1 MERGLI
7 CNRDVQRGPGRHDR
21 HSCSSSQEQDLTRAW
36 PAETFSGLFQVWSFI
51 LISWPVVVFIILAI
65 IRLKFPPEPQP
76 NCYLAP
82 RNLPSA
88 GFFPFLQTVLCDTD
102 ARCKGTPYTPDDLL
116 PRLNDISS
124 LKLKRRSLSS
134 TAKDNHPSPWSAEVP
149 SSRNA
154 SLAFRDLVYHGE
166 NTLWNISSPSNLTSS
181 INMFNKILSFGKNKT
196 QFSTGANLKVIL
208 CEVLSRYTA
217 HPDLT
222 EEKMAANIHRTFCF
236 TDSSLLQSFTQEF
249 RSQLAQ
255 VQHNPRYQA
264 AFVKEMVSFLT
275 LISQVQNDTSLWHLL
290 LLAPDLFQGSMQL
303 QDILDFL
310 QNASSVVLAAQNVS
324 ASLVTDDRFKTAQNG
339 VTDPPY
345 SLTCLEQDKEK
356 SLVTKYI
363 CNHFNWK
370 DKKTLVLELEEVL
383 RKIKSPEI
391 GGKDSK
397 RSINSYDLEAIQKS
411 LHRLKGFEKKMNRSE
426 LKSLNLF
433 RNLKN
438 ETLQKLYAIL
448 ELGMNPHHDY
458 KLKEA
463 YNKEIIDEIY
473 NLTSLQLQSA
483 FNGTSIFN
491 IMTQWKEIQSA
502 LKLATLIWNPD
513 LLNNSY
519 FSTAQTEDDLK
530 MLLTTSMQSF
540 LEDLKDHLDGMEEIP
555 SLFSD
560 HLLKPVSYRNFQDQ
574 LLALQKIFF
583 ILTHANIG
591 YKYLLLPVF
600 ELMQKVESSM
610 GEFWWDELNT
620 YWRIGEQL
628 RSTKWN
634 KTGIVAYGQFLE
646 ILSSHLKKQNN
657 DSNSLFS
664 EQLAPLSEFI
674 TAVFKEF
681 DGEDS
686 EVANIS
692 IVTQAIEKTL
702 YILKDLQLNYNISK
716 LKYIDLFFN
725 FDNKTFES
733 LTELLRAGMKILH
746 YRNASEA
753 SAEVIINRVYNFTHL
768 LLEEFSESSLQHN
781 ASLKEKVVDLTSLAL
796 SPFLENSD
804 IKSRTILNCSA
815 QDVLHIAVQ
824 MLFEN
829 TTLSESLARSPC
841 KALFAFMDVERG
853 TLHKESFSKLFQ
865 LAISNLKLSPEFA
878 SVYKNSSER
887 FSRELSC
894 TIQSLQ
900 FALHLLSKFKLI
912 SELENSW
919 VQEKM
924 TTLSAVMEGLLQSNA
939 SCPIPIKDVGGMLP
953 SQLLKM
959 LLPFMLNET
968 LLHSLNL
975 SDRSADWHRLPVF
988 FHLLPTVPAWN
999 SSVYELLKAG
1009 GNASNSSEWGH
1020 ASRLW
1025 HATGKVLTTKWN
1037 LTEVDEYVKLLEI
1050 MKKALILV
1058 DLGVAH
1064 GKTLV
1069 HKIFHNSTEG
1079 MKSSDLNDLFS
1090 LLKLLFNSTS
1100 ATNST
1105 LELERIFQEVVPL
1118 YEIDGKGLFYTNPQ
1132 GKENQDILT
1141 TAAVI
1146 WNQIILNRTHF
1157 NTEKAWEVIKM
1168 IALHA
1173 ISLEDIENYP
1183 STNEEVS
1190 SLFSDFL
1197 LTPITSEN
1205 FAERLSSLEQLLA
1218 AVAKVNTSDHYLLVS
1233 SLSKLMQ
1240 KLQSSPHGRLRNELQ
1255 TFLQIAEIVQ
1265 SVNWDST
1272 DSLTFRSLL
1281 ELLQNLFSAV
1291 KSDSSLPL
1299 SKELKQLIRI
1309 LSSVFELYDE
1319 VSPGGAN
1326 ISVYLQAIQRSIL
1339 ILKDLQKSYNISE
1352 LETVIRYFDFYSNY
1366 VQRLFEIWRAG
1377 MKVLHDPNLNR
1388 TLEEKIGIVV
1398 QVSQM
1403 LLEGE
1408 FSESS
1413 LQHSASLKAKVA
1425 DLIYLAL
1432 SPFLENSDIKSR
1444 TILNCSAQDV
1454 LHIAVQMLFENT
1466 TLSESLARSPCKALF
1481 AFMDMERGTLH
1492 KESFSKLFQLAISN
1506 LKLSPE
1512 FVSVYKNS
1520 SERFS
1525 RELSCTIQSLQ
1536 FALHLLSKFKLI
1548 SELENSWVQEK
1559 MTTLSA
1565 IMEGLLQSN
1574 ASCPI
1579 PIKDVGGMLPS
1590 QLLKMLL
1597 PFMLNETLLHSSDSL
1612 AGWNNLSKLFSMVRD
1627 ELHMNDILQ
1636 RFQGSYNLTKWSHF
1650 SSAWHAVDSLLNT
1663 KMDLAEVAAFAKL
1676 LEAVANNLS
1685 NNVSALD
1692 IIEAVD
1698 YVLRGLNISDLL
1710 NEFSTSSSS
1719 ASFSDKTSLDRVI
1732 DIVAHH
1738 FIVLAETLYNKTLP
1752 WTQSDQML
1760 SPTNLIARFLF
1771 LEFEKTILK
1780 VTVNNSY
1787 NPYLMCLIN
1796 ATEVE
1801 DSKLTENITLL
1812 LKQIHLKKNYLM
1824 QNNTPEK
1831 HSSIPELLKLKIT
1844 RLRDLTT
1851 LLCDYESFKS
1861 IQHICHL
1868 PNVSFGELCEQSQS
1882 HEQLLRAIELS
1893 SQVVTNVLNGKRIS
1907 QELQNVLVGDAANVQ
1922 AQIKWF
1928 QENIPEIAFFQEI
1941 PQYIK
1946 TLNSMLNITENLTDA
1961 SKQEKLRDVFK
1972 NVDQLKEDLKNMS
1985 GMSTASIDALLETSL
2000 PENSSHLI
2008 SQILQ
2013 LESCSTRPSDPQL
2026 QTVAEEFCNL
2036 SVSERTREMYILGVT
2051 LLQHLDVYNF
2061 LYKMLFPK
2069 ELQKPVDKM
2078 LGLLTKMKYYRH
2090 QVESDVDP
2098 LLQAIH
2104 SLKKLRQSRRMSLS
2118 KALFKPNDFKI
2129 TRGTFKSMSKVLCN
2143 QDITPLF
2150 FESLLPDFGDPVRN
2164 SSSVEDAHVQ
2174 QMMRKYGIPHDSTP
2188 FCLSFYLDL
2197 VKTPTGALIWSFL
2210 KPMVFGKILYTP
2222 DTPETRAIM
2231 GKSNATLKQMADL
2244 ALKSQEWL
2252 DKSPAIMN
2260 SLTKLNETVPMIK
2273 NALQNPFV
2281 QVFIKL
2287 MVDLD
2292 AVELLSQINELD
2304 DIRLELQNNSD
2315 IVNQLNTLATLAV
2328 NVSSCISFNRI
2339 WAVKSLE
2346 ELETMAKELFL
2357 KNELFASIIFKL
2369 PSSWSSPVGG
2379 ALALPPVLNYTI
2391 RMSSRITQ
2399 TTNRIRERIW
2409 TVGPHNSTS
2418 QSQIYSRAF
2427 IYIQDSIERAII
2439 QLQTGK
2445 KLEEIAVQVQG
2456 MPYPC
2461 YNKDMFL
2468 TSVTYSLP
2476 FALMAA
2482 WVLFIADFVKTLVQ
2496 EKDLRLYEYMKM
2508 MGVNA
2513 SSHFIAWFIECAIF
2527 LLITITFLIVILK
2540 VGDILP
2546 KTNTSLLFLYL
2557 MDYSL
2562 SIIAMSYF
2570 ISVFFNNTNIAA
2582 LVGSLVYILTFF
2594 PFIVLLVIENHLSF
2608 SVKSLLSLLSPTAF
2622 SYASQY
2628 IARYEAQGI
2637 GLQWDN
2643 MYKSPMIGDNTSFGW
2658 MCWLILIDSF
2668 IYFIL
2673 GWYIR
2678 NVFPGRY
2685 GMAAPWYFPFLPSYW
2700 LEYNSYLPFWSEK
2713 QRGLFFS
2720 KLMLRKE
2727 APLNNKICAPP
2738 PHVEPEPTDLTL
2750 GVSLR
2755 GITKVYGSKAA
2766 VDNLSLNFYEGNIT
2780 SLLGHNGAGK
2790 TTTISIL
2797 TGLFPTSSGTII
2809 VYDKDIRTD
2818 QEVIRKNM
2826 GICMQHNVL
2835 FNYLTT
2841 KEHLLLYGYIKV
2853 PHWSKEDLYQEVKRT
2868 LKETGLYSHRHK
2880 LAGSLSG
2887 GMKRKLSI
2895 AIALLGGSRVVI
2907 LDEPTTGVDP
2917 CSRRS
2922 IWEIISKNKKGR
2934 TIILSTHHLD
2944 EAEVLSDRIA
2954 FLEHGGLKCCG
2965 SPFYLKETFGDGYHL
2980 TLTKKKN
2987 MIEECDTAAVT
2998 SLIQSHLPEA
3008 YLKEDIGGELV
3019 YVLPPFKSTVSGAYQ
3034 ALLRALDTS
3043 LSDLHLGC
3051 YGISNTTVEEV
3062 FLNLT
3067 KELGKDSQEDTE
3079 LPQQLPGASSQIA
3092 SEEMSVNTDTFTERD
3107 DQLLIRSKSLQGLP
3121 LLLKKTSALFIKRFH
3136 HTRRDVRGF
3145 IAQVIL
3151 PVLFVTAAMGLGTLR
3166 TKETEYPELILSP
3179 SLYGTSDQAD
3189 FFGNFNATTD
3199 ALVAS
3204 MLAFPGTDN
3213 TCMNASNSQCLSED
3227 MLGPWITNGNPQTKY
3242 SVCNCTDGIQTCPQ
3256 TNYTP
3261 PHRRTFSTR
3270 MLYNVTGHDVETYI
3284 LATTKDFLQKRYG
3297 GWSFGMP
3304 LTRDLQFD
3312 IKPVPPSRTLT
3323 KVWYNPEGYH
3333 SLPAYLNSLNN
3344 FILRANLPKNE
3355 SSSYGIFLSAHP
3367 YPGGQSQ
3374 EQVMLNSLLDIIVS
3388 MSVLVGYSITTASF
3402 VLYVVKEH
3410 QTKAKQL
3417 QHISGMGMTSYWVT
3431 NFVYDLV
3438 LFMVPIGLSVGVIS
3452 SFQIPAFCYNNN
3464 LLAVFLLL
3472 LLFGYATFS
3481 WMYLLAG
3488 FFKETGM
3495 AFIVYVCVNLFFGIN
3510 TIITHSVVFLLS
3522 QEKATDQG
3530 LHDLAENLRHV
3541 FLLFPQFCF
3550 GYGLIEL
3557 SQDQALL
3564 GFLKA
3569 YGVDYPDKTFELD
3582 KTTSKLF
3589 AMFIQG
3595 TVFFAIR
3602 LTVHDRLIQK
3612 VWNNVLQYLFD
3623 RVHGKALL
3631 LLPVTEED
3639 GDVQAE
3645 RNRVESG
3652 KADFD
3657 VVQLQNL
3664 TKIYHLPHKRIVAV
3678 KNISLGIPA
3687 GECFGLLGVNGA
3699 GKTTIFK
3706 MLTGDIGASSG
3717 RLRVQD
3723 HSGSLNDISE
3733 AHWSLFGYC
3742 PQEDALDDLLTV
3754 EEHMYYYARLHG
3766 IPERE
3771 IKGIVLQLLHRL
3783 NLMAYKDRVT
3793 SMCSYGTNR
3802 KLSTALALIGNPSI
3816 LLLDEPSSGMD
3827 PNAKRHL
3834 WKIISEEVQ
3843 NKCSVILTSHS
3854 MEECEALC
3862 TRLAIMV
3869 NGSFQCIGSLQH
3881 IKSRFGRGFTVKMHL
3896 NSNTVST
3903 ETLTQFMKSHFPNTC
3918 LKDRHFN
3925 MVEYHVPVSAGGVAN
3940 IFDLLEAS
3948 KEAFKIRHFSVS
3960 QTTLEEVF
3968 INFAKDQADP
3978 DGVDVASD
3986 VTSDSSDT
3994 CSQASTLS
4002 SIY

>member
-1 MERGLI
+1 MAAL
-7 CNRDVQRGPGRHDR
+7 
-21 HSCSSSQEQDLTRAW
+21 SQHLRILLWKNWLSVKRQL
-36 PAETFSGLFQVWSFI
+36 VWSFV

-65 IRLKFPPEPQP
+65 IRLKFPPEPQQ

-88 GFFPFLQTVLCDTD
+88 GFFPFLQTVLCDSD
-102 ARCKGTPYTPDDLL
+102 ARCKGTPYTPEDLL
-116 PRLNDISS
+116 PRLNDISPFR
-124 LKLKRRSLSS
+124 LKLRSSS
-134 TAKDNHPSPWSAEVP
+134 SVAKDRQPLPWSAEVP
-149 SSRNA
+149 ESRNA
-154 SLAFRDLVYHGE
+154 SLAFGDSVFHGE
-166 NTLWNISSPSNLTSS
+166 KNLQNVSSPSNLTSS
-181 INMFNKILSFGKNKT
+181 THTFNKIFSFGKS
-196 QFSTGANLKVIL
+196 QPQYSTAGNLRALL
-208 CEVLSRYTA
+208 CQVLSRYLA
-217 HPDLT
+217 HPGAT
-222 EEKMAANIHRTFCF
+222 GGSMAANIHHTFCF
-236 TDSSLLQSFTQEF
+236 TNSSLLESFAQEF
-249 RSQLAQ
+249 RTQLSQ
-255 VQHNPRYQA
+255 VQHNPEYQET
-264 AFVKEMVSFLT
+264 FVSEMVSFLT

-290 LLAPDLFQGSMQL
+290 LLAPDVFQDNMQL
-303 QDILDFL
+303 RDIIDFL
-310 QNASSVVLAAQNVS
+310 QNPSSVVLAAQNVS
-324 ASLVTDDRFKTAQNG
+324 ATLVSDDGFKTVQNG
-339 VTDPPY
+339 VTDSPLP
-345 SLTCLEQDKEK
+345 LNCMEQDKEG
-356 SLVTKYI
+356 SWVTRSI
-363 CNHFNWK
+363 CNSFVHWK
-370 DKKTLVLELEEVL
+370 DNHTLVSELEEVL

-391 GGKDSK
+391 GGKHSK
-397 RSINSYDLEAIQKS
+397 RSINSDDLEAIQKH
-411 LHRLKGFEKKMNRSE
+411 LHSFKGFEEKMNRSE

-438 ETLQKLYAIL
+438 ETLQKLYAFL

-458 KLKEA
+458 KLKEP
-463 YNKEIIDEIY
+463 YHKEIIDEIY
-473 NLTSLQLQSA
+473 NFTSLQLQSD
-483 FNGTSIFN
+483 FNGTAIFN
-491 IMTQWKEIQSA
+491 TMTQWKEIQRA
-502 LKLATLIWNPD
+502 LKLATMLWNPA
-513 LLNNSY
+513 LLSNSN
-519 FSTAQTEDDLK
+519 FSILKTTDALK
-530 MLLTTSMQSF
+530 MLLSTSMPSL
-540 LEDLKDHLDGMEEIP
+540 LEGLRDHLSGMQEIP
-555 SLFSD
+555 SVFSD
-560 HLLKPVSYRNFQDQ
+560 DLLESESYRNFPEQ
-574 LLALQKIFF
+574 LLALEKMFF
-583 ILTHANIG
+583 RMIG
-591 YKYLLLPVF
+591 TNVGYQYILLPVF
-600 ELMQKVESSM
+600 ELMRAVEKSM
-610 GEFWWDELNT
+610 GEAWWDELNV
-620 YWRIGEQL
+620 YWRIGEKL
-628 RSTKWN
+628 RSMRWN
-634 KTGIVAYGQFLE
+634 NTAIVAYRQFLE
-646 ILSSHLKKQNN
+646 VLDSQLQKLNNKSSGVFGEELDQ
-657 DSNSLFS
+657 
-664 EQLAPLSEFI
+664 LSEFI
-674 TAVFKEF
+674 TAVFREF
-681 DGEDS
+681 GES
-686 EVANIS
+686 SGVANIS
-692 IVTQAIEKTL
+692 QVTQAIQKTL
-702 YILKDLQLNYNISK
+702 YILKDLQLSYNVST
-716 LKYIDLFFN
+716 LKSIELFFN
-725 FDNKTFES
+725 FNNKTLES
-733 LTELLRAGMKILH
+733 LSELLRTGMKILH
-746 YRNASEA
+746 YTTASEG
-753 SAEVIINRVYNFTHL
+753 SSEDIIKPIYNLTHL
-768 LLEEFSESSLQHN
+768 LLQEFSQSSSQHNNSLQ
-781 ASLKEKVVDLTSLAL
+781 AKIWDFLRSAL
-796 SPFLENSD
+796 DPFLEHSSNGY
-804 IKSRTILNCSA
+804 RTLQNCSFE
-815 QDVLHIAVQ
+815 DVLGIGLEV
-824 MLFEN
+824 LFEN
-829 TTLSESLARSPC
+829 ATLRESSARSPC
-841 KALFAFMDVERG
+841 RPLLDSLAVEGG
-853 TLHKESFSKLFQ
+853 TGSNDTFTRVFQ

-878 SVYKNSSER
+878 AAYNNSRES
-887 FSRELSC
+887 FSKELSC
-894 TIQSLQ
+894 LTRALRLSLS
-900 FALHLLSKFKLI
+900 FLSKLNLV
-912 SELENSW
+912 SELGNSW
-919 VQEKM
+919 LQEKVRA
-924 TTLSAVMEGLLQSNA
+924 LSAAMEGLVQGDA
-939 SCPIPIKDVGGMLP
+939 SFPIPAQDVGDVSP
-953 SQLLKM
+953 SQLLNV
-959 LLPFMLNET
+959 LLPALLNET
-968 LLHSLNL
+968 VLSSLNL
-975 SDRSADWHRLPVF
+975 SD
-988 FHLLPTVPAWN
+988 
-999 SSVYELLKAG
+999 
-1009 GNASNSSEWGH
+1009 
-1020 ASRLW
+1020 
-1025 HATGKVLTTKWN
+1025 
-1037 LTEVDEYVKLLEI
+1037 
-1050 MKKALILV
+1050 
-1058 DLGVAH
+1058 
-1064 GKTLV
+1064 
-1069 HKIFHNSTEG
+1069 
-1079 MKSSDLNDLFS
+1079 
-1090 LLKLLFNSTS
+1090 S
-1100 ATNST
+1100 AT
-1105 LELERIFQEVVPL
+1105 
-1118 YEIDGKGLFYTNPQ
+1118 
-1132 GKENQDILT
+1132 
-1141 TAAVI
+1141 
-1146 WNQIILNRTHF
+1146 
-1157 NTEKAWEVIKM
+1157 
-1168 IALHA
+1168 
-1173 ISLEDIENYP
+1173 
-1183 STNEEVS
+1183 
-1190 SLFSDFL
+1190 
-1197 LTPITSEN
+1197 
-1205 FAERLSSLEQLLA
+1205 
-1218 AVAKVNTSDHYLLVS
+1218 
-1233 SLSKLMQ
+1233 
-1240 KLQSSPHGRLRNELQ
+1240 
-1255 TFLQIAEIVQ
+1255 
-1265 SVNWDST
+1265 
-1272 DSLTFRSLL
+1272 
-1281 ELLQNLFSAV
+1281 
-1291 KSDSSLPL
+1291 
-1299 SKELKQLIRI
+1299 
-1309 LSSVFELYDE
+1309 
-1319 VSPGGAN
+1319 
-1326 ISVYLQAIQRSIL
+1326 
-1339 ILKDLQKSYNISE
+1339 
-1352 LETVIRYFDFYSNY
+1352 
-1366 VQRLFEIWRAG
+1366 
-1377 MKVLHDPNLNR
+1377 
-1388 TLEEKIGIVV
+1388 
-1398 QVSQM
+1398 
-1403 LLEGE
+1403 
-1408 FSESS
+1408 
-1413 LQHSASLKAKVA
+1413 
-1425 DLIYLAL
+1425 
-1432 SPFLENSDIKSR
+1432 
-1444 TILNCSAQDV
+1444 
-1454 LHIAVQMLFENT
+1454 
-1466 TLSESLARSPCKALF
+1466 
-1481 AFMDMERGTLH
+1481 
-1492 KESFSKLFQLAISN
+1492 
-1506 LKLSPE
+1506 
-1512 FVSVYKNS
+1512 
-1520 SERFS
+1520 
-1525 RELSCTIQSLQ
+1525 
-1536 FALHLLSKFKLI
+1536 
-1548 SELENSWVQEK
+1548 
-1559 MTTLSA
+1559 
-1565 IMEGLLQSN
+1565 
-1574 ASCPI
+1574 
-1579 PIKDVGGMLPS
+1579 
-1590 QLLKMLL
+1590 
-1597 PFMLNETLLHSSDSL
+1597 
-1612 AGWNNLSKLFSMVRD
+1612 GWNNLPMLSSVAQD
-1627 ELHMNDILQ
+1627 ELPNLLQ
-1636 RFQGSYNLTKWSHF
+1636 LLQGAFSLTEGSYYTSVWDVFGSFLSTKRNPAEG
-1650 SSAWHAVDSLLNT
+1650 SS
-1663 KMDLAEVAAFAKL
+1663 LARL
-1676 LEAVANNLS
+1676 LEAVASDSASDL
-1685 NNVSALD
+1685 SALEVT
-1692 IIEAVD
+1692 EATLYILD
-1698 YVLRGLNISDLL
+1698 GLNIPGLL
-1710 NEFSTSSSS
+1710 NEFNINSSS
-1719 ASFSDKTSLDRVI
+1719 AFLSNKTSFVSVI

-1738 FIVLAETLYNKTLP
+1738 FTVVAETLYNKSLP
-1752 WTQSDQML
+1752 WTLSDHTL
-1760 SPTNLIARFLF
+1760 SPTSLITQFLF
-1771 LEFEKTILK
+1771 LEFQN
-1780 VTVNNSY
+1780 TVLQMTANNSY

-1796 ATEVE
+1796 SAEAE
-1801 DSKLTENITLL
+1801 DGELTENITLL
-1812 LKQIHLKKNYLM
+1812 LKQTHLKKNSFM
-1824 QNNTPEK
+1824 QNNTSEK
-1831 HSSIPELLKLKIT
+1831 HSSIPELLKLKIS
-1844 RLRDLTT
+1844 RLRDLTA
-1851 LLCDYESFKS
+1851 LLCDYESSQS
-1861 IQHICHL
+1861 IQQLCHL
-1868 PNVSFGELCEQSQS
+1868 PEVPFGELCEQGQSQ
-1882 HEQLLRAIELS
+1882 EQLLRAAELS
-1893 SQVVTNVLNGKRIS
+1893 SQLVTNVLSHRRIS
-1907 QELQNVLVGDAANVQ
+1907 QELQNVLIGDATDIQ
-1922 AQIKWF
+1922 AQLKWL
-1928 QENIPEIAFFQEI
+1928 QENVPEIAFFQEI
-1941 PQYIK
+1941 PQYMAA
-1946 TLNSMLNITENLTDA
+1946 LNSMLNVTEGLTDS

-1972 NVDQLKEDLKNMS
+1972 NVDQLRQDLRNAT
-1985 GMSTASIDALLETSL
+1985 GMSTASIDALLEASF
-2000 PENSSHLI
+2000 PENSSQFL
-2008 SQILQ
+2008 SWVLQ
-2013 LESCSTRPSDPQL
+2013 LESCSVLLEDPQL
-2026 QTVAEEFCNL
+2026 QVVVQELCSLPLA
-2036 SVSERTREMYILGVT
+2036 ERTRRTYLLGVT
-2051 LLQHLDVYNF
+2051 LLRHLDIYNF
-2061 LYKMLFPK
+2061 LYKMFFPK
-2069 ELQKPVDKM
+2069 ELQKPMDKI
-2078 LGLLTKMKYYRH
+2078 LGLLTKMKYFRH
-2090 QVESDVDP
+2090 QVESGIDP

-2104 SLKKLRQSRRMSLS
+2104 SLKKLRQSRKMPLT
-2118 KALFKPNDFKI
+2118 KALFKPNNFGV
-2129 TRGTFKSMSKVLCN
+2129 THGTFKSMSKVLCN
-2143 QDITPLF
+2143 QEITPLF
-2150 FESLLPDFGDPVRN
+2150 FESLLPDFGDPVSN
-2164 SSSVEDAHVQ
+2164 SSHAEDVYVQ
-2174 QMMRKYGIPHDSTP
+2174 KLMRKYGIPQDSTP

-2210 KPMVFGKILYTP
+2210 KPMVLGKILFTP

-2231 GKSNATLKQMADL
+2231 GKSNATLEQMAEL

-2252 DKSPAIMN
+2252 DQSPVILN
-2260 SLTKLNETVPMIK
+2260 SLTKLNQTVPMIK

-2292 AVELLSQINELD
+2292 AAELLSQIDELD
-2304 DIRLELQNNSD
+2304 DIRLELQNNAD
-2315 IVNQLNTLATLAV
+2315 VVDQLNTLAALAV
-2328 NVSSCISFNRI
+2328 NVSSCVSFNRI
-2339 WAVKSLE
+2339 RPVQDLDEMEAV
-2346 ELETMAKELFL
+2346 AKELFL

-2369 PSSWSSPVGG
+2369 PSRPGHSVPGG
-2379 ALALPPVLNYTI
+2379 LSLPPVLNYTI

-2439 QLQTGK
+2439 ELQTGK
-2445 KLEEIAVQVQG
+2445 KPEEIAVQVQA

-2527 LLITITFLIVILK
+2527 LLITVTFLIVVLK
-2540 VGDILP
+2540 VGEILP
-2546 KTNTSLLFLYL
+2546 KTDTALLFLYL

-2685 GMAAPWYFPFLPSYW
+2685 GMAAPWYFPLLPSYW
-2700 LEYNSYLPFWSEK
+2700 IEYNSYLPFWNEK
-2713 QRGLFFS
+2713 QKGLFFS
-2720 KLMLRKE
+2720 KLVLRKE
-2727 APLNNKICAPP
+2727 VTLPNKICAPH

-2750 GVSLR
+2750 GVSLH

-2797 TGLFPTSSGTII
+2797 TGLFPTSSGTIF
-2809 VYDKDIRTD
+2809 VYGKDIRTD

-2826 GICMQHNVL
+2826 GVCMQHNVL

-2853 PHWSKEDLYQEVKRT
+2853 PHCSKQELYQEVKRT

-2880 LAGSLSG
+2880 LAGTLSG

-2895 AIALLGGSRVVI
+2895 AIALLGGSKVVI

-2987 MIEECDTAAVT
+2987 MIEECDTTAVT
-2998 SLIQSHLPEA
+2998 SLIQSYLPEA

-3043 LSDLHLGC
+3043 LNDLHLGC

-3067 KELGKDSQEDTE
+3067 KELVKDQQEDAT
-3079 LPQQLPGASSQIA
+3079 LPHQLPGVSGHTGGD
-3092 SEEMSVNTDTFTERD
+3092 EMSVSTDTFTERD
-3107 DQLLIRSKSLQGLP
+3107 DQLLIRSKSLRGLP
-3121 LLLKKTSALFIKRFH
+3121 LLLKRTSALFIKRFH

-3151 PVLFVTAAMGLGTLR
+3151 PVLFVMAAMGLGTLR
-3166 TKETEYPELILSP
+3166 TKETEYPELLLSP
-3179 SLYGTSDQAD
+3179 SLYGTADQAD
-3189 FFGNFNATTD
+3189 FFGNFNETTA
-3199 ALVAS
+3199 ALVSS

-3213 TCMNASNSQCLSED
+3213 TCMNESNSQCLTED
-3227 MLGPWITNGNPQTKY
+3227 MLGQWITSGNQRTKY
-3242 SVCNCTDGIQTCPQ
+3242 SACNCTDGIQTCPQ

-3270 MLYNVTGHDVETYI
+3270 TLYNVTGHNVESYI

-3297 GWSFGMP
+3297 GWSFGLP
-3304 LTRDLQFD
+3304 LTPDLQFD
-3312 IKPVPPSRTLT
+3312 IRPVPPNRTLT

-3355 SSSYGIFLSAHP
+3355 TSRYGIFLSAHP

-3402 VLYVVKEH
+3402 VLYMVKEH

-3417 QHISGMGMTSYWVT
+3417 QHISGIGMTTYWVT
-3431 NFVYDLV
+3431 NLVYDLV

-3452 SFQIPAFCYNNN
+3452 AFQIPAFCNNSN
-3464 LLAVFLLL
+3464 LVAVFLLL
-3472 LLFGYATFS
+3472 LLFGYASFS

-3488 FFKETGM
+3488 LFKETGM

-3564 GFLKA
+3564 GFLRA

-3582 KTTSKLF
+3582 KTTSKLL

-3602 LTVHDRLIQK
+3602 LTVHDRMIQR
-3612 VWNNVLQYLFD
+3612 VWNKVLEFLFD
-3623 RVHGKALL
+3623 RVHGKAS
-3631 LLPVTEED
+3631 LLPPAAVED

-3645 RNRVESG
+3645 RSRVESG

-3664 TKIYHLPHKRIVAV
+3664 TKIYHLPHKRITAV

-3766 IPERE
+3766 IPERD
-3771 IKGIVLQLLHRL
+3771 IKGVVLQLLHRL

-3896 NSNTVST
+3896 NSSTVCT
-3903 ETLTQFMKSHFPNTC
+3903 EKLTEFMKSHFPNTC
-3918 LKDRHFN
+3918 LKDQHFK

-3940 IFDLLEAS
+3940 IFDLLEGS
-3948 KEAFKIRHFSVS
+3948 KAAFNIRHFSVS

-3978 DGVDVASD
+3978 DGTDAGPD
-3986 VTSDSSDT
+3986 VTLDSSDT
-3994 CSQASTLS
+3994 SSQASTIS

>member
-1 MERGLI
+1 MAAL
-7 CNRDVQRGPGRHDR
+7 
-21 HSCSSSQEQDLTRAW
+21 SQHLRILLWKNWLSVKRQL
-36 PAETFSGLFQVWSFI
+36 VWSFV

-65 IRLKFPPEPQP
+65 IRLKFPPEPQQ

-88 GFFPFLQTVLCDTD
+88 GFFPFLQTVLCDSD
-102 ARCKGTPYTPDDLL
+102 ARCKGTPYTPEDLL

-124 LKLKRRSLSS
+124 LRLKHGSS
-134 TAKDNHPSPWSAEVP
+134 SRVAKDRQPSPWSAEVP
-149 SSRNA
+149 ESRNA
-154 SLAFRDLVYHGE
+154 SLAFGDLVSHGE
-166 NTLWNISSPSNLTSS
+166 KNLQNISSPSHLNSS
-181 INMFNKILSFGKNKT
+181 THMFNKILSFGKN
-196 QFSTGANLKVIL
+196 QGQYSTAGNLRALL
-208 CEVLSRYTA
+208 CQVLWRYLA
-217 HPDLT
+217 HPGAT
-222 EEKMAANIHRTFCF
+222 GGSMAANIHHTFCF
-236 TDSSLLQSFTQEF
+236 TNSSLLESFAQEF
-249 RSQLAQ
+249 RTQLSQ
-255 VQHNPRYQA
+255 VKHNPQYQET
-264 AFVKEMVSFLT
+264 FVNEMVSFLT

-290 LLAPDLFQGSMQL
+290 LLAPDVFQDNMQL
-303 QDILDFL
+303 QDVIDFL
-310 QNASSVVLAAQNVS
+310 QNPSSVVLATQNVS
-324 ASLVTDDRFKTAQNG
+324 ASLVSDDRFETLQKG
-339 VTDPPY
+339 VTDSPH
-345 SLTCLEQDKEK
+345 SLNCLEQDKER
-356 SLVTKYI
+356 SWVTRSI
-363 CNHFNWK
+363 CNSFVHWK
-370 DKKTLVLELEEVL
+370 DNHTLVSELEEVL
-383 RKIKSPEI
+383 RKIKSPET
-391 GGKDSK
+391 GGKHSK
-397 RSINSYDLEAIQKS
+397 RSINSDDLEAIQKH
-411 LHRLKGFEKKMNRSE
+411 LHGLKGFEEKMNRSE

-438 ETLQKLYAIL
+438 ETLQKLYAFL

-458 KLKEA
+458 KLKEP

-473 NLTSLQLQSA
+473 NFTSLQLQSD

-491 IMTQWKEIQSA
+491 TMTRWKEIQRA
-502 LKLATLIWNPD
+502 LKLATMLWNQAP
-513 LLNNSY
+513 LNNSN
-519 FSTAQTEDDLK
+519 FSTLQTKNALK
-530 MLLTTSMQSF
+530 MLLSTSM
-540 LEDLKDHLDGMEEIP
+540 P
-555 SLFSD
+555 SLLEGLRDRLSGMQEISSMFSD
-560 HLLKPVSYRNFQDQ
+560 DLLEPESYRNFPEQ
-574 LLALQKIFF
+574 LLALQKMFF
-583 ILTHANIG
+583 RVTGTNVG
-591 YKYLLLPVF
+591 YQYLLLPVF
-600 ELMQKVESSM
+600 ELMRAVEKSM
-610 GEFWWDELNT
+610 GEAWWDELNI
-620 YWRIGEQL
+620 YWRTAEKL
-628 RSTKWN
+628 RSMKWN
-634 KTGIVAYGQFLE
+634 NTAIVAYGQFLE
-646 ILSSHLKKQNN
+646 VLNSHLQKLNN
-657 DSNSLFS
+657 KSSGVFS
-664 EQLAPLSEFI
+664 EELDQLSEFI

-681 DGEDS
+681 GES
-686 EVANIS
+686 SGVANIS
-692 IVTQAIEKTL
+692 QVTQAIQKTL
-702 YILKDLQLNYNISK
+702 YILKDLQLNYNVST
-716 LKYIDLFFN
+716 LKSIDLFFN
-725 FDNKTFES
+725 FNNKTLES
-733 LTELLRAGMKILH
+733 LSELLRTGMKILH
-746 YRNASEA
+746 YASADEA
-753 SAEVIINRVYNFTHL
+753 SSEDIINPIYNLTHL
-768 LLEEFSESSLQHN
+768 LQEFSQSLSQHNNSLQAGIWEFLH
-781 ASLKEKVVDLTSLAL
+781 LAL
-796 SPFLENSD
+796 GPFLENS
-804 IKSRTILNCSA
+804 SNGYRTLQNCSFE
-815 QDVLHIAVQ
+815 DLLSVGLEV
-824 MLFEN
+824 LFEN
-829 TTLSESLARSPC
+829 ATLRESSARSPC
-841 KALFAFMDVERG
+841 KPLLDSWGVEGG
-853 TLHKESFSKLFQ
+853 TGNNDTFTRVFQ
-865 LAISNLKLSPEFA
+865 LAITNLQLSPEFA
-878 SVYKNSSER
+878 AAYNNSRER
-887 FSRELSC
+887 FFQELSC
-894 TIQSLQ
+894 LTRSLC
-900 FALHLLSKFKLI
+900 FSLRFLSKLNLV
-912 SELENSW
+912 SEAGNAWL
-919 VQEKM
+919 QEKARA
-924 TTLSAVMEGLLQSNA
+924 LSAATEGLVQGDA
-939 SCPIPIKDVGGMLP
+939 SCPIPAQDVGDVSP
-953 SQLLKM
+953 SQLLNV
-959 LLPFMLNET
+959 LLPALLDET
-968 LLHSLNL
+968 VLSSLNS
-975 SDRSADWHRLPVF
+975 SDSSAVWDGLPVF
-988 FHLLPTVPAWN
+988 SHLSPPASMRN
-999 SSVYELLKAG
+999 SSLYELLQVGRA
-1009 GNASNSSEWGH
+1009 ASSQPDWGH
-1020 ASRLW
+1020 FSRLW
-1025 HATGKVLTTKWN
+1025 RATGTLLTSKWS
-1037 LTEVDEYVKLLEI
+1037 LTEVGEYVELLQI

-1058 DLGVAH
+1058 DFGVAP
-1064 GKTLV
+1064 GKALV
-1069 HKIFHNSTEG
+1069 HQIFQNSTEAI
-1079 MKSSDLNDLFS
+1079 KSSDLSDLYS
-1090 LLKLLFNSTS
+1090 SLKLSFISAS
-1100 ATNST
+1100 ATDST
-1105 LELERIFQEVVPL
+1105 LDWKKIFQEILPL
-1118 YEIDGKGLFYTNPQ
+1118 YEGGGEGLFYSNPD
-1132 GKENQDILT
+1132 GKENQDVLT
-1141 TAAVI
+1141 MAAVI
-1146 WNQIILNRTHF
+1146 WNEIILNRTHF
-1157 NTEKAWEVIKM
+1157 NTENAWEVIKM
-1168 IALHA
+1168 IALDA
-1173 ISLEDIENYP
+1173 ISLEDIENYL
-1183 STNEEVS
+1183 STNEKVS

-1197 LTPITSEN
+1197 LTPGTSEN
-1205 FAERLSSLEQLLA
+1205 FAEHLLSLEQLLGA
-1218 AVAKVNTSDHYLLVS
+1218 MAKVNTSDHYLLIS
-1233 SLSKLMQ
+1233 FLSKLMQ
-1240 KLQSSPHGRLRNELQ
+1240 KLPPGRQEDELGA
-1255 TFLQIAEIVQ
+1255 FWHIAEGLQ
-1265 SVNWDST
+1265 LLNWNST
-1272 DSLTFRSLL
+1272 ATVTAQSLL
-1281 ELLQNLFSAV
+1281 DMLQNLLNTTEN
-1291 KSDSSLPL
+1291 DTSLPF
-1299 SKELKQLIRI
+1299 SKELKQL
-1309 LSSVFELYDE
+1309 LNFVSSIFELYDE
-1319 VSPGGAN
+1319 DSGGSN
-1326 ISVYLQAIQRSIL
+1326 ISMYLQAMQRGIL
-1339 ILKDLQKSYNISE
+1339 TLKGLQKRYNISE
-1352 LETVIRYFDFYSNY
+1352 LESISLLLDSSSNY
-1366 VQRLFEIWRAG
+1366 AQRLMEMLRAE
-1377 MKVLHDPNLNR
+1377 MKVLHDINSNK
-1388 TLEEKIGIVV
+1388 TFKEKMNIVYNY
-1398 QVSQM
+1398 SH
-1403 LLEGE
+1403 LLLQE
-1408 FSESS
+1408 FSQSPSQHNNS
-1413 LQHSASLKAKVA
+1413 LQAGIWEFLH
-1425 DLIYLAL
+1425 LAL
-1432 SPFLENSDIKSR
+1432 GPFLENSSNGYR
-1444 TILNCSAQDV
+1444 TLQNCSFEDLLSLGLEV
-1454 LHIAVQMLFENT
+1454 LFENA
-1466 TLSESLARSPCKALF
+1466 TLRESSARSPCKPLL
-1481 AFMDMERGTLH
+1481 DSWGVEGGTGNNDT
-1492 KESFSKLFQLAISN
+1492 FTRVFQLAITN
-1506 LKLSPE
+1506 LQLSPE
-1512 FVSVYKNS
+1512 FAAAYNNS
-1520 SERFS
+1520 RERFFQ
-1525 RELSCTIQSLQ
+1525 ELSCLTRSLC
-1536 FALHLLSKFKLI
+1536 FSLRFLSKLNLV
-1548 SELENSWVQEK
+1548 SEAGNAWLQEK
-1559 MTTLSA
+1559 ARALSA
-1565 IMEGLLQSN
+1565 AMEGLVQGD

-1579 PIKDVGGMLPS
+1579 PAQDVGDVSPS
-1590 QLLKMLL
+1590 QLLNVLL
-1597 PFMLNETLLHSSDSL
+1597 PALLDETVLSSLNLSGSAT
-1612 AGWNNLSKLFSMVRD
+1612 GWNKLTMPSGVAQD
-1627 ELHMNDILQ
+1627 ELHNLLQ
-1636 RFQGSYNLTKWSHF
+1636 RLQGAFNLTKGSYYTSVWDVF
-1650 SSAWHAVDSLLNT
+1650 DSFLST
-1663 KMDLAEVAAFAKL
+1663 KRNPSEGASLARL
-1676 LEAVANNLS
+1676 LEAVASNSASDLS
-1685 NNVSALD
+1685 APE
-1692 IIEAVD
+1692 ITEATL
-1698 YVLRGLNISDLL
+1698 YILKGLNISGLL
-1710 NEFSTSSSS
+1710 NEFNISSSS
-1719 ASFSDKTSLDRVI
+1719 AFLSNKTSFDSVI

-1738 FIVLAETLYNKTLP
+1738 FTVVAETLYNKTLP
-1752 WTQSDQML
+1752 WTLSDHTL
-1760 SPTNLIARFLF
+1760 SPTSLITRFLF
-1771 LEFEKTILK
+1771 LEFANTILQ
-1780 VTVNNSY
+1780 VTANNSY

-1796 ATEVE
+1796 AMEAE
-1801 DSKLTENITLL
+1801 DGELTENITLL
-1812 LKQIHLKKNYLM
+1812 LKQTHLKKNSFM
-1824 QNNTPEK
+1824 QNNTSEK
-1831 HSSIPELLKLKIT
+1831 HSSIPELLKLKIS
-1844 RLRDLTT
+1844 RLRALTA
-1851 LLCDYESFKS
+1851 LLCDYESLKS
-1861 IQHICHL
+1861 VQQLCHL
-1868 PNVSFGELCEQSQS
+1868 PEVPFGELCEQGQSQ
-1882 HEQLLRAIELS
+1882 EQLLRAAQLS
-1893 SQVVTNVLNGKRIS
+1893 SQLVTNLLSHRRIS
-1907 QELQNVLVGDAANVQ
+1907 QELQNVLIGDATDIQ
-1922 AQIKWF
+1922 AQLKWL
-1928 QENIPEIAFFQEI
+1928 QENVPEIAFFQEI
-1941 PQYIK
+1941 PQYMAA
-1946 TLNSMLNITENLTDA
+1946 LNSMLNITEGLTDS

-1972 NVDQLKEDLKNMS
+1972 NVDQLKEDLRNTT
-1985 GMSTASIDALLETSL
+1985 GMSTASIDVLLEASF
-2000 PENSSHLI
+2000 PENSSQLI
-2008 SQILQ
+2008 SQVLQ
-2013 LESCSTRPSDPQL
+2013 LESCSAHPADPQL
-2026 QTVAEEFCNL
+2026 QVVVQELCSL
-2036 SVSERTREMYILGVT
+2036 PLPERTRRTYLLGVT
-2051 LLQHLDVYNF
+2051 LLRHLDMYNF
-2061 LYKMLFPK
+2061 LYKMFFPK
-2069 ELQKPVDKM
+2069 ELQKPMDKM
-2078 LGLLTKMKYYRH
+2078 LGLLTKMKYFRH
-2090 QVESDVDP
+2090 QVESGIDP

-2104 SLKKLRQSRRMSLS
+2104 SLKKLRQSRKTPLT
-2118 KALFKPNDFKI
+2118 KVLFKPNNFGI
-2129 TRGTFKSMSKVLCN
+2129 THGTFKSMSKVLCN
-2143 QDITPLF
+2143 QEITPLF
-2150 FESLLPDFGDPVRN
+2150 FESLLPDFGDPISN
-2164 SSSVEDAHVQ
+2164 SSHAEDVYVQ
-2174 QMMRKYGIPHDSTP
+2174 KLMRKYGIPQDSTP

-2210 KPMVFGKILYTP
+2210 KPMVLGKILFTP

-2231 GKSNATLKQMADL
+2231 GKSNATLEQMAEL

-2252 DKSPAIMN
+2252 DQSPVIMN
-2260 SLTKLNETVPMIK
+2260 SLTKLNQTVPMIK

-2292 AVELLSQINELD
+2292 AAELLSQINELD
-2304 DIRLELQNNSD
+2304 DIRLELQNNAD
-2315 IVNQLNTLATLAV
+2315 IVDQLNTLAALAV
-2328 NVSSCISFNRI
+2328 NVSSCVSFNRI
-2339 WAVKSLE
+2339 QAVQDLDE
-2346 ELETMAKELFL
+2346 MEAVAKELFL

-2369 PSSWSSPVGG
+2369 PSSSGHSVRGG
-2379 ALALPPVLNYTI
+2379 LSLPPVLNYTI

-2439 QLQTGK
+2439 ELQTGK
-2445 KLEEIAVQVQG
+2445 KPEEIAVQVQA

-2527 LLITITFLIVILK
+2527 LLITVTFLIVVLK
-2540 VGDILP
+2540 VGEILP
-2546 KTNTSLLFLYL
+2546 KTDTALLFLYL

-2685 GMAAPWYFPFLPSYW
+2685 GMAAPWYFPLLPSYW
-2700 LEYNSYLPFWSEK
+2700 IEYNSYLPFWNEK
-2713 QRGLFFS
+2713 QRGMFFS

-2727 APLNNKICAPP
+2727 VTLPNKICAPH

-2750 GVSLR
+2750 GVSLH

-2797 TGLFPTSSGTII
+2797 TGLFPTSSGTIF
-2809 VYDKDIRTD
+2809 VYGKDIRTD

-2826 GICMQHNVL
+2826 GVCMQHNVL

-2853 PHWSKEDLYQEVKRT
+2853 PHCSKHELYQEVKRT

-2880 LAGSLSG
+2880 LAGTLSG

-2987 MIEECDTAAVT
+2987 MIEECDTTAVT
-2998 SLIQSHLPEA
+2998 SLIQSYLPEA

-3043 LSDLHLGC
+3043 LNDLHLGC

-3067 KELGKDSQEDTE
+3067 KELVKDQQEDAA
-3079 LPQQLPGASSQIA
+3079 LPHQLPGVSGHMGGD
-3092 SEEMSVNTDTFTERD
+3092 EMSLSTDTFTERD
-3107 DQLLIRSKSLQGLP
+3107 DQLLIRSKSLRGLP
-3121 LLLKKTSALFIKRFH
+3121 LLLKRTSALFIKRFH

-3151 PVLFVTAAMGLGTLR
+3151 PVLFVMAAMGLGTLR
-3166 TKETEYPELILSP
+3166 TKETEYPELLLSP
-3179 SLYGTSDQAD
+3179 SLYGTADQAD
-3189 FFGNFNATTD
+3189 FFGNFNETTA
-3199 ALVAS
+3199 ALVSS

-3213 TCMNASNSQCLSED
+3213 TCMNESNSQCLTED
-3227 MLGPWITNGNPQTKY
+3227 MLGQWITSGNQRTKY
-3242 SVCNCTDGIQTCPQ
+3242 SACNCTDGIQTCPQ

-3270 MLYNVTGHDVETYI
+3270 TLYNLTGHNVETYI

-3297 GWSFGMP
+3297 GWSFGLP
-3304 LTRDLQFD
+3304 LTADLRFD
-3312 IKPVPPSRTLT
+3312 IRPVPPNRTLT

-3355 SSSYGIFLSAHP
+3355 TSRYGIFLSAHP

-3402 VLYVVKEH
+3402 VLYMVKEH

-3417 QHISGMGMTSYWVT
+3417 QHISGIGMTTYWVT
-3431 NFVYDLV
+3431 NFIYDLV

-3452 SFQIPAFCYNNN
+3452 AFQIPAFCNNSN
-3464 LLAVFLLL
+3464 LVAVFLLL
-3472 LLFGYATFS
+3472 LLFGYASFS

-3530 LHDLAENLRHV
+3530 LRDLAENLRHA

-3582 KTTSKLF
+3582 KTTSKLL

-3602 LTVHDRLIQK
+3602 LAVHDRMIQR
-3612 VWNNVLQYLFD
+3612 VWNNVLEFLFD
-3623 RVHGKALL
+3623 RVHGKAS
-3631 LLPVTEED
+3631 LLPPAAVED

-3645 RNRVESG
+3645 RSRVESG

-3664 TKIYHLPHKRIVAV
+3664 TKIYHLPHKRITAV

-3717 RLRVQD
+3717 RLQVQD

-3766 IPERE
+3766 IPEGD
-3771 IKGIVLQLLHRL
+3771 IKGVVLQLLQRL

-3896 NSNTVST
+3896 NSSTVCT
-3903 ETLTQFMKSHFPNTC
+3903 EKLTEFMKSHFPNTC
-3918 LKDRHFN
+3918 LKDRHFK

-3940 IFDLLEAS
+3940 IFDLLEGS
-3948 KEAFKIRHFSVS
+3948 KAAFNIRHFSVS

-3978 DGVDVASD
+3978 DGADAGPD
-3986 VTSDSSDT
+3986 VTLDSSDT
-3994 CSQASTLS
+3994 SSQASTIS

>member
-1 MERGLI
+1 MQSPPSVSESAAVCSPNIHTRLLEGTQHLHRPDFNTFAI
-7 CNRDVQRGPGRHDR
+7 KSSYRPILSHTVAKHKLNRKK
-21 HSCSSSQEQDLTRAW
+21 L
-36 PAETFSGLFQVWSFI
+36 SFYRC
-51 LISWPVVVFIILAI
+51 LH
-65 IRLKFPPEPQP
+65 
-76 NCYLAP
+76 
-82 RNLPSA
+82 
-88 GFFPFLQTVLCDTD
+88 FL
-102 ARCKGTPYTPDDLL
+102 LL
-116 PRLNDISS
+116 S
-124 LKLKRRSLSS
+124 LSKRRSLSS
-134 TAKDNHPSPWSAEVP
+134 VAKDNHPSPWSAEVP

-196 QFSTGANLKVIL
+196 QISTGANLKVIL

-290 LLAPDLFQGSMQL
+290 LLAPDVFQGSVQL

-345 SLTCLEQDKEK
+345 SLNCLEQDKEK

-370 DKKTLVLELEEVL
+370 DKKALVLELEEVL

-438 ETLQKLYAIL
+438 ETLEKLYAIL

-502 LKLATLIWNPD
+502 LKLATMIWNPD

-519 FSTAQTEDDLK
+519 FSTAQTEDALK

-560 HLLKPVSYRNFQDQ
+560 HLLKPVSYSNFPEQ

-628 RSTKWN
+628 RSMKWN
-634 KTGIVAYGQFLE
+634 NTGIVAYGQFLE
-646 ILSSHLKKQNN
+646 VLSSHLKKQNN
-657 DSNSLFS
+657 NSNGLFS

-725 FDNKTFES
+725 FDNETFES
-733 LTELLRAGMKILH
+733 LSELLRAGMKILH

-753 SAEVIINRVYNFTHL
+753 SAEVIINRVYNLTHL
-768 LLEEFSESSLQHN
+768 LLQEFSESSLQHN
-781 ASLKEKVVDLTSLAL
+781 ASLKEKVVDLMYLAL
-796 SPFLENSD
+796 SPFLGNSD
-804 IKSRTILNCSA
+804 GSSRTILNCSA
-815 QDVLHIAVQ
+815 QDVLRIAVQ

-853 TLHKESFSKLFQ
+853 TLHNESFTKLFQ

-900 FALHLLSKFKLI
+900 FTLHLLSKFKLV

-924 TTLSAVMEGLLQSNA
+924 TALSAVMEGLLQGNA
-939 SCPIPIKDVGGMLP
+939 SCPIPVKDVGGMFP

-968 LLHSLNL
+968 LLHSLN
-975 SDRSADWHRLPVF
+975 SSNSSADWHRLPVF
-988 FHLLPTVPAWN
+988 SHLLPTTSTWN
-999 SSVYELLKAG
+999 SSIYELLKAG
-1009 GNASNSSEWGH
+1009 GNASDNSEWGPV
-1020 ASRLW
+1020 SRLW

-1050 MKKALILV
+1050 VKKALILV

-1069 HKIFHNSTEG
+1069 HKIFHNSTGG

-1105 LELERIFQEVVPL
+1105 LELERIFQEIVPL
-1118 YEIDGKGLFYTNPQ
+1118 YEIDSKGLFYTNPQ

-1146 WNQIILNRTHF
+1146 WNQIFLNRTHF

-1173 ISLEDIENYP
+1173 ILLEDIENYP

-1197 LTPITSEN
+1197 LTPVTSEN
-1205 FAERLSSLEQLLA
+1205 FAEQLLSLEQLLA
-1218 AVAKVNTSDHYLLVS
+1218 AMAKVNTSDHYLLIS
-1233 SLSKLMQ
+1233 SLSKLRQ
-1240 KLQSSPHGRLRNELQ
+1240 KLQSSPHGRLGNELH

-1265 SVNWDST
+1265 SMNWDST

-1281 ELLQNLFSAV
+1281 DILQDLFSAM
-1291 KSDSSLPL
+1291 KSDSSLPF
-1299 SKELKQLIRI
+1299 SKELKQFIRI
-1309 LSSVFELYDE
+1309 MSSVFELYDE
-1319 VSPGGAN
+1319 VNPGGAN

-1398 QVSQM
+1398 HVSEM

-1408 FSESS
+1408 FSEFS
-1413 LQHSASLKAKVA
+1413 LQHSASLKEKVA
-1425 DLIYLAL
+1425 DLMYLAL
-1432 SPFLENSDIKSR
+1432 SPFLENSDGSSR

-1454 LHIAVQMLFENT
+1454 LRIAVQMLFENT

-1481 AFMDMERGTLH
+1481 AFMDVERGTLH
-1492 KESFSKLFQLAISN
+1492 NESFTKLFQLAISN

-1512 FVSVYKNS
+1512 FASVYKNS

-1536 FALHLLSKFKLI
+1536 FTLHLLSKFKLV

-1559 MTTLSA
+1559 MTALSA
-1565 IMEGLLQSN
+1565 VMEGLLQSN
-1574 ASCPI
+1574 VSCPI
-1579 PIKDVGGMLPS
+1579 PVKDVGGMLPS

-1597 PFMLNETLLHSSDSL
+1597 PFVLNETVMHSSDSL
-1612 AGWNNLSKLFSMVRD
+1612 AGWNNLSKLFSMVQD

-1650 SSAWHAVDSLLNT
+1650 SNTWDAVDSLLNN
-1663 KMDLAEVAAFAKL
+1663 KMDLAKVAGFAKL

-1685 NNVSALD
+1685 NNVSAVD

-1698 YVLRGLNISDLL
+1698 YVLMALNISDLL

-1719 ASFSDKTSLDRVI
+1719 ASFSNKTSLDRVI
-1732 DIVAHH
+1732 DLVARH
-1738 FIVLAETLYNKTLP
+1738 FVVLAETLYNKTLP
-1752 WTQSDQML
+1752 WTQGDQTL
-1760 SPTNLIARFLF
+1760 SPTSLITRFLF
-1771 LEFEKTILK
+1771 LEFEKTILQ

-1893 SQVVTNVLNGKRIS
+1893 SQVVTNVLNGRRIS
-1907 QELQNVLVGDAANVQ
+1907 QELQNVLVGDATNVQ
-1922 AQIKWF
+1922 TQIKWF

-1972 NVDQLKEDLKNMS
+1972 NVDQLKEDLKNMT

-2061 LYKMLFPK
+2061 LYKMFFPK

-2078 LGLLTKMKYYRH
+2078 LGVLTKMKYYRH

-2273 NALQNPFV
+2273 NALQNAFV

-2315 IVNQLNTLATLAV
+2315 IVDQLNTLATLAV
-2328 NVSSCISFNRI
+2328 NVSSCVSFNRI

-2346 ELETMAKELFL
+2346 ELERMAKELFL

-2369 PSSWSSPVGG
+2369 PSSQSSPVGG

-2445 KLEEIAVQVQG
+2445 KLEEIAVQVQA

-2527 LLITITFLIVILK
+2527 LLITVTFLIVILK

-2727 APLNNKICAPP
+2727 TPLNNKICAPP
-2738 PHVEPEPTDLTL
+2738 PHLEPEPTDLTL

-2797 TGLFPTSSGTII
+2797 TGLFPTSSGTIV

-2826 GICMQHNVL
+2826 GVCMQHNVL

-2853 PHWSKEDLYQEVKRT
+2853 PHWSKEELYQEVKRT

-2954 FLEHGGLKCCG
+2954 FLEHGGLRCCG

-3067 KELGKDSQEDTE
+3067 KELGKDPQDDTE
-3079 LPQQLPGASSQIA
+3079 LPQQLPGASGQTGSD
-3092 SEEMSVNTDTFTERD
+3092 EMSVNTDTFTERD

-3151 PVLFVTAAMGLGTLR
+3151 PVLFVMAAMGLGTLR

-3189 FFGNFNATTD
+3189 FFGNFNETTD

-3227 MLGPWITNGNPQTKY
+3227 MLGPWITSGNPQTKY
-3242 SVCNCTDGIQTCPQ
+3242 SACNCTDGIQTCLQ

-3270 MLYNVTGHDVETYI
+3270 MLYNVTGHNVETYI

-3304 LTRDLQFD
+3304 LTKDLQFD

-3344 FILRANLPKNE
+3344 FILRANLPKND

-3417 QHISGMGMTSYWVT
+3417 QHISGIGMTSYWVT

-3452 SFQIPAFCYNNN
+3452 SFQIPAFCNNNN

-3631 LLPVTEED
+3631 LLPVTDED

-3717 RLRVQD
+3717 RLQVQD

-3978 DGVDVASD
+3978 DGVDVAPD

-4002 SIY
+4002 SVY

>member
-1 MERGLI
+1 MAAL
-7 CNRDVQRGPGRHDR
+7 
-21 HSCSSSQEQDLTRAW
+21 SQHLRILLWKNWLSVKRQ
-36 PAETFSGLFQVWSFI
+36 PVWSFI

-124 LKLKRRSLSS
+124 LKL
-134 TAKDNHPSPWSAEVP
+134 
-149 SSRNA
+149 
-154 SLAFRDLVYHGE
+154 
-166 NTLWNISSPSNLTSS
+166 
-181 INMFNKILSFGKNKT
+181 
-196 QFSTGANLKVIL
+196 
-208 CEVLSRYTA
+208 
-217 HPDLT
+217 
-222 EEKMAANIHRTFCF
+222 
-236 TDSSLLQSFTQEF
+236 
-249 RSQLAQ
+249 
-255 VQHNPRYQA
+255 
-264 AFVKEMVSFLT
+264 
-275 LISQVQNDTSLWHLL
+275 
-290 LLAPDLFQGSMQL
+290 
-303 QDILDFL
+303 
-310 QNASSVVLAAQNVS
+310 
-324 ASLVTDDRFKTAQNG
+324 
-339 VTDPPY
+339 
-345 SLTCLEQDKEK
+345 
-356 SLVTKYI
+356 
-363 CNHFNWK
+363 
-370 DKKTLVLELEEVL
+370 
-383 RKIKSPEI
+383 
-391 GGKDSK
+391 
-397 RSINSYDLEAIQKS
+397 
-411 LHRLKGFEKKMNRSE
+411 
-426 LKSLNLF
+426 
-433 RNLKN
+433 
-438 ETLQKLYAIL
+438 
-448 ELGMNPHHDY
+448 
-458 KLKEA
+458 
-463 YNKEIIDEIY
+463 
-473 NLTSLQLQSA
+473 
-483 FNGTSIFN
+483 
-491 IMTQWKEIQSA
+491 
-502 LKLATLIWNPD
+502 
-513 LLNNSY
+513 
-519 FSTAQTEDDLK
+519 
-530 MLLTTSMQSF
+530 
-540 LEDLKDHLDGMEEIP
+540 
-555 SLFSD
+555 
-560 HLLKPVSYRNFQDQ
+560 
-574 LLALQKIFF
+574 
-583 ILTHANIG
+583 
-591 YKYLLLPVF
+591 
-600 ELMQKVESSM
+600 
-610 GEFWWDELNT
+610 
-620 YWRIGEQL
+620 
-628 RSTKWN
+628 
-634 KTGIVAYGQFLE
+634 
-646 ILSSHLKKQNN
+646 
-657 DSNSLFS
+657 
-664 EQLAPLSEFI
+664 
-674 TAVFKEF
+674 
-681 DGEDS
+681 
-686 EVANIS
+686 
-692 IVTQAIEKTL
+692 
-702 YILKDLQLNYNISK
+702 
-716 LKYIDLFFN
+716 
-725 FDNKTFES
+725 
-733 LTELLRAGMKILH
+733 
-746 YRNASEA
+746 
-753 SAEVIINRVYNFTHL
+753 
-768 LLEEFSESSLQHN
+768 
-781 ASLKEKVVDLTSLAL
+781 
-796 SPFLENSD
+796 
-804 IKSRTILNCSA
+804 
-815 QDVLHIAVQ
+815 
-824 MLFEN
+824 
-829 TTLSESLARSPC
+829 
-841 KALFAFMDVERG
+841 
-853 TLHKESFSKLFQ
+853 
-865 LAISNLKLSPEFA
+865 
-878 SVYKNSSER
+878 
-887 FSRELSC
+887 
-894 TIQSLQ
+894 
-900 FALHLLSKFKLI
+900 
-912 SELENSW
+912 
-919 VQEKM
+919 
-924 TTLSAVMEGLLQSNA
+924 
-939 SCPIPIKDVGGMLP
+939 
-953 SQLLKM
+953 
-959 LLPFMLNET
+959 
-968 LLHSLNL
+968 
-975 SDRSADWHRLPVF
+975 
-988 FHLLPTVPAWN
+988 
-999 SSVYELLKAG
+999 
-1009 GNASNSSEWGH
+1009 
-1020 ASRLW
+1020 
-1025 HATGKVLTTKWN
+1025 
-1037 LTEVDEYVKLLEI
+1037 
-1050 MKKALILV
+1050 
-1058 DLGVAH
+1058 
-1064 GKTLV
+1064 
-1069 HKIFHNSTEG
+1069 
-1079 MKSSDLNDLFS
+1079 
-1090 LLKLLFNSTS
+1090 
-1100 ATNST
+1100 
-1105 LELERIFQEVVPL
+1105 
-1118 YEIDGKGLFYTNPQ
+1118 
-1132 GKENQDILT
+1132 
-1141 TAAVI
+1141 
-1146 WNQIILNRTHF
+1146 
-1157 NTEKAWEVIKM
+1157 
-1168 IALHA
+1168 
-1173 ISLEDIENYP
+1173 
-1183 STNEEVS
+1183 
-1190 SLFSDFL
+1190 
-1197 LTPITSEN
+1197 
-1205 FAERLSSLEQLLA
+1205 
-1218 AVAKVNTSDHYLLVS
+1218 
-1233 SLSKLMQ
+1233 
-1240 KLQSSPHGRLRNELQ
+1240 
-1255 TFLQIAEIVQ
+1255 
-1265 SVNWDST
+1265 
-1272 DSLTFRSLL
+1272 
-1281 ELLQNLFSAV
+1281 
-1291 KSDSSLPL
+1291 
-1299 SKELKQLIRI
+1299 
-1309 LSSVFELYDE
+1309 
-1319 VSPGGAN
+1319 
-1326 ISVYLQAIQRSIL
+1326 
-1339 ILKDLQKSYNISE
+1339 
-1352 LETVIRYFDFYSNY
+1352 
-1366 VQRLFEIWRAG
+1366 
-1377 MKVLHDPNLNR
+1377 
-1388 TLEEKIGIVV
+1388 
-1398 QVSQM
+1398 
-1403 LLEGE
+1403 
-1408 FSESS
+1408 
-1413 LQHSASLKAKVA
+1413 
-1425 DLIYLAL
+1425 
-1432 SPFLENSDIKSR
+1432 
-1444 TILNCSAQDV
+1444 
-1454 LHIAVQMLFENT
+1454 
-1466 TLSESLARSPCKALF
+1466 
-1481 AFMDMERGTLH
+1481 
-1492 KESFSKLFQLAISN
+1492 
-1506 LKLSPE
+1506 
-1512 FVSVYKNS
+1512 
-1520 SERFS
+1520 
-1525 RELSCTIQSLQ
+1525 
-1536 FALHLLSKFKLI
+1536 
-1548 SELENSWVQEK
+1548 
-1559 MTTLSA
+1559 
-1565 IMEGLLQSN
+1565 
-1574 ASCPI
+1574 
-1579 PIKDVGGMLPS
+1579 
-1590 QLLKMLL
+1590 
-1597 PFMLNETLLHSSDSL
+1597 
-1612 AGWNNLSKLFSMVRD
+1612 
-1627 ELHMNDILQ
+1627 
-1636 RFQGSYNLTKWSHF
+1636 
-1650 SSAWHAVDSLLNT
+1650 
-1663 KMDLAEVAAFAKL
+1663 
-1676 LEAVANNLS
+1676 
-1685 NNVSALD
+1685 
-1692 IIEAVD
+1692 
-1698 YVLRGLNISDLL
+1698 
-1710 NEFSTSSSS
+1710 
-1719 ASFSDKTSLDRVI
+1719 
-1732 DIVAHH
+1732 
-1738 FIVLAETLYNKTLP
+1738 
-1752 WTQSDQML
+1752 
-1760 SPTNLIARFLF
+1760 
-1771 LEFEKTILK
+1771 
-1780 VTVNNSY
+1780 
-1787 NPYLMCLIN
+1787 
-1796 ATEVE
+1796 
-1801 DSKLTENITLL
+1801 
-1812 LKQIHLKKNYLM
+1812 
-1824 QNNTPEK
+1824 
-1831 HSSIPELLKLKIT
+1831 
-1844 RLRDLTT
+1844 
-1851 LLCDYESFKS
+1851 FKS

-1907 QELQNVLVGDAANVQ
+1907 QELQNVLVGD
-1922 AQIKWF
+1922 
-1928 QENIPEIAFFQEI
+1928 
-1941 PQYIK
+1941 YIK
-1946 TLNSMLNITENLTDA
+1946 TLNSIKLLHQLFLISFT
-1961 SKQEKLRDVFK
+1961 EKLRDVFK

-2061 LYKMLFPK
+2061 LYKVSMLFPK

-2104 SLKKLRQSRRMSLS
+2104 SLKKQDLFVWVVFFFTLLQ
-2118 KALFKPNDFKI
+2118 ALFKPNDFKI

-2143 QDITPLF
+2143 QDITPLALKSF
-2150 FESLLPDFGDPVRN
+2150 AGHSNKSDQAFSCLVYLC
-2164 SSSVEDAHVQ
+2164 SVQLICFSAL
-2174 QMMRKYGIPHDSTP
+2174 TAP

-2339 WAVKSLE
+2339 RAVKSLE

-2379 ALALPPVLNYTI
+2379 TLALPPVLNYTI

-2527 LLITITFLIVILK
+2527 LLITVTFLIVILK

-2720 KLMLRKE
+2720 
-2727 APLNNKICAPP
+2727 APP

-2755 GITKVYGSKAA
+2755 GITKVYASKAA

-2853 PHWSKEDLYQEVKRT
+2853 PHWSKEELYQEVKRT

-2980 TLTKKKN
+2980 TLTKKKPHLKIN
-2987 MIEECDTAAVT
+2987 CDTAAVT

-3067 KELGKDSQEDTE
+3067 KELGKDPQEDTE

-3189 FFGNFNATTD
+3189 FFGTSEENVFI
-3199 ALVAS
+3199 
-3204 MLAFPGTDN
+3204 FR
-3213 TCMNASNSQCLSED
+3213 QCLSED

-3355 SSSYGIFLSAHP
+3355 SSSIFLSAHP

-3595 TVFFAIR
+3595 TVFFAI
-3602 LTVHDRLIQK
+3602 L
-3612 VWNNVLQYLFD
+3612 
-3623 RVHGKALL
+3623 HGKALL

-3978 DGVDVASD
+3978 D
-3986 VTSDSSDT
+3986 DSSDT

>member
-1 MERGLI
+1 M
-7 CNRDVQRGPGRHDR
+7 
-21 HSCSSSQEQDLTRAW
+21 A
-36 PAETFSGLFQVWSFI
+36 ALFQHLRILLWKNWLSVKRQPVWSFI

-88 GFFPFLQTVLCDTD
+88 GFFPFLQTVLCDSD
-102 ARCKGTPYTPDDLL
+102 ARCKGTPYTPEDLL

-124 LKLKRRSLSS
+124 LRLKRRSSS
-134 TAKDNHPSPWSAEVP
+134 TVSKDNHPSPWSTEVP
-149 SSRNA
+149 KSRNA
-154 SLAFRDLVYHGE
+154 SLAFRDSVSHGE
-166 NTLWNISSPSNLTSS
+166 NTLWNISSPSNLTSNIS
-181 INMFNKILSFGKNKT
+181 IFNRILSFEKSET
-196 QFSTGANLKVIL
+196 QYSVGANLKVIL
-208 CEVLSRYTA
+208 CEILSRYVPA
-217 HPDLT
+217 PGLT
-222 EEKMAANIHRTFCF
+222 EEKMAVNIYRTFCF
-236 TDSSLLQSFTQEF
+236 TDSSLLESFTQEF
-249 RSQLAQ
+249 RNQLSQ
-255 VQHNPRYQA
+255 VQHNPQYQA
-264 AFVKEMVSFLT
+264 AFVNEMVSFLT
-275 LISQVQNDTSLWHLL
+275 LVSQVQNDTSLWHLF
-290 LLAPDLFQGSMQL
+290 LLAPDVFQGNTQL
-303 QDILDFL
+303 QDIFGFL

-324 ASLVTDDRFKTAQNG
+324 ASLVTDDRFKTVQNG

-345 SLTCLEQDKEK
+345 SLNCLEQDKEK
-356 SLVTKYI
+356 SLVIRYI
-363 CNHFNWK
+363 CNRFNWK
-370 DKKTLVLELEEVL
+370 DKWTLVSELEEVL
-383 RKIKSPEI
+383 RKIKLPEI
-391 GGKDSK
+391 GGKVSK
-397 RSINSYDLEAIQKS
+397 RSINSDDLEAIQKS

-438 ETLQKLYAIL
+438 ETLQILYAIL
-448 ELGMNPHHDY
+448 ELGLNPHHDY
-458 KLKEA
+458 KLKEE
-463 YNKEIIDEIY
+463 YNKEVINEIY
-473 NLTSLQLQSA
+473 NFTSKQLQSD

-491 IMTQWKEIQSA
+491 ITTQWKEIQSA
-502 LKLATLIWNPD
+502 LKLATMIWNQV
-513 LLNNSY
+513 LVNNSNL
-519 FSTAQTEDDLK
+519 STAQTENALK
-530 MLLTTSMQSF
+530 ILLTTSMPSF
-540 LEDLKDHLDGMEEIP
+540 LGDLRDRFDGMEEIP
-555 SLFSD
+555 SLISD
-560 HLLKPVSYRNFQDQ
+560 YLLKPVSYRSFPDQ

-583 ILTHANIG
+583 ILTHENIG
-591 YKYLLLPVF
+591 YEYLLSPVF
-600 ELMQKVESSM
+600 ELMRKVESSM
-610 GEFWWDELNT
+610 GESWWHELNG
-620 YWRIGEQL
+620 YWRLAEKL
-628 RSTKWN
+628 RSMKWN
-634 KTGIVAYGQFLE
+634 NTGIVAYGQFLE
-646 ILSSHLKKQNN
+646 VLNSHFEKLINN
-657 DSNSLFS
+657 SNSLFS
-664 EQLAPLSEFI
+664 EQFARLSEFI

-681 DGEDS
+681 DGENS

-692 IVTQAIEKTL
+692 LVSQAIQKTL
-702 YILKDLQLNYNISK
+702 YVLKDLQLNYNVSK

-725 FDNKTFES
+725 FDNKTFERFS
-733 LTELLRAGMKILH
+733 ELLWTGMKILH

-753 SAEVIINRVYNFTHL
+753 STEEMINAVYNLTHL
-768 LLEEFSESSLQHN
+768 LLKEFSESSVQHS
-781 ASLKEKVVDLTSLAL
+781 ASLKAKIWEFLHVTL
-796 SPFLENSD
+796 SPFLENGDS
-804 IKSRTILNCSA
+804 SVRTTQNCSA
-815 QDVLHIAVQ
+815 QDVLHVTLQ

-829 TTLSESLARSPC
+829 ATLSESLATSPC
-841 KALFAFMDVERG
+841 KHLFASMDVESG
-853 TLHKESFSKLFQ
+853 TVRNETFTRMFQ
-865 LAISNLKLSPEFA
+865 LAIRNLKLSPEFA
-878 SVYKNSSER
+878 AVYKNSSER
-887 FSRELSC
+887 FSKELLC

-900 FALHLLSKFKLI
+900 FSLHFLSKLRLV
-912 SELENSW
+912 SEVENSW
-919 VQEKM
+919 VEEKM
-924 TTLSAVMEGLLQSNA
+924 RALATVLETVLQSNA
-939 SCPIPIKDVGGMLP
+939 SCPIPAQDVGGVLP
-953 SQLLKM
+953 SQLLNM
-959 LLPFMLNET
+959 LLPFVLNET
-968 LLHSLNL
+968 ELNSLNF
-975 SDRSADWHRLPVF
+975 SG
-988 FHLLPTVPAWN
+988 
-999 SSVYELLKAG
+999 SS
-1009 GNASNSSEWGH
+1009 
-1020 ASRLW
+1020 
-1025 HATGKVLTTKWN
+1025 
-1037 LTEVDEYVKLLEI
+1037 
-1050 MKKALILV
+1050 
-1058 DLGVAH
+1058 
-1064 GKTLV
+1064 
-1069 HKIFHNSTEG
+1069 
-1079 MKSSDLNDLFS
+1079 
-1090 LLKLLFNSTS
+1090 
-1100 ATNST
+1100 
-1105 LELERIFQEVVPL
+1105 
-1118 YEIDGKGLFYTNPQ
+1118 
-1132 GKENQDILT
+1132 
-1141 TAAVI
+1141 
-1146 WNQIILNRTHF
+1146 
-1157 NTEKAWEVIKM
+1157 
-1168 IALHA
+1168 
-1173 ISLEDIENYP
+1173 
-1183 STNEEVS
+1183 
-1190 SLFSDFL
+1190 
-1197 LTPITSEN
+1197 
-1205 FAERLSSLEQLLA
+1205 
-1218 AVAKVNTSDHYLLVS
+1218 
-1233 SLSKLMQ
+1233 
-1240 KLQSSPHGRLRNELQ
+1240 
-1255 TFLQIAEIVQ
+1255 
-1265 SVNWDST
+1265 
-1272 DSLTFRSLL
+1272 
-1281 ELLQNLFSAV
+1281 
-1291 KSDSSLPL
+1291 
-1299 SKELKQLIRI
+1299 
-1309 LSSVFELYDE
+1309 
-1319 VSPGGAN
+1319 
-1326 ISVYLQAIQRSIL
+1326 
-1339 ILKDLQKSYNISE
+1339 
-1352 LETVIRYFDFYSNY
+1352 
-1366 VQRLFEIWRAG
+1366 
-1377 MKVLHDPNLNR
+1377 
-1388 TLEEKIGIVV
+1388 
-1398 QVSQM
+1398 
-1403 LLEGE
+1403 
-1408 FSESS
+1408 
-1413 LQHSASLKAKVA
+1413 
-1425 DLIYLAL
+1425 
-1432 SPFLENSDIKSR
+1432 
-1444 TILNCSAQDV
+1444 
-1454 LHIAVQMLFENT
+1454 
-1466 TLSESLARSPCKALF
+1466 
-1481 AFMDMERGTLH
+1481 
-1492 KESFSKLFQLAISN
+1492 
-1506 LKLSPE
+1506 
-1512 FVSVYKNS
+1512 
-1520 SERFS
+1520 
-1525 RELSCTIQSLQ
+1525 
-1536 FALHLLSKFKLI
+1536 
-1548 SELENSWVQEK
+1548 
-1559 MTTLSA
+1559 
-1565 IMEGLLQSN
+1565 
-1574 ASCPI
+1574 
-1579 PIKDVGGMLPS
+1579 
-1590 QLLKMLL
+1590 
-1597 PFMLNETLLHSSDSL
+1597 
-1612 AGWNNLSKLFSMVRD
+1612 AGWNNLSMLFRVPQS
-1627 ELHMNDILQ
+1627 ELLMNNMLQ
-1636 RFQGSYNLTKWSHF
+1636 RFLDSYNLTKLSYF
-1650 SSAWHAVDSLLNT
+1650 SSIRDVIDRSLNSERNLT
-1663 KMDLAEVAAFAKL
+1663 EVAAFAEL
-1676 LEAVANNLS
+1676 LEAVANNLA
-1685 NNVSALD
+1685 NNVSALA
-1692 IIEAVD
+1692 ISEAGH
-1698 YVLRGLNISDLL
+1698 YVLKLLNISDLL
-1710 NEFSTSSSS
+1710 NELSTSSSS
-1719 ASFSDKTSLDRVI
+1719 ASLSNKTILDAVF

-1738 FIVLAETLYNKTLP
+1738 FIDMAETLYNKTLP
-1752 WTQSDQML
+1752 WTQSDQTL
-1760 SPTNLIARFLF
+1760 SPTSLITRFLF
-1771 LEFEKTILK
+1771 LEFESTVLQ
-1780 VTVNNSY
+1780 VTANNSY

-1801 DSKLTENITLL
+1801 DSELTENIMLL
-1812 LKQIHLKKNYLM
+1812 LKQTHLKRNYFM
-1824 QNNTPEK
+1824 QNNTSEK
-1831 HSSIPELLKLKIT
+1831 HSSIPELLKLKIS
-1844 RLRDLTT
+1844 LLQNLTT

-1882 HEQLLRAIELS
+1882 HEQLLHAIELS
-1893 SQVVTNVLNGKRIS
+1893 SEVVTNVLNGRRVSK
-1907 QELQNVLVGDAANVQ
+1907 ELWNVLIGDATDIQ
-1922 AQIKWF
+1922 AQMKWF
-1928 QENIPEIAFFQEI
+1928 QENVPEIAFFQEI
-1941 PQYIK
+1941 PQYM
-1946 TLNSMLNITENLTDA
+1946 TALNSMLNITENLTD
-1961 SKQEKLRDVFK
+1961 SSIPEKLRDVFK
-1972 NVDQLKEDLKNMS
+1972 NVDQLKEDLKNTTR
-1985 GMSTASIDALLETSL
+1985 MSTASIDALLEASL

-2013 LESCSTRPSDPQL
+2013 LESCSIRPSDPHL
-2026 QTVAEEFCNL
+2026 QTVAEELCNL
-2036 SVSERTREMYILGVT
+2036 SLSERTREMYILGVT
-2051 LLQHLDVYNF
+2051 LLRHLDIYNF

-2069 ELQKPVDKM
+2069 EIQKPVDKI
-2078 LGLLTKMKYYRH
+2078 LNLLTKMKYFRH
-2090 QVESDVDP
+2090 QVESDVNP

-2104 SLKKLRQSRRMSLS
+2104 SLKKLRQSRRMPLS
-2118 KALFKPNDFKI
+2118 KALLKPNNFRI
-2129 TRGTFKSMSKVLCN
+2129 THGTFKSMSKVLCN
-2143 QDITPLF
+2143 QEITPLF

-2164 SSSVEDAHVQ
+2164 SSSVEDVHVQ
-2174 QMMRKYGIPHDSTP
+2174 QMMRKYGIPYDSTP

-2260 SLTKLNETVPMIK
+2260 SLTKLNQTVPMIK

-2281 QVFIKL
+2281 QVFIKM

-2292 AVELLSQINELD
+2292 AVELLGQINKLD
-2304 DIRLELQNNSD
+2304 DIRLELQNNTD
-2315 IVNQLNTLATLAV
+2315 IVDQLNTLATLAV
-2328 NVSSCISFNRI
+2328 NVSSCVSFNRI
-2339 WAVKSLE
+2339 RAVKTLE
-2346 ELETMAKELFL
+2346 EMEKMAKELFL
-2357 KNELFASIIFKL
+2357 KNELFASIIFRL
-2369 PSSWSSPVGG
+2369 PSSWSSPTRG

-2445 KLEEIAVQVQG
+2445 KLEDIAVQVQA

-2527 LLITITFLIVILK
+2527 LLITVTFLIIVLK

-2546 KTNTSLLFLYL
+2546 KTNTALLFLYL

-2685 GMAAPWYFPFLPSYW
+2685 GMAAPWYFPLLPSYW
-2700 LEYNSYLPFWSEK
+2700 LEYNWLPFWSEK
-2713 QRGLFFS
+2713 QRGFIFT

-2727 APLNNKICAPP
+2727 ASSSNQICAPP
-2738 PHVEPEPTDLTL
+2738 PHLEPEPTDLTL
-2750 GVSLR
+2750 GVSLH

-2809 VYDKDIRTD
+2809 VYGKDIKTD

-2853 PHWSKEDLYQEVKRT
+2853 PHWSKEELYQEVKRT

-2987 MIEECDTAAVT
+2987 MIEECDTSAVT

-3067 KELGKDSQEDTE
+3067 KELGKDPQEDAG
-3079 LPQQLPGASSQIA
+3079 LSQQVPGSSSQNGGD
-3092 SEEMSVNTDTFTERD
+3092 EMSVSTDTFTERD
-3107 DQLLIRSKSLQGLP
+3107 DQLLIRSKRLQGLP

-3145 IAQVIL
+3145 IAQVVL
-3151 PVLFVTAAMGLGTLR
+3151 PVLFVMAAMGLGTLR

-3189 FFGNFNATTD
+3189 FFGNFNETTN

-3204 MLAFPGTDN
+3204 MLSFPGTDN
-3213 TCMNASNSQCLSED
+3213 TCMNESNSQCLNED
-3227 MLGPWITNGNPQTKY
+3227 MLGPWITNGIPSTKY
-3242 SVCNCTDGIQTCPQ
+3242 SACNCTDGIQTCPQ
-3256 TNYTP
+3256 KNYTP

-3270 MLYNVTGHDVETYI
+3270 MLYNVTGHNVETYI

-3355 SSSYGIFLSAHP
+3355 SSRYGIFLSAHP

-3417 QHISGMGMTSYWVT
+3417 QHISGIGMTSYWVT

-3438 LFMVPIGLSVGVIS
+3438 LFMIPIGLSIGVIS
-3452 SFQIPAFCYNNN
+3452 FFQIPAFCNNNN

-3488 FFKETGM
+3488 VFKETGM

-3530 LHDLAENLRHV
+3530 LRDLAENLRHA

-3582 KTTSKLF
+3582 KTTSKLL

-3595 TVFFAIR
+3595 TVFFVIR
-3602 LTVHDRLIQK
+3602 LAVHDGMIQK
-3612 VWNNVLQYLFD
+3612 VWNSTLEFLFD
-3623 RVHGKALL
+3623 RVHGKAPLL
-3631 LLPVTEED
+3631 LSVAEED

-3645 RNRVESG
+3645 RIRVESG

-3657 VVQLQNL
+3657 VVLLQNL

-3717 RLRVQD
+3717 RLQVQD
-3723 HSGSLNDISE
+3723 HSGSLNDITE

-3783 NLMAYKDRVT
+3783 NLMAYKDRIT

-3896 NSNTVST
+3896 NSSTVDT
-3903 ETLTQFMKSHFPNTC
+3903 ETLTEFMKSHFPNTC

-3968 INFAKDQADP
+3968 IDFAKDQADP
-3978 DGVDVASD
+3978 DGMDAGPD

-3994 CSQASTLS
+3994 CGQASTIS

>member
-1 MERGLI
+1 FHL
-7 CNRDVQRGPGRHDR
+7 
-21 HSCSSSQEQDLTRAW
+21 SSSLWTATVW
-36 PAETFSGLFQVWSFI
+36 KWKGVWSFI

-88 GFFPFLQTVLCDTD
+88 GFFPFLQTVLCDSD
-102 ARCKGTPYTPDDLL
+102 ARCKGTPYTPEDLL

-124 LKLKRRSLSS
+124 LRLQTQYS
-134 TAKDNHPSPWSAEVP
+134 TA
-149 SSRNA
+149 
-154 SLAFRDLVYHGE
+154 
-166 NTLWNISSPSNLTSS
+166 
-181 INMFNKILSFGKNKT
+181 
-196 QFSTGANLKVIL
+196 ANLKVIL
-208 CEVLSRYTA
+208 CEVLSRYIA
-217 HPDLT
+217 HPILT
-222 EEKMAANIHRTFCF
+222 EEKMAANIHQTFCF
-236 TDSSLLQSFTQEF
+236 TDSSLLESFTQEF
-249 RSQLAQ
+249 KSQL
-255 VQHNPRYQA
+255 
-264 AFVKEMVSFLT
+264 
-275 LISQVQNDTSLWHLL
+275 SQV
-290 LLAPDLFQGSMQL
+290 
-303 QDILDFL
+303 
-310 QNASSVVLAAQNVS
+310 
-324 ASLVTDDRFKTAQNG
+324 
-339 VTDPPY
+339 
-345 SLTCLEQDKEK
+345 
-356 SLVTKYI
+356 
-363 CNHFNWK
+363 
-370 DKKTLVLELEEVL
+370 
-383 RKIKSPEI
+383 
-391 GGKDSK
+391 
-397 RSINSYDLEAIQKS
+397 SIS
-411 LHRLKGFEKKMNRSE
+411 
-426 LKSLNLF
+426 
-433 RNLKN
+433 
-438 ETLQKLYAIL
+438 
-448 ELGMNPHHDY
+448 
-458 KLKEA
+458 
-463 YNKEIIDEIY
+463 
-473 NLTSLQLQSA
+473 
-483 FNGTSIFN
+483 
-491 IMTQWKEIQSA
+491 
-502 LKLATLIWNPD
+502 
-513 LLNNSY
+513 
-519 FSTAQTEDDLK
+519 
-530 MLLTTSMQSF
+530 
-540 LEDLKDHLDGMEEIP
+540 
-555 SLFSD
+555 
-560 HLLKPVSYRNFQDQ
+560 
-574 LLALQKIFF
+574 
-583 ILTHANIG
+583 
-591 YKYLLLPVF
+591 
-600 ELMQKVESSM
+600 
-610 GEFWWDELNT
+610 
-620 YWRIGEQL
+620 
-628 RSTKWN
+628 
-634 KTGIVAYGQFLE
+634 
-646 ILSSHLKKQNN
+646 
-657 DSNSLFS
+657 
-664 EQLAPLSEFI
+664 
-674 TAVFKEF
+674 
-681 DGEDS
+681 
-686 EVANIS
+686 
-692 IVTQAIEKTL
+692 
-702 YILKDLQLNYNISK
+702 
-716 LKYIDLFFN
+716 
-725 FDNKTFES
+725 
-733 LTELLRAGMKILH
+733 
-746 YRNASEA
+746 
-753 SAEVIINRVYNFTHL
+753 
-768 LLEEFSESSLQHN
+768 
-781 ASLKEKVVDLTSLAL
+781 
-796 SPFLENSD
+796 
-804 IKSRTILNCSA
+804 
-815 QDVLHIAVQ
+815 
-824 MLFEN
+824 
-829 TTLSESLARSPC
+829 
-841 KALFAFMDVERG
+841 
-853 TLHKESFSKLFQ
+853 
-865 LAISNLKLSPEFA
+865 
-878 SVYKNSSER
+878 
-887 FSRELSC
+887 
-894 TIQSLQ
+894 
-900 FALHLLSKFKLI
+900 
-912 SELENSW
+912 
-919 VQEKM
+919 
-924 TTLSAVMEGLLQSNA
+924 
-939 SCPIPIKDVGGMLP
+939 
-953 SQLLKM
+953 
-959 LLPFMLNET
+959 
-968 LLHSLNL
+968 
-975 SDRSADWHRLPVF
+975 
-988 FHLLPTVPAWN
+988 
-999 SSVYELLKAG
+999 
-1009 GNASNSSEWGH
+1009 
-1020 ASRLW
+1020 
-1025 HATGKVLTTKWN
+1025 
-1037 LTEVDEYVKLLEI
+1037 
-1050 MKKALILV
+1050 
-1058 DLGVAH
+1058 
-1064 GKTLV
+1064 
-1069 HKIFHNSTEG
+1069 
-1079 MKSSDLNDLFS
+1079 
-1090 LLKLLFNSTS
+1090 
-1100 ATNST
+1100 
-1105 LELERIFQEVVPL
+1105 
-1118 YEIDGKGLFYTNPQ
+1118 
-1132 GKENQDILT
+1132 
-1141 TAAVI
+1141 
-1146 WNQIILNRTHF
+1146 
-1157 NTEKAWEVIKM
+1157 
-1168 IALHA
+1168 
-1173 ISLEDIENYP
+1173 
-1183 STNEEVS
+1183 
-1190 SLFSDFL
+1190 
-1197 LTPITSEN
+1197 
-1205 FAERLSSLEQLLA
+1205 
-1218 AVAKVNTSDHYLLVS
+1218 
-1233 SLSKLMQ
+1233 
-1240 KLQSSPHGRLRNELQ
+1240 
-1255 TFLQIAEIVQ
+1255 
-1265 SVNWDST
+1265 
-1272 DSLTFRSLL
+1272 
-1281 ELLQNLFSAV
+1281 
-1291 KSDSSLPL
+1291 
-1299 SKELKQLIRI
+1299 
-1309 LSSVFELYDE
+1309 
-1319 VSPGGAN
+1319 
-1326 ISVYLQAIQRSIL
+1326 
-1339 ILKDLQKSYNISE
+1339 
-1352 LETVIRYFDFYSNY
+1352 
-1366 VQRLFEIWRAG
+1366 
-1377 MKVLHDPNLNR
+1377 
-1388 TLEEKIGIVV
+1388 
-1398 QVSQM
+1398 
-1403 LLEGE
+1403 
-1408 FSESS
+1408 
-1413 LQHSASLKAKVA
+1413 
-1425 DLIYLAL
+1425 
-1432 SPFLENSDIKSR
+1432 
-1444 TILNCSAQDV
+1444 
-1454 LHIAVQMLFENT
+1454 
-1466 TLSESLARSPCKALF
+1466 
-1481 AFMDMERGTLH
+1481 
-1492 KESFSKLFQLAISN
+1492 
-1506 LKLSPE
+1506 
-1512 FVSVYKNS
+1512 
-1520 SERFS
+1520 
-1525 RELSCTIQSLQ
+1525 
-1536 FALHLLSKFKLI
+1536 
-1548 SELENSWVQEK
+1548 
-1559 MTTLSA
+1559 
-1565 IMEGLLQSN
+1565 
-1574 ASCPI
+1574 
-1579 PIKDVGGMLPS
+1579 
-1590 QLLKMLL
+1590 
-1597 PFMLNETLLHSSDSL
+1597 
-1612 AGWNNLSKLFSMVRD
+1612 
-1627 ELHMNDILQ
+1627 
-1636 RFQGSYNLTKWSHF
+1636 
-1650 SSAWHAVDSLLNT
+1650 
-1663 KMDLAEVAAFAKL
+1663 
-1676 LEAVANNLS
+1676 
-1685 NNVSALD
+1685 
-1692 IIEAVD
+1692 
-1698 YVLRGLNISDLL
+1698 
-1710 NEFSTSSSS
+1710 
-1719 ASFSDKTSLDRVI
+1719 
-1732 DIVAHH
+1732 
-1738 FIVLAETLYNKTLP
+1738 
-1752 WTQSDQML
+1752 
-1760 SPTNLIARFLF
+1760 
-1771 LEFEKTILK
+1771 
-1780 VTVNNSY
+1780 
-1787 NPYLMCLIN
+1787 
-1796 ATEVE
+1796 
-1801 DSKLTENITLL
+1801 
-1812 LKQIHLKKNYLM
+1812 
-1824 QNNTPEK
+1824 
-1831 HSSIPELLKLKIT
+1831 

-1868 PNVSFGELCEQSQS
+1868 PNVGFGELCEKSQS
-1882 HEQLLRAIELS
+1882 HEQLLRTIELS
-1893 SQVVTNVLNGKRIS
+1893 NQVVTNVLNYRRIS
-1907 QELQNVLVGDAANVQ
+1907 QELQNILIGDATNIQ
-1922 AQIKWF
+1922 TQMKWL
-1928 QENIPEIAFFQEI
+1928 QENVPEIAFFQEI
-1941 PQYIK
+1941 LQSMS
-1946 TLNSMLNITENLTDA
+1946 TLNSFCSLFFT
-1961 SKQEKLRDVFK
+1961 EKLRNVFK
-1972 NVDQLKEDLKNMS
+1972 NVDQLKEDLRNTA
-1985 GMSTASIDALLETSL
+1985 GMSTASIDALLEASL
-2000 PENSSHLI
+2000 PENSSQLI
-2008 SQILQ
+2008 SQIFQ
-2013 LESCSTRPSDPQL
+2013 LESCTIRPTDPQL

-2036 SVSERTREMYILGVT
+2036 SLSERTRETYILGVT
-2051 LLQHLDVYNF
+2051 LLRHLDIYNF
-2061 LYKMLFPK
+2061 LYKVSMFFPK

-2078 LGLLTKMKYYRH
+2078 LGLLTKMKYFRH
-2090 QVESDVDP
+2090 QVESGVDP

-2104 SLKKLRQSRRMSLS
+2104 SLKKLRQSRNVPL
-2118 KALFKPNDFKI
+2118 
-2129 TRGTFKSMSKVLCN
+2129 TKVRVVCMCFGGK
-2143 QDITPLF
+2143 TPLEQF
-2150 FESLLPDFGDPVRN
+2150 AQEFLTLQAKGDVY
-2164 SSSVEDAHVQ
+2164 VQ
-2174 QMMRKYGIPHDSTP
+2174 KMMRKYGIPHDSTP

-2197 VKTPTGALIWSFL
+2197 VKTPSGALIWSFL
-2210 KPMVFGKILYTP
+2210 KPMVLGKILYTP
-2222 DTPETRAIM
+2222 DTIETQAIM

-2252 DKSPAIMN
+2252 DKSPVIMN
-2260 SLTKLNETVPMIK
+2260 SLTKLNQTVPMIK
-2273 NALQNPFV
+2273 NTLQNPFV

-2292 AVELLSQINELD
+2292 AAELLSQITELD
-2304 DIRLELQNNSD
+2304 DIRLELQNNVD

-2328 NVSSCISFNRI
+2328 NVSSCVSFNRI
-2339 WAVKSLE
+2339 QAVRNLE
-2346 ELETMAKELFL
+2346 EMEMVAKELFL
-2357 KNELFASIIFKL
+2357 KNELFASIIFRL
-2369 PSSWSSPVGG
+2369 PSSRSSPGRSVYGH
-2379 ALALPPVLNYTI
+2379 LTLPPVLNYTI

-2439 QLQTGK
+2439 ELQTGK
-2445 KLEEIAVQVQG
+2445 NPEEIAVQVQA

-2527 LLITITFLIVILK
+2527 LLITITFLIIVLK

-2546 KTNTSLLFLYL
+2546 KTNTVLLFLYL

-2685 GMAAPWYFPFLPSYW
+2685 GMAAPWYFPLLPSYW
-2700 LEYNSYLPFWSEK
+2700 VEYNSYLPFWNEK
-2713 QRGLFFS
+2713 QRGLLFTNNC
-2720 KLMLRKE
+2720 
-2727 APLNNKICAPP
+2727 PLTLPFDVKGAPP
-2738 PHVEPEPTDLTL
+2738 PHLEPEPTDLTL
-2750 GVSLR
+2750 GVSLC

-2797 TGLFPTSSGTII
+2797 TGLFPTSSGTIF
-2809 VYDKDIRTD
+2809 VYGKDIRTD

-2826 GICMQHNVL
+2826 GVCMQHNVL

-2853 PHWSKEDLYQEVKRT
+2853 PHWNKQELYQEVKRT

-2887 GMKRKLSI
+2887 GTKRKLSI

-2980 TLTKKKN
+2980 TLTKKKSVFLLFQN
-2987 MIEECDTAAVT
+2987 MIEECDTTAVT

-3034 ALLRALDTS
+3034 ELLRALDTS

-3067 KELGKDSQEDTE
+3067 KELVKDKQEDAE
-3079 LPQQLPGASSQIA
+3079 LPQQLPGASAQTGSD
-3092 SEEMSVNTDTFTERD
+3092 EMSMSTDTFTERD

-3145 IAQVIL
+3145 IAQIVL
-3151 PVLFVTAAMGLGTLR
+3151 PVLFVMAAMGLGTLR

-3189 FFGNFNATTD
+3189 FFGTSKENVFI
-3199 ALVAS
+3199 
-3204 MLAFPGTDN
+3204 FR
-3213 TCMNASNSQCLSED
+3213 QCLKED
-3227 MLGPWITNGNPQTKY
+3227 MLGQWIISGNQRTKY
-3242 SVCNCTDGIQTCPQ
+3242 SACNCTDGIQTCPQ

-3270 MLYNVTGHDVETYI
+3270 TLYNLTGHNVETYI

-3297 GWSFGMP
+3297 GWSFGLP
-3304 LTRDLQFD
+3304 LTTDLQFD
-3312 IKPVPPSRTLT
+3312 IKPVPPNRTLT

-3355 SSSYGIFLSAHP
+3355 TSRYGIVLSAHP

-3417 QHISGMGMTSYWVT
+3417 QHISGIGMTSYWVT

-3452 SFQIPAFCYNNN
+3452 SFQIPAFCNNNN

-3530 LHDLAENLRHV
+3530 LRDLAENLRHV

-3569 YGVDYPDKTFELD
+3569 YGVDYPNKTFELD

-3595 TVFFAIR
+3595 TMFFAIR
-3602 LTVHDRLIQK
+3602 LRVRFTLCPPCRF
-3612 VWNNVLQYLFD
+3612 LFD
-3623 RVHGKALL
+3623 KVHGKAS
-3631 LLPVTEED
+3631 LLPPATEED

-3664 TKIYHLPHKRIVAV
+3664 TKVYHLPHKRIVAV

-3717 RLRVQD
+3717 TLRVQD

-3771 IKGIVLQLLHRL
+3771 IKGVVLQLLHRL
-3783 NLMAYKDRVT
+3783 NMMAYKDRVT

-3896 NSNTVST
+3896 NSNTVCT
-3903 ETLTQFMKSHFPNTC
+3903 EMLTEFMKSHFPNTC

-3948 KEAFKIRHFSVS
+3948 KAAFNIRHFSVS
-3960 QTTLEEVF
+3960 QTTLEEAGKPQEAPCHVSWEDSLDLCICKCAGSVLVRIFYVF
-3968 INFAKDQADP
+3968 IRY
-3978 DGVDVASD
+3978 
-3986 VTSDSSDT
+3986 
-3994 CSQASTLS
+3994 CSNEDC
-4002 SIY
+4002 YV

>member
-1 MERGLI
+1 M
-7 CNRDVQRGPGRHDR
+7 
-21 HSCSSSQEQDLTRAW
+21 A
-36 PAETFSGLFQVWSFI
+36 ALFQHLRILLWKNWLSVKRQPVWSFI

-88 GFFPFLQTVLCDTD
+88 GFFPFLQTVLCDSD
-102 ARCKGTPYTPDDLL
+102 ARCKGTPYTPEDLL

-124 LKLKRRSLSS
+124 LKLKQRSSS
-134 TAKDNHPSPWSAEVP
+134 RVSKDNRPSPWSAEVP
-149 SSRNA
+149 ESRNA
-154 SLAFRDLVYHGE
+154 SLAFRDSVSHRE
-166 NTLWNISSPSNLTSS
+166 HTLWNISSPSNLSSS
-181 INMFNKILSFGKNKT
+181 INVLNKILSFGKSKT
-196 QFSTGANLKVIL
+196 RHSVRANLKVIL
-208 CEVLSRYTA
+208 CEILSRYIPA
-217 HPDLT
+217 PGLT

-236 TDSSLLQSFTQEF
+236 TDSSLLKSFTQEF
-249 RSQLAQ
+249 RRQLSQ
-255 VQHNPRYQA
+255 VQHNPQYQA
-264 AFVKEMVSFLT
+264 VFVNEMVSFLT
-275 LISQVQNDTSLWHLL
+275 LVSQVQNDTSLWHLF
-290 LLAPDLFQGSMQL
+290 LLAPDVFQGSMQL
-303 QDILDFL
+303 QDIFDFL

-324 ASLVTDDRFKTAQNG
+324 ASLVADDRFKTVRNG
-339 VTDPPY
+339 VTDPPH
-345 SLTCLEQDKEK
+345 SLDCLEQDKEK
-356 SLVTKYI
+356 SLVIRYI

-370 DKKTLVLELEEVL
+370 DKWTLGSQLEEVL
-383 RKIKSPEI
+383 RKIKLPEI
-391 GGKDSK
+391 GGKVSK
-397 RSINSYDLEAIQKS
+397 RSINSDDLEAIQKS
-411 LHRLKGFEKKMNRSE
+411 LRRLKGFEKKMNRSE

-433 RNLKN
+433 RNFRN

-448 ELGMNPHHDY
+448 ELGMNPHHNY

-463 YNKEIIDEIY
+463 YNKEVIDEIY
-473 NLTSLQLQSA
+473 NFTSQQLWSDVH
-483 FNGTSIFN
+483 GTSIFN

-502 LKLATLIWNPD
+502 LKLATMIWNPD
-513 LLNNSY
+513 LLNNSNS
-519 FSTAQTEDDLK
+519 STAQTENALK
-530 MLLTTSMQSF
+530 MLLTTSMISF
-540 LEDLKDHLDGMEEIP
+540 LEDFRDRFGEMEEVP
-555 SLFSD
+555 SLISD
-560 HLLKPVSYRNFQDQ
+560 YLLKPVSYRNLPDQ

-583 ILTHANIG
+583 IMTNENIG
-591 YKYLLLPVF
+591 YEYLLLPVL
-600 ELMQKVESSM
+600 ELMRKVESSM
-610 GEFWWDELNT
+610 GESRWREFNS
-620 YWRIGEQL
+620 YWRLGEKL
-628 RSTKWN
+628 RSMKWSN
-634 KTGIVAYGQFLE
+634 TGIVAYGQLLE
-646 ILSSHLKKQNN
+646 VLNSHFKKMVNN
-657 DSNSLFS
+657 SNSLRS
-664 EQLAPLSEFI
+664 EQFGQLSEFL

-681 DGEDS
+681 DGGNS
-686 EVANIS
+686 KVANIS
-692 IVTQAIEKTL
+692 LVTQAIQKTL
-702 YILKDLQLNYNISK
+702 YVLKDLQLNYNISE

-725 FDNKTFES
+725 FDNKTFERFS
-733 LTELLRAGMKILH
+733 ELLRTGMKILH

-753 SAEVIINRVYNFTHL
+753 STEEIFNSVYNLTRL
-768 LLEEFSESSLQHN
+768 VLQEFGESSVQHS
-781 ASLKEKVVDLTSLAL
+781 ASLKAKIWEFLHVAL
-796 SPFLENSD
+796 SPFLESRD
-804 IKSRTILNCSA
+804 SSSRTIQNCSA
-815 QDVLHIAVQ
+815 QDVLHITLG

-829 TTLSESLARSPC
+829 VTVRESLATSPC
-841 KALFAFMDVERG
+841 KDLFASMDVESG
-853 TLHKESFSKLFQ
+853 TVPNETFTELFQ
-865 LAISNLKLSPEFA
+865 LAIRNLKLSPDFA
-878 SVYKNSSER
+878 AVYKNSSER
-887 FSRELSC
+887 FSKELSC

-900 FALHLLSKFKLI
+900 FSLRFLSKLKLV
-912 SELENSW
+912 SEVENPWVEEKTRALTAVLE
-919 VQEKM
+919 M
-924 TTLSAVMEGLLQSNA
+924 LLQNNA
-939 SCPIPIKDVGGMLP
+939 SCPIPVQDMGGV
-953 SQLLKM
+953 
-959 LLPFMLNET
+959 LLPFVLNET
-968 LLHSLNL
+968 ELSSLNV
-975 SDRSADWHRLPVF
+975 SDSSAGWRRVPVF
-988 FHLLPTVPAWN
+988 FHLLATISTWN
-999 SSVYELLKAG
+999 SSINEVLKAG
-1009 GNASNSSEWGH
+1009 GNASLRSEWGH
-1020 ASRLW
+1020 VLRLW
-1025 HATGKVLTTKWN
+1025 RATGKVLTTKWN
-1037 LTEVDEYVKLLEI
+1037 LTEVGEYVKLLE
-1050 MKKALILV
+1050 MVKKALILV
-1058 DLGVAH
+1058 DLGLAP
-1064 GKTLV
+1064 GKALGYR
-1069 HKIFHNSTEG
+1069 IFGNSSEA
-1079 MKSSDLNDLFS
+1079 MKSSNLNDYYS
-1090 LLKLLFNSTS
+1090 LLKHFFNSTS
-1100 ATNST
+1100 ATNGT
-1105 LELERIFQEVVPL
+1105 LELERILQEMSPL
-1118 YEIDGKGLFYTNPQ
+1118 YEIGGEGLFYTNPQ
-1132 GKENQDILT
+1132 GKVNQDILSM
-1141 TAAVI
+1141 AAVI
-1146 WNQIILNRTHF
+1146 WNQLILNSTRF
-1157 NTEKAWEVIKM
+1157 NAEKTWEVIKM

-1173 ISLEDIENYP
+1173 ILLEDIENYP
-1183 STNEEVS
+1183 STSEEVLA
-1190 SLFSDFL
+1190 LFSDFL

-1205 FAERLSSLEQLLA
+1205 FTERFFSLEKLLA
-1218 AVAKVNTSDHYLLVS
+1218 AVAKVNSSDHYLLIS
-1233 SLSKLMQ
+1233 SLSKLMW
-1240 KLQSSPHGRLRNELQ
+1240 KLQSSPHRRQLNELPA
-1255 TFLQIAEIVQ
+1255 FSHIGEVVQ
-1265 SVNWDST
+1265 SMNWDGT
-1272 DSLTFRSLL
+1272 DSLTFQSLL
-1281 ELLQNLFSAV
+1281 DILQNQFTTM
-1291 KSDSSLPL
+1291 KNDSRLPF
-1299 SKELKQLIRI
+1299 SKELKQIMTFI
-1309 LSSVFELYDE
+1309 SSMFDLYDE
-1319 VSPGGAN
+1319 DDSRGTMY
-1326 ISVYLQAIQRSIL
+1326 SQAIQRSISM
-1339 ILKDLQKSYNISE
+1339 LKDMLKGYNISD
-1352 LETVIRYFDFYSNY
+1352 LGTVNLSLDSYSNY
-1366 VQRLFEIWRAG
+1366 TQRLFETWRAG
-1377 MKVLHDPNLNR
+1377 TKVLHDTNLNK
-1388 TLEEKIGIVV
+1388 TLEEKIDIVYNFFRP
-1398 QVSQM
+1398 
-1403 LLEGE
+1403 LLQKE

-1413 LQHSASLKAKVA
+1413 LPHSASLEAKAV
-1425 DLIYLAL
+1425 DLMFLAL
-1432 SPFLENSDIKSR
+1432 SPFLESRDSSSR
-1444 TILNCSAQDV
+1444 TIQNCSAQDV
-1454 LHIAVQMLFENT
+1454 LHITLGMLFENVT
-1466 TLSESLARSPCKALF
+1466 VRESLATSPCKDLF
-1481 AFMDMERGTLH
+1481 ASMDVESGTVPN
-1492 KESFSKLFQLAISN
+1492 ETFTELFQLAIRN
-1506 LKLSPE
+1506 LKLSPD
-1512 FVSVYKNS
+1512 FAAVYKNS

-1525 RELSCTIQSLQ
+1525 KELSCTIQSLQ
-1536 FALHLLSKFKLI
+1536 FSLRFLSKLKLV
-1548 SELENSWVQEK
+1548 SEVENPWVEEKTRALTAVLE
-1559 MTTLSA
+1559 M
-1565 IMEGLLQSN
+1565 LLQSN

-1579 PIKDVGGMLPS
+1579 PVQDMGGV
-1590 QLLKMLL
+1590 LL
-1597 PFMLNETLLHSSDSL
+1597 PFVLNETELSSLNVSDSSI
-1612 AGWNNLSKLFSMVRD
+1612 GWNNLSMLFSMAPS
-1627 ELHMNDILQ
+1627 ELRVDDILQ
-1636 RFQGSYNLTKWSHF
+1636 RFQDSYSLSKLSSF
-1650 SSAWHAVDSLLNT
+1650 SSMWDVVDRSLNGERN
-1663 KMDLAEVAAFAKL
+1663 LAEVAAFAML
-1676 LEAVANNLS
+1676 LEAVANDLT
-1685 NNVSALD
+1685 NNTSALD
-1692 IIEAVD
+1692 IIEAGQ
-1698 YVLRGLNISDLL
+1698 YVLKLLNISDLL
-1710 NEFSTSSSS
+1710 NEFGTSSSS
-1719 ASFSDKTSLDRVI
+1719 ASLSNETVLDAVF

-1738 FIVLAETLYNKTLP
+1738 FVDMAETLYSKTLP
-1752 WTQSDQML
+1752 WTQSDQTL
-1760 SPTNLIARFLF
+1760 SPTTLVTRFLF
-1771 LEFEKTILK
+1771 LEFESTILQ
-1780 VTVNNSY
+1780 VTANNSY

-1801 DSKLTENITLL
+1801 DSELAENIMLL
-1812 LKQIHLKKNYLM
+1812 LKQTHLKKNYLM
-1824 QNNTPEK
+1824 QNNTSEK
-1831 HSSIPELLKLKIT
+1831 HSSIPELLKLKISL
-1844 RLRDLTT
+1844 LRNLTM
-1851 LLCDYESFKS
+1851 LLCDYESLKS
-1861 IQHICHL
+1861 VQRVCHL
-1868 PNVSFGELCEQSQS
+1868 PDVSFGELCEQSRSQ
-1882 HEQLLRAIELS
+1882 EQLLRAVELS
-1893 SQVVTNVLNGKRIS
+1893 SQVVTNVLNSRRVS
-1907 QELQNVLVGDAANVQ
+1907 EELWDVLMGDATDVQ
-1922 AQIKWF
+1922 AQMKWF
-1928 QENIPEIAFFQEI
+1928 QENVPEIAFFQEI
-1941 PQYIK
+1941 PQYMSA
-1946 TLNSMLNITENLTDA
+1946 LNSVLNITENLTD
-1961 SKQEKLRDVFK
+1961 SSVPEKLRDLFK
-1972 NVDQLKEDLKNMS
+1972 NVDQLKLDLKNTT
-1985 GMSTASIDALLETSL
+1985 GISTASIDALLEASL

-2013 LESCSTRPSDPQL
+2013 LEYCSSHPSDPHL
-2026 QTVAEEFCNL
+2026 QTVAAEFCNL
-2036 SVSERTREMYILGVT
+2036 SLSERTRETYILGVT
-2051 LLQHLDVYNF
+2051 LLRHLDIYNF

-2069 ELQKPVDKM
+2069 EIQKPVDKI
-2078 LGLLTKMKYYRH
+2078 LSLLTKMKYFRH
-2090 QVESDVDP
+2090 QVESHVDP

-2104 SLKKLRQSRRMSLS
+2104 SLKELRQSRRTLLG
-2118 KALFKPNDFKI
+2118 KALLKPNNFRI
-2129 TRGTFKSMSKVLCN
+2129 THGTFKSMSKVLCN
-2143 QDITPLF
+2143 QEITPLF
-2150 FESLLPDFGDPVRN
+2150 FEALLPDFGDPIRN
-2164 SSSVEDAHVQ
+2164 SSSVEDVHVQ
-2174 QMMRKYGIPHDSTP
+2174 KMMRKYGIPHDSTP

-2222 DTPETRAIM
+2222 DTPVTRAIM

-2260 SLTKLNETVPMIK
+2260 SLTKLNQTVPMIK

-2281 QVFIKL
+2281 QVFIKM

-2292 AVELLSQINELD
+2292 AVELLSQINKLD
-2304 DIRLELQNNSD
+2304 DIRLELQNNTD
-2315 IVNQLNTLATLAV
+2315 IVDQLNTLATLAV
-2328 NVSSCISFNRI
+2328 NVSSCVSFNRI
-2339 WAVKSLE
+2339 RAVKTLE
-2346 ELETMAKELFL
+2346 EMEMMAKELFL
-2357 KNELFASIIFKL
+2357 KNELFASVIFKL
-2369 PSSWSSPVGG
+2369 PSGWSSSARG

-2439 QLQTGK
+2439 HLQTGK
-2445 KLEEIAVQVQG
+2445 KLEDIAVQVQA

-2527 LLITITFLIVILK
+2527 LLITVTFLIVVLK

-2546 KTNTSLLFLYL
+2546 KTNTVLLFLYL

-2685 GMAAPWYFPFLPSYW
+2685 GMAAPWYFPLLPSYW
-2700 LEYNSYLPFWSEK
+2700 LEYNWLPFWSEK
-2713 QRGLFFS
+2713 QRGFIFT
-2720 KLMLRKE
+2720 KLVFRKE
-2727 APLNNKICAPP
+2727 ASHNSQICAPP
-2738 PHVEPEPTDLTL
+2738 PHLEPEPSDLTL
-2750 GVSLR
+2750 GVSLH

-2797 TGLFPTSSGTII
+2797 TGLFPTSSGTIT
-2809 VYDKDIRTD
+2809 VYGKDIKTD

-2835 FNYLTT
+2835 FNCLTT
-2841 KEHLLLYGYIKV
+2841 KEHLLFYGYIKV
-2853 PHWSKEDLYQEVKRT
+2853 PHWSKEELYQEVKRT

-2954 FLEHGGLKCCG
+2954 FLEHGGLRCCG

-2980 TLTKKKN
+2980 TLTKKKS

-3067 KELGKDSQEDTE
+3067 KELGKDPQEDAG
-3079 LPQQLPGASSQIA
+3079 LSQRVPGASSQ
-3092 SEEMSVNTDTFTERD
+3092 SGGDEMSVSTDAFTERD

-3121 LLLKKTSALFIKRFH
+3121 LLLKKTSALFIKRLH

-3151 PVLFVTAAMGLGTLR
+3151 PVLFVMAAMGLGTLR

-3189 FFGNFNATTD
+3189 FFGNFNETTN

-3204 MLAFPGTDN
+3204 MLSFPGTDN
-3213 TCMNASNSQCLSED
+3213 TCMNESNSQCLNED
-3227 MLGPWITNGNPQTKY
+3227 MLGPWITNGNPSTKY
-3242 SVCNCTDGIQTCPQ
+3242 SACNCTDGIQMCPQ
-3256 TNYTP
+3256 KNYTP

-3270 MLYNVTGHDVETYI
+3270 MLYNVTGHNVEAYI

-3344 FILRANLPKNE
+3344 FILRANLPENE
-3355 SSSYGIFLSAHP
+3355 TSRYGIFLSAHP

-3417 QHISGMGMTSYWVT
+3417 QHISGIGMTSYWVT

-3438 LFMVPIGLSVGVIS
+3438 LFMIPIGLSIGVIS
-3452 SFQIPAFCYNNN
+3452 SFQIPAFCNNNN

-3488 FFKETGM
+3488 IFKETGM

-3530 LHDLAENLRHV
+3530 LRDLAENLRHA

-3569 YGVDYPDKTFELD
+3569 YGVDYPDKTFQLD
-3582 KTTSKLF
+3582 KTTSKLL

-3602 LTVHDRLIQK
+3602 LTVHDGMIQK
-3612 VWNNVLQYLFD
+3612 VWNSTLEFLFD
-3623 RVHGKALL
+3623 RVHGKAPLL
-3631 LLPVTEED
+3631 LSVTEED

-3645 RNRVESG
+3645 RSRVESG

-3657 VVQLQNL
+3657 VVLLQNL

-3723 HSGSLNDISE
+3723 HSGSLNDITE

-3896 NSNTVST
+3896 NSSTVGT
-3903 ETLTQFMKSHFPNTC
+3903 ETLTEFMKSHFPNTC

-3968 INFAKDQADP
+3968 IDFAKDQADP
-3978 DGVDVASD
+3978 DGTDAGPD

-3994 CSQASTLS
+3994 CSQASTIS

>member
-1 MERGLI
+1 MSAL
-7 CNRDVQRGPGRHDR
+7 
-21 HSCSSSQEQDLTRAW
+21 SQHLRILLWKNWLSVKRQ
-36 PAETFSGLFQVWSFI
+36 PVWSFI

-88 GFFPFLQTVLCDTD
+88 GFFPFLQTVLCDSD
-102 ARCKGTPYTPDDLL
+102 ARCKGTPYTPEDLL

-124 LKLKRRSLSS
+124 LRLKRRSSS
-134 TAKDNHPSPWSAEVP
+134 SVSKDNHPSLWSAEVP
-149 SSRNA
+149 KSRNA
-154 SLAFRDLVYHGE
+154 SLAFGDLVSHGE
-166 NTLWNISSPSNLTSS
+166 KNFWNISSSSNLTSS
-181 INMFNKILSFGKNKT
+181 INMLNKILSFGKSQT
-196 QFSTGANLKVIL
+196 QYSTAANLKVLL
-208 CEVLSRYTA
+208 CEILSKYIA
-217 HPDLT
+217 HPNVT
-222 EEKMAANIHRTFCF
+222 EEKMAANIHHTFCF
-236 TDSSLLQSFTQEF
+236 TDLSLLESFTQEF
-249 RSQLAQ
+249 RSQLSQ
-255 VQHNPRYQA
+255 VQHNPQYQA
-264 AFVKEMVSFLT
+264 AFVNEMVSFLM

-290 LLAPDLFQGSMQL
+290 LLAPDVFQDSMQL
-303 QDILDFL
+303 QDIIDFL
-310 QNASSVVLAAQNVS
+310 QNLSSVVPAAQNVS
-324 ASLVTDDRFKTAQNG
+324 ASLVTDNRFKTVQNG
-339 VTDPPY
+339 VADPLY
-345 SLTCLEQDKEK
+345 SLNCLEQDKEK
-356 SLVTKYI
+356 DLVTRYI
-363 CNHFNWK
+363 CNHFVTWK
-370 DKKTLVLELEEVL
+370 DTQILVSELEEVL

-391 GGKDSK
+391 GGKGSK
-397 RSINSYDLEAIQKS
+397 RSINSDDLEAIQKF
-411 LHRLKGFEKKMNRSE
+411 LRRLKGFEKKMNRSE
-426 LKSLNLF
+426 FKSLNLF

-458 KLKEA
+458 KLKEP

-473 NLTSLQLQSA
+473 NFTSLQLLSD
-483 FNGTSIFN
+483 FNRTSIFN

-502 LKLATLIWNPD
+502 LKLATVIWNPV
-513 LLNNSY
+513 LLNNSN
-519 FSTAQTEDDLK
+519 FSTMQTKDALK
-530 MLLTTSMQSF
+530 VLLSTSVPSF
-540 LEDLKDHLDGMEEIP
+540 LQDFGDRLKRMQEIP

-560 HLLKPVSYRNFQDQ
+560 HLLKPVSYRNFPDH
-574 LLALQKIFF
+574 LLALQKMFF
-583 ILTHANIG
+583 LMTDSSIG
-591 YKYLLLPVF
+591 YQYLLMPVF
-600 ELMQKVESSM
+600 ELMREVESSM
-610 GEFWWDELNT
+610 GEAWWDELNA
-620 YWRIGEQL
+620 YWRIGEEL
-628 RSTKWN
+628 RSMNWN
-634 KTGIVAYGQFLE
+634 NTDIIAYGQFLDV
-646 ILSSHLKKQNN
+646 LNRHLQKLNNNSSSVLNERLDH
-657 DSNSLFS
+657 
-664 EQLAPLSEFI
+664 LSEFI

-681 DGEDS
+681 EENS

-692 IVTQAIEKTL
+692 LVTQAIQKTL
-702 YILKDLQLNYNISK
+702 YILKDLQLNYNVSK
-716 LKYIDLFFN
+716 LKSVDLFFN
-725 FDNKTFES
+725 FDNKTFEDLS
-733 LTELLRAGMKILH
+733 ELLRTRIKILH
-746 YRNASEA
+746 YISVSKASGGE
-753 SAEVIINRVYNFTHL
+753 IINPVYNLTHL
-768 LLEEFSESSLQHN
+768 LLQKFNESSLQHN
-781 ASLKEKVVDLTSLAL
+781 TSLEANIWEVLHLSL
-796 SPFLENSD
+796 SPFLENSNNGSG
-804 IKSRTILNCSA
+804 IPQNCSA
-815 QDVLHIAVQ
+815 QHMLHITLEL
-824 MLFEN
+824 LFEN
-829 TTLSESLARSPC
+829 TTLRESIAGSPC
-841 KALFAFMDVERG
+841 KLLFDSVGVESG
-853 TLHKESFSKLFQ
+853 TMRNDTFTKMFQ
-865 LAISNLKLSPEFA
+865 LAVTNLKLSPEFA
-878 SVYKNSSER
+878 ALYQNSREHFSE
-887 FSRELSC
+887 ELSC
-894 TIQSLQ
+894 IIQSVQ
-900 FALHLLSKFKLI
+900 FSLSFLSKLDFV
-912 SELENSW
+912 SELQTSW
-919 VQEKM
+919 IQKKM
-924 TTLSAVMEGLLQSNA
+924 RALTGLTEDLLQSNA
-939 SCPIPIKDVGGMLP
+939 SCPVLLKDGGDVLP
-953 SQLLKM
+953 CQLLNM
-959 LLPFMLNET
+959 LIPFTLNET
-968 LLHSLNL
+968 VLNSLNL
-975 SDRSADWHRLPVF
+975 SDSSADWHRLPF
-988 FHLLPTVPAWN
+988 FPRLLRPISVRNN
-999 SSVYELLKAG
+999 SIYELLEV
-1009 GNASNSSEWGH
+1009 NRSASNQSEWEH
-1020 ASRLW
+1020 FSRLW
-1025 HATGKVLTTKWN
+1025 HATGNMLTTKWN
-1037 LTEVDEYVKLLEI
+1037 LTNVGEYVKLLEI
-1050 MKKALILV
+1050 MKKALTLV
-1058 DLGVAH
+1058 HFGVAP

-1069 HKIFHNSTEG
+1069 RQLFHHSNGRIRSP
-1079 MKSSDLNDLFS
+1079 DLNYLYG
-1090 LLKLLFNSTS
+1090 LLKLFFNSTS
-1100 ATNST
+1100 ASNST
-1105 LELERIFQEVVPL
+1105 LDLERIFQVLPL
-1118 YEIDGKGLFYTNPQ
+1118 YEVGGEELFYPNPYGQ
-1132 GKENQDILT
+1132 ENQDILSM
-1141 TAAVI
+1141 AEVI

-1157 NTEKAWEVIKM
+1157 NTEKAWEDVKM
-1168 IALHA
+1168 IVLPA
-1173 ISLEDIENYP
+1173 ISLEDFENYLII
-1183 STNEEVS
+1183 SEKVS
-1190 SLFSDFL
+1190 SLFFDFL
-1197 LTPITSEN
+1197 LTPVTSEN
-1205 FAERLSSLEQLLA
+1205 FAEQHLSLEQLLA
-1218 AVAKVNTSDHYLLVS
+1218 AMAKVNASDHYLLIY
-1233 SLSKLMQ
+1233 SLSKLIQ
-1240 KLQSSPHGRLRNELQ
+1240 KLQCFPNGRQGNELCV
-1255 TFLQIAEIVQ
+1255 FMHIDEVFQ
-1265 SVNWDST
+1265 SMNLNST
-1272 DSLTFRSLL
+1272 GNFTSHSLL
-1281 ELLQNLFSAV
+1281 DILQNLFSA
-1291 KSDSSLPL
+1291 KKNDSSLPF
-1299 SKELKQLIRI
+1299 SKERKQLVSFA
-1309 LSSVFELYDE
+1309 SSMFELYDAE
-1319 VSPGGAN
+1319 DSRGTN
-1326 ISVYLQAIQRSIL
+1326 ISLYLQAMQRSIL
-1339 ILKDLQKSYNISE
+1339 ILEDLQKSYRNSE
-1352 LETVIRYFDFYSNY
+1352 LETINLLFDSYGNY
-1366 VQRLFEIWRAG
+1366 TQRLTDIWTAG
-1377 MKVLHDPNLNR
+1377 MKVLHDTNLNK
-1388 TLEEKIGIVV
+1388 TFEEKMNIFYNF
-1398 QVSQM
+1398 SH
-1403 LLEGE
+1403 LLLWKK
-1408 FSESS
+1408 FNESS
-1413 LQHSASLKAKVA
+1413 LQRNTSLEANIWEV
-1425 DLIYLAL
+1425 LHLSL
-1432 SPFLENSDIKSR
+1432 SPFLENSNNGSGIPQ
-1444 TILNCSAQDV
+1444 NCSAQDM
-1454 LHIAVQMLFENT
+1454 LHITLELLFENT
-1466 TLSESLARSPCKALF
+1466 TLRESIAGSPCKLLF
-1481 AFMDMERGTLH
+1481 DSVGVESGTMRNDTFT
-1492 KESFSKLFQLAISN
+1492 KMFQLAVTN

-1512 FVSVYKNS
+1512 FAALYQNS
-1520 SERFS
+1520 REHFSE
-1525 RELSCTIQSLQ
+1525 ELSCIIQSVQ
-1536 FALHLLSKFKLI
+1536 FSLSFLSKLDFV
-1548 SELENSWVQEK
+1548 SELQNSWIQKK
-1559 MTTLSA
+1559 MRALTGLT
-1565 IMEGLLQSN
+1565 EDLLQSN
-1574 ASCPI
+1574 ASCPVLL
-1579 PIKDVGGMLPS
+1579 KDGGDVLPC
-1590 QLLKMLL
+1590 QLLNMLI
-1597 PFMLNETLLHSSDSL
+1597 PFTWNETVLNSLNFSDNS
-1612 AGWNNLSKLFSMVRD
+1612 ACGDNLSVLFSVAQD
-1627 ELHMNDILQ
+1627 ELHTNNLLERLKVAFSLMKWKYYSGVWDVVESFVYTQ
-1636 RFQGSYNLTKWSHF
+1636 RSVNEAG
-1650 SSAWHAVDSLLNT
+1650 
-1663 KMDLAEVAAFAKL
+1663 AFEKL
-1676 LEAVANNLS
+1676 LEAMANNFA
-1685 NNVSALD
+1685 NNVSVLE
-1692 IIEAVD
+1692 IIEASH
-1698 YVLRGLNISDLL
+1698 YFLKRLNFSDLL
-1710 NEFSTSSSS
+1710 NEFNISSSS
-1719 ASFSDKTSLDRVI
+1719 AFLSNKISFENVFDTVT
-1732 DIVAHH
+1732 HN
-1738 FIVLAETLYNKTLP
+1738 FIVMAETLYNKTLP
-1752 WTQSDQML
+1752 WTQSDQTL
-1760 SPTNLIARFLF
+1760 SPTRLITQFLF
-1771 LEFEKTILK
+1771 LEFENTILE
-1780 VTVNNSY
+1780 VTMNNSY

-1796 ATEVE
+1796 ATEAE
-1801 DSKLTENITLL
+1801 ASKLTENITLL
-1812 LKQIHLKKNYLM
+1812 LTQTHLKKNSFM
-1824 QNNTPEK
+1824 QNNTSEK
-1831 HSSIPELLKLKIT
+1831 HSSIPELLKLKISHF
-1844 RLRDLTT
+1844 RDLTT

-1868 PNVSFGELCEQSQS
+1868 PNVSFGELCEQGRS
-1882 HEQLLRAIELS
+1882 HEQLLHAIELS
-1893 SQVVTNVLNGKRIS
+1893 SQVVTNVLNPRRIS
-1907 QELQNVLVGDAANVQ
+1907 QELKNILIGDTTNIETQ
-1922 AQIKWF
+1922 MKWF
-1928 QENIPEIAFFQEI
+1928 QENIPEMAFFQEI
-1941 PQYIK
+1941 PRYMAA
-1946 TLNSMLNITENLTDA
+1946 LNSMLNLTEDVSDS

-1972 NVDQLKEDLKNMS
+1972 NVVQLKEDLKNTT
-1985 GMSTASIDALLETSL
+1985 GMSTASIDALLEASL
-2000 PENSSHLI
+2000 PENSSQLV

-2013 LESCSTRPSDPQL
+2013 LESCNINPADPQL
-2026 QTVAEEFCNL
+2026 QRVVEEFCNL
-2036 SVSERTREMYILGVT
+2036 SLPERTRETYILGVT
-2051 LLQHLDVYNF
+2051 LLRHLDIYHF
-2061 LYKMLFPK
+2061 LYKMFFPK

-2078 LGLLTKMKYYRH
+2078 LGLLTKMKYFRH
-2090 QVESDVDP
+2090 KVESEVDP
-2098 LLQAIH
+2098 LLQAIN
-2104 SLKKLRQSRRMSLS
+2104 SLKKLRQSRNMPLT
-2118 KALFKPNDFKI
+2118 KALFKPNNFKM

-2143 QDITPLF
+2143 QEITPLF
-2150 FESLLPDFGDPVRN
+2150 FESLLPDFRDPVSN
-2164 SSSVEDAHVQ
+2164 SSSVEDVYVQ
-2174 QMMRKYGIPHDSTP
+2174 KMMRKYGIPHNSTP

-2210 KPMVFGKILYTP
+2210 KPMVLGKILYTP
-2222 DTPETRAIM
+2222 DTIETRAIM
-2231 GKSNATLKQMADL
+2231 GKSNATLKQMAEL
-2244 ALKSQEWL
+2244 AMKSQEWL
-2252 DKSPAIMN
+2252 DMSPVIMN
-2260 SLTKLNETVPMIK
+2260 SLTKLNQTVPMIK
-2273 NALQNPFV
+2273 NTLQNPFV
-2281 QVFIKL
+2281 QVFIKM

-2292 AVELLSQINELD
+2292 ASELLSQINQLD
-2304 DIRLELQNNSD
+2304 DIRLELQDNTD
-2315 IVNQLNTLATLAV
+2315 IVDQLNILATLAV
-2328 NVSSCISFNRI
+2328 NVSSCVSFNRI
-2339 WAVKSLE
+2339 QAVRNVE
-2346 ELETMAKELFL
+2346 EMEMVAKELFL

-2369 PSSWSSPVGG
+2369 PSSHSSPGRSVYGG
-2379 ALALPPVLNYTI
+2379 LALPPVLNYTI

-2439 QLQTGK
+2439 ELQTGK
-2445 KLEEIAVQVQG
+2445 NPEEIAVQVQA

-2527 LLITITFLIVILK
+2527 LLITVTFLIIVLK

-2546 KTNTSLLFLYL
+2546 KTNTALLFLYL

-2685 GMAAPWYFPFLPSYW
+2685 GMAAPWYFPLLPSYW
-2700 LEYNSYLPFWSEK
+2700 VDYNSYLPFWNEK
-2713 QRGLFFS
+2713 RGSLLFT

-2727 APLNNKICAPP
+2727 ATLNNKICAPP
-2738 PHVEPEPTDLTL
+2738 AHLEPEPTDLTL
-2750 GVSLR
+2750 GVSLH

-2766 VDNLSLNFYEGNIT
+2766 VNNLSLNFYEGNVT

-2797 TGLFPTSSGTII
+2797 TGLFPTSSGTIF
-2809 VYDKDIRTD
+2809 VYGKDIRTD
-2818 QEVIRKNM
+2818 QEVIRKDM
-2826 GICMQHNVL
+2826 GVCMQHNVL

-2853 PHWSKEDLYQEVKRT
+2853 PHWSKQELYQEVKRT

-2895 AIALLGGSRVVI
+2895 AIALLGRSRVVI

-2987 MIEECDTAAVT
+2987 MTEECDTAAVT
-2998 SLIQSHLPEA
+2998 SLIQSYLPEA

-3034 ALLRALDTS
+3034 ALLRALDRS

-3067 KELGKDSQEDTE
+3067 KELMKDQREDAE
-3079 LPQQLPGASSQIA
+3079 LPQQLPGASDQI
-3092 SEEMSVNTDTFTERD
+3092 SSDEMSVSTDTFTERD

-3151 PVLFVTAAMGLGTLR
+3151 PVLFVMAAMGLGTLR

-3189 FFGNFNATTD
+3189 FFGNFNETTD

-3213 TCMNASNSQCLSED
+3213 TCMNESNSQCLKED
-3227 MLGPWITNGNPQTKY
+3227 MLGQWIISGNQRTRY
-3242 SVCNCTDGIQTCPQ
+3242 SACNCTDGIQMCPQ

-3270 MLYNVTGHDVETYI
+3270 TLYNLTGQNVETYI

-3304 LTRDLQFD
+3304 LTTDLQFD
-3312 IKPVPPSRTLT
+3312 IRPVPPNRTLT

-3344 FILRANLPKNE
+3344 FILRANLPENE
-3355 SSSYGIFLSAHP
+3355 TSRYGIFLSAHP

-3402 VLYVVKEH
+3402 VLYVVREH

-3417 QHISGMGMTSYWVT
+3417 QHISGIGMTSYWVT
-3431 NFVYDLV
+3431 NFVYDLI
-3438 LFMVPIGLSVGVIS
+3438 LFMVPIGLSIGVIS
-3452 SFQIPAFCYNNN
+3452 SFQIPAFCNNNN

-3488 FFKETGM
+3488 VFKETGM

-3522 QEKATDQG
+3522 QEKATDKG

-3602 LTVHDRLIQK
+3602 LTVHDRMIQR
-3612 VWNNVLQYLFD
+3612 VWNNILEFLFD
-3623 RVHGKALL
+3623 RVHGKASV
-3631 LLPVTEED
+3631 LPFPGEED
-3639 GDVQAE
+3639 RDVQAE

-3664 TKIYHLPHKRIVAV
+3664 TKVYHLPHRRIVAV

-3723 HSGSLNDISE
+3723 RSGSLNDISE

-3771 IKGIVLQLLHRL
+3771 IKGVVLQLLHRL

-3869 NGSFQCIGSLQH
+3869 NGSFQCVGSLQH

-3896 NSNTVST
+3896 NSNTVCT
-3903 ETLTQFMKSHFPNTC
+3903 EMLTDFMKSHFPNTC
-3918 LKDRHFN
+3918 LKDQHFN

-3948 KEAFKIRHFSVS
+3948 KAAFNIRHFSVS

-3978 DGVDVASD
+3978 DGVDAGPD
-3986 VTSDSSDT
+3986 VTLDSSDT
-3994 CSQASTLS
+3994 SSHDSTIS

>member
-1 MERGLI
+1 
-7 CNRDVQRGPGRHDR
+7 
-21 HSCSSSQEQDLTRAW
+21 
-36 PAETFSGLFQVWSFI
+36 
-51 LISWPVVVFIILAI
+51 
-65 IRLKFPPEPQP
+65 
-76 NCYLAP
+76 
-82 RNLPSA
+82 
-88 GFFPFLQTVLCDTD
+88 
-102 ARCKGTPYTPDDLL
+102 
-116 PRLNDISS
+116 
-124 LKLKRRSLSS
+124 
-134 TAKDNHPSPWSAEVP
+134 
-149 SSRNA
+149 
-154 SLAFRDLVYHGE
+154 
-166 NTLWNISSPSNLTSS
+166 
-181 INMFNKILSFGKNKT
+181 
-196 QFSTGANLKVIL
+196 
-208 CEVLSRYTA
+208 
-217 HPDLT
+217 
-222 EEKMAANIHRTFCF
+222 MAANIHHTFCF
-236 TDSSLLQSFTQEF
+236 TDSSLLESFAQEF
-249 RSQLAQ
+249 RSQLSQ
-255 VQHNPRYQA
+255 VQHNPQYQET
-264 AFVKEMVSFLT
+264 FVSEMVSFLT

-290 LLAPDLFQGSMQL
+290 LLAPDVLQDNLQL
-303 QDILDFL
+303 QDIIDFL
-310 QNASSVVLAAQNVS
+310 QNPSSVVLAAQNVS
-324 ASLVTDDRFKTAQNG
+324 ASLLTDDRSKTVQNG
-339 VTDPPY
+339 ITDLPY
-345 SLTCLEQDKEK
+345 SVNCLEQDKEK
-356 SLVTKYI
+356 SLVTRYI
-363 CNHFNWK
+363 CNSFVNWK
-370 DKKTLVLELEEVL
+370 DKQTLVSELEEVL

-391 GGKDSK
+391 GRKDSK
-397 RSINSYDLEAIQKS
+397 RSINSDDLEAIQKH
-411 LHRLKGFEKKMNRSE
+411 LHRLKGFEEKMNRSE
-426 LKSLNLF
+426 LKTLNLF

-438 ETLQKLYAIL
+438 ETLQKLYAFL
-448 ELGMNPHHDY
+448 ELGKNPHHDY
-458 KLKEA
+458 KLKEP

-473 NLTSLQLQSA
+473 NFTSLQLLSD
-483 FNGTSIFN
+483 FNKTSIFD

-502 LKLATLIWNPD
+502 LKLATIIWNPV
-513 LLNNSY
+513 LLNKSN
-519 FSTAQTEDDLK
+519 FSILQTKDALK
-530 MLLTTSMQSF
+530 MLLSASMPSL
-540 LEDLKDHLDGMEEIP
+540 LEDFRDHLNGMQETP

-560 HLLKPVSYRNFQDQ
+560 DLLKPVSYSNFAEQ
-574 LLALQKIFF
+574 LQALQRMIFVM
-583 ILTHANIG
+583 TGTNMG
-591 YKYLLLPVF
+591 YQYLLLPVF
-600 ELMQKVESSM
+600 EVMREVERSV
-610 GEFWWDELNT
+610 GEAWWDELNV
-620 YWRIGEQL
+620 YWRLGEKL
-628 RSTKWN
+628 RSMKWN
-634 KTGIVAYGQFLE
+634 NTGIIAYGQFLE
-646 ILSSHLKKQNN
+646 VLNSHLQKLNN
-657 DSNSLFS
+657 NSSGVFS
-664 EQLAPLSEFI
+664 EQLDQLSEFI

-681 DGEDS
+681 GES
-686 EVANIS
+686 SGVANIS
-692 IVTQAIEKTL
+692 LVTQAIQKTL
-702 YILKDLQLNYNISK
+702 YILKDLQLNYNVTK
-716 LKYIDLFFN
+716 LKSIDLFFN
-725 FDNKTFES
+725 FDNKTFKS
-733 LTELLRAGMKILH
+733 LSELLRTGMKILH
-746 YRNASEA
+746 YTSDSEA
-753 SAEVIINRVYNFTHL
+753 SREEIINPVYNLTHL
-768 LLEEFSESSLQHN
+768 LLQEFNQSSLQPN
-781 ASLKEKVVDLTSLAL
+781 TSLEAKIWEFLHSAL
-796 SPFLENSD
+796 SPFLENSNNGGG
-804 IKSRTILNCSA
+804 TLQNCSFEN
-815 QDVLHIAVQ
+815 VLHIALE

-829 TTLSESLARSPC
+829 ATLRESLARSPC
-841 KALFAFMDVERG
+841 KTLFDSMGMEGG
-853 TLHKESFSKLFQ
+853 TVHNDSFAKVFQ
-865 LAISNLKLSPEFA
+865 LAIRNLKVSPEFA
-878 SVYKNSSER
+878 ALYKNSSEC
-887 FSRELSC
+887 FSKELSC
-894 TIQSLQ
+894 ITQSLH
-900 FALHLLSKFKLI
+900 FSLSFLSKLNLV

-919 VQEKM
+919 VQEKARAL
-924 TTLSAVMEGLLQSNA
+924 TAVTEGLLQSNV
-939 SCPIPIKDVGGMLP
+939 SCPIPVQDVLP
-953 SQLLKM
+953 SQLLS
-959 LLPFMLNET
+959 LLIPAMLNET
-968 LLHSLNL
+968 VLDSLN
-975 SDRSADWHRLPVF
+975 
-988 FHLLPTVPAWN
+988 
-999 SSVYELLKAG
+999 
-1009 GNASNSSEWGH
+1009 
-1020 ASRLW
+1020 
-1025 HATGKVLTTKWN
+1025 
-1037 LTEVDEYVKLLEI
+1037 
-1050 MKKALILV
+1050 
-1058 DLGVAH
+1058 
-1064 GKTLV
+1064 
-1069 HKIFHNSTEG
+1069 
-1079 MKSSDLNDLFS
+1079 
-1090 LLKLLFNSTS
+1090 
-1100 ATNST
+1100 
-1105 LELERIFQEVVPL
+1105 
-1118 YEIDGKGLFYTNPQ
+1118 
-1132 GKENQDILT
+1132 
-1141 TAAVI
+1141 
-1146 WNQIILNRTHF
+1146 
-1157 NTEKAWEVIKM
+1157 
-1168 IALHA
+1168 
-1173 ISLEDIENYP
+1173 
-1183 STNEEVS
+1183 
-1190 SLFSDFL
+1190 FSD
-1197 LTPITSEN
+1197 T
-1205 FAERLSSLEQLLA
+1205 
-1218 AVAKVNTSDHYLLVS
+1218 VAS
-1233 SLSKLMQ
+1233 
-1240 KLQSSPHGRLRNELQ
+1240 
-1255 TFLQIAEIVQ
+1255 
-1265 SVNWDST
+1265 
-1272 DSLTFRSLL
+1272 
-1281 ELLQNLFSAV
+1281 
-1291 KSDSSLPL
+1291 
-1299 SKELKQLIRI
+1299 
-1309 LSSVFELYDE
+1309 
-1319 VSPGGAN
+1319 
-1326 ISVYLQAIQRSIL
+1326 
-1339 ILKDLQKSYNISE
+1339 
-1352 LETVIRYFDFYSNY
+1352 
-1366 VQRLFEIWRAG
+1366 
-1377 MKVLHDPNLNR
+1377 
-1388 TLEEKIGIVV
+1388 
-1398 QVSQM
+1398 
-1403 LLEGE
+1403 
-1408 FSESS
+1408 
-1413 LQHSASLKAKVA
+1413 
-1425 DLIYLAL
+1425 
-1432 SPFLENSDIKSR
+1432 
-1444 TILNCSAQDV
+1444 
-1454 LHIAVQMLFENT
+1454 
-1466 TLSESLARSPCKALF
+1466 
-1481 AFMDMERGTLH
+1481 
-1492 KESFSKLFQLAISN
+1492 
-1506 LKLSPE
+1506 
-1512 FVSVYKNS
+1512 
-1520 SERFS
+1520 
-1525 RELSCTIQSLQ
+1525 
-1536 FALHLLSKFKLI
+1536 
-1548 SELENSWVQEK
+1548 
-1559 MTTLSA
+1559 
-1565 IMEGLLQSN
+1565 
-1574 ASCPI
+1574 
-1579 PIKDVGGMLPS
+1579 
-1590 QLLKMLL
+1590 
-1597 PFMLNETLLHSSDSL
+1597 
-1612 AGWNNLSKLFSMVRD
+1612 WNNLSMLFSVAQG
-1627 ELHMNDILQ
+1627 ELHVNNLLQ
-1636 RFQGSYNLTKWSHF
+1636 RLHGAFSLPKWSYYT
-1650 SSAWHAVDSLLNT
+1650 SVWDVVDRFLNT
-1663 KMDLAEVAAFAKL
+1663 KRNLTEGAAFGKL
-1676 LEAVANNLS
+1676 LRAVANN
-1685 NNVSALD
+1685 SANEMSAQE
-1692 IIEAVD
+1692 IAEASF
-1698 YVLRGLNISDLL
+1698 YVLKGLNFSDLL
-1710 NEFSTSSSS
+1710 NEFDISSSS
-1719 ASFSDKTSLDRVI
+1719 AFHSNKTSFDSVI
-1732 DIVAHH
+1732 DIISHH
-1738 FIVLAETLYNKTLP
+1738 FVVMAETLYNKTLP
-1752 WTQSDQML
+1752 WSQSDHTL
-1760 SPTNLIARFLF
+1760 SPTSLITRFLF
-1771 LEFEKTILK
+1771 LEFENTLLQ
-1780 VTVNNSY
+1780 VTMNNSC
-1787 NPYLMCLIN
+1787 NPYLKCLIN
-1796 ATEVE
+1796 AAEAE
-1801 DSKLTENITLL
+1801 DRELTENITLL
-1812 LKQIHLKKNYLM
+1812 LKQTHLKKNSFM
-1824 QNNTPEK
+1824 QNNTSEK
-1831 HSSIPELLKLKIT
+1831 HSSIPELLKLKIS

-1861 IQHICHL
+1861 VQQLCHL
-1868 PNVSFGELCEQSQS
+1868 PEVGFGELCEQGQS
-1882 HEQLLRAIELS
+1882 HEQLLRAVELS
-1893 SQVVTNVLNGKRIS
+1893 SDMVTNVLNHRRIS
-1907 QELQNVLVGDAANVQ
+1907 QEFQNVLIGDATNIQ
-1922 AQIKWF
+1922 TLLNWL
-1928 QENIPEIAFFQEI
+1928 QENVPELAFFQEI
-1941 PQYIK
+1941 PQYMA
-1946 TLNSMLNITENLTDA
+1946 TLNSMLNITESLTNS
-1961 SKQEKLRDVFK
+1961 SKQEKLRDVFR
-1972 NVDQLKEDLKNMS
+1972 NVDQLKEDLKNAT
-1985 GMSTASIDALLETSL
+1985 GMSAASIDALLETPL
-2000 PENSSHLI
+2000 PENSSQLI
-2008 SQILQ
+2008 SQLLQ
-2013 LESCSTRPSDPQL
+2013 LESCSVRPADPQL
-2026 QTVAEEFCNL
+2026 RTVAEELCKL
-2036 SVSERTREMYILGVT
+2036 SLSERTRGTYILGVT
-2051 LLQHLDVYNF
+2051 LLRHLDVYNF
-2061 LYKMLFPK
+2061 LYKMFFPK
-2069 ELQKPVDKM
+2069 ELQQPMDKM
-2078 LGLLTKMKYYRH
+2078 LGLLTKMKYFRH
-2090 QVESDVDP
+2090 QVESGVDP

-2104 SLKKLRQSRRMSLS
+2104 SLKKLRQSRKMPLT
-2118 KALFKPNDFKI
+2118 KALFKPATFRI

-2143 QDITPLF
+2143 QEITPLF
-2150 FESLLPDFGDPVRN
+2150 FESLLPDFGDPISN
-2164 SSSVEDAHVQ
+2164 SSNAEDVYVQ
-2174 QMMRKYGIPHDSTP
+2174 KLMRKYGIPQDSTP

-2210 KPMVFGKILYTP
+2210 KPMVLGKILFTP
-2222 DTPETRAIM
+2222 DTPATRAIM
-2231 GKSNATLKQMADL
+2231 RKSNATLEQMADL

-2252 DKSPAIMN
+2252 DKSPVIIN
-2260 SLTKLNETVPMIK
+2260 SLAKLNQTVPMIK
-2273 NALQNPFV
+2273 NTLQNPFV
-2281 QVFIKL
+2281 QVFIKM

-2292 AVELLSQINELD
+2292 AAELLSQINELD
-2304 DIRLELQNNSD
+2304 DIRLELQNNTD
-2315 IVNQLNTLATLAV
+2315 IVDQLNTLATLAV
-2328 NVSSCISFNRI
+2328 NVSSCVSFNRVR
-2339 WAVKSLE
+2339 AVKDLE
-2346 ELETMAKELFL
+2346 EMERVAKELFL

-2369 PSSWSSPVGG
+2369 PSSHSSPGSSVSG
-2379 ALALPPVLNYTI
+2379 ALTLPPVLNYTI

-2427 IYIQDSIERAII
+2427 IYIQDNIERAII
-2439 QLQTGK
+2439 ELQTGK
-2445 KLEEIAVQVQG
+2445 KPEEIAVQVQA

-2513 SSHFIAWFIECAIF
+2513 SSHFIAWFVECAIF
-2527 LLITITFLIVILK
+2527 LLITVTFLIIVLK

-2546 KTNTSLLFLYL
+2546 KTNTALLFLYL

-2643 MYKSPMIGDNTSFGW
+2643 MYKSPMIGDNTNFGW

-2685 GMAAPWYFPFLPSYW
+2685 GMAAPWYFPLLPSYW
-2700 LEYNSYLPFWSEK
+2700 IEYNGYLPFWNEK
-2713 QRGLFFS
+2713 QRGLLFS

-2727 APLNNKICAPP
+2727 VTLNNKICAPH
-2738 PHVEPEPTDLTL
+2738 PHLEPEPTDLPL
-2750 GVSLR
+2750 GVSLH
-2755 GITKVYGSKAA
+2755 GITKVYGSRAA

-2797 TGLFPTSSGTII
+2797 TGLFPTSSGTIF
-2809 VYDKDIRTD
+2809 VCGKDIRTD

-2826 GICMQHNVL
+2826 GVCMQHNVL

-2853 PHWSKEDLYQEVKRT
+2853 PHWSKEELYQEVKRT

-2880 LAGSLSG
+2880 LAGALSG

-2987 MIEECDTAAVT
+2987 MIEECDTSAVT

-3034 ALLRALDTS
+3034 ALLRALDSS
-3043 LSDLHLGC
+3043 LNDLHLGC

-3067 KELGKDSQEDTE
+3067 KELVKDQQEDAA
-3079 LPQQLPGASSQIA
+3079 LPHQLPGASGHSG
-3092 SEEMSVNTDTFTERD
+3092 SDGMSVSTDTFTDRD

-3151 PVLFVTAAMGLGTLR
+3151 PVLFVMAAMGLGTLR
-3166 TKETEYPELILSP
+3166 TKETEYPELLLSP

-3189 FFGNFNATTD
+3189 FFGNFNETTG

-3213 TCMNASNSQCLSED
+3213 TCMNESNSQCLTED
-3227 MLGPWITNGNPQTKY
+3227 MLGQWITSGNQGTKY
-3242 SVCNCTDGIQTCPQ
+3242 SACNCTDGIQTCPQ
-3256 TNYTP
+3256 MNYTP

-3270 MLYNVTGHDVETYI
+3270 TLYNLTGHNVETYI

-3297 GWSFGMP
+3297 GWSFGLP
-3304 LTRDLQFD
+3304 LTSDLQFD
-3312 IKPVPPSRTLT
+3312 IKPVPPNRTLT

-3355 SSSYGIFLSAHP
+3355 TSKYGIFLSAHP

-3402 VLYVVKEH
+3402 VLYMVKEH

-3417 QHISGMGMTSYWVT
+3417 QHISGIGMTTYWVT

-3438 LFMVPIGLSVGVIS
+3438 LFMVPVGLSVGVIS
-3452 SFQIPAFCYNNN
+3452 AFQIPAFCNNSN

-3472 LLFGYATFS
+3472 LLFGYASFS

-3530 LHDLAENLRHV
+3530 LRDLAENLRHA

-3602 LTVHDRLIQK
+3602 LTVHDRMIQR
-3612 VWNNVLQYLFD
+3612 VRSNILEFLFD
-3623 RVHGKALL
+3623 RVHGKAS
-3631 LLPVTEED
+3631 LLPPAEED
-3639 GDVQAE
+3639 VDVQAE
-3645 RNRVESG
+3645 RSRVEAG
-3652 KADFD
+3652 KADFN

-3766 IPERE
+3766 IPERD
-3771 IKGIVLQLLHRL
+3771 IKGVVLQLLHRL

-3896 NSNTVST
+3896 NSNTVCT
-3903 ETLTQFMKSHFPNTC
+3903 ETLTEFMKSHFPNTC

-3940 IFDLLEAS
+3940 IFDLLEGS
-3948 KEAFKIRHFSVS
+3948 KAAFNIRHFSVS

-3968 INFAKDQADP
+3968 INFAKDQEDP
-3978 DGVDVASD
+3978 DGVDTGPD
-3986 VTSDSSDT
+3986 VTVDSSDT
-3994 CSQASTLS
+3994 SSQASTIS

>member
-1 MERGLI
+1 M
-7 CNRDVQRGPGRHDR
+7 
-21 HSCSSSQEQDLTRAW
+21 
-36 PAETFSGLFQVWSFI
+36 
-51 LISWPVVVFIILAI
+51 
-65 IRLKFPPEPQP
+65 
-76 NCYLAP
+76 
-82 RNLPSA
+82 
-88 GFFPFLQTVLCDTD
+88 
-102 ARCKGTPYTPDDLL
+102 
-116 PRLNDISS
+116 
-124 LKLKRRSLSS
+124 
-134 TAKDNHPSPWSAEVP
+134 AKDNHPSPWSAEVP
-149 SSRNA
+149 KSRNA
-154 SLAFRDLVYHGE
+154 SLAFGDLVSHGE
-166 NTLWNISSPSNLTSS
+166 KTLRDISSPSNLTSS
-181 INMFNKILSFGKNKT
+181 INMFNKILNFGKSETKY
-196 QFSTGANLKVIL
+196 STAANLKVIL
-208 CEVLSRYTA
+208 CEILSRYVA
-217 HPDLT
+217 HPGLT

-236 TDSSLLQSFTQEF
+236 TDSSLLDSFTQEF
-249 RSQLAQ
+249 RSQFSQ
-255 VQHNPRYQA
+255 VQHNPQYQA
-264 AFVKEMVSFLT
+264 AFVNEMVSFLM

-290 LLAPDLFQGSMQL
+290 LLAPDVFQGSVQL
-303 QDILDFL
+303 QDIIDFL
-310 QNASSVVLAAQNVS
+310 QNASSIVLAAQNVS
-324 ASLVTDDRFKTAQNG
+324 ASFVTDDSFKTVQNG

-345 SLTCLEQDKEK
+345 SLNCLEQDKEK
-356 SLVTKYI
+356 SLVTRYI
-363 CNHFNWK
+363 CNPFVNWK
-370 DKKTLVLELEEVL
+370 ENRTLVSELEEVL
-383 RKIKSPEI
+383 
-391 GGKDSK
+391 
-397 RSINSYDLEAIQKS
+397 
-411 LHRLKGFEKKMNRSE
+411 
-426 LKSLNLF
+426 
-433 RNLKN
+433 
-438 ETLQKLYAIL
+438 
-448 ELGMNPHHDY
+448 
-458 KLKEA
+458 
-463 YNKEIIDEIY
+463 
-473 NLTSLQLQSA
+473 
-483 FNGTSIFN
+483 
-491 IMTQWKEIQSA
+491 
-502 LKLATLIWNPD
+502 
-513 LLNNSY
+513 
-519 FSTAQTEDDLK
+519 
-530 MLLTTSMQSF
+530 SMPSF
-540 LEDLKDHLDGMEEIP
+540 LEDFRDRLNGMQEIP

-560 HLLKPVSYRNFQDQ
+560 YLLKPVTYRNFPDQ
-574 LLALQKIFF
+574 LLALQKMFF
-583 ILTHANIG
+583 IMTDTNIG
-591 YKYLLLPVF
+591 YQYLLMPVF
-600 ELMQKVESSM
+600 ELMRKVESSM
-610 GEFWWDELNT
+610 GEAWWDELNA
-620 YWRIGEQL
+620 YWRIGEKM
-628 RSTKWN
+628 RSMKWN
-634 KTGIVAYGQFLE
+634 NTGIIAYGQFLE
-646 ILSSHLKKQNN
+646 VLNSHLQKLNN
-657 DSNSLFS
+657 NSNSVFS
-664 EQLAPLSEFI
+664 EQLDQLSEFI
-674 TAVFKEF
+674 IAVFNEF
-681 DGEDS
+681 GENS

-692 IVTQAIEKTL
+692 LVTQAIQKTL
-702 YILKDLQLNYNISK
+702 YILKDLQLNYNVSK
-716 LKYIDLFFN
+716 LKSIELFFN

-733 LTELLRAGMKILH
+733 LSELLRTGMKVLDSTS
-746 YRNASEA
+746 ASEA
-753 SAEVIINRVYNFTHL
+753 SSKEIINYVYNLTHL
-768 LLEEFSESSLQHN
+768 ILQDFSQSSLRHN
-781 ASLKEKVVDLTSLAL
+781 TSLEAKIWEFLHLAL

-804 IKSRTILNCSA
+804 NGYGTPQNCSA
-815 QDVLHIAVQ
+815 EDILYITLE

-829 TTLSESLARSPC
+829 TTLSESLAGSPC
-841 KALFAFMDVERG
+841 KPLFDSMSVESG
-853 TLHKESFSKLFQ
+853 TMGNDTFKKVFQ
-865 LAISNLKLSPEFA
+865 LAITSLKLSPEFA
-878 SVYKNSSER
+878 AVYKNSSEH
-887 FSRELSC
+887 FSKELSC
-894 TIQSLQ
+894 IIQSLQ
-900 FALHLLSKFKLI
+900 FSLSFLSKLNLV

-919 VQEKM
+919 VQEKARAL
-924 TTLSAVMEGLLQSNA
+924 TALTEGLLQSNA
-939 SCPIPIKDVGGMLP
+939 SCPIPVQDVGDVLP
-953 SQLLKM
+953 SQLLNM
-959 LLPFMLNET
+959 LIPFMVNET
-968 LLHSLNL
+968 VLNSLNF
-975 SDRSADWHRLPVF
+975 SDSSADWHRLPVF
-988 FHLLPTVPAWN
+988 SHLLPSISTRN
-999 SSVYELLKAG
+999 SSIYELLQVG
-1009 GNASNSSEWGH
+1009 RNASNQSEWGH
-1020 ASRLW
+1020 FSRLW
-1025 HATGKVLTTKWN
+1025 HVTGNVLTTKWN
-1037 LTEVDEYVKLLEI
+1037 LTEVGEYVKLLET

-1058 DLGVAH
+1058 DFGVAP

-1069 HKIFHNSTEG
+1069 HQIFQNSSG
-1079 MKSSDLNDLFS
+1079 GIKSSDLNDLYRS
-1090 LLKLLFNSTS
+1090 LKLSFNSNS
-1100 ATNST
+1100 AANST
-1105 LELERIFQEVVPL
+1105 LDLERIFQEILPL
-1118 YEIDGKGLFYTNPQ
+1118 YEAGGEELFYPNPY
-1132 GKENQDILT
+1132 GKENEGVLT
-1141 TAAVI
+1141 MATVI

-1173 ISLEDIENYP
+1173 ISLEDIENYL
-1183 STNEEVS
+1183 STSEKVS

-1197 LTPITSEN
+1197 LTPVTSEN
-1205 FAERLSSLEQLLA
+1205 FAEQMLSLDQLLA
-1218 AVAKVNTSDHYLLVS
+1218 AMAKVNTSDHYLLIS

-1240 KLQSSPHGRLRNELQ
+1240 KLQSSPHGRQGNELHA
-1255 TFLQIAEIVQ
+1255 FWQIAEVLQ
-1265 SVNWDST
+1265 SMNWNTT
-1272 DSLTFRSLL
+1272 DTLTSQSLL
-1281 ELLQNLFSAV
+1281 DILQNQFSTM
-1291 KSDSSLPL
+1291 KNYSSLPF
-1299 SKELKQLIRI
+1299 SKELKQLVNFA
-1309 LSSVFELYDE
+1309 SSIFELFGEED
-1319 VSPGGAN
+1319 SRGTN
-1326 ISVYLQAIQRSIL
+1326 ISVYLQAMQRSIL
-1339 ILKDLQKSYNISE
+1339 ILKGLQKSYNISE
-1352 LETVIRYFDFYSNY
+1352 LETINLLFDSYSNY
-1366 VQRLFEIWRAG
+1366 TQRLI
-1377 MKVLHDPNLNR
+1377 
-1388 TLEEKIGIVV
+1388 EK
-1398 QVSQM
+1398 
-1403 LLEGE
+1403 E

-1413 LQHSASLKAKVA
+1413 LWHNTSLEAKIWEF
-1425 DLIYLAL
+1425 LHLAL
-1432 SPFLENSDIKSR
+1432 SPFLENSDNGYG
-1444 TILNCSAQDV
+1444 TPQNCSAEDI
-1454 LHIAVQMLFENT
+1454 LYITLEMLFENT
-1466 TLSESLARSPCKALF
+1466 TLSESLAGSPCKPLF
-1481 AFMDMERGTLH
+1481 DSMSVESGTMGNDTF
-1492 KESFSKLFQLAISN
+1492 KKVFQLAITS

-1512 FVSVYKNS
+1512 FAAVYKNS
-1520 SERFS
+1520 SEHFS
-1525 RELSCTIQSLQ
+1525 KELSCIIQSLQ
-1536 FALHLLSKFKLI
+1536 FSLSFLSKLNLV

-1559 MTTLSA
+1559 ARALTALT
-1565 IMEGLLQSN
+1565 EGLLQSN

-1579 PIKDVGGMLPS
+1579 PVQDVGDVLPS
-1590 QLLKMLL
+1590 QLLNMLI
-1597 PFMLNETLLHSSDSL
+1597 PFMVNETVLNSLNFSDSL
-1612 AGWNNLSKLFSMVRD
+1612 AAWNYLSSLFSVAQD
-1627 ELHMNDILQ
+1627 ELHMNELLQ
-1636 RFQGSYNLTKWSHF
+1636 SIQDTFNLTEWSYY
-1650 SSAWHAVDSLLNT
+1650 SSVWDVVDSFLNT
-1663 KMDLAEVAAFAKL
+1663 KRNLTEAAAFAKL
-1676 LEAVANNLS
+1676 LEAVANNS
-1685 NNVSALD
+1685 ANNVSALE
-1692 IIEAVD
+1692 IIEASH
-1698 YVLRGLNISDLL
+1698 YILKRLNFFDLL
-1710 NEFSTSSSS
+1710 NEFNISSSL
-1719 ASFSDKTSLDRVI
+1719 AFLSDKTSFDSVI

-1738 FIVLAETLYNKTLP
+1738 FIVMAETLYNKTLP
-1752 WTQSDQML
+1752 WTQSDQTL
-1760 SPTNLIARFLF
+1760 SPTSLITRFLF
-1771 LEFEKTILK
+1771 LEFENTILQ

-1812 LKQIHLKKNYLM
+1812 LKQTHLKKNSFM
-1824 QNNTPEK
+1824 QNNTSEK
-1831 HSSIPELLKLKIT
+1831 HSSIPELLKLKISH
-1844 RLRDLTT
+1844 LRDLTT

-1861 IQHICHL
+1861 IQRICHL

-1893 SQVVTNVLNGKRIS
+1893 NQVVTNVLNHRRIS
-1907 QELQNVLVGDAANVQ
+1907 QELQNILIGDASNIQ
-1922 AQIKWF
+1922 TQMKWF
-1928 QENIPEIAFFQEI
+1928 QENVPEIAFFQEI
-1941 PQYIK
+1941 PQYM
-1946 TLNSMLNITENLTDA
+1946 TALNSMLNITENLTDS

-1972 NVDQLKEDLKNMS
+1972 NVDQLKEDLKNTT
-1985 GMSTASIDALLETSL
+1985 GMSTASIDALLEASL
-2000 PENSSHLI
+2000 PENSSQFI

-2013 LESCSTRPSDPQL
+2013 LESCGIHPADPQL
-2026 QTVAEEFCNL
+2026 QTVVEEFCNL
-2036 SVSERTREMYILGVT
+2036 SLSERTRETYILGVT
-2051 LLQHLDVYNF
+2051 LLRHLDIYNF
-2061 LYKMLFPK
+2061 LYKMFFPK

-2078 LGLLTKMKYYRH
+2078 LGLLTKMKYFRH
-2090 QVESDVDP
+2090 QVESGVDP

-2104 SLKKLRQSRRMSLS
+2104 SLKKLRQSRNVPLT
-2118 KALFKPNDFKI
+2118 KALFKPNNFRI
-2129 TRGTFKSMSKVLCN
+2129 THGTFKSMSKVLCN
-2143 QDITPLF
+2143 QEITPLF
-2150 FESLLPDFGDPVRN
+2150 FESLLPDFGDPVSN
-2164 SSSVEDAHVQ
+2164 SSSVEDVYVQ
-2174 QMMRKYGIPHDSTP
+2174 KMIRKYGIPHDSTP

-2210 KPMVFGKILYTP
+2210 KPMVLGKILYTP
-2222 DTPETRAIM
+2222 DTIETRAIM

-2252 DKSPAIMN
+2252 DKSPVIMN
-2260 SLTKLNETVPMIK
+2260 SLTKLNQTVPMIK
-2273 NALQNPFV
+2273 NTLQNPFV

-2304 DIRLELQNNSD
+2304 DIRLELQNNAD
-2315 IVNQLNTLATLAV
+2315 IVDQLNTLATLAV
-2328 NVSSCISFNRI
+2328 NVSSCVSFNRI
-2339 WAVKSLE
+2339 QAVRNLE
-2346 ELETMAKELFL
+2346 EMEMVAKELFL
-2357 KNELFASIIFKL
+2357 KNELFASVIFKL
-2369 PSSWSSPVGG
+2369 PSSHSSPGRSVHGD
-2379 ALALPPVLNYTI
+2379 LALPPVLNYTI

-2439 QLQTGK
+2439 ELQTGK
-2445 KLEEIAVQVQG
+2445 KPEEIAVQVQA

-2527 LLITITFLIVILK
+2527 LLITVTFLIIVLK

-2546 KTNTSLLFLYL
+2546 KTNTALLFVYL

-2685 GMAAPWYFPFLPSYW
+2685 GMAAPWYFPLLPSYW
-2700 LEYNSYLPFWSEK
+2700 VEYNSYLPFWNEK
-2713 QRGLFFS
+2713 RKGLLFT

-2727 APLNNKICAPP
+2727 ATLNNKICAPP
-2738 PHVEPEPTDLTL
+2738 PHLEPEPTDLTL
-2750 GVSLR
+2750 GVSLH

-2797 TGLFPTSSGTII
+2797 TGLFPTSSGTIF
-2809 VYDKDIRTD
+2809 VYGKDIRTD

-2826 GICMQHNVL
+2826 GVCMQHNVL

-2853 PHWSKEDLYQEVKRT
+2853 PHWSKQELYQEVKRT

-2987 MIEECDTAAVT
+2987 MIEECDTTAVT

-3067 KELGKDSQEDTE
+3067 KELVKDQQEDAE
-3079 LPQQLPGASSQIA
+3079 LPQQLPGASGQIG
-3092 SEEMSVNTDTFTERD
+3092 SDEMSMSTDTFTERD

-3121 LLLKKTSALFIKRFH
+3121 LLLKKTSALFTKRFH

-3151 PVLFVTAAMGLGTLR
+3151 PVLFVMAAMGLGTLR

-3189 FFGNFNATTD
+3189 FFGNFNETTD

-3213 TCMNASNSQCLSED
+3213 TCMNESNSQCLTED
-3227 MLGPWITNGNPQTKY
+3227 MLGQWIFSGNQTTKY
-3242 SVCNCTDGIQTCPQ
+3242 SACNCTDGIQTCPQ

-3270 MLYNVTGHDVETYI
+3270 TIYNLTGHNVETYI

-3297 GWSFGMP
+3297 GWSFGLP
-3304 LTRDLQFD
+3304 LTTDLQFD
-3312 IKPVPPSRTLT
+3312 IRPVPPNRTLT

-3355 SSSYGIFLSAHP
+3355 TSQYGIFLSAHP

-3438 LFMVPIGLSVGVIS
+3438 LFMVPIGLSIGVIS
-3452 SFQIPAFCYNNN
+3452 SFQIPAFCNNNN

-3602 LTVHDRLIQK
+3602 LTVHDRMIQR
-3612 VWNNVLQYLFD
+3612 VWNNILEFLFD
-3623 RVHGKALL
+3623 RVHGKAS
-3631 LLPVTEED
+3631 LLPPAAEED

-3664 TKIYHLPHKRIVAV
+3664 TKVYHLPHKRITAV

-3771 IKGIVLQLLHRL
+3771 IKGVVLQLLHRL

-3896 NSNTVST
+3896 NSNTVNT
-3903 ETLTQFMKSHFPNTC
+3903 ETLTEFMKSHFPNTC
-3918 LKDRHFN
+3918 LKDRHFS

-3948 KEAFKIRHFSVS
+3948 KAAFNIRHFSVS

-3968 INFAKDQADP
+3968 INFAKDQVDP
-3978 DGVDVASD
+3978 DGVDAGPD
-3986 VTSDSSDT
+3986 VTLDSSDT
-3994 CSQASTLS
+3994 SSQDSTIS

>member
-1 MERGLI
+1 M
-7 CNRDVQRGPGRHDR
+7 
-21 HSCSSSQEQDLTRAW
+21 
-36 PAETFSGLFQVWSFI
+36 
-51 LISWPVVVFIILAI
+51 
-65 IRLKFPPEPQP
+65 
-76 NCYLAP
+76 
-82 RNLPSA
+82 
-88 GFFPFLQTVLCDTD
+88 
-102 ARCKGTPYTPDDLL
+102 
-116 PRLNDISS
+116 
-124 LKLKRRSLSS
+124 
-134 TAKDNHPSPWSAEVP
+134 
-149 SSRNA
+149 
-154 SLAFRDLVYHGE
+154 
-166 NTLWNISSPSNLTSS
+166 
-181 INMFNKILSFGKNKT
+181 
-196 QFSTGANLKVIL
+196 
-208 CEVLSRYTA
+208 
-217 HPDLT
+217 
-222 EEKMAANIHRTFCF
+222 
-236 TDSSLLQSFTQEF
+236 
-249 RSQLAQ
+249 
-255 VQHNPRYQA
+255 
-264 AFVKEMVSFLT
+264 
-275 LISQVQNDTSLWHLL
+275 
-290 LLAPDLFQGSMQL
+290 
-303 QDILDFL
+303 
-310 QNASSVVLAAQNVS
+310 
-324 ASLVTDDRFKTAQNG
+324 
-339 VTDPPY
+339 
-345 SLTCLEQDKEK
+345 
-356 SLVTKYI
+356 
-363 CNHFNWK
+363 
-370 DKKTLVLELEEVL
+370 
-383 RKIKSPEI
+383 
-391 GGKDSK
+391 
-397 RSINSYDLEAIQKS
+397 
-411 LHRLKGFEKKMNRSE
+411 
-426 LKSLNLF
+426 
-433 RNLKN
+433 
-438 ETLQKLYAIL
+438 
-448 ELGMNPHHDY
+448 
-458 KLKEA
+458 
-463 YNKEIIDEIY
+463 
-473 NLTSLQLQSA
+473 
-483 FNGTSIFN
+483 
-491 IMTQWKEIQSA
+491 
-502 LKLATLIWNPD
+502 
-513 LLNNSY
+513 
-519 FSTAQTEDDLK
+519 
-530 MLLTTSMQSF
+530 
-540 LEDLKDHLDGMEEIP
+540 
-555 SLFSD
+555 
-560 HLLKPVSYRNFQDQ
+560 
-574 LLALQKIFF
+574 
-583 ILTHANIG
+583 
-591 YKYLLLPVF
+591 
-600 ELMQKVESSM
+600 
-610 GEFWWDELNT
+610 
-620 YWRIGEQL
+620 
-628 RSTKWN
+628 
-634 KTGIVAYGQFLE
+634 
-646 ILSSHLKKQNN
+646 
-657 DSNSLFS
+657 
-664 EQLAPLSEFI
+664 
-674 TAVFKEF
+674 
-681 DGEDS
+681 
-686 EVANIS
+686 
-692 IVTQAIEKTL
+692 
-702 YILKDLQLNYNISK
+702 
-716 LKYIDLFFN
+716 
-725 FDNKTFES
+725 
-733 LTELLRAGMKILH
+733 
-746 YRNASEA
+746 
-753 SAEVIINRVYNFTHL
+753 
-768 LLEEFSESSLQHN
+768 
-781 ASLKEKVVDLTSLAL
+781 
-796 SPFLENSD
+796 
-804 IKSRTILNCSA
+804 
-815 QDVLHIAVQ
+815 
-824 MLFEN
+824 
-829 TTLSESLARSPC
+829 
-841 KALFAFMDVERG
+841 
-853 TLHKESFSKLFQ
+853 FQ
-865 LAISNLKLSPEFA
+865 LAVTNLKLSPEFA
-878 SVYKNSSER
+878 VVYKNSSEG
-887 FSRELSC
+887 FLKELSC
-894 TIQSLQ
+894 IIQSLQ
-900 FALHLLSKFKLI
+900 FSLSFLSKLNLV
-912 SELENSW
+912 SELENPW
-919 VQEKM
+919 VQVKLRAL
-924 TTLSAVMEGLLQSNA
+924 TALAEGLLQSNA
-939 SCPIPIKDVGGMLP
+939 SCPVPFQDVDDVLP
-953 SQLLKM
+953 PELLNM

-968 LLHSLNL
+968 ALNSLN
-975 SDRSADWHRLPVF
+975 V
-988 FHLLPTVPAWN
+988 
-999 SSVYELLKAG
+999 
-1009 GNASNSSEWGH
+1009 
-1020 ASRLW
+1020 
-1025 HATGKVLTTKWN
+1025 
-1037 LTEVDEYVKLLEI
+1037 
-1050 MKKALILV
+1050 
-1058 DLGVAH
+1058 
-1064 GKTLV
+1064 
-1069 HKIFHNSTEG
+1069 
-1079 MKSSDLNDLFS
+1079 
-1090 LLKLLFNSTS
+1090 
-1100 ATNST
+1100 
-1105 LELERIFQEVVPL
+1105 
-1118 YEIDGKGLFYTNPQ
+1118 
-1132 GKENQDILT
+1132 
-1141 TAAVI
+1141 
-1146 WNQIILNRTHF
+1146 
-1157 NTEKAWEVIKM
+1157 
-1168 IALHA
+1168 
-1173 ISLEDIENYP
+1173 
-1183 STNEEVS
+1183 
-1190 SLFSDFL
+1190 
-1197 LTPITSEN
+1197 
-1205 FAERLSSLEQLLA
+1205 
-1218 AVAKVNTSDHYLLVS
+1218 
-1233 SLSKLMQ
+1233 
-1240 KLQSSPHGRLRNELQ
+1240 
-1255 TFLQIAEIVQ
+1255 
-1265 SVNWDST
+1265 
-1272 DSLTFRSLL
+1272 
-1281 ELLQNLFSAV
+1281 
-1291 KSDSSLPL
+1291 SDSS
-1299 SKELKQLIRI
+1299 
-1309 LSSVFELYDE
+1309 
-1319 VSPGGAN
+1319 
-1326 ISVYLQAIQRSIL
+1326 
-1339 ILKDLQKSYNISE
+1339 
-1352 LETVIRYFDFYSNY
+1352 
-1366 VQRLFEIWRAG
+1366 
-1377 MKVLHDPNLNR
+1377 
-1388 TLEEKIGIVV
+1388 
-1398 QVSQM
+1398 
-1403 LLEGE
+1403 
-1408 FSESS
+1408 
-1413 LQHSASLKAKVA
+1413 
-1425 DLIYLAL
+1425 
-1432 SPFLENSDIKSR
+1432 
-1444 TILNCSAQDV
+1444 
-1454 LHIAVQMLFENT
+1454 
-1466 TLSESLARSPCKALF
+1466 
-1481 AFMDMERGTLH
+1481 
-1492 KESFSKLFQLAISN
+1492 
-1506 LKLSPE
+1506 
-1512 FVSVYKNS
+1512 
-1520 SERFS
+1520 
-1525 RELSCTIQSLQ
+1525 
-1536 FALHLLSKFKLI
+1536 
-1548 SELENSWVQEK
+1548 
-1559 MTTLSA
+1559 
-1565 IMEGLLQSN
+1565 
-1574 ASCPI
+1574 
-1579 PIKDVGGMLPS
+1579 
-1590 QLLKMLL
+1590 
-1597 PFMLNETLLHSSDSL
+1597 
-1612 AGWNNLSKLFSMVRD
+1612 AGWNNLSVLFSVAQD
-1627 ELHMNDILQ
+1627 QLHVNNLLQ
-1636 RFQGSYNLTKWSHF
+1636 RLQGTKWRYYSSIWDVVDSFLNSKSNLT
-1650 SSAWHAVDSLLNT
+1650 
-1663 KMDLAEVAAFAKL
+1663 EAATFAKL
-1676 LEAVANNLS
+1676 LEAVANSSANY
-1685 NNVSALD
+1685 VSALQ
-1692 IIEAVD
+1692 IVEASR
-1698 YVLRGLNISDLL
+1698 YVLKRLDFSDLL
-1710 NEFSTSSSS
+1710 NEINISSSP
-1719 ASFSDKTSLDRVI
+1719 SFLTNKTSFDSVI

-1738 FIVLAETLYNKTLP
+1738 FIDMAETLYNKTVP
-1752 WTQSDQML
+1752 WTQSDQTL
-1760 SPTNLIARFLF
+1760 SPTSLITQFLF
-1771 LEFEKTILK
+1771 LEFENTVLQ

-1796 ATEVE
+1796 TTEAE
-1801 DSKLTENITLL
+1801 GSELTENITLL
-1812 LKQIHLKKNYLM
+1812 LKQIHLKKELFM
-1824 QNNTPEK
+1824 QNNTSEK
-1831 HSSIPELLKLKIT
+1831 RLSIPELLKLKISH
-1844 RLRDLTT
+1844 LRDLTT
-1851 LLCDYESFKS
+1851 LLCDYESFES
-1861 IQHICHL
+1861 IQRICHL
-1868 PNVSFGELCEQSQS
+1868 PNVSFGEMCEESQS
-1882 HEQLLRAIELS
+1882 HEQLLRTIELS
-1893 SQVVTNVLNGKRIS
+1893 NQVVTNVLNRRRIA
-1907 QELQNVLVGDAANVQ
+1907 QEFQNVLIGDTTDIQ
-1922 AQIKWF
+1922 TQLKWF
-1928 QENIPEIAFFQEI
+1928 QENVPEMAFFQEI
-1941 PQYIK
+1941 PQYMT
-1946 TLNSMLNITENLTDA
+1946 TLNSMLNITENLTDS

-1972 NVDQLKEDLKNMS
+1972 NVDQLKEDLKNSTRMS
-1985 GMSTASIDALLETSL
+1985 AASIEALLEAPL
-2000 PENSSHLI
+2000 PENSSQLI

-2013 LESCSTRPSDPQL
+2013 LESCSVRPADPQL
-2026 QTVAEEFCNL
+2026 QTVAEELCNL
-2036 SVSERTREMYILGVT
+2036 SLSERTRETYILGVT
-2051 LLQHLDVYNF
+2051 LLRHLDIYNF
-2061 LYKMLFPK
+2061 LYKMFFPK

-2078 LGLLTKMKYYRH
+2078 LSLLTKMKYFRH
-2090 QVESDVDP
+2090 QVESGVDP

-2104 SLKKLRQSRRMSLS
+2104 SLEKLRQSRNVPLT
-2118 KALFKPNDFKI
+2118 KALFKPNNFRI
-2129 TRGTFKSMSKVLCN
+2129 THGTFKSMSKVLCN
-2143 QDITPLF
+2143 QEITPLF
-2150 FESLLPDFGDPVRN
+2150 FESLLPDFEDLVSN
-2164 SSSVEDAHVQ
+2164 SSSVEDAYVQ
-2174 QMMRKYGIPHDSTP
+2174 KMIRKYGIPHDSTP
-2188 FCLSFYLDL
+2188 FCLSLYLDL

-2210 KPMVFGKILYTP
+2210 KPMVLGKILYTP
-2222 DTPETRAIM
+2222 DTVETRAIM
-2231 GKSNATLKQMADL
+2231 EKSNSTLKQMADL

-2252 DKSPAIMN
+2252 DKSPVIMN
-2260 SLTKLNETVPMIK
+2260 SLSKLNQTVPMIK

-2287 MVDLD
+2287 MVNLD
-2292 AVELLSQINELD
+2292 AAELLSQINELD
-2304 DIRLELQNNSD
+2304 DIRLELQNNAD
-2315 IVNQLNTLATLAV
+2315 IVDQLNTLATLAV
-2328 NVSSCISFNRI
+2328 NVSSCVSFHRI
-2339 WAVKSLE
+2339 QAVRNLE
-2346 ELETMAKELFL
+2346 EMEMVAKELFL

-2369 PSSWSSPVGG
+2369 PPSRSSPARSVRG

-2439 QLQTGK
+2439 ELQTGK
-2445 KLEEIAVQVQG
+2445 NPEEIAVQVQA

-2527 LLITITFLIVILK
+2527 LLITVTFLIIVLK

-2546 KTNTSLLFLYL
+2546 KTNTALLFLYL

-2562 SIIAMSYF
+2562 SVIAMSYF

-2628 IARYEAQGI
+2628 IARYETQGI

-2685 GMAAPWYFPFLPSYW
+2685 GMAAPWYFPLLPSYW
-2700 LEYNSYLPFWSEK
+2700 VDYNGYLPFWNEK
-2713 QRGLFFS
+2713 QGGLLFT

-2727 APLNNKICAPP
+2727 ATLNNKICAPP
-2738 PHVEPEPTDLTL
+2738 PHLEPEPTDLTL

-2755 GITKVYGSKAA
+2755 GITKIYASKAA

-2797 TGLFPTSSGTII
+2797 TGLFPTSSGTIF
-2809 VYDKDIRTD
+2809 VYGKDIRTE

-2826 GICMQHNVL
+2826 GVCMQHNVL

-2853 PHWSKEDLYQEVKRT
+2853 PHWSKQELYQEVKRT
-2868 LKETGLYSHRHK
+2868 LKETGLYSHRYK

-2987 MIEECDTAAVT
+2987 MIEECDTTAVT
-2998 SLIQSHLPEA
+2998 SLIQSHLPAA

-3067 KELGKDSQEDTE
+3067 KELGKNRQEDAE
-3079 LPQQLPGASSQIA
+3079 LPQQLPGASGQIGGD
-3092 SEEMSVNTDTFTERD
+3092 EMSMSTDTFTERD

-3121 LLLKKTSALFIKRFH
+3121 LLLKKTTALFIKRFH

-3151 PVLFVTAAMGLGTLR
+3151 PVLFVMAATGLGTLR

-3189 FFGNFNATTD
+3189 FFGNFNETTD
-3199 ALVAS
+3199 ALVTS

-3213 TCMNASNSQCLSED
+3213 TCMNESNSQCLNED
-3227 MLGPWITNGNPQTKY
+3227 MLGQWIISGNQRTKY
-3242 SVCNCTDGIQTCPQ
+3242 SACNCTDGIQTCPQ

-3270 MLYNVTGHDVETYI
+3270 TLYNLTGHNVETYL

-3297 GWSFGMP
+3297 GWSFGLP
-3304 LTRDLQFD
+3304 LTTDLQFD
-3312 IKPVPPSRTLT
+3312 IRPVPPNRTLT

-3355 SSSYGIFLSAHP
+3355 TSRYGIFLSAHP

-3388 MSVLVGYSITTASF
+3388 MSILIGYSITTASF

-3417 QHISGMGMTSYWVT
+3417 QHISGLGMTSYWVT

-3438 LFMVPIGLSVGVIS
+3438 LFMVPIGLSIGVIS
-3452 SFQIPAFCYNNN
+3452 AFQIPAFCNNNN

-3488 FFKETGM
+3488 VFKETGM

-3530 LHDLAENLRHV
+3530 LRDLAENLRHA

-3582 KTTSKLF
+3582 KTTSKLV

-3602 LTVHDRLIQK
+3602 LTVHDRMIQR
-3612 VWNNVLQYLFD
+3612 VWNNVLEFLFD
-3623 RVHGKALL
+3623 RVHGKAS
-3631 LLPVTEED
+3631 LLPHAAEED

-3678 KNISLGIPA
+3678 KNISLGVPA

-3771 IKGIVLQLLHRL
+3771 IKGVVLQLLHRL
-3783 NLMAYKDRVT
+3783 NLLAYKDRVT

-3896 NSNTVST
+3896 NSNAVCT
-3903 ETLTQFMKSHFPNTC
+3903 ETLTEFMKSHFPNTC

-3948 KEAFKIRHFSVS
+3948 KAAFNIRHFSVS

-3978 DGVDVASD
+3978 DGVDAGPD
-3986 VTSDSSDT
+3986 VTLDSSDT
-3994 CSQASTLS
+3994 SSQDSTIS

>member
-1 MERGLI
+1 MAAL
-7 CNRDVQRGPGRHDR
+7 
-21 HSCSSSQEQDLTRAW
+21 SQHLRILLWKNWLSVKRQ
-36 PAETFSGLFQVWSFI
+36 PIWSFI

-65 IRLKFPPEPQP
+65 IRLRFPPEPQP

-88 GFFPFLQTVLCDTD
+88 GFFPFLQTVLCDSD

-124 LKLKRRSLSS
+124 LRLKQRSSS
-134 TAKDNHPSPWSAEVP
+134 SVTKDNQPSPWSAEVP
-149 SSRNA
+149 KSRNA
-154 SLAFRDLVYHGE
+154 SLAFGDLVSYGE
-166 NTLWNISSPSNLTSS
+166 KTLQNISSSSNLTSN
-181 INMFNKILSFGKNKT
+181 INMFNKILHFGKS
-196 QFSTGANLKVIL
+196 QSQYSPAANLKVIL
-208 CEVLSRYTA
+208 CEVLSRYIA
-217 HPDLT
+217 HPNLT

-236 TDSSLLQSFTQEF
+236 TDLSLLESFTQEF
-249 RSQLAQ
+249 RSQLSQ
-255 VQHNPRYQA
+255 VQHNPQYQA
-264 AFVKEMVSFLT
+264 AFVNEMVSFLM

-290 LLAPDLFQGSMQL
+290 LLAPDVFQGSTQL
-303 QDILDFL
+303 QDIMDFL
-310 QNASSVVLAAQNVS
+310 QNPSSVVLAAQNVS
-324 ASLVTDDRFKTAQNG
+324 ALPVTDDRFNTVQDG

-345 SLTCLEQDKEK
+345 SLNCLEQDKEK
-356 SLVTKYI
+356 SLVTRYI
-363 CNHFNWK
+363 CNHLVNWK
-370 DKKTLVLELEEVL
+370 DNWTLVSDLEEVL

-391 GGKDSK
+391 GRKDSK
-397 RSINSYDLEAIQKS
+397 RSINSDDLEAIQKS
-411 LHRLKGFEKKMNRSE
+411 LHRLKGFEKNMNRSE

-438 ETLQKLYAIL
+438 KTLQKLYAIL

-458 KLKEA
+458 KLKEP

-473 NLTSLQLQSA
+473 NFASRQLQSD
-483 FNGTSIFN
+483 FNGTSTFN
-491 IMTQWKEIQSA
+491 IMTQWKEIQNA
-502 LKLATLIWNPD
+502 LKLATMIWNPVM
-513 LLNNSY
+513 LNNSN
-519 FSTAQTEDDLK
+519 FSTEQTKDAVK
-530 MLLTTSMQSF
+530 MLLSTSVPSF
-540 LEDLKDHLDGMEEIP
+540 LEDFREHLNGMQEIQ

-560 HLLKPVSYRNFQDQ
+560 YLLKTLSYRNFPDQ
-574 LLALQKIFF
+574 LQALQKMFF
-583 ILTHANIG
+583 LMTDTNLG
-591 YKYLLLPVF
+591 YQYLLMPVF
-600 ELMQKVESSM
+600 ELMRKVESSM
-610 GEFWWDELNT
+610 GETWWDEFNA
-620 YWRIGEQL
+620 YWRVGEKL
-628 RSTKWN
+628 RSMKWN
-634 KTGIVAYGQFLE
+634 NTGIIAYGQFLE
-646 ILSSHLKKQNN
+646 VLNSHLQKRNN
-657 DSNSLFS
+657 NSSSVFS
-664 EQLAPLSEFI
+664 EQLDQLSEFI

-681 DGEDS
+681 GENS

-692 IVTQAIEKTL
+692 LVAQAIQKTL
-702 YILKDLQLNYNISK
+702 YILKDLQLNYNVSK
-716 LKYIDLFFN
+716 LKSIDFLFN

-733 LTELLRAGMKILH
+733 LSELLQTGMKILH
-746 YRNASEA
+746 YTSASEA
-753 SAEVIINRVYNFTHL
+753 PSEEIITSVYNFTHIL
-768 LLEEFSESSLQHN
+768 VQQFSESSLQHN
-781 ASLKEKVVDLTSLAL
+781 TTLEAKIWEFLHLAL

-804 IKSRTILNCSA
+804 SGYGTPQNCSA
-815 QDVLHIAVQ
+815 QDMLHVALE

-829 TTLSESLARSPC
+829 VTLSESLAGSPC
-841 KALFAFMDVERG
+841 KPLFDSMDVEGG
-853 TLHKESFSKLFQ
+853 TVLNGTFTKMFQ
-865 LAISNLKLSPEFA
+865 LALGNLKQSPEFA
-878 SVYKNSSER
+878 AVYKNSSER
-887 FSRELSC
+887 FSKELVC
-894 TIQSLQ
+894 MVQSLQ
-900 FALHLLSKFKLI
+900 FSLSFLSKLNLV

-919 VQEKM
+919 VQEKARAL
-924 TTLSAVMEGLLQSNA
+924 TAVTEELLRSGV
-939 SCPIPIKDVGGMLP
+939 SCPVPVQDVRGVLP
-953 SQLLKM
+953 SQLLDM
-959 LLPFMLNET
+959 LVPFVLNET
-968 LLHSLNL
+968 VLNSLNF
-975 SDRSADWHRLPVF
+975 SDSSAGWHRLPTF
-988 FHLLPTVPAWN
+988 SHLLPTISVRN
-999 SSVYELLKAG
+999 SSVFELLQVG
-1009 GNASNSSEWGH
+1009 RNASNQSEWGH
-1020 ASRLW
+1020 FWRLW
-1025 HATGKVLTTKWN
+1025 HTTGNVLTTKWN
-1037 LTEVDEYVKLLEI
+1037 LTEVDQYVKLLEI
-1050 MKKALILV
+1050 TKKALILV
-1058 DLGVAH
+1058 DFGVAPS
-1064 GKTLV
+1064 KTSIYE
-1069 HKIFHNSTEG
+1069 IFHNFSG
-1079 MKSSDLNDLFS
+1079 GIQSSDLNDFYRSLKLFS
-1090 LLKLLFNSTS
+1090 NSSST
-1100 ATNST
+1100 TNST
-1105 LELERIFQEVVPL
+1105 LEIERMFQEVLPL
-1118 YEIDGKGLFYTNPQ
+1118 SEVGGEGLFYPNPD
-1132 GKENQDILT
+1132 GKENRDVLT
-1141 TAAVI
+1141 MAAVI

-1168 IALHA
+1168 TALHA
-1173 ISLEDIENYP
+1173 ISLEDIENYL
-1183 STNEEVS
+1183 STNEKVS

-1197 LTPITSEN
+1197 LTPVTSEN
-1205 FAERLSSLEQLLA
+1205 FAEQLLSLEQLLPA
-1218 AVAKVNTSDHYLLVS
+1218 MAKVNTSDRYLLIS

-1240 KLQSSPHGRLRNELQ
+1240 KLQSSLHGRQGNELHASW
-1255 TFLQIAEIVQ
+1255 QIAQVLQ
-1265 SVNWDST
+1265 SMNWNST
-1272 DSLTFRSLL
+1272 DALTSQLL
-1281 ELLQNLFSAV
+1281 LDILQNQFGANEN
-1291 KSDSSLPL
+1291 DSSLPF
-1299 SKELKQLIRI
+1299 SKELKQLVNFA
-1309 LSSVFELYDE
+1309 SSIFELYSEED
-1319 VSPGGAN
+1319 SRGTN
-1326 ISVYLQAIQRSIL
+1326 ISAHLQAMQRSML
-1339 ILKDLQKSYNISE
+1339 ILKGLQKSYNVSE
-1352 LETVIRYFDFYSNY
+1352 LETVNLLFDSYSNY
-1366 VQRLFEIWRAG
+1366 TQRLIEILRAG
-1377 MKVLHDPNLNR
+1377 MEVLHDTNLNK
-1388 TLEEKIGIVV
+1388 TFKEKIDIVCNF
-1398 QVSQM
+1398 SH
-1403 LLEGE
+1403 LLLQKE
-1408 FSESS
+1408 FNESS
-1413 LQHSASLKAKVA
+1413 LQHSTTLEAKMWEF
-1425 DLIYLAL
+1425 LHLAL
-1432 SPFLENSDIKSR
+1432 SPFLENSDSGYG
-1444 TILNCSAQDV
+1444 TPQNCSARDM
-1454 LHIAVQMLFENT
+1454 LHVALEMLFENV
-1466 TLSESLARSPCKALF
+1466 TLSESLAGSPCKALF
-1481 AFMDMERGTLH
+1481 DSMDVEGGTVLNGTFT
-1492 KESFSKLFQLAISN
+1492 KMFQLALGN
-1506 LKLSPE
+1506 LKQSPE
-1512 FVSVYKNS
+1512 FAAVYKNS

-1525 RELSCTIQSLQ
+1525 KELVCMVQSLQ
-1536 FALHLLSKFKLI
+1536 FSLSFLSKLNLV

-1559 MTTLSA
+1559 ARALTAVT
-1565 IMEGLLQSN
+1565 EELLRSGV
-1574 ASCPI
+1574 SCPV
-1579 PIKDVGGMLPS
+1579 PVQDVRGVLPS
-1590 QLLKMLL
+1590 QLLDMLV
-1597 PFMLNETLLHSSDSL
+1597 PFVLNETVLNSLNFSDSS
-1612 AGWNNLSKLFSMVRD
+1612 AGWNNLSMLFGVAQD
-1627 ELHMNDILQ
+1627 ELHTNDLLQ
-1636 RFQGSYNLTKWSHF
+1636 RLQGTFNLTKWSYY
-1650 SSAWHAVDSLLNT
+1650 SSVWDVIDSLLNSKLSLT
-1663 KMDLAEVAAFAKL
+1663 KVAAFAKL
-1676 LEAVANNLS
+1676 LEAVENNS
-1685 NNVSALD
+1685 ANNVSAVE
-1692 IIEAVD
+1692 IIEASRD
-1698 YVLRGLNISDLL
+1698 ILKRLNFSDLL
-1710 NEFSTSSSS
+1710 NEFNLSSHL
-1719 ASFSDKTSLDRVI
+1719 SFFSNKTGFDSVI
-1732 DIVAHH
+1732 DIVSHH
-1738 FIVLAETLYNKTLP
+1738 FIVMAETLSNKTLP
-1752 WTQSDQML
+1752 WTQSDQTL
-1760 SPTNLIARFLF
+1760 SPTSLITRFLF
-1771 LEFEKTILK
+1771 LEFENTILQ
-1780 VTVNNSY
+1780 VTANNSY
-1787 NPYLMCLIN
+1787 SPYLMCLIN

-1812 LKQIHLKKNYLM
+1812 LKRAHLKKNPFM
-1824 QNNTPEK
+1824 QNDTSEK
-1831 HSSIPELLKLKIT
+1831 HSSIPELLKLKIS
-1844 RLRDLTT
+1844 RLRDLTR

-1861 IQHICHL
+1861 VQHICHL
-1868 PNVSFGELCEQSQS
+1868 PDVSFGELCEQSQS
-1882 HEQLLRAIELS
+1882 HEQLLHAIELS
-1893 SQVVTNVLNGKRIS
+1893 NQVVTNVLNHRRIS
-1907 QELQNVLVGDAANVQ
+1907 QELKSILIGDATNIQ
-1922 AQIKWF
+1922 TQMEWF
-1928 QENIPEIAFFQEI
+1928 QENVPEITFFQEI
-1941 PQYIK
+1941 PQYMT
-1946 TLNSMLNITENLTDA
+1946 TLNSMLNITGNLTD
-1961 SKQEKLRDVFK
+1961 SRKQEKFKEVFK
-1972 NVDQLKEDLKNMS
+1972 NVDQLKEDLKNTT
-1985 GMSTASIDALLETSL
+1985 GMSTASIDALLEASL
-2000 PENSSHLI
+2000 PENSSQLI

-2013 LESCSTRPSDPQL
+2013 LESCSARLADPQL
-2026 QTVAEEFCNL
+2026 QIVAEEFCNL
-2036 SVSERTREMYILGVT
+2036 SLSERTREMYILGVT
-2051 LLQHLDVYNF
+2051 LLRHLDTYNF
-2061 LYKMLFPK
+2061 LYKMFFPK
-2069 ELQKPVDKM
+2069 ELQKPMDKM
-2078 LGLLTKMKYYRH
+2078 LDLLTKMKYFRH
-2090 QVESDVDP
+2090 QVESGVEP

-2104 SLKKLRQSRRMSLS
+2104 SLKKLRQSRNVPLA
-2118 KALFKPNDFKI
+2118 KALFKPDNFRT

-2143 QDITPLF
+2143 QQITPLF
-2150 FESLLPDFGDPVRN
+2150 FESLLPDFGDHVSN
-2164 SSSVEDAHVQ
+2164 SSSLEDAHVQ
-2174 QMMRKYGIPHDSTP
+2174 NMIRKYGIPPDSTP

-2210 KPMVFGKILYTP
+2210 KPMVLGKILYTP
-2222 DTPETRAIM
+2222 DTIETRAIM
-2231 GKSNATLKQMADL
+2231 EKSSATLKQMADL

-2252 DKSPAIMN
+2252 DSSPVVMN
-2260 SLTKLNETVPMIK
+2260 SLTKLNQTVLMIK
-2273 NALQNPFV
+2273 NTLQNPFV

-2287 MVDLD
+2287 MVNLD
-2292 AVELLSQINELD
+2292 AAELLSQINELD
-2304 DIRLELQNNSD
+2304 DIRLELQNNAD
-2315 IVNQLNTLATLAV
+2315 IVDQLNTLATLAV
-2328 NVSSCISFNRI
+2328 NVSSCVSFHRI
-2339 WAVKSLE
+2339 RAVKSLE
-2346 ELETMAKELFL
+2346 EMEKMAKELFL

-2369 PSSWSSPVGG
+2369 PSSQSSPGD
-2379 ALALPPVLNYTI
+2379 LALPPVLNYTI

-2439 QLQTGK
+2439 ELQTGK
-2445 KLEEIAVQVQG
+2445 NPEEIAVQVQA

-2527 LLITITFLIVILK
+2527 LLITVTFLVIILK

-2546 KTNTSLLFLYL
+2546 KANTALLFLYF

-2608 SVKSLLSLLSPTAF
+2608 SVKTLLSLLSPTAF

-2643 MYKSPMIGDNTSFGW
+2643 MYKSPMIGDNTSFGL
-2658 MCWLILIDSF
+2658 MCWLILIDSL

-2685 GMAAPWYFPFLPSYW
+2685 GMAAPWYFPLLPSYW
-2700 LEYNSYLPFWSEK
+2700 VEYNSYFPLWNDK
-2713 QRGLFFS
+2713 RGGLLFT

-2727 APLNNKICAPP
+2727 ATLNNKICAPP
-2738 PHVEPEPTDLTL
+2738 PHLEPEPTDLTL

-2766 VDNLSLNFYEGNIT
+2766 VNNLSLNFYEGNIT

-2797 TGLFPTSSGTII
+2797 TGLFPTSSGTIF
-2809 VYDKDIRTD
+2809 VYGKDIRTD
-2818 QEVIRKNM
+2818 QEVIRKDM
-2826 GICMQHNVL
+2826 GVCMQHNVL

-2853 PHWSKEDLYQEVKRT
+2853 PHWSKQELYQEVKRT

-2987 MIEECDTAAVT
+2987 MIEECDTTAVT

-3067 KELGKDSQEDTE
+3067 KELGKDRQEDAE
-3079 LPQQLPGASSQIA
+3079 LPQQPPGASGQIG
-3092 SEEMSVNTDTFTERD
+3092 SDEMSMSTDTFTERD

-3121 LLLKKTSALFIKRFH
+3121 LLLRKTSALFIKRFH

-3145 IAQVIL
+3145 IAQVVL
-3151 PVLFVTAAMGLGTLR
+3151 PVLFVMAAMGLGTLR

-3189 FFGNFNATTD
+3189 FFGNFNETTD
-3199 ALVAS
+3199 ALVTS

-3213 TCMNASNSQCLSED
+3213 TCMNESNSQCLKED
-3227 MLGPWITNGNPQTKY
+3227 MLGPWVISGDQETQY
-3242 SVCNCTDGIQTCPQ
+3242 SACNCTDGIQTCPQ

-3270 MLYNVTGHDVETYI
+3270 TVYNLTGHNVETYI
-3284 LATTKDFLQKRYG
+3284 LATAKDFLQKRYG
-3297 GWSFGMP
+3297 GWSFGLP
-3304 LTRDLQFD
+3304 LTPDLQFD
-3312 IKPVPPSRTLT
+3312 IRPVPPNRTLT

-3344 FILRANLPKNE
+3344 FILRANLPENE
-3355 SSSYGIFLSAHP
+3355 SSRYGIFLSSHP

-3374 EQVMLNSLLDIIVS
+3374 EQIMLNSLLDIIVS

-3417 QHISGMGMTSYWVT
+3417 QHISGIGMTSYWVT

-3438 LFMVPIGLSVGVIS
+3438 LFMVPVGLSIGVIS
-3452 SFQIPAFCYNNN
+3452 SFQIPAFCNNNN

-3472 LLFGYATFS
+3472 LMFGYATFS

-3530 LHDLAENLRHV
+3530 LRDLAENLRHV

-3564 GFLKA
+3564 GFLRA

-3602 LTVHDRLIQK
+3602 LAVQDRMIQR
-3612 VWNNVLQYLFD
+3612 VWNNILEFLFD
-3623 RVHGKALL
+3623 RVHGKTSF
-3631 LLPVTEED
+3631 LPPVAEED

-3678 KNISLGIPA
+3678 KNVSLGIPA

-3766 IPERE
+3766 IPERD
-3771 IKGIVLQLLHRL
+3771 IKGVVLQLLHRL

-3896 NSNTVST
+3896 NSNTVCT
-3903 ETLTQFMKSHFPNTC
+3903 ETLTEFMKSHFPNTC

-3948 KEAFKIRHFSVS
+3948 KAVFNIRHFSVS

-3968 INFAKDQADP
+3968 INFAKNQADP
-3978 DGVDVASD
+3978 DSADASPD
-3986 VTSDSSDT
+3986 LTLDSSDT
-3994 CSQASTLS
+3994 SSQDSTIS

>member
-1 MERGLI
+1 MAAL
-7 CNRDVQRGPGRHDR
+7 
-21 HSCSSSQEQDLTRAW
+21 SQHLRILLWKNWLSVKRQL
-36 PAETFSGLFQVWSFI
+36 VWSFV

-65 IRLKFPPEPQP
+65 IRLKFPPEPQQ

-88 GFFPFLQTVLCDTD
+88 GFFPFLQTVLCDSD
-102 ARCKGTPYTPDDLL
+102 ARCKGTPYTPEDLL
-116 PRLNDISS
+116 PRLNGISS
-124 LKLKRRSLSS
+124 LSLKHRSSS
-134 TAKDNHPSPWSAEVP
+134 RVAKDRQPSPWSAEVP
-149 SSRNA
+149 ESRNA
-154 SLAFRDLVYHGE
+154 SLAFGDLVSHGE
-166 NTLWNISSPSNLTSS
+166 KNLQNVSSSSNLTSS
-181 INMFNKILSFGKNKT
+181 THMFNKILSFGKK
-196 QFSTGANLKVIL
+196 QPQYSTAGSLRALL
-208 CEVLSRYTA
+208 CQVLSRYLA
-217 HPDLT
+217 RPGAAGGS
-222 EEKMAANIHRTFCF
+222 MAASIHHTFCF
-236 TDSSLLQSFTQEF
+236 TNSSLLEAFAREF
-249 RSQLAQ
+249 RAQLSQ
-255 VQHNPRYQA
+255 VEHNPQYQET
-264 AFVKEMVSFLT
+264 FVNEMVSFLT
-275 LISQVQNDTSLWHLL
+275 LVSQVQNDTSLWHLL
-290 LLAPDLFQGSMQL
+290 VLAPDVL
-303 QDILDFL
+303 QDNVQLRDIIDFL
-310 QNASSVVLAAQNVS
+310 QDPSSVVLAAQNVS
-324 ASLVTDDRFKTAQNG
+324 ASLVSDDRSKTVQNG
-339 VTDPPY
+339 VTDSPH
-345 SLTCLEQDKEK
+345 SLNCLEQDEER
-356 SLVTKYI
+356 SWVTRSI
-363 CNHFNWK
+363 CNSFVHWK
-370 DKKTLVLELEEVL
+370 DNHTLVSELEEVL

-391 GGKDSK
+391 GGKHSK
-397 RSINSYDLEAIQKS
+397 RSINSDDLEAIQKH
-411 LHRLKGFEKKMNRSE
+411 LHRLNGFEEKMNRSE
-426 LKSLNLF
+426 FESLNLF

-438 ETLQKLYAIL
+438 ETLQKLYAFL

-458 KLKEA
+458 KLKEP

-473 NLTSLQLQSA
+473 NFTSLQLQSD

-491 IMTQWKEIQSA
+491 TMTQWKEIQRA
-502 LKLATLIWNPD
+502 LKLATMLWNPA
-513 LLNNSY
+513 LLNNSN
-519 FSTAQTEDDLK
+519 FSTLETKDALK
-530 MLLTTSMQSF
+530 TLLSTSMPSL
-540 LEDLKDHLDGMEEIP
+540 LEGLRDHLSAMQEIP
-555 SLFSD
+555 SVFSD
-560 HLLKPVSYRNFQDQ
+560 SLLEPESYRNFPER
-574 LLALQKIFF
+574 LLALQKMFF
-583 ILTHANIG
+583 RMTGTNVG
-591 YKYLLLPVF
+591 YQYLLLPVF
-600 ELMQKVESSM
+600 ELMRAVEKSM
-610 GEFWWDELNT
+610 GEAWWDELNV
-620 YWRIGEQL
+620 YWRIGEKL
-628 RSTKWN
+628 RSMKWN
-634 KTGIVAYGQFLE
+634 NSAIIAYGQFLE
-646 ILSSHLKKQNN
+646 VLNSHLQKLNN
-657 DSNSLFS
+657 KSSGVFS
-664 EQLAPLSEFI
+664 EELDQLSEFI
-674 TAVFKEF
+674 TAMFKEF
-681 DGEDS
+681 GES
-686 EVANIS
+686 SGVANIS
-692 IVTQAIEKTL
+692 QVTQAVQKTL
-702 YILKDLQLNYNISK
+702 DILEDLQLNYNVST
-716 LKYIDLFFN
+716 LKSIDLFFN
-725 FDNKTFES
+725 FTNKTLES
-733 LTELLRAGMKILH
+733 LSELLRTGMKILH
-746 YRNASEA
+746 YA
-753 SAEVIINRVYNFTHL
+753 SANEGSSEDIINPIYNLTHFL
-768 LLEEFSESSLQHN
+768 LQEFSQSPSQQAKIWEFLH
-781 ASLKEKVVDLTSLAL
+781 LAL
-796 SPFLENSD
+796 GPFLEDSSNGY
-804 IKSRTILNCSA
+804 RTLQNCSFEDLL
-815 QDVLHIAVQ
+815 DVALEV
-824 MLFEN
+824 LFEN
-829 TTLSESLARSPC
+829 ATLRESSARSPC
-841 KALFAFMDVERG
+841 KPLLDSLGVEAG
-853 TLHKESFSKLFQ
+853 AGSSDTFSRVFQ
-865 LAISNLKLSPEFA
+865 LALSNLELSPEFA
-878 SVYKNSSER
+878 AAYNNSRER
-887 FSRELSC
+887 FFRELSC
-894 TIQSLQ
+894 LTRALRFSLS
-900 FALHLLSKFKLI
+900 FLSRLNLV
-912 SELENSW
+912 SEPGSSW
-919 VQEKM
+919 LQEKARAV
-924 TTLSAVMEGLLQSNA
+924 SAATEGLVQGDA
-939 SCPIPIKDVGGMLP
+939 WCPIPAQDVGDVSP
-953 SQLLKM
+953 SQLLNM
-959 LLPFMLNET
+959 LLGALLNET
-968 LLHSLNL
+968 VRGSLNSSGSSAGWEGLPEFSYL
-975 SDRSADWHRLPVF
+975 S
-988 FHLLPTVPAWN
+988 PASMRN
-999 SSVYELLKAG
+999 SSLYELLQVGRA
-1009 GNASNSSEWGH
+1009 ASSQPGWGH
-1020 ASRLW
+1020 FSRLW
-1025 HATGKVLTTKWN
+1025 HATGSLLTSKWS
-1037 LTEVDEYVKLLEI
+1037 LTEVGEYVELLQI

-1058 DLGVAH
+1058 DFGVAP
-1064 GKTLV
+1064 GKALV
-1069 HKIFHNSTEG
+1069 HRIFHNSTEPI
-1079 MKSSDLNDLFS
+1079 KSSDLRGLYS
-1090 LLKLLFNSTS
+1090 SLKLFFSSMS
-1100 ATNST
+1100 ATDST
-1105 LELERIFQEVVPL
+1105 LGWERLFQEILPL
-1118 YEIDGKGLFYTNPQ
+1118 YEGGGEGLFYSNPY
-1132 GKENQDILT
+1132 GKENQDVLT
-1141 TAAVI
+1141 MAAVI
-1146 WNQIILNRTHF
+1146 WNEIILNRTHF
-1157 NTEKAWEVIKM
+1157 NTENALEVIKM
-1168 IALHA
+1168 IALDA
-1173 ISLEDIENYP
+1173 ISLEDIENYL
-1183 STNEEVS
+1183 STNEKVS

-1197 LTPITSEN
+1197 LTPGTYEN
-1205 FAERLSSLEQLLA
+1205 FADHLLSLEQLLGA
-1218 AVAKVNTSDHYLLVS
+1218 MAKVNTSDHYLLIS
-1233 SLSKLMQ
+1233 SLSNLIQ
-1240 KLQSSPHGRLRNELQ
+1240 KLPSGRQENELGA
-1255 TFLQIAEIVQ
+1255 FWHIAEGLQ
-1265 SVNWDST
+1265 SLNWNST
-1272 DSLTFRSLL
+1272 DSLTAQSLL
-1281 ELLQNLFSAV
+1281 DMLQNLLNMMEN
-1291 KSDSSLPL
+1291 DSSLPF
-1299 SKELKQLIRI
+1299 SEELKQI
-1309 LSSVFELYDE
+1309 LNFASSIFELYGEED
-1319 VSPGGAN
+1319 SWGTN
-1326 ISVYLQAIQRSIL
+1326 ISMYLQAMQRGIL
-1339 ILKDLQKSYNISE
+1339 TLKGLRERYISE
-1352 LETVIRYFDFYSNY
+1352 LQSISLLLDFYSNY
-1366 VQRLFEIWRAG
+1366 AERLMEMWRAG
-1377 MKVLHDPNLNR
+1377 MKVLHDTNLNK
-1388 TLEEKIGIVV
+1388 TLEEKMDVV
-1398 QVSQM
+1398 YNFTH
-1403 LLEGE
+1403 LLLQE
-1408 FSESS
+1408 FSPSPSQHDTS
-1413 LQHSASLKAKVA
+1413 LQAKIWEF
-1425 DLIYLAL
+1425 LRLAL
-1432 SPFLENSDIKSR
+1432 GPFLEDSSNGYR
-1444 TILNCSAQDV
+1444 TLQNCSFEDLLDV
-1454 LHIAVQMLFENT
+1454 ALEVLFENA
-1466 TLSESLARSPCKALF
+1466 TLRESSARSPCKPLLDSLGVEGGAGSS
-1481 AFMDMERGTLH
+1481 DT
-1492 KESFSKLFQLAISN
+1492 FSRVFQLALSN
-1506 LKLSPE
+1506 LELSPE
-1512 FVSVYKNS
+1512 FAAAYNNS
-1520 SERFS
+1520 RERFF
-1525 RELSCTIQSLQ
+1525 RELSCLTRALRFSLS
-1536 FALHLLSKFKLI
+1536 FLSRLNLV
-1548 SELENSWVQEK
+1548 SEPGSSWLQKARAV
-1559 MTTLSA
+1559 SA
-1565 IMEGLLQSN
+1565 ATEGLVQGD
-1574 ASCPI
+1574 AWCPI
-1579 PIKDVGGMLPS
+1579 PAQDVGDVSPS
-1590 QLLKMLL
+1590 QLLNVLL
-1597 PFMLNETLLHSSDSL
+1597 GALLNETVLGSPNSSGSS
-1612 AGWNNLSKLFSMVRD
+1612 AGWDNLTTLSSVAQD
-1627 ELHMNDILQ
+1627 ELHNLLLRLQ
-1636 RFQGSYNLTKWSHF
+1636 GAFNLSQGSHYTSVWDVF
-1650 SSAWHAVDSLLNT
+1650 ASLLSS
-1663 KMDLAEVAAFAKL
+1663 KKSPAEGASLARL
-1676 LEAVANNLS
+1676 LEAVASDSARNLS
-1685 NNVSALD
+1685 ALE
-1692 IIEAVD
+1692 ITEATL
-1698 YVLRGLNISDLL
+1698 YLLKGLNISGLL
-1710 NEFSTSSSS
+1710 NEFNMSSGS
-1719 ASFSDKTSLDRVI
+1719 ALLSNKTSFDSVI

-1738 FIVLAETLYNKTLP
+1738 FAVVAETLYNKTLP
-1752 WTQSDQML
+1752 WTLSDPTL
-1760 SPTNLIARFLF
+1760 SPTSLITRFLF
-1771 LEFEKTILK
+1771 LEFQNTVLQ
-1780 VTVNNSY
+1780 VTANNSS
-1787 NPYLMCLIN
+1787 NAYLMCLIN
-1796 ATEVE
+1796 ALEAE
-1801 DSKLTENITLL
+1801 DGELTENITLL
-1812 LKQIHLKKNYLM
+1812 LKQTHLKKNSFM
-1824 QNNTPEK
+1824 QNNTSEK
-1831 HSSIPELLKLKIT
+1831 HSSIPELLKLKMS
-1844 RLRDLTT
+1844 RLQDLTA
-1851 LLCDYESFKS
+1851 LLCDQESFQS
-1861 IQHICHL
+1861 IQQLCQL
-1868 PNVSFGELCEQSQS
+1868 PEVPSGELCERGQSQ
-1882 HEQLLRAIELS
+1882 EQLLRAAELS
-1893 SQVVTNVLNGKRIS
+1893 SQLVTNVLSHRRLS
-1907 QELQNVLVGDAANVQ
+1907 QELQSVLIGDATDIQ
-1922 AQIKWF
+1922 AQLKWL
-1928 QENIPEIAFFQEI
+1928 QENVPEIAFFQEI
-1941 PQYIK
+1941 HQYVA
-1946 TLNSMLNITENLTDA
+1946 TLNSMSNITEGLTDS

-1972 NVDQLKEDLKNMS
+1972 NVDQLKEDLRNTT
-1985 GMSTASIDALLETSL
+1985 GMSTASIDALLEAPF
-2000 PENSSHLI
+2000 PENSSQLI
-2008 SQILQ
+2008 SQVLQ
-2013 LESCSTRPSDPQL
+2013 LESCSAHPADPQL
-2026 QTVAEEFCNL
+2026 QALVQELCSL
-2036 SVSERTREMYILGVT
+2036 PVPERTRRTYLLGVT
-2051 LLQHLDVYNF
+2051 LLRHLDIYNF
-2061 LYKMLFPK
+2061 LYKMFFPK
-2069 ELQKPVDKM
+2069 ELQKPMDKM
-2078 LGLLTKMKYYRH
+2078 LGLLTKMKYFRH
-2090 QVESDVDP
+2090 QVESGIDP

-2104 SLKKLRQSRRMSLS
+2104 SLKKLQQSRKMPMT
-2118 KALFKPNDFKI
+2118 KALFKPSNLRI
-2129 TRGTFKSMSKVLCN
+2129 THGTFKSMSKVLCN
-2143 QDITPLF
+2143 QEITPLF
-2150 FESLLPDFGDPVRN
+2150 FESLLPDFGDPVSN
-2164 SSSVEDAHVQ
+2164 SSHAEDVHVQ
-2174 QMMRKYGIPHDSTP
+2174 KLMRKYGIPQDSTP

-2210 KPMVFGKILYTP
+2210 KPMVLGKILFTP

-2231 GKSNATLKQMADL
+2231 GKSNATLEQMAEL

-2252 DKSPAIMN
+2252 DQSPVIMN
-2260 SLTKLNETVPMIK
+2260 SLTKLNQTVPMIK

-2292 AVELLSQINELD
+2292 AAELLSQINELD
-2304 DIRLELQNNSD
+2304 DIRLELQNNAD
-2315 IVNQLNTLATLAV
+2315 VVDQLNTLAALAV
-2328 NVSSCISFNRI
+2328 NVSSCVSFNRVQ
-2339 WAVKSLE
+2339 AVQDLDE
-2346 ELETMAKELFL
+2346 MEAVAKELFL

-2369 PSSWSSPVGG
+2369 PSIPGRSTQGG
-2379 ALALPPVLNYTI
+2379 LSLPPVLNYTI

-2439 QLQTGK
+2439 ELQTGK
-2445 KLEEIAVQVQG
+2445 KPEEIAVQVQA

-2527 LLITITFLIVILK
+2527 LLITVTFLIVVLK
-2540 VGDILP
+2540 VGEILP
-2546 KTNTSLLFLYL
+2546 KTDTALLFLYL

-2685 GMAAPWYFPFLPSYW
+2685 GMAAPWYFPLLPSYW
-2700 LEYNSYLPFWSEK
+2700 IEYNSYLPFWNEK
-2713 QRGLFFS
+2713 QRGLLFS

-2727 APLNNKICAPP
+2727 VTLPNKICAPH
-2738 PHVEPEPTDLTL
+2738 PHVEPEPTDLPL
-2750 GVSLR
+2750 GVSLH

-2780 SLLGHNGAGK
+2780 ALLGHNGAGK

-2797 TGLFPTSSGTII
+2797 TGLFPTSSGTIF
-2809 VYDKDIRTD
+2809 VYGKDIRTD

-2826 GICMQHNVL
+2826 GVCMQHNVL

-2853 PHWSKEDLYQEVKRT
+2853 PHCSKQELYQEVKRT

-2880 LAGSLSG
+2880 LAGTLSG

-2998 SLIQSHLPEA
+2998 SLIQSYLPEA

-3034 ALLRALDTS
+3034 ALLRALDSS
-3043 LSDLHLGC
+3043 LNDLHLGC

-3067 KELGKDSQEDTE
+3067 KELVKDQQEDAV
-3079 LPQQLPGASSQIA
+3079 LPHQMPGVSGHTAGD
-3092 SEEMSVNTDTFTERD
+3092 EMSLSTDTFTERD
-3107 DQLLIRSKSLQGLP
+3107 DQLLIRSKSLRGLP
-3121 LLLKKTSALFIKRFH
+3121 LLLKRTSALFIKRFH

-3151 PVLFVTAAMGLGTLR
+3151 PVLFVMAAMGLGTLR
-3166 TKETEYPELILSP
+3166 TKETEYPELLLSP
-3179 SLYGTSDQAD
+3179 SLYGTADQAD
-3189 FFGNFNATTD
+3189 FFGNFNETT
-3199 ALVAS
+3199 AGLVSS

-3213 TCMNASNSQCLSED
+3213 TCMNESNSQCLTED
-3227 MLGPWITNGNPQTKY
+3227 MLGQWITSGNQRTKY
-3242 SVCNCTDGIQTCPQ
+3242 SACNCTDGIQTCPQ

-3270 MLYNVTGHDVETYI
+3270 TLYNVTGHNVESYI

-3297 GWSFGMP
+3297 GWSFGLP
-3304 LTRDLQFD
+3304 LTADLQFD
-3312 IKPVPPSRTLT
+3312 IRPVPPNRTLT

-3355 SSSYGIFLSAHP
+3355 TSRYGIFLSAHP

-3402 VLYVVKEH
+3402 VLYMVKEH

-3417 QHISGMGMTSYWVT
+3417 QHISGIGVTTYWVT
-3431 NFVYDLV
+3431 NFIYDLV

-3452 SFQIPAFCYNNN
+3452 AFQIPAFCNNSN
-3464 LLAVFLLL
+3464 LVAVFLLL
-3472 LLFGYATFS
+3472 LLFGYASFS

-3582 KTTSKLF
+3582 KTTSKLL

-3602 LTVHDRLIQK
+3602 LTVHDRMIQR
-3612 VWNNVLQYLFD
+3612 VWNNVLEFLFD
-3623 RVHGKALL
+3623 RVHGKAS
-3631 LLPVTEED
+3631 LLPSATVED

-3645 RNRVESG
+3645 RSRVESG

-3664 TKIYHLPHKRIVAV
+3664 TKIYHLPHKRITAV

-3766 IPERE
+3766 IPEGD
-3771 IKGIVLQLLHRL
+3771 IKGVVLQLLHRL

-3834 WKIISEEVQ
+3834 WKIINEEVQ

-3896 NSNTVST
+3896 NSSTVCT
-3903 ETLTQFMKSHFPNTC
+3903 ETLTEFMKSHFPNTC
-3918 LKDRHFN
+3918 LKDQHFK

-3940 IFDLLEAS
+3940 IFDLLESNKA
-3948 KEAFKIRHFSVS
+3948 AFNIRHFSVS

-3978 DGVDVASD
+3978 DGVDAGPD
-3986 VTSDSSDT
+3986 VTLDSSDT
-3994 CSQASTLS
+3994 SSQASTIS

>member
-1 MERGLI
+1 FHL
-7 CNRDVQRGPGRHDR
+7 
-21 HSCSSSQEQDLTRAW
+21 SSSLWTATVW
-36 PAETFSGLFQVWSFI
+36 KWKGVWSFI

-88 GFFPFLQTVLCDTD
+88 GFFPFLQTVLCDSD
-102 ARCKGTPYTPDDLL
+102 ARCKGTPYTPEDLL

-124 LKLKRRSLSS
+124 LRLSFS
-134 TAKDNHPSPWSAEVP
+134 AAKDNHPSPWSAEVP
-149 SSRNA
+149 KSRNA
-154 SLAFRDLVYHGE
+154 SLGRLCTALQ
-166 NTLWNISSPSNLTSS
+166 
-181 INMFNKILSFGKNKT
+181 T
-196 QFSTGANLKVIL
+196 QYSTAANLKVIL
-208 CEVLSRYTA
+208 CEVLSRYIA
-217 HPDLT
+217 HPILT
-222 EEKMAANIHRTFCF
+222 EEKMAANIHQTFCF
-236 TDSSLLQSFTQEF
+236 TDSSLLESFTQEF
-249 RSQLAQ
+249 KSQL
-255 VQHNPRYQA
+255 
-264 AFVKEMVSFLT
+264 
-275 LISQVQNDTSLWHLL
+275 SQV
-290 LLAPDLFQGSMQL
+290 
-303 QDILDFL
+303 
-310 QNASSVVLAAQNVS
+310 
-324 ASLVTDDRFKTAQNG
+324 
-339 VTDPPY
+339 
-345 SLTCLEQDKEK
+345 
-356 SLVTKYI
+356 
-363 CNHFNWK
+363 
-370 DKKTLVLELEEVL
+370 
-383 RKIKSPEI
+383 
-391 GGKDSK
+391 
-397 RSINSYDLEAIQKS
+397 SIS
-411 LHRLKGFEKKMNRSE
+411 
-426 LKSLNLF
+426 
-433 RNLKN
+433 
-438 ETLQKLYAIL
+438 
-448 ELGMNPHHDY
+448 
-458 KLKEA
+458 
-463 YNKEIIDEIY
+463 
-473 NLTSLQLQSA
+473 
-483 FNGTSIFN
+483 
-491 IMTQWKEIQSA
+491 
-502 LKLATLIWNPD
+502 
-513 LLNNSY
+513 
-519 FSTAQTEDDLK
+519 
-530 MLLTTSMQSF
+530 
-540 LEDLKDHLDGMEEIP
+540 
-555 SLFSD
+555 
-560 HLLKPVSYRNFQDQ
+560 
-574 LLALQKIFF
+574 
-583 ILTHANIG
+583 
-591 YKYLLLPVF
+591 
-600 ELMQKVESSM
+600 
-610 GEFWWDELNT
+610 
-620 YWRIGEQL
+620 
-628 RSTKWN
+628 
-634 KTGIVAYGQFLE
+634 
-646 ILSSHLKKQNN
+646 
-657 DSNSLFS
+657 
-664 EQLAPLSEFI
+664 
-674 TAVFKEF
+674 
-681 DGEDS
+681 
-686 EVANIS
+686 
-692 IVTQAIEKTL
+692 
-702 YILKDLQLNYNISK
+702 
-716 LKYIDLFFN
+716 
-725 FDNKTFES
+725 
-733 LTELLRAGMKILH
+733 
-746 YRNASEA
+746 
-753 SAEVIINRVYNFTHL
+753 
-768 LLEEFSESSLQHN
+768 
-781 ASLKEKVVDLTSLAL
+781 
-796 SPFLENSD
+796 
-804 IKSRTILNCSA
+804 
-815 QDVLHIAVQ
+815 
-824 MLFEN
+824 
-829 TTLSESLARSPC
+829 
-841 KALFAFMDVERG
+841 
-853 TLHKESFSKLFQ
+853 
-865 LAISNLKLSPEFA
+865 
-878 SVYKNSSER
+878 
-887 FSRELSC
+887 
-894 TIQSLQ
+894 
-900 FALHLLSKFKLI
+900 
-912 SELENSW
+912 
-919 VQEKM
+919 
-924 TTLSAVMEGLLQSNA
+924 
-939 SCPIPIKDVGGMLP
+939 
-953 SQLLKM
+953 
-959 LLPFMLNET
+959 
-968 LLHSLNL
+968 
-975 SDRSADWHRLPVF
+975 
-988 FHLLPTVPAWN
+988 
-999 SSVYELLKAG
+999 
-1009 GNASNSSEWGH
+1009 
-1020 ASRLW
+1020 
-1025 HATGKVLTTKWN
+1025 
-1037 LTEVDEYVKLLEI
+1037 
-1050 MKKALILV
+1050 
-1058 DLGVAH
+1058 
-1064 GKTLV
+1064 
-1069 HKIFHNSTEG
+1069 
-1079 MKSSDLNDLFS
+1079 
-1090 LLKLLFNSTS
+1090 
-1100 ATNST
+1100 
-1105 LELERIFQEVVPL
+1105 
-1118 YEIDGKGLFYTNPQ
+1118 
-1132 GKENQDILT
+1132 
-1141 TAAVI
+1141 
-1146 WNQIILNRTHF
+1146 
-1157 NTEKAWEVIKM
+1157 
-1168 IALHA
+1168 
-1173 ISLEDIENYP
+1173 
-1183 STNEEVS
+1183 
-1190 SLFSDFL
+1190 
-1197 LTPITSEN
+1197 
-1205 FAERLSSLEQLLA
+1205 
-1218 AVAKVNTSDHYLLVS
+1218 
-1233 SLSKLMQ
+1233 
-1240 KLQSSPHGRLRNELQ
+1240 
-1255 TFLQIAEIVQ
+1255 
-1265 SVNWDST
+1265 
-1272 DSLTFRSLL
+1272 
-1281 ELLQNLFSAV
+1281 
-1291 KSDSSLPL
+1291 
-1299 SKELKQLIRI
+1299 
-1309 LSSVFELYDE
+1309 
-1319 VSPGGAN
+1319 
-1326 ISVYLQAIQRSIL
+1326 
-1339 ILKDLQKSYNISE
+1339 
-1352 LETVIRYFDFYSNY
+1352 
-1366 VQRLFEIWRAG
+1366 
-1377 MKVLHDPNLNR
+1377 
-1388 TLEEKIGIVV
+1388 
-1398 QVSQM
+1398 
-1403 LLEGE
+1403 
-1408 FSESS
+1408 
-1413 LQHSASLKAKVA
+1413 
-1425 DLIYLAL
+1425 
-1432 SPFLENSDIKSR
+1432 
-1444 TILNCSAQDV
+1444 
-1454 LHIAVQMLFENT
+1454 
-1466 TLSESLARSPCKALF
+1466 
-1481 AFMDMERGTLH
+1481 
-1492 KESFSKLFQLAISN
+1492 
-1506 LKLSPE
+1506 
-1512 FVSVYKNS
+1512 
-1520 SERFS
+1520 
-1525 RELSCTIQSLQ
+1525 
-1536 FALHLLSKFKLI
+1536 
-1548 SELENSWVQEK
+1548 
-1559 MTTLSA
+1559 
-1565 IMEGLLQSN
+1565 
-1574 ASCPI
+1574 
-1579 PIKDVGGMLPS
+1579 
-1590 QLLKMLL
+1590 
-1597 PFMLNETLLHSSDSL
+1597 
-1612 AGWNNLSKLFSMVRD
+1612 
-1627 ELHMNDILQ
+1627 
-1636 RFQGSYNLTKWSHF
+1636 
-1650 SSAWHAVDSLLNT
+1650 
-1663 KMDLAEVAAFAKL
+1663 
-1676 LEAVANNLS
+1676 
-1685 NNVSALD
+1685 
-1692 IIEAVD
+1692 
-1698 YVLRGLNISDLL
+1698 
-1710 NEFSTSSSS
+1710 
-1719 ASFSDKTSLDRVI
+1719 
-1732 DIVAHH
+1732 
-1738 FIVLAETLYNKTLP
+1738 
-1752 WTQSDQML
+1752 
-1760 SPTNLIARFLF
+1760 
-1771 LEFEKTILK
+1771 
-1780 VTVNNSY
+1780 
-1787 NPYLMCLIN
+1787 
-1796 ATEVE
+1796 
-1801 DSKLTENITLL
+1801 
-1812 LKQIHLKKNYLM
+1812 
-1824 QNNTPEK
+1824 
-1831 HSSIPELLKLKIT
+1831 

-1868 PNVSFGELCEQSQS
+1868 PNVGFGELCEKSQS
-1882 HEQLLRAIELS
+1882 HEQLLRTIELS
-1893 SQVVTNVLNGKRIS
+1893 NQVVTNVLNYRRIS
-1907 QELQNVLVGDAANVQ
+1907 QELQNILIGDATNIQ
-1922 AQIKWF
+1922 TQMKWL
-1928 QENIPEIAFFQEI
+1928 QENVPEIAFFQEI
-1941 PQYIK
+1941 LQSMS
-1946 TLNSMLNITENLTDA
+1946 TLNSFCSLFFT
-1961 SKQEKLRDVFK
+1961 EKLRNVFK
-1972 NVDQLKEDLKNMS
+1972 NVDQLKEDLRNTA
-1985 GMSTASIDALLETSL
+1985 GMSTASIDALLEASL
-2000 PENSSHLI
+2000 PENSSQLI
-2008 SQILQ
+2008 SQIFQ
-2013 LESCSTRPSDPQL
+2013 LESCTIRPTDPQL

-2036 SVSERTREMYILGVT
+2036 SLSERTRETYILGVT
-2051 LLQHLDVYNF
+2051 LLRHLDIYNF
-2061 LYKMLFPK
+2061 LYKVSMFFPK

-2078 LGLLTKMKYYRH
+2078 LGLLTKMKYFRH
-2090 QVESDVDP
+2090 QVESGVDP

-2104 SLKKLRQSRRMSLS
+2104 SLKKLRQSRNVPLTKVRVVCMCFGGKTPLEQ
-2118 KALFKPNDFKI
+2118 F
-2129 TRGTFKSMSKVLCN
+2129 SMSKVLCN
-2143 QDITPLF
+2143 QEITPLF
-2150 FESLLPDFGDPVRN
+2150 FESLLPDFGDPVSN
-2164 SSSVEDAHVQ
+2164 SSSVEDVYVQ
-2174 QMMRKYGIPHDSTP
+2174 KMMRKYGIPHDSTP

-2197 VKTPTGALIWSFL
+2197 VKTPSGALIWSFL
-2210 KPMVFGKILYTP
+2210 KPMVLGKILYTP
-2222 DTPETRAIM
+2222 DTIETQAIM

-2252 DKSPAIMN
+2252 DKSPVIMN
-2260 SLTKLNETVPMIK
+2260 SLTKLNQTVPMIK
-2273 NALQNPFV
+2273 NTLQNPFV

-2292 AVELLSQINELD
+2292 AAELLSQITELD
-2304 DIRLELQNNSD
+2304 DIRLELQNNVD

-2328 NVSSCISFNRI
+2328 NVSSCVSFNRI
-2339 WAVKSLE
+2339 QAVRNLE
-2346 ELETMAKELFL
+2346 EMEMVAKELFL
-2357 KNELFASIIFKL
+2357 KNELFASIIFRL
-2369 PSSWSSPVGG
+2369 PSSRSSPGRSVYGH
-2379 ALALPPVLNYTI
+2379 LTLPPVLNYTI

-2439 QLQTGK
+2439 ELQTGK
-2445 KLEEIAVQVQG
+2445 NPEEIAVQVQA

-2527 LLITITFLIVILK
+2527 LLITITFLIIVLK

-2546 KTNTSLLFLYL
+2546 KTNTVLLFLYL

-2685 GMAAPWYFPFLPSYW
+2685 GMAAPWYFPLLPSYW
-2700 LEYNSYLPFWSEK
+2700 VEYNSYLPFWNEK
-2713 QRGLFFS
+2713 QRGLLFTNNC
-2720 KLMLRKE
+2720 
-2727 APLNNKICAPP
+2727 PLTLPFDVKGAPP
-2738 PHVEPEPTDLTL
+2738 PHLEPEPTDLTL
-2750 GVSLR
+2750 GVSLC

-2797 TGLFPTSSGTII
+2797 TGLFPTSSGTIF
-2809 VYDKDIRTD
+2809 VYGKDIRTD

-2826 GICMQHNVL
+2826 GVCMQHNVL

-2853 PHWSKEDLYQEVKRT
+2853 PHWNKQELYQEVKRT

-2887 GMKRKLSI
+2887 GTKRKLSI

-2965 SPFYLKETFGDGYHL
+2965 SPFYLKETFVSP
-2980 TLTKKKN
+2980 KFSASW
-2987 MIEECDTAAVT
+2987 ECDTTAVT

-3034 ALLRALDTS
+3034 ELLRALDTS

-3067 KELGKDSQEDTE
+3067 KELVKDKQEDAE
-3079 LPQQLPGASSQIA
+3079 LPQQLPGASAQTGSD
-3092 SEEMSVNTDTFTERD
+3092 EMSMSTDTFTERD

-3145 IAQVIL
+3145 IAQIVL
-3151 PVLFVTAAMGLGTLR
+3151 PVLFVMAAMGLGTLR

-3189 FFGNFNATTD
+3189 FFGTSKENVFI
-3199 ALVAS
+3199 
-3204 MLAFPGTDN
+3204 FR
-3213 TCMNASNSQCLSED
+3213 QCLKED
-3227 MLGPWITNGNPQTKY
+3227 MLGQWIISGNQRTKY
-3242 SVCNCTDGIQTCPQ
+3242 SACNCTDGIQTCPQ

-3270 MLYNVTGHDVETYI
+3270 TLYNLTGHNVETYI

-3297 GWSFGMP
+3297 GWSFGLP
-3304 LTRDLQFD
+3304 LTTDLQFD
-3312 IKPVPPSRTLT
+3312 IKPVPPNRTLT

-3355 SSSYGIFLSAHP
+3355 TSRYGIVLSAHP

-3417 QHISGMGMTSYWVT
+3417 QHISGIGMTSYWVT

-3452 SFQIPAFCYNNN
+3452 SFQIPAFCNNNN

-3530 LHDLAENLRHV
+3530 LRDLAENLRHV

-3569 YGVDYPDKTFELD
+3569 YGVDYPNKTFELD

-3595 TVFFAIR
+3595 TMFFAI
-3602 LTVHDRLIQK
+3602 
-3612 VWNNVLQYLFD
+3612 QYLLKKRKKF
-3623 RVHGKALL
+3623 RQKENTG
-3631 LLPVTEED
+3631 D

-3664 TKIYHLPHKRIVAV
+3664 TKVYHLPHKRIVAV

-3717 RLRVQD
+3717 TLRVQD

-3771 IKGIVLQLLHRL
+3771 IKGVVLQLLHRL
-3783 NLMAYKDRVT
+3783 NMMAYKDRVT

-3896 NSNTVST
+3896 NSNTVCT
-3903 ETLTQFMKSHFPNTC
+3903 EMLTEFMKSHFPNTC

-3948 KEAFKIRHFSVS
+3948 KAAFNIRHFSVS
-3960 QTTLEEVF
+3960 QTTVM
-3968 INFAKDQADP
+3968 
-3978 DGVDVASD
+3978 
-3986 VTSDSSDT
+3986 VTHNGLLHTIDHILKGISIYIPPGDTLSVLLPPDT
-3994 CSQASTLS
+3994 CAGARRMHIESCL
-4002 SIY
+4002 

>member
-1 MERGLI
+1 MAAL
-7 CNRDVQRGPGRHDR
+7 
-21 HSCSSSQEQDLTRAW
+21 SQHLRILLWKNWLSVKRQ
-36 PAETFSGLFQVWSFI
+36 PVWSFI

-88 GFFPFLQTVLCDTD
+88 GFFPFLQTVLCDSD
-102 ARCKGTPYTPDDLL
+102 ARCKGTPYAPEDLL

-124 LKLKRRSLSS
+124 LRLKRKSS
-134 TAKDNHPSPWSAEVP
+134 SSVAKDNHPLPWSAEVP
-149 SSRNA
+149 KSRNI
-154 SLAFRDLVYHGE
+154 SLAFGDFVSHGE
-166 NTLWNISSPSNLTSS
+166 KPFWNISSPSNLTSS
-181 INMFNKILSFGKNKT
+181 IHMFNKILSFGKSQT
-196 QFSTGANLKVIL
+196 QYSTAANLKVIL
-208 CEVLSRYTA
+208 CEVLSRYIA
-217 HPDLT
+217 HPDLS
-222 EEKMAANIHRTFCF
+222 EEKMAANIHQTFCF
-236 TDSSLLQSFTQEF
+236 TDSSLLESFTQEF
-249 RSQLAQ
+249 RNQLSQ
-255 VQHNPRYQA
+255 VQHNPQYQA
-264 AFVKEMVSFLT
+264 TFVHEMVSFLT
-275 LISQVQNDTSLWHLL
+275 LISQVQNDKSLWHLL
-290 LLAPDLFQGSMQL
+290 LLAPDVFQGSMQL
-303 QDILDFL
+303 QDVIDFL
-310 QNASSVVLAAQNVS
+310 QNPRSTVLPAQNAS
-324 ASLVTDDRFKTAQNG
+324 ASLVADDRFQTVHSG
-339 VTDPPY
+339 ITDPPY
-345 SLTCLEQDKEK
+345 YLNCSEQDKEK
-356 SLVTKYI
+356 YVVTRHI
-363 CNHFNWK
+363 CNLFNWT
-370 DKKTLVLELEEVL
+370 DNWTSLSELEEVL

-391 GGKDSK
+391 GGKVSK
-397 RSINSYDLEAIQKS
+397 RSINSGDLEAIQNS

-426 LKSLNLF
+426 LKILNLF
-433 RNLKN
+433 TNLKN

-448 ELGMNPHHDY
+448 ELGMNPHRDY
-458 KLKEA
+458 KLREA

-473 NLTSLQLQSA
+473 NFTSLQLQSD

-502 LKLATLIWNPD
+502 LKLAPMIWNPV
-513 LLNNSY
+513 LLNNSN
-519 FSTAQTEDDLK
+519 FSTTQIEESLK
-530 MLLTTSMQSF
+530 MLLSKSVPSS
-540 LEDLKDHLDGMEEIP
+540 LEDFRGHLNGMEEIP

-560 HLLKPVSYRNFQDQ
+560 YLLQPLSYRNFPDQ

-583 ILTHANIG
+583 IMTDTSIG
-591 YKYLLLPVF
+591 YQYLLMPVI
-600 ELMQKVESSM
+600 ELMRKVESSM
-610 GEFWWDELNT
+610 GEAWRDELNV
-620 YWRIGEQL
+620 YWRLGEKL
-628 RSTKWN
+628 RSMKWN
-634 KTGIVAYGQFLE
+634 NTGIIAYRQFLE
-646 ILSSHLKKQNN
+646 VLTTHLKKLNN
-657 DSNSLFS
+657 NSS
-664 EQLAPLSEFI
+664 SVSSAQLDQLSELI

-681 DGEDS
+681 GEKS

-692 IVTQAIEKTL
+692 LVLQAIQKTL
-702 YILKDLQLNYNISK
+702 HILKDLMLNYNVSK
-716 LKYIDLFFN
+716 LQSIDLFFN
-725 FDNKTFES
+725 FDNKTSENLAEF
-733 LTELLRAGMKILH
+733 LKAGLKILH
-746 YRNASEA
+746 YISAGKASSE
-753 SAEVIINRVYNFTHL
+753 EIINPIYNLTHL
-768 LLEEFSESSLQHN
+768 LLQEFNHSSLRD
-781 ASLKEKVVDLTSLAL
+781 STFVDVKIWDFLHTAL
-796 SPFLENSD
+796 SPFLQKIFSGYGA
-804 IKSRTILNCSA
+804 IHNCSA
-815 QDVLHIAVQ
+815 EDVLHVTLE

-829 TTLSESLARSPC
+829 ATLSESLAGSPC
-841 KALFAFMDVERG
+841 KPFFDAMGMEGATMHNDTFTEM
-853 TLHKESFSKLFQ
+853 FQ
-865 LAISNLKLSPEFA
+865 LAITNLKLSPEFA
-878 SVYKNSSER
+878 AVYKSGSEH
-887 FSRELSC
+887 FSKELSC
-894 TIQSLQ
+894 TVQALQSS
-900 FALHLLSKFKLI
+900 LHFLSKLNLV
-912 SELENSW
+912 SELETSW
-919 VQEKM
+919 VEEQLRIL
-924 TTLSAVMEGLLQSNA
+924 TVVTEGLLQSNV
-939 SCPIPIKDVGGMLP
+939 SCSVPVPDVDGMLP
-953 SQLLKM
+953 SQLLDM
-959 LLPFMLNET
+959 VLPFTVNEEVLN
-968 LLHSLNL
+968 SLNS
-975 SDRSADWHRLPVF
+975 SDSLADWHRLPVLSP
-988 FHLLPTVPAWN
+988 LLPTLPIRN
-999 SSVYELLKAG
+999 SSIDELIQEG
-1009 GNASNSSEWGH
+1009 RRASSQLDWARFSQ
-1020 ASRLW
+1020 LW
-1025 HATGKVLTTKWN
+1025 HATGNMLTTKWN
-1037 LTEVDEYVKLLEI
+1037 ITEVSEYVKLLEM

-1058 DLGVAH
+1058 DFGVAP
-1064 GKTLV
+1064 GKTIV
-1069 HKIFHNSTEG
+1069 HQIFHNSSRG
-1079 MKSSDLNDLFS
+1079 IKSSDLNYLYNS
-1090 LLKLLFNSTS
+1090 LKLFFNSSS

-1105 LELERIFQEVVPL
+1105 LDLESLLQEIFSL
-1118 YEIDGKGLFYTNPQ
+1118 YEAGGEGLFYASPYRE
-1132 GKENQDILT
+1132 ENHDVLT
-1141 TAAVI
+1141 MAAVI
-1146 WNQIILNRTHF
+1146 WNQTMLNRAHF
-1157 NTEKAWEVIKM
+1157 STEEAWEIIKM
-1168 IALHA
+1168 IALDA
-1173 ISLEDIENYP
+1173 ISLENIADYL

-1197 LTPITSEN
+1197 LTPVTSEN
-1205 FAERLSSLEQLLA
+1205 FAEHLLALDQLLA
-1218 AVAKVNTSDHYLLVS
+1218 AMSEVNTSDHYLLIS
-1233 SLSKLMQ
+1233 SLAKLMK
-1240 KLQSSPHGRLRNELQ
+1240 KLQNSPLIRQRHGLHV
-1255 TFLQIAEIVQ
+1255 FWHIAEVLQPVSWNI
-1265 SVNWDST
+1265 T
-1272 DSLTFRSLL
+1272 DNLTSQSLL
-1281 ELLQNLFSAV
+1281 DILQNQFSTINN
-1291 KSDSSLPL
+1291 DSSLPF
-1299 SKELKQLIRI
+1299 SKELREVINF
-1309 LSSVFELYDE
+1309 LSSMLELYGEED
-1319 VSPGGAN
+1319 SRGAN
-1326 ISVYLQAIQRSIL
+1326 VSIYLQAMQRSIL
-1339 ILKDLQKSYNISE
+1339 ILKDLQRRYNISE
-1352 LETVIRYFDFYSNY
+1352 LETISLLLDYYSIY
-1366 VQRLFEIWRAG
+1366 TQKLIEIWRAG
-1377 MKVLHDPNLNR
+1377 MKVLHDTNLNK
-1388 TLEEKIGIVV
+1388 TAEEKMGIVYNF
-1398 QVSQM
+1398 SHF
-1403 LLEGE
+1403 LLQNE
-1408 FSESS
+1408 FIHSS
-1413 LQHSASLKAKVA
+1413 LWDSTFVDVKIWDFLHT
-1425 DLIYLAL
+1425 AL
-1432 SPFLENSDIKSR
+1432 SPFLQKIFSGYGAIH
-1444 TILNCSAQDV
+1444 NCSAEDV
-1454 LHIAVQMLFENT
+1454 LHVTLEMLFENA
-1466 TLSESLARSPCKALF
+1466 TLSESLAGSPCKPFFDAMGMEGATMHNDTF
-1481 AFMDMERGTLH
+1481 AEM
-1492 KESFSKLFQLAISN
+1492 FQLAITN

-1512 FVSVYKNS
+1512 FAAVYKS
-1520 SERFS
+1520 GSEHFS
-1525 RELSCTIQSLQ
+1525 KELSCTVQALQSS
-1536 FALHLLSKFKLI
+1536 LHFLSKLNLVF
-1548 SELENSWVQEK
+1548 ELENSWVEEQLRIL
-1559 MTTLSA
+1559 TVVT
-1565 IMEGLLQSN
+1565 EGLLQSN
-1574 ASCPI
+1574 VSCPVLVS
-1579 PIKDVGGMLPS
+1579 DVDGLLPS
-1590 QLLKMLL
+1590 QLLDMVL
-1597 PFMLNETLLHSSDSL
+1597 PFTVNEEVLNSLNFSSGL
-1612 AGWNNLSKLFSMVRD
+1612 AGWNNLSTLFSLAQNEVY
-1627 ELHMNDILQ
+1627 LNTLVQSLQ
-1636 RFQGSYNLTKWSHF
+1636 SAFNLTKWRYY
-1650 SSAWHAVDSLLNT
+1650 SSIWDVIDSFLDT
-1663 KMDLAEVAAFAKL
+1663 ERDQTEAAAFAKL
-1676 LEAVANNLS
+1676 LEAVADNSANDLS
-1685 NNVSALD
+1685 AAD
-1692 IIEAVD
+1692 IVEASL
-1698 YVLRGLNISDLL
+1698 YILRRLNFSELLSEFNISSSLPLL
-1710 NEFSTSSSS
+1710 SS
-1719 ASFSDKTSLDRVI
+1719 KTVLDSVI
-1732 DIVAHH
+1732 DVVAHH
-1738 FIVLAETLYNKTLP
+1738 FLVVTETLYNKTLP
-1752 WTQSDQML
+1752 WTQSDKSL
-1760 SPTNLIARFLF
+1760 SPTSLITRFLF
-1771 LEFEKTILK
+1771 LEFENTILQ
-1780 VTVNNSY
+1780 VTVNSSY
-1787 NPYLMCLIN
+1787 HPYLMCLIN
-1796 ATEVE
+1796 ATKDE
-1801 DSKLTENITLL
+1801 DSKLTANITLL
-1812 LKQIHLKKNYLM
+1812 LKQARLKKNSFM
-1824 QNNTPEK
+1824 QSNTSEK
-1831 HSSIPELLKLKIT
+1831 HSSIPELLKLKIS

-1861 IQHICHL
+1861 VQHICHL
-1868 PNVSFGELCEQSQS
+1868 PDVSFGELCEQSQS
-1882 HEQLLRAIELS
+1882 HEQLLRAIEVS
-1893 SQVVTNVLNGKRIS
+1893 NQVVTDVLNHRRIF
-1907 QELQNVLVGDAANVQ
+1907 QELQTVLIGDATNIQ
-1922 AQIKWF
+1922 TQMKWF
-1928 QENIPEIAFFQEI
+1928 QENVPEIALFQEI
-1941 PQYIK
+1941 PRYV
-1946 TLNSMLNITENLTDA
+1946 TALNSMLNVTENLKDS
-1961 SKQEKLRDVFK
+1961 SKQVKLGDVIK
-1972 NVDQLKEDLKNMS
+1972 NVDQLKEDLRNATRMS
-1985 GMSTASIDALLETSL
+1985 VASIDALLEASL
-2000 PENSSHLI
+2000 PENSSQLI
-2008 SQILQ
+2008 SEILQ
-2013 LESCSTRPSDPQL
+2013 LESCSMRPADPQL
-2026 QTVAEEFCNL
+2026 QIVVEEFCNL
-2036 SVSERTREMYILGVT
+2036 SLSERTCETYILGVT
-2051 LLQHLDVYNF
+2051 LLRHLDIYNF
-2061 LYKMLFPK
+2061 LYKMFFPK
-2069 ELQKPVDKM
+2069 ELQQPLDEM
-2078 LGLLTKMKYYRH
+2078 LGLLTKVKYFRH
-2090 QVESDVDP
+2090 QVESSVDP

-2104 SLKKLRQSRRMSLS
+2104 SLKKLRQSRNVPLT
-2118 KALFKPNDFKI
+2118 KALFKPNNVKI
-2129 TRGTFKSMSKVLCN
+2129 THGTFKSMSKVLCN
-2143 QDITPLF
+2143 QEITPLF
-2150 FESLLPDFGDPVRN
+2150 FESLLPDFGDPVSNN
-2164 SSSVEDAHVQ
+2164 SSMEDVYVKKMVA
-2174 QMMRKYGIPHDSTP
+2174 KYGIPQDTTP

-2210 KPMVFGKILYTP
+2210 KPMVLGKILYTP
-2222 DTPETRAIM
+2222 DTIETRAIM
-2231 GKSNATLKQMADL
+2231 GKSNATLEQMADL

-2252 DKSPAIMN
+2252 DKSPVVMN
-2260 SLTKLNETVPMIK
+2260 SLTKLNQTVPMIK
-2273 NALQNPFV
+2273 NTLQNPFV

-2292 AVELLSQINELD
+2292 AAELLSQINKLD

-2315 IVNQLNTLATLAV
+2315 IVDQLNTLATLAV
-2328 NVSSCISFNRI
+2328 NVSSCVSFNRI
-2339 WAVKSLE
+2339 QAVKSLE
-2346 ELETMAKELFL
+2346 EMEMVAKELFL

-2369 PSSWSSPVGG
+2369 PSSRSSPGHSIYGDLV
-2379 ALALPPVLNYTI
+2379 LPPVLNYTI

-2439 QLQTGK
+2439 ELQTGK
-2445 KLEEIAVQVQG
+2445 KPEEIAVQVQA

-2513 SSHFIAWFIECAIF
+2513 SSHFIAWFIECAVF
-2527 LLITITFLIVILK
+2527 LLITVTFLIVVLK

-2546 KTNTSLLFLYL
+2546 KTNTALLFLYL

-2628 IARYEAQGI
+2628 IARYEAQGV

-2685 GMAAPWYFPFLPSYW
+2685 GMAAPWYFPLLPSYW
-2700 LEYNSYLPFWSEK
+2700 IEYNSYLPFWNEK
-2713 QRGLFFS
+2713 RRGLLS

-2727 APLNNKICAPP
+2727 ATLNNKICAAS
-2738 PHVEPEPTDLTL
+2738 PHLEPDPTDLTL
-2750 GVSLR
+2750 GVALH
-2755 GITKVYGSKAA
+2755 GITKIYGSKAA

-2797 TGLFPTSSGTII
+2797 TGLFPTSSGTIF
-2809 VYDKDIRTD
+2809 VYGKDIRTD

-2826 GICMQHNVL
+2826 GVCMQHNVL

-2853 PHWSKEDLYQEVKRT
+2853 PHWSKQELYQEVKRT

-2987 MIEECDTAAVT
+2987 MIEECDTTAVT

-3067 KELGKDSQEDTE
+3067 KDLVKNPQEDAE
-3079 LPQQLPGASSQIA
+3079 LPQELPGASGQIGGD
-3092 SEEMSVNTDTFTERD
+3092 EMSMSTDTFTERD

-3121 LLLKKTSALFIKRFH
+3121 LLLKKTSALFVKRFH

-3166 TKETEYPELILSP
+3166 TKETEYPELLLSP

-3189 FFGNFNATTD
+3189 FFGNFNETTD

-3213 TCMNASNSQCLSED
+3213 TCMNESNSQCLKED
-3227 MLGPWITNGNPQTKY
+3227 MLGQWITSGNERTKY
-3242 SVCNCTDGIQTCPQ
+3242 SACNCTHGIQTCPQ

-3270 MLYNVTGHDVETYI
+3270 TLYNLTGHNVETYI
-3284 LATTKDFLQKRYG
+3284 LATAKDFLQKRYG
-3297 GWSFGMP
+3297 GWSFGLP
-3304 LTRDLQFD
+3304 LTKDLQFD
-3312 IKPVPPSRTLT
+3312 IKPVPPNRTLT

-3355 SSSYGIFLSAHP
+3355 TSRYGIFLSAHP

-3417 QHISGMGMTSYWVT
+3417 QHISGIGMTSYWVT
-3431 NFVYDLV
+3431 NFIYDLV

-3452 SFQIPAFCYNNN
+3452 SFQIPAFCNDSN

-3488 FFKETGM
+3488 VFKETGM

-3530 LHDLAENLRHV
+3530 LRDLAENLRHA

-3582 KTTSKLF
+3582 KTTSKLL

-3595 TVFFAIR
+3595 TVFIVIR
-3602 LTVHDRLIQK
+3602 LTVQDRMIQR
-3612 VWNNVLQYLFD
+3612 VWNNTLEYLFD
-3623 RVHGKALL
+3623 RVHGKIS
-3631 LLPVTEED
+3631 LLPPVAEED

-3645 RNRVESG
+3645 RVRVESG

-3664 TKIYHLPHKRIVAV
+3664 TKIYHFPHKRIVAV

-3706 MLTGDIGASSG
+3706 MLTGDIGASNG
-3717 RLRVQD
+3717 RLRIQD
-3723 HSGSLNDISE
+3723 HSGSLNDINE

-3771 IKGIVLQLLHRL
+3771 IKGVVLQLLHRL

-3896 NSNTVST
+3896 NSNTVCT
-3903 ETLTQFMKSHFPNTC
+3903 EALTEFMKSHFPNTC

-3925 MVEYHVPVSAGGVAN
+3925 MVEYHVPISAGGVAN

-3948 KEAFKIRHFSVS
+3948 KAAFNIRHFSVS

-3978 DGVDVASD
+3978 DGADAGPD
-3986 VTSDSSDT
+3986 VTLDNSDT
-3994 CSQASTLS
+3994 SSQVSTIS

>member
-1 MERGLI
+1 M
-7 CNRDVQRGPGRHDR
+7 
-21 HSCSSSQEQDLTRAW
+21 A
-36 PAETFSGLFQVWSFI
+36 ALFQHLRILLWKNWLSVKRQPVWSFI

-88 GFFPFLQTVLCDTD
+88 GFFPFLQTVLCDSD
-102 ARCKGTPYTPDDLL
+102 ARCK
-116 PRLNDISS
+116 
-124 LKLKRRSLSS
+124 
-134 TAKDNHPSPWSAEVP
+134 
-149 SSRNA
+149 
-154 SLAFRDLVYHGE
+154 
-166 NTLWNISSPSNLTSS
+166 
-181 INMFNKILSFGKNKT
+181 
-196 QFSTGANLKVIL
+196 
-208 CEVLSRYTA
+208 
-217 HPDLT
+217 
-222 EEKMAANIHRTFCF
+222 
-236 TDSSLLQSFTQEF
+236 
-249 RSQLAQ
+249 
-255 VQHNPRYQA
+255 A
-264 AFVKEMVSFLT
+264 AFVNEMVSFLT
-275 LISQVQNDTSLWHLL
+275 LISQVQNDTSLWHLF
-290 LLAPDLFQGSMQL
+290 LLAPDVFQGSTQL
-303 QDILDFL
+303 QDIIDFL
-310 QNASSVVLAAQNVS
+310 QN
-324 ASLVTDDRFKTAQNG
+324 
-339 VTDPPY
+339 
-345 SLTCLEQDKEK
+345 
-356 SLVTKYI
+356 
-363 CNHFNWK
+363 
-370 DKKTLVLELEEVL
+370 
-383 RKIKSPEI
+383 
-391 GGKDSK
+391 
-397 RSINSYDLEAIQKS
+397 
-411 LHRLKGFEKKMNRSE
+411 
-426 LKSLNLF
+426 
-433 RNLKN
+433 
-438 ETLQKLYAIL
+438 
-448 ELGMNPHHDY
+448 
-458 KLKEA
+458 
-463 YNKEIIDEIY
+463 
-473 NLTSLQLQSA
+473 
-483 FNGTSIFN
+483 
-491 IMTQWKEIQSA
+491 
-502 LKLATLIWNPD
+502 
-513 LLNNSY
+513 
-519 FSTAQTEDDLK
+519 
-530 MLLTTSMQSF
+530 
-540 LEDLKDHLDGMEEIP
+540 
-555 SLFSD
+555 
-560 HLLKPVSYRNFQDQ
+560 
-574 LLALQKIFF
+574 
-583 ILTHANIG
+583 
-591 YKYLLLPVF
+591 
-600 ELMQKVESSM
+600 
-610 GEFWWDELNT
+610 
-620 YWRIGEQL
+620 
-628 RSTKWN
+628 
-634 KTGIVAYGQFLE
+634 
-646 ILSSHLKKQNN
+646 
-657 DSNSLFS
+657 
-664 EQLAPLSEFI
+664 
-674 TAVFKEF
+674 
-681 DGEDS
+681 
-686 EVANIS
+686 IS
-692 IVTQAIEKTL
+692 
-702 YILKDLQLNYNISK
+702 
-716 LKYIDLFFN
+716 
-725 FDNKTFES
+725 
-733 LTELLRAGMKILH
+733 LLR
-746 YRNASEA
+746 N
-753 SAEVIINRVYNFTHL
+753 
-768 LLEEFSESSLQHN
+768 
-781 ASLKEKVVDLTSLAL
+781 
-796 SPFLENSD
+796 
-804 IKSRTILNCSA
+804 
-815 QDVLHIAVQ
+815 
-824 MLFEN
+824 
-829 TTLSESLARSPC
+829 
-841 KALFAFMDVERG
+841 
-853 TLHKESFSKLFQ
+853 
-865 LAISNLKLSPEFA
+865 
-878 SVYKNSSER
+878 
-887 FSRELSC
+887 
-894 TIQSLQ
+894 
-900 FALHLLSKFKLI
+900 
-912 SELENSW
+912 
-919 VQEKM
+919 
-924 TTLSAVMEGLLQSNA
+924 
-939 SCPIPIKDVGGMLP
+939 
-953 SQLLKM
+953 
-959 LLPFMLNET
+959 
-968 LLHSLNL
+968 
-975 SDRSADWHRLPVF
+975 
-988 FHLLPTVPAWN
+988 
-999 SSVYELLKAG
+999 
-1009 GNASNSSEWGH
+1009 
-1020 ASRLW
+1020 
-1025 HATGKVLTTKWN
+1025 
-1037 LTEVDEYVKLLEI
+1037 
-1050 MKKALILV
+1050 
-1058 DLGVAH
+1058 
-1064 GKTLV
+1064 
-1069 HKIFHNSTEG
+1069 
-1079 MKSSDLNDLFS
+1079 
-1090 LLKLLFNSTS
+1090 
-1100 ATNST
+1100 
-1105 LELERIFQEVVPL
+1105 
-1118 YEIDGKGLFYTNPQ
+1118 
-1132 GKENQDILT
+1132 
-1141 TAAVI
+1141 
-1146 WNQIILNRTHF
+1146 
-1157 NTEKAWEVIKM
+1157 
-1168 IALHA
+1168 
-1173 ISLEDIENYP
+1173 
-1183 STNEEVS
+1183 
-1190 SLFSDFL
+1190 
-1197 LTPITSEN
+1197 
-1205 FAERLSSLEQLLA
+1205 
-1218 AVAKVNTSDHYLLVS
+1218 
-1233 SLSKLMQ
+1233 
-1240 KLQSSPHGRLRNELQ
+1240 
-1255 TFLQIAEIVQ
+1255 
-1265 SVNWDST
+1265 
-1272 DSLTFRSLL
+1272 
-1281 ELLQNLFSAV
+1281 
-1291 KSDSSLPL
+1291 
-1299 SKELKQLIRI
+1299 
-1309 LSSVFELYDE
+1309 
-1319 VSPGGAN
+1319 
-1326 ISVYLQAIQRSIL
+1326 
-1339 ILKDLQKSYNISE
+1339 
-1352 LETVIRYFDFYSNY
+1352 
-1366 VQRLFEIWRAG
+1366 
-1377 MKVLHDPNLNR
+1377 
-1388 TLEEKIGIVV
+1388 
-1398 QVSQM
+1398 
-1403 LLEGE
+1403 
-1408 FSESS
+1408 
-1413 LQHSASLKAKVA
+1413 
-1425 DLIYLAL
+1425 
-1432 SPFLENSDIKSR
+1432 
-1444 TILNCSAQDV
+1444 
-1454 LHIAVQMLFENT
+1454 
-1466 TLSESLARSPCKALF
+1466 
-1481 AFMDMERGTLH
+1481 
-1492 KESFSKLFQLAISN
+1492 
-1506 LKLSPE
+1506 
-1512 FVSVYKNS
+1512 
-1520 SERFS
+1520 
-1525 RELSCTIQSLQ
+1525 
-1536 FALHLLSKFKLI
+1536 
-1548 SELENSWVQEK
+1548 
-1559 MTTLSA
+1559 
-1565 IMEGLLQSN
+1565 
-1574 ASCPI
+1574 
-1579 PIKDVGGMLPS
+1579 
-1590 QLLKMLL
+1590 
-1597 PFMLNETLLHSSDSL
+1597 
-1612 AGWNNLSKLFSMVRD
+1612 
-1627 ELHMNDILQ
+1627 
-1636 RFQGSYNLTKWSHF
+1636 
-1650 SSAWHAVDSLLNT
+1650 
-1663 KMDLAEVAAFAKL
+1663 
-1676 LEAVANNLS
+1676 
-1685 NNVSALD
+1685 
-1692 IIEAVD
+1692 
-1698 YVLRGLNISDLL
+1698 
-1710 NEFSTSSSS
+1710 
-1719 ASFSDKTSLDRVI
+1719 
-1732 DIVAHH
+1732 
-1738 FIVLAETLYNKTLP
+1738 
-1752 WTQSDQML
+1752 
-1760 SPTNLIARFLF
+1760 
-1771 LEFEKTILK
+1771 
-1780 VTVNNSY
+1780 
-1787 NPYLMCLIN
+1787 
-1796 ATEVE
+1796 
-1801 DSKLTENITLL
+1801 
-1812 LKQIHLKKNYLM
+1812 
-1824 QNNTPEK
+1824 
-1831 HSSIPELLKLKIT
+1831 
-1844 RLRDLTT
+1844 LTT

-1893 SQVVTNVLNGKRIS
+1893 NQVVTNILNSRRVSK
-1907 QELQNVLVGDAANVQ
+1907 ELWNVLIGDATDVQ
-1922 AQIKWF
+1922 AQMKWF
-1928 QENIPEIAFFQEI
+1928 QENVPEISSCINFCLISF
-1941 PQYIK
+1941 
-1946 TLNSMLNITENLTDA
+1946 T
-1961 SKQEKLRDVFK
+1961 EKLRDVFK
-1972 NVDQLKEDLKNMS
+1972 NVDQLKEDLKNTTR
-1985 GMSTASIDALLETSL
+1985 MSTTSIDALLEASL

-2013 LESCSTRPSDPQL
+2013 LESCSIRPSDPHL
-2026 QTVAEEFCNL
+2026 QIVAEEFCNL
-2036 SVSERTREMYILGVT
+2036 TLSERTRQTYILGVT
-2051 LLQHLDVYNF
+2051 LLRHLDVYNF
-2061 LYKMLFPK
+2061 LYKMLFSK
-2069 ELQKPVDKM
+2069 EIQKPMDKI
-2078 LGLLTKMKYYRH
+2078 LNLLTKMKYFRH

-2104 SLKKLRQSRRMSLS
+2104 SLKKLQQSRRMPLS
-2118 KALFKPNDFKI
+2118 KVLLKPSNVKV
-2129 TRGTFKSMSKVLCN
+2129 TQGTFKSMSKVLCN
-2143 QDITPLF
+2143 QEITPLF

-2164 SSSVEDAHVQ
+2164 TSVEDVHVQ
-2174 QMMRKYGIPHDSTP
+2174 KMMRKYGIPHDSTP

-2231 GKSNATLKQMADL
+2231 GKSNTTLKQMADL

-2281 QVFIKL
+2281 QVFIKM

-2292 AVELLSQINELD
+2292 AVELLSQINKLD
-2304 DIRLELQNNSD
+2304 DIRLELQNNTD
-2315 IVNQLNTLATLAV
+2315 IVDQLNTLATLAV
-2328 NVSSCISFNRI
+2328 NVSSCVSFNRI
-2339 WAVKSLE
+2339 RAVKTLE
-2346 ELETMAKELFL
+2346 EMEKMAKELFL
-2357 KNELFASIIFKL
+2357 KNELFASIIFRL
-2369 PSSWSSPVGG
+2369 PSSWSSPARG

-2445 KLEEIAVQVQG
+2445 KLEEIAVQVQA

-2527 LLITITFLIVILK
+2527 LLITVTFLIIVLK

-2546 KTNTSLLFLYL
+2546 KTNTALLFLYL

-2685 GMAAPWYFPFLPSYW
+2685 GMAAPWYFPLLPSYW
-2700 LEYNSYLPFWSEK
+2700 LEYNWLPFWSDK
-2713 QRGLFFS
+2713 QRGFIFTKLLCCISSNFIYLFS
-2720 KLMLRKE
+2720 
-2727 APLNNKICAPP
+2727 
-2738 PHVEPEPTDLTL
+2738 PEPTDLTL
-2750 GVSLR
+2750 GVSLH

-2797 TGLFPTSSGTII
+2797 TGLFPTSSGTIV
-2809 VYDKDIRTD
+2809 VYGKDIKTD

-2853 PHWSKEDLYQEVKRT
+2853 PHWSKEELYQEVKRT

-2980 TLTKKKN
+2980 TLTKKKPHLKLN
-2987 MIEECDTAAVT
+2987 CDTAAVT

-3067 KELGKDSQEDTE
+3067 KDPQEDAG
-3079 LPQQLPGASSQIA
+3079 LSQQEPGASGQNGSD
-3092 SEEMSVNTDTFTERD
+3092 EMSVSTDTFTERD

-3151 PVLFVTAAMGLGTLR
+3151 PVLFVMAAMGLGTLR

-3189 FFGNFNATTD
+3189 FFGPSEENVFI
-3199 ALVAS
+3199 
-3204 MLAFPGTDN
+3204 FR
-3213 TCMNASNSQCLSED
+3213 QCLNED
-3227 MLGPWITNGNPQTKY
+3227 MLGPWITNGNPSTKY
-3242 SVCNCTDGIQTCPQ
+3242 SACNCTDGIQTCPQ
-3256 TNYTP
+3256 KNYTP

-3270 MLYNVTGHDVETYI
+3270 MLYNVTGHNVESYI

-3355 SSSYGIFLSAHP
+3355 SSRYGIFLSAHP

-3417 QHISGMGMTSYWVT
+3417 QHISGIGMTSYWVT

-3438 LFMVPIGLSVGVIS
+3438 FFMVPIGLSIGVIS
-3452 SFQIPAFCYNNN
+3452 SFQIPAFCNNNN

-3488 FFKETGM
+3488 VFKETGM

-3530 LHDLAENLRHV
+3530 LRDLAENLRHA

-3582 KTTSKLF
+3582 KTTSKLL

-3595 TVFFAIR
+3595 TVFFAIPP
-3602 LTVHDRLIQK
+3602 
-3612 VWNNVLQYLFD
+3612 
-3623 RVHGKALL
+3623 LL
-3631 LLPVTEED
+3631 LSVTEED

-3645 RNRVESG
+3645 RIRVESG

-3657 VVQLQNL
+3657 VVLLQNL

-3723 HSGSLNDISE
+3723 HSGSLNDITE

-3771 IKGIVLQLLHRL
+3771 IKGVVLQLLHRL

-3896 NSNTVST
+3896 NSSAVAT
-3903 ETLTQFMKSHFPNTC
+3903 ETLTEFMKSHFPNTC

-3940 IFDLLEAS
+3940 IFDLLETS
-3948 KEAFKIRHFSVS
+3948 KETFKIRHFSVS
-3960 QTTLEEVF
+3960 QTTLEEDYESSWSSMLG
-3968 INFAKDQADP
+3968 IL
-3978 DGVDVASD
+3978 
-3986 VTSDSSDT
+3986 VTDFS
-3994 CSQASTLS
+3994 
-4002 SIY
+4002 

>member
-1 MERGLI
+1 MSKGM
-7 CNRDVQRGPGRHDR
+7 
-21 HSCSSSQEQDLTRAW
+21 
-36 PAETFSGLFQVWSFI
+36 
-51 LISWPVVVFIILAI
+51 VF
-65 IRLKFPPEPQP
+65 KWDCEG
-76 NCYLAP
+76 YLAP

-88 GFFPFLQTVLCDTD
+88 GFFPFLQTVLCDSD
-102 ARCKGTPYTPDDLL
+102 ARCKGTPYTPEDLL
-116 PRLNDISS
+116 PRLTDISS
-124 LKLKRRSLSS
+124 LRLKRRSSS
-134 TAKDNHPSPWSAEVP
+134 RVAKDNHSSPWSAEVP
-149 SSRNA
+149 KSRNA
-154 SLAFRDLVYHGE
+154 SLAFGDLVSHGE
-166 NTLWNISSPSNLTSS
+166 KTLWNISSPSNLTSS
-181 INMFNKILSFGKNKT
+181 INMFNKILNFGK
-196 QFSTGANLKVIL
+196 
-208 CEVLSRYTA
+208 
-217 HPDLT
+217 
-222 EEKMAANIHRTFCF
+222 
-236 TDSSLLQSFTQEF
+236 
-249 RSQLAQ
+249 
-255 VQHNPRYQA
+255 VQHNPQYQA
-264 AFVKEMVSFLT
+264 AFVSEMVSFLM

-290 LLAPDLFQGSMQL
+290 LLAPDVFQGSMQL
-303 QDILDFL
+303 QDIIDFL
-310 QNASSVVLAAQNVS
+310 QNPSSVVLAAQNVS
-324 ASLVTDDRFKTAQNG
+324 ASLVTDDRFKTVQNG

-345 SLTCLEQDKEK
+345 SLNCLEQDKEK
-356 SLVTKYI
+356 SLVTRYV
-363 CNHFNWK
+363 CNHFVNWK
-370 DKKTLVLELEEVL
+370 DNLSLVSELEEVL

-397 RSINSYDLEAIQKS
+397 RSINSDDLEAIQKS

-458 KLKEA
+458 KLKEP

-473 NLTSLQLQSA
+473 NFTSLQLQSH
-483 FNGTSIFN
+483 FNRTSIFN
-491 IMTQWKEIQSA
+491 IMTQWKEIESA
-502 LKLATLIWNPD
+502 LKLAAMIRNPV
-513 LLNNSY
+513 LLNNSN
-519 FSTAQTEDDLK
+519 FSVVQTKDALK
-530 MLLTTSMQSF
+530 TLLSTNMPSF
-540 LEDLKDHLDGMEEIP
+540 LEDLRDRLSGMQEIP

-560 HLLKPVSYRNFQDQ
+560 YLLKPVSYRNFPDQ
-574 LLALQKIFF
+574 LLALQKMFF
-583 ILTHANIG
+583 IMTNTSIG
-591 YKYLLLPVF
+591 YQYLLMPVF
-600 ELMQKVESSM
+600 ELMRKVESSM
-610 GEFWWDELNT
+610 GETWWDELNI
-620 YWRIGEQL
+620 YWRIGEKL
-628 RSTKWN
+628 RSMKWN
-634 KTGIVAYGQFLE
+634 NTGIIAYGQFLE
-646 ILSSHLKKQNN
+646 VLNSHLQKLNN
-657 DSNSLFS
+657 DSNSIFS
-664 EQLAPLSEFI
+664 EQLDQLSEFI

-681 DGEDS
+681 GENS

-692 IVTQAIEKTL
+692 LVTQAIQKTL
-702 YILKDLQLNYNISK
+702 HVLKGLQLNYNVSE
-716 LKYIDLFFN
+716 LKSIDLLFN

-733 LTELLRAGMKILH
+733 LSELLRTGMKILH
-746 YRNASEA
+746 YTSASE
-753 SAEVIINRVYNFTHL
+753 EIMNPVYNLTHL
-768 LLEEFSESSLQHN
+768 LLQEFSQSSLRRN
-781 ASLKEKVVDLTSLAL
+781 TSLEAKIWEFLHVAL
-796 SPFLENSD
+796 SPFLENSND
-804 IKSRTILNCSA
+804 GYGTPQNCSA
-815 QDVLHIAVQ
+815 QAVLHITFK

-829 TTLSESLARSPC
+829 TTLSESLEGSPC
-841 KALFAFMDVERG
+841 KPLFDSMGAESG
-853 TLHKESFSKLFQ
+853 TLYNDTFTTMFQ
-865 LAISNLKLSPEFA
+865 LAIRNLKLSPEFA
-878 SVYKNSSER
+878 AVYKNSSDR
-887 FSRELSC
+887 FSKELSC
-894 TIQSLQ
+894 IVQSLQ
-900 FALHLLSKFKLI
+900 LSLSFLSKLNLV

-919 VQEKM
+919 VQEKASAV
-924 TTLSAVMEGLLQSNA
+924 TAVMEGLLQSNA
-939 SCPIPIKDVGGMLP
+939 SCPVPVQDMGDVLP
-953 SQLLKM
+953 SQLLNV
-959 LLPFMLNET
+959 LIPFMLNGT
-968 LLHSLNL
+968 VLNSLNF
-975 SDRSADWHRLPVF
+975 SDSSADWHRLPVVSC
-988 FHLLPTVPAWN
+988 LLPTVSMRN
-999 SSVYELLKAG
+999 SSICELLQVG
-1009 GNASNSSEWGH
+1009 RNPSNQSEWGH
-1020 ASRLW
+1020 FLRLW
-1025 HATGKVLTTKWN
+1025 HATGNVLTAKWN
-1037 LTEVDEYVKLLEI
+1037 LTEVGEYVKLLEI

-1058 DLGVAH
+1058 DFGVAP

-1069 HKIFHNSTEG
+1069 HQIFHNSSG
-1079 MKSSDLNDLFS
+1079 GIKSSDLNNLYNS
-1090 LLKLLFNSTS
+1090 LKLFFNSTS

-1105 LELERIFQEVVPL
+1105 LDLERIFQEILPL
-1118 YEIDGKGLFYTNPQ
+1118 YEVGDEGLFYSNPY
-1132 GKENQDILT
+1132 GTENQDVLT
-1141 TAAVI
+1141 MAAVI
-1146 WNQIILNRTHF
+1146 WNHIILNRTHF
-1157 NTEKAWEVIKM
+1157 NTEKAWEVIKI

-1173 ISLEDIENYP
+1173 VSLEDIENYL
-1183 STNEEVS
+1183 STNEKVS

-1197 LTPITSEN
+1197 LTRVTSEN
-1205 FAERLSSLEQLLA
+1205 FAEQLLSLEQLLA
-1218 AVAKVNTSDHYLLVS
+1218 ALAKVNTSDHYLLIS
-1233 SLSKLMQ
+1233 SLSKLVQ
-1240 KLQSSPHGRLRNELQ
+1240 KLQNYSHGRQGNELRA
-1255 TFLQIAEIVQ
+1255 FWQIAEVLQ
-1265 SVNWDST
+1265 SMHWNST
-1272 DSLTFRSLL
+1272 DSLSYHLL
-1281 ELLQNLFSAV
+1281 LDMLQNQFSTM
-1291 KSDSSLPL
+1291 KNDSSLPF
-1299 SKELKQLIRI
+1299 SKELKQLINFA
-1309 LSSVFELYDE
+1309 SSIFELY
-1319 VSPGGAN
+1319 GGEDSRETN
-1326 ISVYLQAIQRSIL
+1326 ISIYSRVMQKSIL
-1339 ILKDLQKSYNISE
+1339 ILKSLQKSYNISE
-1352 LETVIRYFDFYSNY
+1352 LETVNLLLHSYSNY
-1366 VQRLFEIWRAG
+1366 TQRLIEIWTTG
-1377 MKVLHDPNLNR
+1377 MKVLHDTNLNK
-1388 TLEEKIGIVV
+1388 TFAEKMDIVYNF
-1398 QVSQM
+1398 SH
-1403 LLEGE
+1403 LLLQKE
-1408 FSESS
+1408 FSQSS
-1413 LQHSASLKAKVA
+1413 LRRNTSLEAKIWEFLHV
-1425 DLIYLAL
+1425 AL
-1432 SPFLENSDIKSR
+1432 SPFLENSNDGYG
-1444 TILNCSAQDV
+1444 TPQNCSAQAV
-1454 LHIAVQMLFENT
+1454 LHITFKMLFENT
-1466 TLSESLARSPCKALF
+1466 TLSESLEGSTCKTLF
-1481 AFMDMERGTLH
+1481 DSMGAESGTLYNTT
-1492 KESFSKLFQLAISN
+1492 FTTTFQLAIRN

-1512 FVSVYKNS
+1512 FAAVYKNS
-1520 SERFS
+1520 SDRFS
-1525 RELSCTIQSLQ
+1525 KELSCIVQSLQ
-1536 FALHLLSKFKLI
+1536 LSLSFLSKLNLV

-1559 MTTLSA
+1559 ASA
-1565 IMEGLLQSN
+1565 VTAVMEGLLQSN

-1579 PIKDVGGMLPS
+1579 PVQDMGDVLPS
-1590 QLLKMLL
+1590 QLLNVLI
-1597 PFMLNETLLHSSDSL
+1597 PFMLNGTVLNSLNFSDSS
-1612 AGWNNLSKLFSMVRD
+1612 AGWNNLSMLFSVAQD
-1627 ELHMNDILQ
+1627 ELHLNDLLQ
-1636 RFQGSYNLTKWSHF
+1636 RLQGAFNLTKWSYYL
-1650 SSAWHAVDSLLNT
+1650 SVWDVVDSFLNSRRNLT
-1663 KMDLAEVAAFAKL
+1663 EAAAFAKL
-1676 LEAVANNLS
+1676 LEAVANNS
-1685 NNVSALD
+1685 ANDVSVLE
-1692 IIEAVD
+1692 IIEASH
-1698 YVLRGLNISDLL
+1698 YILKRLNSELL
-1710 NEFSTSSSS
+1710 NEFNISSSS
-1719 ASFSDKTSLDRVI
+1719 AFLSNKTSFASVI

-1738 FIVLAETLYNKTLP
+1738 FIVTAETLYNKTLP
-1752 WTQSDQML
+1752 WTQSDQTL
-1760 SPTNLIARFLF
+1760 SPTSLITRFLF
-1771 LEFEKTILK
+1771 LEFENTILQ

-1787 NPYLMCLIN
+1787 NPYLMCLIT

-1812 LKQIHLKKNYLM
+1812 LKQTHLKKNSFM
-1824 QNNTPEK
+1824 QNNTSGK
-1831 HSSIPELLKLKIT
+1831 HSSIPELLKLKIS
-1844 RLRDLTT
+1844 RLRDLTA

-1861 IQHICHL
+1861 IQHICDL
-1868 PNVSFGELCEQSQS
+1868 PNVSFGEVCEQSQS
-1882 HEQLLRAIELS
+1882 QEQLLRTIELS
-1893 SQVVTNVLNGKRIS
+1893 SQVVTNILNHRRIS
-1907 QELQNVLVGDAANVQ
+1907 QELQNILIGDATNIQ
-1922 AQIKWF
+1922 TQMKWF

-1941 PQYIK
+1941 PQYMT
-1946 TLNSMLNITENLTDA
+1946 TLNSILNITENLTDS
-1961 SKQEKLRDVFK
+1961 SKQEKLRDMFK
-1972 NVDQLKEDLKNMS
+1972 NVDQLKEDLKTTT
-1985 GMSTASIDALLETSL
+1985 GMSAASIDALLESSL
-2000 PENSSHLI
+2000 PENSSQLI

-2013 LESCSTRPSDPQL
+2013 LESCSIHPADPQL

-2036 SVSERTREMYILGVT
+2036 SLSERTRETYILGVT
-2051 LLQHLDVYNF
+2051 LLQHLDIYNF
-2061 LYKMLFPK
+2061 LYKMFFPK

-2078 LGLLTKMKYYRH
+2078 LGLLTKMKYFRH
-2090 QVESDVDP
+2090 QVESGVDP

-2104 SLKKLRQSRRMSLS
+2104 SLKKLRQSRKVPLT
-2118 KALFKPNDFKI
+2118 KALFKPNNFRI
-2129 TRGTFKSMSKVLCN
+2129 THGKFKSMSKVLCN
-2143 QDITPLF
+2143 QEITPLF
-2150 FESLLPDFGDPVRN
+2150 FESLLPDFGDPVSN
-2164 SSSVEDAHVQ
+2164 SSSVEDVYVQ
-2174 QMMRKYGIPHDSTP
+2174 KMMRKYGIPHDSTP

-2210 KPMVFGKILYTP
+2210 KPMVLGKILYTP
-2222 DTPETRAIM
+2222 DTIETRAIM
-2231 GKSNATLKQMADL
+2231 EKSNATLKQMADL

-2252 DKSPAIMN
+2252 DKSPVIMN
-2260 SLTKLNETVPMIK
+2260 SLTKLNQTVPMIK
-2273 NALQNPFV
+2273 NTLQNPFV

-2292 AVELLSQINELD
+2292 AAELLSQINELD
-2304 DIRLELQNNSD
+2304 DIRLELQNNAD
-2315 IVNQLNTLATLAV
+2315 IVDQLNTLATLAV
-2328 NVSSCISFNRI
+2328 NVSSCVSFNRI
-2339 WAVKSLE
+2339 QAVRNLE
-2346 ELETMAKELFL
+2346 EMEMVAKDLFL

-2369 PSSWSSPVGG
+2369 PSSHSSPGRSVHGD
-2379 ALALPPVLNYTI
+2379 LALPPVLNYTI

-2439 QLQTGK
+2439 ELQTGK
-2445 KLEEIAVQVQG
+2445 NPKEIAVQVQA

-2527 LLITITFLIVILK
+2527 LLITVTFLIIVLK

-2546 KTNTSLLFLYL
+2546 KTNTALLFLYL

-2608 SVKSLLSLLSPTAF
+2608 SVKSVLSLLSPTAF

-2685 GMAAPWYFPFLPSYW
+2685 GMAAPWYFPLLPSYW
-2700 LEYNSYLPFWSEK
+2700 VEYNSYLPFWNEK
-2713 QRGLFFS
+2713 RRGLLFT
-2720 KLMLRKE
+2720 KLFLKKE
-2727 APLNNKICAPP
+2727 ATLNNKICAPP
-2738 PHVEPEPTDLTL
+2738 PHLEPEPTDLTL

-2797 TGLFPTSSGTII
+2797 TGLFPTSSGTIF

-2826 GICMQHNVL
+2826 GVCMQHNVL

-2853 PHWSKEDLYQEVKRT
+2853 PLWSEQELYQEVKR
-2868 LKETGLYSHRHK
+2868 Y
-2880 LAGSLSG
+2880 
-2887 GMKRKLSI
+2887 
-2895 AIALLGGSRVVI
+2895 
-2907 LDEPTTGVDP
+2907 
-2917 CSRRS
+2917 
-2922 IWEIISKNKKGR
+2922 KNSR

-2987 MIEECDTAAVT
+2987 MIEECDTTAVT
-2998 SLIQSHLPEA
+2998 SLIKSHLPEA

-3067 KELGKDSQEDTE
+3067 KELGKDQQEDAE
-3079 LPQQLPGASSQIA
+3079 LPQQLPGASGQIG
-3092 SEEMSVNTDTFTERD
+3092 SDEMSVSTDTFTERD

-3151 PVLFVTAAMGLGTLR
+3151 PVLFVMAAMGLGTLR

-3179 SLYGTSDQAD
+3179 SLYGSSDQAD
-3189 FFGNFNATTD
+3189 FFG
-3199 ALVAS
+3199 
-3204 MLAFPGTDN
+3204 
-3213 TCMNASNSQCLSED
+3213 QCLKED
-3227 MLGPWITNGNPQTKY
+3227 MLGQWIISGNQRTKY
-3242 SVCNCTDGIQTCPQ
+3242 SACNCTDGIQTCPQ

-3270 MLYNVTGHDVETYI
+3270 TLYNLTGHDVETYI

-3297 GWSFGMP
+3297 GWSFGLP
-3304 LTRDLQFD
+3304 LTTDLQFD
-3312 IKPVPPSRTLT
+3312 IRPVPPNRTLT

-3344 FILRANLPKNE
+3344 FILRANLPKNDT
-3355 SSSYGIFLSAHP
+3355 SRYGIFLSAHP

-3438 LFMVPIGLSVGVIS
+3438 LFMVPIGLSIGVIS
-3452 SFQIPAFCYNNN
+3452 SFQIPAFCNNNN

-3522 QEKATDQG
+3522 QEKATDQ
-3530 LHDLAENLRHV
+3530 
-3541 FLLFPQFCF
+3541 
-3550 GYGLIEL
+3550 
-3557 SQDQALL
+3557 DQALL

-3602 LTVHDRLIQK
+3602 LTVHDRMIQR
-3612 VWNNVLQYLFD
+3612 VWNNILEFLFD
-3623 RVHGKALL
+3623 RVHGKTS
-3631 LLPVTEED
+3631 LLPPAAEED

-3717 RLRVQD
+3717 RLRIQD

-3771 IKGIVLQLLHRL
+3771 IKG
-3783 NLMAYKDRVT
+3783 
-3793 SMCSYGTNR
+3793 
-3802 KLSTALALIGNPSI
+3802 
-3816 LLLDEPSSGMD
+3816 DEPSSGMD

-3843 NKCSVILTSHS
+3843 NKCSVILTSH
-3854 MEECEALC
+3854 
-3862 TRLAIMV
+3862 
-3869 NGSFQCIGSLQH
+3869 
-3881 IKSRFGRGFTVKMHL
+3881 RFGRGFTVKMHL

-3903 ETLTQFMKSHFPNTC
+3903 EMLTEFMKSHFPNTC

-3948 KEAFKIRHFSVS
+3948 KAAFNIRHFSVS

-3978 DGVDVASD
+3978 DGVDAGPD
-3986 VTSDSSDT
+3986 VTLDSSDT
-3994 CSQASTLS
+3994 SSQDSTIS

>member
-1 MERGLI
+1 MA
-7 CNRDVQRGPGRHDR
+7 GRR
-21 HSCSSSQEQDLTRAW
+21 NSVTSFWKSWE
-36 PAETFSGLFQVWSFI
+36 EVWSFI

-88 GFFPFLQTVLCDTD
+88 GFFPFLQTVLCDSD
-102 ARCKGTPYTPDDLL
+102 ARCKGTPYVPEDLL

-124 LKLKRRSLSS
+124 LRLKLRNSSSLVRDNRASS
-134 TAKDNHPSPWSAEVP
+134 WSAEVP
-149 SSRNA
+149 KSRNA
-154 SLAFRDLVYHGE
+154 SLVLRELLPHEEKALQ
-166 NTLWNISSPSNLTSS
+166 NISSPSNLTSS
-181 INMFNKILSFGKNKT
+181 INTFSQVLDFGKNQT
-196 QFSTGANLKVIL
+196 QYSTAANLKVLL
-208 CEVLSRYTA
+208 CEVLSQYIAR
-217 HPDLT
+217 PGLT
-222 EEKMAANIHRTFCF
+222 EEKMAANIHQRFCF
-236 TDSSLLQSFTQEF
+236 TQSSLLESLTQEF
-249 RSQLAQ
+249 RSQFSE
-255 VQHNPRYQA
+255 VQHNPRYRA
-264 AFVKEMVSFLT
+264 AFVKEMVSFLR
-275 LISQVQNDTSLWHLL
+275 LVSQVQSDASLWHLL
-290 LLAPDLFQGSMQL
+290 LLAPDVFQGSMQL
-303 QDILDFL
+303 QDIIGFF
-310 QNASSVVLAAQNVS
+310 QNTSSVVLEAQNVS
-324 ASLVTDDRFKTAQNG
+324 GLRVTDDRFKPVQNG
-339 VTDPPY
+339 VTDPPD
-345 SLTCLEQDKEK
+345 SLNCLEQDKEK
-356 SLVTKYI
+356 SLVTSYI
-363 CNHFNWK
+363 CNHFHWK
-370 DKKTLVLELEEVL
+370 DNPTLVSELEEVL

-391 GGKDSK
+391 GGKVSK
-397 RSINSYDLEAIQKS
+397 RSIHSDDLEAIQKS
-411 LHRLKGFEKKMNRSE
+411 LHHLKGFEKKVNRSE

-433 RNLKN
+433 RNLKK

-458 KLKEA
+458 ELKEP

-473 NLTSLQLQSA
+473 NFTSLQLQSD
-483 FNGTSIFN
+483 FNETSLLT
-491 IMTQWKEIQSA
+491 IMTQWKEMESP
-502 LKLATLIWNPD
+502 LKLATMVWNLV
-513 LLNNSY
+513 LLSNSN
-519 FSTAQTEDDLK
+519 FSTAQTKDALK
-530 MLLTTSMQSF
+530 MLLSTSVPAF
-540 LEDLKDHLDGMEEIP
+540 LEDLRDHFNGLQEIQ

-560 HLLKPVSYRNFQDQ
+560 YLLKPVSYRSFPEQ
-574 LLALQKIFF
+574 LLALQKMFYIM
-583 ILTHANIG
+583 TDTSIG
-591 YKYLLLPVF
+591 YQYLLMPVF
-600 ELMQKVESSM
+600 ELMRNVESSM
-610 GEFWWDELNT
+610 GEAWWDELNA
-620 YWRIGEQL
+620 YWRLGEQL
-628 RSTKWN
+628 RSMKWN
-634 KTGIVAYGQFLE
+634 NTGIIAYGQLLE
-646 ILSSHLKKQNN
+646 VLNSHLKKLNN
-657 DSNSLFS
+657 NSDSFFS
-664 EQLAPLSEFI
+664 EELDRLSEFI

-681 DGEDS
+681 GENS
-686 EVANIS
+686 EAANIS
-692 IVTQAIEKTL
+692 LVIQAVQKTL
-702 YILKDLQLNYNISK
+702 DILKDLQLNYNVRK
-716 LKYIDLFFN
+716 LKSIDLLFN

-733 LTELLRAGMKILH
+733 LSELLRAGMKILH
-746 YRNASEA
+746 YTSASEA
-753 SAEVIINRVYNFTHL
+753 SIEEIINPVYNLTL
-768 LLEEFSESSLQHN
+768 LLLQEFSQASLQDNSSLQ
-781 ASLKEKVVDLTSLAL
+781 AKIWEVLQLAL
-796 SPFLENSD
+796 SPLLDSNS
-804 IKSRTILNCSA
+804 SRTLQNCSA
-815 QDVLHIAVQ
+815 QDVLHITLE

-829 TTLSESLARSPC
+829 DPLSESVSRSPC
-841 KALFAFMDVERG
+841 KALFDSMGMEGG
-853 TLHKESFSKLFQ
+853 TMHNDTFSNMLQ
-865 LAISNLKLSPEFA
+865 LAITNLKLSPEFA
-878 SVYKNSSER
+878 AVYKDSSVS
-887 FSRELSC
+887 FSKEVSC
-894 TIQSLQ
+894 IIQSLQ
-900 FALHLLSKFKLI
+900 FSLGFLSKLSLV
-912 SELENSW
+912 SEVENSW
-919 VQEKM
+919 IAEKAGA
-924 TTLSAVMEGLLQSNA
+924 LSVLTEGLLQSNA
-939 SCPIPIKDVGGMLP
+939 SCPIPVQDVAAVLP
-953 SQLLKM
+953 PQLLKM
-959 LLPFMLNET
+959 LIPFVLNET
-968 LLHSLNL
+968 TLNSLNF
-975 SDRSADWHRLPVF
+975 SDSSTDWPRLPVF
-988 FHLLPTVPAWN
+988 SHPLPAVSMRN
-999 SSVYELLKAG
+999 SSIYELLQG
-1009 GNASNSSEWGH
+1009 GRNASSQPEWGH
-1020 ASRLW
+1020 FLQLW
-1025 HATGKVLTTKWN
+1025 NVTGKVLTTTWN
-1037 LTEVDEYVKLLEI
+1037 LTEVDQYVKLLEM
-1050 MKKALILV
+1050 MKKALILL
-1058 DLGVAH
+1058 DFGPAP

-1069 HKIFHNSTEG
+1069 HQIFHNSSEG
-1079 MKSSDLNDLFS
+1079 IRSSHLNYLYRS
-1090 LLKLLFNSTS
+1090 LKDFFNSTS
-1100 ATNST
+1100 TTNSM
-1105 LELERIFQEVVPL
+1105 LEFERMFQEILPL
-1118 YEIDGKGLFYTNPQ
+1118 DEIGGEQLFYPNAY
-1132 GKENQDILT
+1132 GEENQGVLPLD
-1141 TAAVI
+1141 AMI
-1146 WNQIILNRTHF
+1146 WNQVILNRTHF
-1157 NTEKAWEVIKM
+1157 DMEKAWEIIK
-1168 IALHA
+1168 ILALRA
-1173 ISLEDIENYP
+1173 VSPEDIENEL
-1183 STNEEVS
+1183 STNEKVS
-1190 SLFSDFL
+1190 SLFSAFL
-1197 LTPITSEN
+1197 LSPVTPEHL
-1205 FAERLSSLEQLLA
+1205 AEQLLSIGQLLPA
-1218 AVAKVNTSDHYLLVS
+1218 TTKVNTSDHYLLVS

-1240 KLQSSPHGRLRNELQ
+1240 ELQSSPHGRQGNELSA
-1255 TFLQIAEIVQ
+1255 FWQIAEVLQ
-1265 SVNWDST
+1265 SMNWNST
-1272 DSLTFRSLL
+1272 DRLTFQSLL
-1281 ELLQNLFSAV
+1281 EILKNQFSTM
-1291 KSDSSLPL
+1291 KNDSLPF
-1299 SKELKQLIRI
+1299 SKELKQLVDFASSI
-1309 LSSVFELYDE
+1309 LELYAQED
-1319 VSPGGAN
+1319 SRGTN
-1326 ISVYLQAIQRSIL
+1326 ISLYLQAMQRSIS
-1339 ILKDLQKSYNISE
+1339 ILKGLQKSYSITE
-1352 LETVIRYFDFYSNY
+1352 LETINQLFDSYSNST
-1366 VQRLFEIWRAG
+1366 QRLIEVWRAG
-1377 MKVLHDPNLNR
+1377 MQVLHDTNLNKMF
-1388 TLEEKIGIVV
+1388 EEKMDIVYNF
-1398 QVSQM
+1398 SR
-1403 LLEGE
+1403 LLLQKE
-1408 FSESS
+1408 FNESS
-1413 LQHSASLKAKVA
+1413 SQGNTSLEAKIWEVLQ
-1425 DLIYLAL
+1425 LAL
-1432 SPFLENSDIKSR
+1432 SPLLDSNSSR
-1444 TILNCSAQDV
+1444 TLQNCSAQDV
-1454 LHIAVQMLFENT
+1454 LHITLEMLFEHDP
-1466 TLSESLARSPCKALF
+1466 LSESVSRSPCKALF
-1481 AFMDMERGTLH
+1481 DSMGMQGGTMH
-1492 KESFSKLFQLAISN
+1492 NDTFSNMLQLAITN

-1512 FVSVYKNS
+1512 FAAVYKDS
-1520 SERFS
+1520 SVSFS
-1525 RELSCTIQSLQ
+1525 KEVSCIIQSLQ
-1536 FALHLLSKFKLI
+1536 FSLGFLSKLSLV
-1548 SELENSWVQEK
+1548 SELENSWIAEK
-1559 MTTLSA
+1559 AGALSVLT
-1565 IMEGLLQSN
+1565 EGLLQSN

-1579 PIKDVGGMLPS
+1579 PVPDVAAVLPP
-1590 QLLKMLL
+1590 QLLKMLI
-1597 PFMLNETLLHSSDSL
+1597 PFVLNETALNSLNFSDSL
-1612 AGWNNLSKLFSMVRD
+1612 AGWNNLSMLFSVAQD
-1627 ELHMNDILQ
+1627 ELHLNDLLQ
-1636 RFQGSYNLTKWSHF
+1636 RVQGVFNLTTQF
-1650 SSAWHAVDSLLNT
+1650 FYSSSWDVVDSLLSTQRNLT
-1663 KMDLAEVAAFAKL
+1663 EVAAFAKL
-1676 LEAVANNLS
+1676 LEAVANS
-1685 NNVSALD
+1685 SADSVSALE
-1692 IIEAVD
+1692 IIEASH
-1698 YVLRGLNISDLL
+1698 YILRRLNLPDLLDEFNIS
-1710 NEFSTSSSS
+1710 SSLAFLSN
-1719 ASFSDKTSLDRVI
+1719 KTGFDRVL

-1738 FIVLAETLYNKTLP
+1738 FMVTAETLYNKTLP
-1752 WTQSDQML
+1752 WTQSDQTL
-1760 SPTNLIARFLF
+1760 SPTLLITRFLF
-1771 LEFEKTILK
+1771 LEFENTILQ

-1796 ATEVE
+1796 ATEAE
-1801 DSKLTENITLL
+1801 DSTLTEKILLL
-1812 LKQIHLKKNYLM
+1812 LKQTHPTKNPFM
-1824 QNNTPEK
+1824 QNITSEK
-1831 HSSIPELLKLKIT
+1831 HSSIPELLKLKIS
-1844 RLRDLTT
+1844 RFQDLTT
-1851 LLCDYESFKS
+1851 LLCDYETFKS
-1861 IQHICHL
+1861 MQHVCHL
-1868 PNVSFGELCEQSQS
+1868 PNISFGELCEQGPSQ
-1882 HEQLLRAIELS
+1882 EQLLHAIELS
-1893 SQVVTNVLNGKRIS
+1893 NQVVTNVLNHRRIS
-1907 QELQNVLVGDAANVQ
+1907 QELQNILIGNATNIW
-1922 AQIKWF
+1922 AQVKWF
-1928 QENIPEIAFFQEI
+1928 QEQVPEMAVFQEI
-1941 PQYIK
+1941 PQYMA
-1946 TLNSMLNITENLTDA
+1946 TLNSMLNITENSTES

-1972 NVDQLKEDLKNMS
+1972 NVDQLREDLKNTTV
-1985 GMSTASIDALLETSL
+1985 MSTASIEALLEAPL
-2000 PENSSHLI
+2000 PENSSQLI
-2008 SQILQ
+2008 SQLLQ
-2013 LESCSTRPSDPQL
+2013 LESCSDPPADLQL
-2026 QTVAEEFCNL
+2026 QTVAEEFCHL
-2036 SVSERTREMYILGVT
+2036 PHSERAREVYVLGVT
-2051 LLQHLDVYNF
+2051 LLQHLDIYHF
-2061 LYKMLFPK
+2061 LYKMFFPK

-2078 LGLLTKMKYYRH
+2078 LGLLTKMKYFRH
-2090 QVESDVDP
+2090 QVESGVDP

-2104 SLKKLRQSRRMSLS
+2104 SLKKLRQSRNVPLTKALS
-2118 KALFKPNDFKI
+2118 KPSNFKI
-2129 TRGTFKSMSKVLCN
+2129 THGTFKSMSKVLCN
-2143 QDITPLF
+2143 QEITPLF
-2150 FESLLPDFGDPVRN
+2150 FESLLPGFGDPVSN
-2164 SSSVEDAHVQ
+2164 SSSVEDVYVQ
-2174 QMMRKYGIPHDSTP
+2174 KMMRKYGIPHDSTP

-2210 KPMVFGKILYTP
+2210 KPMVLGKILYTP
-2222 DTPETRAIM
+2222 DTIETRAIM
-2231 GKSNATLKQMADL
+2231 GKSNATLEQMADL

-2252 DKSPAIMN
+2252 DKSPVIMN

-2273 NALQNPFV
+2273 NTLQNPFV

-2292 AVELLSQINELD
+2292 AAELLSQINELD
-2304 DIRLELQNNSD
+2304 DIRLELQNNTD
-2315 IVNQLNTLATLAV
+2315 IVDQLNTLATLAV

-2339 WAVKSLE
+2339 RAVRNLE
-2346 ELETMAKELFL
+2346 EMEALAKELFL

-2369 PSSWSSPVGG
+2369 PSSPSGRSAGG
-2379 ALALPPVLNYTI
+2379 DLALPPVLNYTI

-2439 QLQTGK
+2439 ELQTGK
-2445 KLEEIAVQVQG
+2445 KPEEIAVQVQA

-2461 YNKDMFL
+2461 YSKDMFL

-2527 LLITITFLIVILK
+2527 LLITVTFLILVLK

-2546 KTNTSLLFLYL
+2546 KTNTVLLFLYL

-2685 GMAAPWYFPFLPSYW
+2685 GMAAPWYFPLLPSYW
-2700 LEYNSYLPFWSEK
+2700 VEYNSYLPLWK
-2713 QRGLFFS
+2713 GKCGGLLFT
-2720 KLMLRKE
+2720 KLMIKKDVT
-2727 APLNNKICAPP
+2727 LNNKICAPP
-2738 PHVEPEPTDLTL
+2738 PHLEPEPTDLAL
-2750 GVSLR
+2750 GVSLC

-2766 VDNLSLNFYEGNIT
+2766 VENLSLNFYEGNIT

-2797 TGLFPTSSGTII
+2797 TGLFPTSSGTIF
-2809 VYDKDIRTD
+2809 VYGKDIRTD
-2818 QEVIRKNM
+2818 QEVIRKSM
-2826 GICMQHNVL
+2826 GVCMQHNVL

-2853 PHWSKEDLYQEVKRT
+2853 PHWSNQELYQEVKRT

-2895 AIALLGGSRVVI
+2895 AIALLGGSKVVI

-2987 MIEECDTAAVT
+2987 MIEECDTTAVT

-3034 ALLRALDTS
+3034 GLLRALDSS

-3067 KELGKDSQEDTE
+3067 KELGKDQQEDAE
-3079 LPQQLPGASSQIA
+3079 LLQQLPGTSGPTGSDG
-3092 SEEMSVNTDTFTERD
+3092 MSVSTDTFTERD

-3151 PVLFVTAAMGLGTLR
+3151 PVLFVMAAMGLGTLR
-3166 TKETEYPELILSP
+3166 TKETEYPELVLSP

-3189 FFGNFNATTD
+3189 FFGNFNETTD

-3213 TCMNASNSQCLSED
+3213 TCMNESNSQCLKED
-3227 MLGPWITNGNPQTKY
+3227 MLGPWIASGSQRTKY
-3242 SVCNCTDGIQTCPQ
+3242 SACNCTDGIQTCPQ

-3270 MLYNVTGHDVETYI
+3270 TLYNLSGHDVETYI

-3297 GWSFGMP
+3297 GWSFGLP
-3304 LTRDLQFD
+3304 LTTDLQFD
-3312 IKPVPPSRTLT
+3312 IRPVPPNRTLT

-3344 FILRANLPKNE
+3344 FILRANLPNNE
-3355 SSSYGIFLSAHP
+3355 TSRYGIFLSAHP

-3417 QHISGMGMTSYWVT
+3417 QHISGLGMMSYWVT
-3431 NFVYDLV
+3431 NFIYDLV
-3438 LFMVPIGLSVGVIS
+3438 LFMVPIGLSIGVIS
-3452 SFQIPAFCYNNN
+3452 SFQIPAFCNNNN

-3488 FFKETGM
+3488 VFKETGM

-3530 LHDLAENLRHV
+3530 LHDLAENLRHA

-3569 YGVDYPDKTFELD
+3569 YGVDYPDKTFKLD
-3582 KTTSKLF
+3582 KTTSKLV

-3602 LTVHDRLIQK
+3602 LTVHDRMIQRA
-3612 VWNNVLQYLFD
+3612 WNKILEFLFD
-3623 RVHGKALL
+3623 RVHGKAS
-3631 LLPVTEED
+3631 LLPPVAEED

-3664 TKIYHLPHKRIVAV
+3664 TKIYHLPQKRIVAV

-3717 RLRVQD
+3717 RLRVQGP
-3723 HSGSLNDISE
+3723 SGSLNDISE

-3766 IPERE
+3766 IPERA
-3771 IKGIVLQLLHRL
+3771 IKGVVLQLLHRL

-3896 NSNTVST
+3896 NSSTVST
-3903 ETLTQFMKSHFPNTC
+3903 EMLTEFMKSHFPNTC

-3948 KEAFKIRHFSVS
+3948 KAAFNIRHFSVS

-3978 DGVDVASD
+3978 DGVDAGPD
-3986 VTSDSSDT
+3986 VTLDSSDT
-3994 CSQASTLS
+3994 SSQDSTLS

>member
-1 MERGLI
+1 MAAL
-7 CNRDVQRGPGRHDR
+7 
-21 HSCSSSQEQDLTRAW
+21 SQHLRILLWKNWLSVKRQ
-36 PAETFSGLFQVWSFI
+36 PVWSFI

-65 IRLKFPPEPQP
+65 IRLRFPPEPQP

-88 GFFPFLQTVLCDTD
+88 GFFPFLQTVLCDSD

-116 PRLNDISS
+116 PRLNDFSS
-124 LKLKRRSLSS
+124 LRLKRRSSS
-134 TAKDNHPSPWSAEVP
+134 SVTKDNQPSPGSTEVP
-149 SSRNA
+149 KSRTA
-154 SLAFRDLVYHGE
+154 SLAFGDLVSYGE
-166 NTLWNISSPSNLTSS
+166 KTLQNISSSSNLTSS
-181 INMFNKILSFGKNKT
+181 INMFNKILNFGKS
-196 QFSTGANLKVIL
+196 QSQYSTAANLKVIL
-208 CEVLSRYTA
+208 CEVLSRYIS
-217 HPDLT
+217 HPSLT
-222 EEKMAANIHRTFCF
+222 EVKMAANIHRTFCF
-236 TDSSLLQSFTQEF
+236 TDSSLLESFTQEF
-249 RSQLAQ
+249 RSQLSQ
-255 VQHNPRYQA
+255 VQHNPQYQA
-264 AFVKEMVSFLT
+264 AFVNEMVSFLM

-290 LLAPDLFQGSMQL
+290 LLAPDVFQGSMQL
-303 QDILDFL
+303 QDIMDFL
-310 QNASSVVLAAQNVS
+310 QNPSSVVLAAQNVS
-324 ASLVTDDRFKTAQNG
+324 ALPVTDDRFKTVQDG

-345 SLTCLEQDKEK
+345 SLNCLEQDQEK
-356 SLVTKYI
+356 SLVTRYI
-363 CNHFNWK
+363 CNHLVNWK
-370 DKKTLVLELEEVL
+370 DDRTLMSELEEVL
-383 RKIKSPEI
+383 RKVKSPEI
-391 GGKDSK
+391 GRKDSK
-397 RSINSYDLEAIQKS
+397 RSINSDDLEAIQKS
-411 LHRLKGFEKKMNRSE
+411 LHRLKGFEKNMNRSE

-438 ETLQKLYAIL
+438 KTLQKLYAIL

-458 KLKEA
+458 KLKEP

-473 NLTSLQLQSA
+473 NFTSWQLQSD
-483 FNGTSIFN
+483 FNGTSIFS
-491 IMTQWKEIQSA
+491 IMTQWKEIQNA
-502 LKLATLIWNPD
+502 LKLATMIWNPAM
-513 LLNNSY
+513 LNNSY
-519 FSTAQTEDDLK
+519 FSTEQAKDAVK
-530 MLLTTSMQSF
+530 MLLSTSVPSF
-540 LEDLKDHLDGMEEIP
+540 LEDFRGHLNGIQEIE

-560 HLLKPVSYRNFQDQ
+560 YLLKTVSYRNFPDQ
-574 LLALQKIFF
+574 LLALQKMFF
-583 ILTHANIG
+583 LMTGTNIG
-591 YKYLLLPVF
+591 YHYLLMPVF
-600 ELMQKVESSM
+600 ELMREVESSM
-610 GEFWWDELNT
+610 GEAWWDEFNA
-620 YWRIGEQL
+620 YWRIGEKL
-628 RSTKWN
+628 RSMKWN
-634 KTGIVAYGQFLE
+634 NTGIIAYGQFLE
-646 ILSSHLKKQNN
+646 VLNSHLQKLNN
-657 DSNSLFS
+657 NSSSVFG
-664 EQLAPLSEFI
+664 EQLDQLSEFI

-681 DGEDS
+681 GENS

-692 IVTQAIEKTL
+692 PVAQAIQKTL
-702 YILKDLQLNYNISK
+702 YVLKDLQLNYNVSK
-716 LKYIDLFFN
+716 LKSIDLFFN
-725 FDNKTFES
+725 FNNKTYES
-733 LTELLRAGMKILH
+733 LSELLRTGMKILH
-746 YRNASEA
+746 YTNASEA
-753 SAEVIINRVYNFTHL
+753 PSEGIITSVYNFTHIL
-768 LLEEFSESSLQHN
+768 LQEFSESSLQHN
-781 ASLKEKVVDLTSLAL
+781 TALEAKMWEFLHLAL
-796 SPFLENSD
+796 SPFLKNSD
-804 IKSRTILNCSA
+804 SGYGTPQNCSA
-815 QDVLHIAVQ
+815 QDVLHVTLE

-829 TTLSESLARSPC
+829 VTLRESLARSPC
-841 KALFAFMDVERG
+841 KPLFDSMDMEDG
-853 TLHKESFSKLFQ
+853 TVFNDTFTEMFQ
-865 LAISNLKLSPEFA
+865 LALGNLKQSPEFA
-878 SVYKNSSER
+878 AVYENSSER
-887 FSRELSC
+887 FSKELVC
-894 TIQSLQ
+894 MVQSLQ
-900 FALHLLSKFKLI
+900 FSLSFLSKLNLV
-912 SELENSW
+912 SDLESSW
-919 VQEKM
+919 VQEK
-924 TTLSAVMEGLLQSNA
+924 TRTVTAVTEELLWSDA
-939 SCPIPIKDVGGMLP
+939 SCPIPVQDVRGVFS
-953 SQLLKM
+953 SQLLDV
-959 LLPFMLNET
+959 LVPFVLNET
-968 LLHSLNL
+968 VLNSLNF
-975 SDRSADWHRLPVF
+975 SDSSAAWHRLPTF
-988 FHLLPTVPAWN
+988 SHLLPTVSVRN
-999 SSVYELLKAG
+999 SSIFELLQVG
-1009 GNASNSSEWGH
+1009 RNASNQSEWEH
-1020 ASRLW
+1020 FSRLW
-1025 HATGKVLTTKWN
+1025 HATGNVLTTKWN
-1037 LTEVDEYVKLLEI
+1037 LTEVDQYVKLLEV
-1050 MKKALILV
+1050 MRKALILV
-1058 DLGVAH
+1058 DFRVVPS
-1064 GKTLV
+1064 KTSV
-1069 HKIFHNSTEG
+1069 YEIFRNFSG
-1079 MKSSDLNDLFS
+1079 GIKSSDLNDLYS
-1090 LLKLLFNSTS
+1090 SLKLFFNSTS

-1105 LELERIFQEVVPL
+1105 LEMERMFQEVLPL
-1118 YEIDGKGLFYTNPQ
+1118 YEVGGEGLFYPNPD
-1132 GKENQDILT
+1132 GKENQDVLT
-1141 TAAVI
+1141 MAAVI

-1173 ISLEDIENYP
+1173 VSLEDIENYL
-1183 STNEEVS
+1183 STNEKVS

-1197 LTPITSEN
+1197 LTPVTSED
-1205 FAERLSSLEQLLA
+1205 FTEQLLSLEQLLPA
-1218 AVAKVNTSDHYLLVS
+1218 MAKVNTSDHYLLIS

-1240 KLQSSPHGRLRNELQ
+1240 KLQSSLHGRHGNELRASW
-1255 TFLQIAEIVQ
+1255 QIARVLQ
-1265 SVNWDST
+1265 SVNWNST
-1272 DSLTFRSLL
+1272 DALTFQLL
-1281 ELLQNLFSAV
+1281 LDILQNQFSANEN
-1291 KSDSSLPL
+1291 DSSLPF
-1299 SKELKQLIRI
+1299 SKKLKQLVNFA
-1309 LSSVFELYDE
+1309 SSIFELYSEED
-1319 VSPGGAN
+1319 SRGSN
-1326 ISVYLQAIQRSIL
+1326 ISVHLQAMQRSML
-1339 ILKDLQKSYNISE
+1339 ILKGLQKSYNVSE
-1352 LETVIRYFDFYSNY
+1352 LETVNLLFDSYSNY
-1366 VQRLFEIWRAG
+1366 TQRLIEILRAG
-1377 MKVLHDPNLNR
+1377 VEVLHDTNLNK
-1388 TLEEKIGIVV
+1388 TFKEKINIVCNF
-1398 QVSQM
+1398 SH
-1403 LLEGE
+1403 LLLQKE

-1413 LQHSASLKAKVA
+1413 LQHNTTLEAKMWEF
-1425 DLIYLAL
+1425 LHLAL
-1432 SPFLENSDIKSR
+1432 SPFLKNSDSGYG
-1444 TILNCSAQDV
+1444 TPQNCSAQDV
-1454 LHIAVQMLFENT
+1454 LHVTLEMLFENV
-1466 TLSESLARSPCKALF
+1466 TLRESLARSPCKPLF
-1481 AFMDMERGTLH
+1481 DSMDMEDGTVLNDTFT
-1492 KESFSKLFQLAISN
+1492 EMFQLALGN
-1506 LKLSPE
+1506 LKQSPE
-1512 FVSVYKNS
+1512 FAAVYENS

-1525 RELSCTIQSLQ
+1525 KELVCMVQSLQ
-1536 FALHLLSKFKLI
+1536 FSLSFLSKLNLV
-1548 SELENSWVQEK
+1548 SDLESSWVQEK
-1559 MTTLSA
+1559 TRTLTA
-1565 IMEGLLQSN
+1565 VTEELLWSD

-1579 PIKDVGGMLPS
+1579 PVQDVRGVFSS
-1590 QLLKMLL
+1590 QLLDVLV
-1597 PFMLNETLLHSSDSL
+1597 PFVLNETVLNSLNFSDSS
-1612 AGWNNLSKLFSMVRD
+1612 AGWNNLSLLFSVAQD
-1627 ELHMNDILQ
+1627 ELHTNDLLQ
-1636 RFQGSYNLTKWSHF
+1636 TLQGTFNLTKWSYY
-1650 SSAWHAVDSLLNT
+1650 SRVWDVVGSLLKT
-1663 KMDLAEVAAFAKL
+1663 KLSLTEVTAFAKL
-1676 LEAVANNLS
+1676 LEAVENNS
-1685 NNVSALD
+1685 ANNVSAVE
-1692 IIEAVD
+1692 IIEASRD
-1698 YVLRGLNISDLL
+1698 ILKGLNFSDLL
-1710 NEFSTSSSS
+1710 NEFYLSSSL
-1719 ASFSDKTSLDRVI
+1719 SFLSNKTSFDSVI

-1738 FIVLAETLYNKTLP
+1738 FIVMAETMYSKTLS
-1752 WTQSDQML
+1752 WTQSDQTL
-1760 SPTNLIARFLF
+1760 SPTSLITRFLF
-1771 LEFEKTILK
+1771 LEFENTILQ
-1780 VTVNNSY
+1780 VTANNSY
-1787 NPYLMCLIN
+1787 SPYLMCLIN
-1796 ATEVE
+1796 ATETE

-1812 LKQIHLKKNYLM
+1812 LKRAHLKRNPFM
-1824 QNNTPEK
+1824 QNNTSEK
-1831 HSSIPELLKLKIT
+1831 HSSIPELLKLKIS

-1861 IQHICHL
+1861 VQHVCHL
-1868 PNVSFGELCEQSQS
+1868 PDVSFGKLCEQSPS
-1882 HEQLLRAIELS
+1882 PEQLLHAIELS
-1893 SQVVTNVLNGKRIS
+1893 NQVVTDVLNHRRIS
-1907 QELQNVLVGDAANVQ
+1907 QELKNILIGDATNIQ
-1922 AQIKWF
+1922 TQTEWF
-1928 QENIPEIAFFQEI
+1928 QENVPEITFFQEI
-1941 PQYIK
+1941 PQYMN
-1946 TLNSMLNITENLTDA
+1946 TLNSMLNVTENLTN
-1961 SKQEKLRDVFK
+1961 SSTQEKLRDVLK
-1972 NVDQLKEDLKNMS
+1972 NVDQLKEDLKNTT
-1985 GMSTASIDALLETSL
+1985 GMSTGSIDALLEASL
-2000 PENSSHLI
+2000 PENSSQLI

-2013 LESCSTRPSDPQL
+2013 VGSCSARPADPQL

-2036 SVSERTREMYILGVT
+2036 SLSERTREMYILGVT
-2051 LLQHLDVYNF
+2051 LLRHLDIYNF
-2061 LYKMLFPK
+2061 LYKVFFPK
-2069 ELQKPVDKM
+2069 ELQKPMNMM
-2078 LGLLTKMKYYRH
+2078 LDLLTKMKYFRH
-2090 QVESDVDP
+2090 QVESGVEP

-2104 SLKKLRQSRRMSLS
+2104 SLKKLRESRNVPLT
-2118 KALFKPNDFKI
+2118 KALFKPDNFKT

-2143 QDITPLF
+2143 QQITPLF
-2150 FESLLPDFGDPVRN
+2150 FESLLPDFGDHVSN
-2164 SSSVEDAHVQ
+2164 SSSLEDVHVQ
-2174 QMMRKYGIPHDSTP
+2174 KMIRKYGIPPDSTP

-2197 VKTPTGALIWSFL
+2197 VKTPSGALIWSFL
-2210 KPMVFGKILYTP
+2210 KPMVLGKILYTP
-2222 DTPETRAIM
+2222 DTIETRAIM
-2231 GKSNATLKQMADL
+2231 EKSSATLKQMADL

-2252 DKSPAIMN
+2252 DKSPVIMN
-2260 SLTKLNETVPMIK
+2260 SLTKLNQTVPMIK
-2273 NALQNPFV
+2273 NTLQNPFV

-2287 MVDLD
+2287 MVNLD
-2292 AVELLSQINELD
+2292 AAELLSQINELD
-2304 DIRLELQNNSD
+2304 DIRLELQDNAD
-2315 IVNQLNTLATLAV
+2315 IVDQLNTLATLAV
-2328 NVSSCISFNRI
+2328 NVSSCVSFHRVR
-2339 WAVKSLE
+2339 AVKSLE
-2346 ELETMAKELFL
+2346 EMEKMAKELFL

-2369 PSSWSSPVGG
+2369 PPSQSSPGD
-2379 ALALPPVLNYTI
+2379 LALPPVLNYTI

-2427 IYIQDSIERAII
+2427 IYIQDSIERAVIE
-2439 QLQTGK
+2439 LQTGK
-2445 KLEEIAVQVQG
+2445 NPEEIAVQVQA

-2527 LLITITFLIVILK
+2527 LLITVTFLIIILK

-2546 KTNTSLLFLYL
+2546 KANTALLFLYF

-2608 SVKSLLSLLSPTAF
+2608 SVKTLLSLLSPTAF

-2643 MYKSPMIGDNTSFGW
+2643 MYKSPMIGDNTSFGL
-2658 MCWLILIDSF
+2658 MCWLILIDSL

-2685 GMAAPWYFPFLPSYW
+2685 GMAAPWYFPLLPSYW
-2700 LEYNSYLPFWSEK
+2700 VEYNSYLPLWNEK
-2713 QRGLFFS
+2713 QGGLLFT

-2727 APLNNKICAPP
+2727 ATLNNKICAPP

-2766 VDNLSLNFYEGNIT
+2766 VNNLNLNFYEGNIT

-2797 TGLFPTSSGTII
+2797 TGLFPTSSGTIF
-2809 VYDKDIRTD
+2809 VYGKDIRTD
-2818 QEVIRKNM
+2818 QEVIRKDM
-2826 GICMQHNVL
+2826 GVCMQHNVL

-2853 PHWSKEDLYQEVKRT
+2853 PHWSKQELYQEVKRT

-2987 MIEECDTAAVT
+2987 TLEECDTTAVT

-3067 KELGKDSQEDTE
+3067 KELGKDRQEDAE
-3079 LPQQLPGASSQIA
+3079 LPQQPPGASGQIG
-3092 SEEMSVNTDTFTERD
+3092 SDDMSMSTDTFTERD

-3151 PVLFVTAAMGLGTLR
+3151 PVLFVMAAMGLGTLR

-3189 FFGNFNATTD
+3189 FFGNFNETTG
-3199 ALVAS
+3199 ALVTS

-3213 TCMNASNSQCLSED
+3213 TCMNESNSQCLKED
-3227 MLGPWITNGNPQTKY
+3227 MLGPWIISRDQETQY
-3242 SVCNCTDGIQTCPQ
+3242 SACNCTDGIQTCPQ

-3270 MLYNVTGHDVETYI
+3270 TVYNLTGHNVETYI
-3284 LATTKDFLQKRYG
+3284 LATAKDFLQKRYG
-3297 GWSFGMP
+3297 GWSFGLP
-3304 LTRDLQFD
+3304 LTPDLQFD
-3312 IKPVPPSRTLT
+3312 IKPVPPNRTLT

-3344 FILRANLPKNE
+3344 FILRANLPENE
-3355 SSSYGIFLSAHP
+3355 SSRYGIFLSSHP

-3417 QHISGMGMTSYWVT
+3417 QHISGIGMTSYWVT

-3438 LFMVPIGLSVGVIS
+3438 LFMVPVGLSIGVIS
-3452 SFQIPAFCYNNN
+3452 SFQIPAFCNNNN

-3472 LLFGYATFS
+3472 LMFGYATFS

-3530 LHDLAENLRHV
+3530 LRDLAENLRHA

-3602 LTVHDRLIQK
+3602 LAVQDRMIQR
-3612 VWNNVLQYLFD
+3612 VWNNILEFLFD
-3623 RVHGKALL
+3623 RVHGKTS
-3631 LLPVTEED
+3631 LLPPVAEED

-3664 TKIYHLPHKRIVAV
+3664 TKIYHLPYKRIMAV

-3754 EEHMYYYARLHG
+3754 EEHMYYYARVHG
-3766 IPERE
+3766 IPERD
-3771 IKGIVLQLLHRL
+3771 IKGVVLQLLHRL

-3896 NSNTVST
+3896 NSNTVCT
-3903 ETLTQFMKSHFPNTC
+3903 ETLTEFMKSHFPNTC

-3948 KEAFKIRHFSVS
+3948 KSAFNIRHFSVS

-3968 INFAKDQADP
+3968 INFAKNQTDP
-3978 DGVDVASD
+3978 DGVDAGPD
-3986 VTSDSSDT
+3986 VTLDSSDT
-3994 CSQASTLS
+3994 SSQDSTIS

>member
-1 MERGLI
+1 M
-7 CNRDVQRGPGRHDR
+7 
-21 HSCSSSQEQDLTRAW
+21 
-36 PAETFSGLFQVWSFI
+36 
-51 LISWPVVVFIILAI
+51 
-65 IRLKFPPEPQP
+65 
-76 NCYLAP
+76 
-82 RNLPSA
+82 
-88 GFFPFLQTVLCDTD
+88 
-102 ARCKGTPYTPDDLL
+102 
-116 PRLNDISS
+116 
-124 LKLKRRSLSS
+124 
-134 TAKDNHPSPWSAEVP
+134 
-149 SSRNA
+149 
-154 SLAFRDLVYHGE
+154 
-166 NTLWNISSPSNLTSS
+166 
-181 INMFNKILSFGKNKT
+181 
-196 QFSTGANLKVIL
+196 
-208 CEVLSRYTA
+208 
-217 HPDLT
+217 
-222 EEKMAANIHRTFCF
+222 
-236 TDSSLLQSFTQEF
+236 
-249 RSQLAQ
+249 
-255 VQHNPRYQA
+255 
-264 AFVKEMVSFLT
+264 
-275 LISQVQNDTSLWHLL
+275 
-290 LLAPDLFQGSMQL
+290 
-303 QDILDFL
+303 
-310 QNASSVVLAAQNVS
+310 
-324 ASLVTDDRFKTAQNG
+324 
-339 VTDPPY
+339 
-345 SLTCLEQDKEK
+345 
-356 SLVTKYI
+356 
-363 CNHFNWK
+363 
-370 DKKTLVLELEEVL
+370 
-383 RKIKSPEI
+383 
-391 GGKDSK
+391 
-397 RSINSYDLEAIQKS
+397 
-411 LHRLKGFEKKMNRSE
+411 
-426 LKSLNLF
+426 
-433 RNLKN
+433 
-438 ETLQKLYAIL
+438 
-448 ELGMNPHHDY
+448 
-458 KLKEA
+458 
-463 YNKEIIDEIY
+463 
-473 NLTSLQLQSA
+473 
-483 FNGTSIFN
+483 
-491 IMTQWKEIQSA
+491 
-502 LKLATLIWNPD
+502 
-513 LLNNSY
+513 
-519 FSTAQTEDDLK
+519 
-530 MLLTTSMQSF
+530 
-540 LEDLKDHLDGMEEIP
+540 
-555 SLFSD
+555 
-560 HLLKPVSYRNFQDQ
+560 
-574 LLALQKIFF
+574 
-583 ILTHANIG
+583 
-591 YKYLLLPVF
+591 
-600 ELMQKVESSM
+600 
-610 GEFWWDELNT
+610 
-620 YWRIGEQL
+620 
-628 RSTKWN
+628 
-634 KTGIVAYGQFLE
+634 
-646 ILSSHLKKQNN
+646 
-657 DSNSLFS
+657 
-664 EQLAPLSEFI
+664 
-674 TAVFKEF
+674 
-681 DGEDS
+681 
-686 EVANIS
+686 
-692 IVTQAIEKTL
+692 
-702 YILKDLQLNYNISK
+702 
-716 LKYIDLFFN
+716 
-725 FDNKTFES
+725 
-733 LTELLRAGMKILH
+733 
-746 YRNASEA
+746 
-753 SAEVIINRVYNFTHL
+753 
-768 LLEEFSESSLQHN
+768 
-781 ASLKEKVVDLTSLAL
+781 
-796 SPFLENSD
+796 
-804 IKSRTILNCSA
+804 
-815 QDVLHIAVQ
+815 
-824 MLFEN
+824 
-829 TTLSESLARSPC
+829 
-841 KALFAFMDVERG
+841 
-853 TLHKESFSKLFQ
+853 FQ
-865 LAISNLKLSPEFA
+865 LAVTNLKLSPEFA
-878 SVYKNSSER
+878 VVYKNSSER
-887 FSRELSC
+887 FSKELSC
-894 TIQSLQ
+894 IVQSLQ
-900 FALHLLSKFKLI
+900 FSLSLLSKLNLV

-919 VQEKM
+919 VQEKARAL
-924 TTLSAVMEGLLQSNA
+924 TAVTKGLLQSNA
-939 SCPIPIKDVGGMLP
+939 SCPILAQDVGAVLP
-953 SQLLKM
+953 SQFVNILI
-959 LLPFMLNET
+959 PFMLNET
-968 LLHSLNL
+968 VLN
-975 SDRSADWHRLPVF
+975 S
-988 FHLLPTVPAWN
+988 
-999 SSVYELLKAG
+999 
-1009 GNASNSSEWGH
+1009 
-1020 ASRLW
+1020 
-1025 HATGKVLTTKWN
+1025 
-1037 LTEVDEYVKLLEI
+1037 
-1050 MKKALILV
+1050 
-1058 DLGVAH
+1058 
-1064 GKTLV
+1064 
-1069 HKIFHNSTEG
+1069 
-1079 MKSSDLNDLFS
+1079 
-1090 LLKLLFNSTS
+1090 
-1100 ATNST
+1100 
-1105 LELERIFQEVVPL
+1105 
-1118 YEIDGKGLFYTNPQ
+1118 
-1132 GKENQDILT
+1132 
-1141 TAAVI
+1141 
-1146 WNQIILNRTHF
+1146 
-1157 NTEKAWEVIKM
+1157 
-1168 IALHA
+1168 
-1173 ISLEDIENYP
+1173 
-1183 STNEEVS
+1183 
-1190 SLFSDFL
+1190 
-1197 LTPITSEN
+1197 
-1205 FAERLSSLEQLLA
+1205 
-1218 AVAKVNTSDHYLLVS
+1218 
-1233 SLSKLMQ
+1233 
-1240 KLQSSPHGRLRNELQ
+1240 
-1255 TFLQIAEIVQ
+1255 
-1265 SVNWDST
+1265 
-1272 DSLTFRSLL
+1272 
-1281 ELLQNLFSAV
+1281 
-1291 KSDSSLPL
+1291 
-1299 SKELKQLIRI
+1299 
-1309 LSSVFELYDE
+1309 
-1319 VSPGGAN
+1319 
-1326 ISVYLQAIQRSIL
+1326 
-1339 ILKDLQKSYNISE
+1339 
-1352 LETVIRYFDFYSNY
+1352 
-1366 VQRLFEIWRAG
+1366 
-1377 MKVLHDPNLNR
+1377 
-1388 TLEEKIGIVV
+1388 
-1398 QVSQM
+1398 
-1403 LLEGE
+1403 
-1408 FSESS
+1408 
-1413 LQHSASLKAKVA
+1413 
-1425 DLIYLAL
+1425 
-1432 SPFLENSDIKSR
+1432 
-1444 TILNCSAQDV
+1444 
-1454 LHIAVQMLFENT
+1454 
-1466 TLSESLARSPCKALF
+1466 
-1481 AFMDMERGTLH
+1481 
-1492 KESFSKLFQLAISN
+1492 
-1506 LKLSPE
+1506 
-1512 FVSVYKNS
+1512 
-1520 SERFS
+1520 
-1525 RELSCTIQSLQ
+1525 
-1536 FALHLLSKFKLI
+1536 
-1548 SELENSWVQEK
+1548 
-1559 MTTLSA
+1559 
-1565 IMEGLLQSN
+1565 
-1574 ASCPI
+1574 
-1579 PIKDVGGMLPS
+1579 
-1590 QLLKMLL
+1590 
-1597 PFMLNETLLHSSDSL
+1597 LHSSDSS
-1612 AGWNNLSKLFSMVRD
+1612 AGWNNLSMLFSVAQD
-1627 ELHMNDILQ
+1627 ELHVNDLLQ
-1636 RFQGSYNLTKWSHF
+1636 RLQGTFNLTTRSYY
-1650 SSAWHAVDSLLNT
+1650 SSVWDVVDSFLNT
-1663 KMDLAEVAAFAKL
+1663 KWNLAETAVFATL
-1676 LEAVANNLS
+1676 LEAVANNS
-1685 NNVSALD
+1685 ANDVSALENA
-1692 IIEAVD
+1692 EASH
-1698 YVLRGLNISDLL
+1698 YILKSLKFSDLL
-1710 NEFSTSSSS
+1710 NEFNISSSLAFLS
-1719 ASFSDKTSLDRVI
+1719 NKTSFHTMI

-1738 FIVLAETLYNKTLP
+1738 FIVMAETLYNKTLP
-1752 WTQSDQML
+1752 WTQSDKTL
-1760 SPTNLIARFLF
+1760 SLSSLVTRFLF
-1771 LEFEKTILK
+1771 LEFENAILQ

-1796 ATEVE
+1796 VTEVE

-1812 LKQIHLKKNYLM
+1812 LKQTHLKKNSFM
-1824 QNNTPEK
+1824 QNNNSEK
-1831 HSSIPELLKLKIT
+1831 HSSIPELLKLKISH
-1844 RLRDLTT
+1844 LRDLTT
-1851 LLCDYESFKS
+1851 LLCDFESFKS

-1882 HEQLLRAIELS
+1882 HEQLLHTVELS
-1893 SQVVTNVLNGKRIS
+1893 NQVVTNVNHRRIS
-1907 QELQNVLVGDAANVQ
+1907 KELQNILIGDAANIQ
-1922 AQIKWF
+1922 TQMNWF
-1928 QENIPEIAFFQEI
+1928 QENVPEIAFFQEI
-1941 PQYIK
+1941 PQYMA
-1946 TLNSMLNITENLTDA
+1946 TLNSMLNITENLTDS

-1972 NVDQLKEDLKNMS
+1972 NVDQLKEDLKNTT
-1985 GMSTASIDALLETSL
+1985 GMSPASIDDLLEASL
-2000 PENSSHLI
+2000 PENSSQLI
-2008 SQILQ
+2008 SQIFQ
-2013 LESCSTRPSDPQL
+2013 LESCHVRPADPQL

-2036 SVSERTREMYILGVT
+2036 SLSERTREMYILGVT
-2051 LLQHLDVYNF
+2051 LLRHLDIYNF

-2069 ELQKPVDKM
+2069 ELQKPMDKM
-2078 LGLLTKMKYYRH
+2078 LGLLTKMKDFRH
-2090 QVESDVDP
+2090 QVESGIDP
-2098 LLQAIH
+2098 LLQAVH
-2104 SLKKLRQSRRMSLS
+2104 SLKKLRQSRNVPLT
-2118 KALFKPNDFKI
+2118 KALFKTNNFRI
-2129 TRGTFKSMSKVLCN
+2129 THGTFKSMSKVLCN
-2143 QDITPLF
+2143 QEITPLF
-2150 FESLLPDFGDPVRN
+2150 FESLLPNFGDLASN
-2164 SSSVEDAHVQ
+2164 SSSVEDAYVQ
-2174 QMMRKYGIPHDSTP
+2174 KMMRKYGIPRDSTP
-2188 FCLSFYLDL
+2188 FCLSFYVDL

-2210 KPMVFGKILYTP
+2210 KPMVLGKILYTP
-2222 DTPETRAIM
+2222 DTIETRAIM
-2231 GKSNATLKQMADL
+2231 EKSNATLKQMADL

-2252 DKSPAIMN
+2252 DKSPVIMN
-2260 SLTKLNETVPMIK
+2260 SLTEFNQTVPMIK
-2273 NALQNPFV
+2273 NTLQNPFV

-2292 AVELLSQINELD
+2292 AAELLSQINELD
-2304 DIRLELQNNSD
+2304 DIRLELQNNAD
-2315 IVNQLNTLATLAV
+2315 IVDQLNTLATLAV
-2328 NVSSCISFNRI
+2328 NVSSCVSFNRI
-2339 WAVKSLE
+2339 QAVRTLE
-2346 ELETMAKELFL
+2346 EMEMVAKELFL

-2369 PSSWSSPVGG
+2369 PSSHSSAGRSVHRDQ
-2379 ALALPPVLNYTI
+2379 ALPPVLHYTI

-2439 QLQTGK
+2439 ELQTGK
-2445 KLEEIAVQVQG
+2445 NPEEIAVQVQA

-2527 LLITITFLIVILK
+2527 LLITVTFLVIVLK

-2546 KTNTSLLFLYL
+2546 KTNTALLFLYL

-2685 GMAAPWYFPFLPSYW
+2685 GMAAPWYFPLLPSYW
-2700 LEYNSYLPFWSEK
+2700 VEYNSYLPFFNEK
-2713 QRGLFFS
+2713 RRGLLFT
-2720 KLMLRKE
+2720 KLMLQKE
-2727 APLNNKICAPP
+2727 ATLNNKICAPP
-2738 PHVEPEPTDLTL
+2738 PHLEPEPTDLTL

-2755 GITKVYGSKAA
+2755 GITKVYGCKAA

-2797 TGLFPTSSGTII
+2797 TGLFPTSSGTIF
-2809 VYDKDIRTD
+2809 VYGKDIRTD

-2826 GICMQHNVL
+2826 GVCMQHNVL

-2853 PHWSKEDLYQEVKRT
+2853 PQWSKQELYQEVRRT

-2954 FLEHGGLKCCG
+2954 FLEQGGLKCCG

-2987 MIEECDTAAVT
+2987 MIEECDTTAVT

-3043 LSDLHLGC
+3043 LSDFHLGC

-3067 KELGKDSQEDTE
+3067 KELGKDQQEDAE
-3079 LPQQLPGASSQIA
+3079 LPEQLPGASGQTGSDD
-3092 SEEMSVNTDTFTERD
+3092 MSMSMGTFTDRD

-3151 PVLFVTAAMGLGTLR
+3151 PVLFVMAAMGLGTLR
-3166 TKETEYPELILSP
+3166 TKETEYPELKLSP
-3179 SLYGTSDQAD
+3179 SLYGTSDQTD
-3189 FFGNFNATTD
+3189 FFGNFNETTN
-3199 ALVAS
+3199 ALVTS

-3213 TCMNASNSQCLSED
+3213 TCMNESNSQCLKED
-3227 MLGPWITNGNPQTKY
+3227 MLGQWIFSGNQRSKY
-3242 SVCNCTDGIQTCPQ
+3242 SACNCTDGIQTCPQ

-3270 MLYNVTGHDVETYI
+3270 TLYNLTGHNVETYI

-3297 GWSFGMP
+3297 GWSFGLP
-3304 LTRDLQFD
+3304 LTTDLQFD
-3312 IKPVPPSRTLT
+3312 IRPVPPNRTLT

-3355 SSSYGIFLSAHP
+3355 TSRYGIFLSTHP

-3417 QHISGMGMTSYWVT
+3417 QHISGIGMTSYWVT

-3438 LFMVPIGLSVGVIS
+3438 LFMVPIGLSIGVIS
-3452 SFQIPAFCYNNN
+3452 SFQIPAFSNNSN

-3530 LHDLAENLRHV
+3530 LRDLAENLRHV

-3564 GFLKA
+3564 GFLRA

-3602 LTVHDRLIQK
+3602 LTVHDRMIQR
-3612 VWNNVLQYLFD
+3612 VWNNILEFLFD
-3623 RVHGKALL
+3623 RAHGKTL
-3631 LLPVTEED
+3631 LLPPVAEED

-3723 HSGSLNDISE
+3723 HAGSLNDISE

-3771 IKGIVLQLLHRL
+3771 IKGVVLQLLYRL

-3896 NSNTVST
+3896 NSNTVNT
-3903 ETLTQFMKSHFPNTC
+3903 ETLTEFLKSHFPNTC
-3918 LKDRHFN
+3918 LKDQHFN
-3925 MVEYHVPVSAGGVAN
+3925 MVEYHIPVSAGGVAN

-3948 KEAFKIRHFSVS
+3948 KAAFNIRHFSVS

-3978 DGVDVASD
+3978 DSVDTGPD
-3986 VTSDSSDT
+3986 VTLDSSDT
-3994 CSQASTLS
+3994 SSQDSTIS

>member
-1 MERGLI
+1 MAAL
-7 CNRDVQRGPGRHDR
+7 
-21 HSCSSSQEQDLTRAW
+21 SQHLRILLWKNWLSVKRQ
-36 PAETFSGLFQVWSFI
+36 PVWSFI

-88 GFFPFLQTVLCDTD
+88 GFFPFLQTVLCDSD
-102 ARCKGTPYTPDDLL
+102 ARCKGTPYTPEDLL

-124 LKLKRRSLSS
+124 LRLMWRSSS
-134 TAKDNHPSPWSAEVP
+134 SVAKEKHPLPWSAEVP
-149 SSRNA
+149 KSRNTLLA
-154 SLAFRDLVYHGE
+154 SGDLVSHGE
-166 NTLWNISSPSNLTSS
+166 KPLQNISSPSNLTSS
-181 INMFNKILSFGKNKT
+181 ISTFNKILSFGKSQT
-196 QFSTGANLKVIL
+196 QYSTAANLKVIL
-208 CEVLSRYTA
+208 CEVLSRYIA
-217 HPDLT
+217 HPDLS
-222 EEKMAANIHRTFCF
+222 EEKMAANIHQTFCF
-236 TDSSLLQSFTQEF
+236 TDSSLLESFTQEF
-249 RSQLAQ
+249 RNQLSQ
-255 VQHNPRYQA
+255 VQHNPQYQA
-264 AFVKEMVSFLT
+264 TFVHEMVSFLM
-275 LISQVQNDTSLWHLL
+275 LISQVQNDNSLWHLL
-290 LLAPDLFQGSMQL
+290 LLAPDVFQGSMQL
-303 QDILDFL
+303 QDIIDFL
-310 QNASSVVLAAQNVS
+310 QDPNSIMLAAQNVS
-324 ASLVTDDRFKTAQNG
+324 ASLVADDRFQTVHSG
-339 VTDPPY
+339 LTDPPY
-345 SLTCLEQDKEK
+345 YLNCSEQDKEINV
-356 SLVTKYI
+356 VTRYI
-363 CNHFNWK
+363 CNLFVNWK
-370 DKKTLVLELEEVL
+370 DNWTLVSELEEVL
-383 RKIKSPEI
+383 RRIKSAEI
-391 GGKDSK
+391 GGKVSK
-397 RSINSYDLEAIQKS
+397 RSINSDDLEAIQNS

-433 RNLKN
+433 KNLKN

-458 KLKEA
+458 KLKEP

-473 NLTSLQLQSA
+473 NFTSLQLQSD

-502 LKLATLIWNPD
+502 LKLATMIWNPV
-513 LLNNSY
+513 LFNNSN
-519 FSTAQTEDDLK
+519 FSTTQTEDALK
-530 MLLTTSMQSF
+530 MLLSKSMPSF
-540 LEDLKDHLDGMEEIP
+540 LEDIREHLNGMEEIP

-560 HLLKPVSYRNFQDQ
+560 YLLKPVSYKNFQDQ

-583 ILTHANIG
+583 IMTDANVG
-591 YKYLLLPVF
+591 YQYLLKPVF
-600 ELMQKVESSM
+600 ELMRKVESSM
-610 GEFWWDELNT
+610 GEAWRDKLNI
-620 YWRIGEQL
+620 YWRLGEKL
-628 RSTKWN
+628 RSMKWN
-634 KTGIVAYGQFLE
+634 NTGIIAYGQFLE
-646 ILSSHLKKQNN
+646 VLNSHLQKLNN
-657 DSNSLFS
+657 NSSSAFS
-664 EQLAPLSEFI
+664 AQLDQLSELV

-681 DGEDS
+681 GGNS
-686 EVANIS
+686 EAANIS
-692 IVTQAIEKTL
+692 LAIQAIQKTL
-702 YILKDLQLNYNISK
+702 HILKDLQLNYNVTK
-716 LKYIDLFFN
+716 LKSIDLFFN
-725 FDNKTFES
+725 FDNKTIES
-733 LTELLRAGMKILH
+733 VSEFLKMGMKILH
-746 YRNASEA
+746 YVSASET
-753 SAEVIINRVYNFTHL
+753 SSEEIISPIFNLTHL
-768 LLEEFSESSLQHN
+768 LLQEFNQSSLQDNTLIEAKIWEFLHM
-781 ASLKEKVVDLTSLAL
+781 AL
-796 SPFLENSD
+796 SPFLQKIYND
-804 IKSRTILNCSA
+804 YGAIQNCSA
-815 QDVLHIAVQ
+815 QDVLHVTLE

-829 TTLSESLARSPC
+829 ATLSESLAGSPC
-841 KALFAFMDVERG
+841 KPLFDSVGMEDG
-853 TLHKESFSKLFQ
+853 TMHNDTFTEMFQ
-865 LAISNLKLSPEFA
+865 LAITNLKLSPEFA
-878 SVYKNSSER
+878 AIYKNDSEH
-887 FSRELSC
+887 FSKELSC
-894 TIQSLQ
+894 IVQALQFSLSFLSKLNLVSDLESSWVEEQMRALTAVKEGLLQRNASCPVSVPDADDLLPSQLLNLVIPFMVNEEALNSLHFSDSLADWHSLPVLLPLLPTLPIGNNSIYELIQEGRKASKQLDWAHFSRLWHATGNILTTKWNLTEVGEYVKLLEMMNKALILVDFGVAPGKTVVHQIFYNSSRGIKSLDLNYLYNSLKLFFNSSSVTNSTLDLERLLQEILSLYEAGGERLFFGSPYREENQDILTMAAVIWNQTMLNRAHFNTEKAWEAIKMIALDSVSLENIENYLSTNEELSSLFPDFLLTPVTSENFAEQLLSLDQLLAAMAEVNTSDHYLLISSLAKLMQKLQNSPQLRQRNELLAFWHIAEVFQSINWNITDSLTFQSLLDILQNQ
-900 FALHLLSKFKLI
+900 FRTIKKDSSFLFSKELKEVIDFVSSMFELYGEEDSRRANMSIYLQAVQRGILILKELQRRYNISELETSSLLFDSYSNYLQRLSEIWKAGMKVLHDTNLNKTFEEKMDIVYNFSHFLLQKEFNQSSLQDNPLLGVKIWEFLHVALSPFLQKIYNGYGAIQNCSAQDVLHVTLEMLFENATLSESLAGSPCKPLFDSVGMEDGTMHNDTFTEMFQLAITNLKLSPEFAAIYKNGSEHFSKELSCIVQALQFSLSFLSKLNLV
-912 SELENSW
+912 SDLENSW
-919 VQEKM
+919 VEEQM
-924 TTLSAVMEGLLQSNA
+924 RALTAVTEGLLQSNA
-939 SCPIPIKDVGGMLP
+939 SCLAEVPDVDDLLP
-953 SQLLKM
+953 SQLLN
-959 LLPFMLNET
+959 LVIPFM
-968 LLHSLNL
+968 
-975 SDRSADWHRLPVF
+975 V
-988 FHLLPTVPAWN
+988 
-999 SSVYELLKAG
+999 
-1009 GNASNSSEWGH
+1009 
-1020 ASRLW
+1020 
-1025 HATGKVLTTKWN
+1025 
-1037 LTEVDEYVKLLEI
+1037 
-1050 MKKALILV
+1050 
-1058 DLGVAH
+1058 
-1064 GKTLV
+1064 
-1069 HKIFHNSTEG
+1069 
-1079 MKSSDLNDLFS
+1079 
-1090 LLKLLFNSTS
+1090 
-1100 ATNST
+1100 
-1105 LELERIFQEVVPL
+1105 
-1118 YEIDGKGLFYTNPQ
+1118 
-1132 GKENQDILT
+1132 
-1141 TAAVI
+1141 
-1146 WNQIILNRTHF
+1146 
-1157 NTEKAWEVIKM
+1157 
-1168 IALHA
+1168 
-1173 ISLEDIENYP
+1173 
-1183 STNEEVS
+1183 NEEVLNS
-1190 SLFSDFL
+1190 LNFSDGLAVWNNVSTLFSVAQDEVNMNNL
-1197 LTPITSEN
+1197 LRS
-1205 FAERLSSLEQLLA
+1205 
-1218 AVAKVNTSDHYLLVS
+1218 
-1233 SLSKLMQ
+1233 
-1240 KLQSSPHGRLRNELQ
+1240 LQS
-1255 TFLQIAEIVQ
+1255 
-1265 SVNWDST
+1265 
-1272 DSLTFRSLL
+1272 
-1281 ELLQNLFSAV
+1281 
-1291 KSDSSLPL
+1291 
-1299 SKELKQLIRI
+1299 
-1309 LSSVFELYDE
+1309 
-1319 VSPGGAN
+1319 
-1326 ISVYLQAIQRSIL
+1326 
-1339 ILKDLQKSYNISE
+1339 
-1352 LETVIRYFDFYSNY
+1352 
-1366 VQRLFEIWRAG
+1366 
-1377 MKVLHDPNLNR
+1377 
-1388 TLEEKIGIVV
+1388 
-1398 QVSQM
+1398 
-1403 LLEGE
+1403 
-1408 FSESS
+1408 
-1413 LQHSASLKAKVA
+1413 
-1425 DLIYLAL
+1425 
-1432 SPFLENSDIKSR
+1432 
-1444 TILNCSAQDV
+1444 
-1454 LHIAVQMLFENT
+1454 
-1466 TLSESLARSPCKALF
+1466 
-1481 AFMDMERGTLH
+1481 AF
-1492 KESFSKLFQLAISN
+1492 
-1506 LKLSPE
+1506 
-1512 FVSVYKNS
+1512 
-1520 SERFS
+1520 
-1525 RELSCTIQSLQ
+1525 
-1536 FALHLLSKFKLI
+1536 
-1548 SELENSWVQEK
+1548 
-1559 MTTLSA
+1559 
-1565 IMEGLLQSN
+1565 
-1574 ASCPI
+1574 
-1579 PIKDVGGMLPS
+1579 
-1590 QLLKMLL
+1590 
-1597 PFMLNETLLHSSDSL
+1597 
-1612 AGWNNLSKLFSMVRD
+1612 
-1627 ELHMNDILQ
+1627 
-1636 RFQGSYNLTKWSHF
+1636 NLTTWRYYSGI
-1650 SSAWHAVDSLLNT
+1650 WDVIDSFLNT
-1663 KMDLAEVAAFAKL
+1663 KRDLTEEAAFAKL
-1676 LEAVANNLS
+1676 LETVANNSANSLS
-1685 NNVSALD
+1685 AAD
-1692 IIEAVD
+1692 IVEGSLYI
-1698 YVLRGLNISDLL
+1698 LKRLNFSELL
-1710 NEFSTSSSS
+1710 NEFKISSGLTLLSS
-1719 ASFSDKTSLDRVI
+1719 KTSFDSVT
-1732 DIVAHH
+1732 DVVTHH
-1738 FIVLAETLYNKTLP
+1738 FIAMTETLYNKTLP
-1752 WTQSDQML
+1752 WAQSDQSL
-1760 SPTNLIARFLF
+1760 SPTSLITRFLF
-1771 LEFEKTILK
+1771 LEFENTILQ

-1787 NPYLMCLIN
+1787 HPYLMCLIN
-1796 ATEVE
+1796 ATRDE

-1812 LKQIHLKKNYLM
+1812 LKQAHLKKNPFM
-1824 QNNTPEK
+1824 QNNTSEK
-1831 HSSIPELLKLKIT
+1831 HSSIPELLKLKIS
-1844 RLRDLTT
+1844 RLRDLTA

-1861 IQHICHL
+1861 IQQICHL
-1868 PNVSFGELCEQSQS
+1868 PDVSFGELCEQSQS
-1882 HEQLLRAIELS
+1882 HEQLLRAIEVS
-1893 SQVVTNVLNGKRIS
+1893 NQVVTNVLNHRRIS
-1907 QELQNVLVGDAANVQ
+1907 QELQTVLIGNATNIQ
-1922 AQIKWF
+1922 AQMKWF
-1928 QENIPEIAFFQEI
+1928 HENVPEIAFFQEI
-1941 PQYIK
+1941 PQYV
-1946 TLNSMLNITENLTDA
+1946 TALNSMLNMTENLTD
-1961 SKQEKLRDVFK
+1961 SNKQERLGDVFK
-1972 NVDQLKEDLKNMS
+1972 NVDQLKQDLKKATRMS
-1985 GMSTASIDALLETSL
+1985 IASIDALLEASL
-2000 PENSSHLI
+2000 PENSSQLI

-2013 LESCSTRPSDPQL
+2013 LESCSVRPADPQL
-2026 QTVAEEFCNL
+2026 QIAVEEFCNL
-2036 SVSERTREMYILGVT
+2036 SLSERTRETYILGVT
-2051 LLQHLDVYNF
+2051 LLRHLDIYNF
-2061 LYKMLFPK
+2061 LYKMFFPK

-2078 LGLLTKMKYYRH
+2078 LGLLTKMKYFRH
-2090 QVESDVDP
+2090 EVESGVDP

-2104 SLKKLRQSRRMSLS
+2104 SLKKLRQSRNVPLT
-2118 KALFKPNDFKI
+2118 KALFKPNNIRI

-2143 QDITPLF
+2143 QEITPLF
-2150 FESLLPDFGDPVRN
+2150 FESLLPDFGDSVSN
-2164 SSSVEDAHVQ
+2164 SSSMEDVYVQ
-2174 QMMRKYGIPHDSTP
+2174 KMVAKYGIPQDSTP

-2210 KPMVFGKILYTP
+2210 KPMVLGKILYTP
-2222 DTPETRAIM
+2222 DTIETRAIM
-2231 GKSNATLKQMADL
+2231 GKSNATLEQMADL

-2252 DKSPAIMN
+2252 DKSPVIMN
-2260 SLTKLNETVPMIK
+2260 SLTKLNQTVPMIK

-2292 AVELLSQINELD
+2292 AAELLSQINKLD

-2315 IVNQLNTLATLAV
+2315 IVDQLNTLATLAV
-2328 NVSSCISFNRI
+2328 NVSSCVSFNRI
-2339 WAVKSLE
+2339 QAVKNLE
-2346 ELETMAKELFL
+2346 ELERVAKELFL

-2369 PSSWSSPVGG
+2369 PSSHTSPGHSVYGD
-2379 ALALPPVLNYTI
+2379 LALPPVLNYTI

-2439 QLQTGK
+2439 ELQTGK
-2445 KLEEIAVQVQG
+2445 KPEEIAVQVQA

-2513 SSHFIAWFIECAIF
+2513 SSHFIAWFIECAVF
-2527 LLITITFLIVILK
+2527 LLITVTFLIIVLK

-2546 KTNTSLLFLYL
+2546 KTNTALLFLYL

-2685 GMAAPWYFPFLPSYW
+2685 GMAAPWYFPLLPSYW
-2700 LEYNSYLPFWSEK
+2700 IEYNSYLPFWNEK
-2713 QRGLFFS
+2713 RRGFLLS

-2727 APLNNKICAPP
+2727 ATLNNKICAPS
-2738 PHVEPEPTDLTL
+2738 PHLEPEPTDLTL
-2750 GVSLR
+2750 GVALH
-2755 GITKVYGSKAA
+2755 GITKIYGSKAA

-2797 TGLFPTSSGTII
+2797 TGLFPTSSGTIF
-2809 VYDKDIRTD
+2809 VYGKDIRTD

-2826 GICMQHNVL
+2826 GVCMQHNVL

-2853 PHWSKEDLYQEVKRT
+2853 PHWSKQELYQEVKRT

-2987 MIEECDTAAVT
+2987 MIEECDTTAVT

-3067 KELGKDSQEDTE
+3067 KELVKNQQEDAE
-3079 LPQQLPGASSQIA
+3079 LPQQLPGASGQIG
-3092 SEEMSVNTDTFTERD
+3092 SDEMSLSTDTFTERD

-3121 LLLKKTSALFIKRFH
+3121 LLLKQTSALFIKRFH

-3151 PVLFVTAAMGLGTLR
+3151 PVLFVTAAMGLGMLR
-3166 TKETEYPELILSP
+3166 TKETEYPELLLSP

-3189 FFGNFNATTD
+3189 FFGNFNETTD

-3213 TCMNASNSQCLSED
+3213 TCMNESNSQCLKED
-3227 MLGPWITNGNPQTKY
+3227 MLGQWIMSGNQRSTY
-3242 SVCNCTDGIQTCPQ
+3242 SACNCTHGIQTCPQ

-3270 MLYNVTGHDVETYI
+3270 TVYNLTGHNVETYI

-3297 GWSFGMP
+3297 GWSFGLP
-3304 LTRDLQFD
+3304 LTKDLQFD
-3312 IKPVPPSRTLT
+3312 IRPVPPNRTLT

-3355 SSSYGIFLSAHP
+3355 TSRYGIFLSAHP

-3417 QHISGMGMTSYWVT
+3417 QHISGIGMTSYWVT

-3438 LFMVPIGLSVGVIS
+3438 LFMVPIGLSIGVIS
-3452 SFQIPAFCYNNN
+3452 SFQIPAFCNDSN

-3488 FFKETGM
+3488 VFKETGM

-3530 LHDLAENLRHV
+3530 LRDLAENLRHA

-3602 LTVHDRLIQK
+3602 LTVHDRMIQR
-3612 VWNNVLQYLFD
+3612 VWNNLLEYLFN
-3623 RVHGKALL
+3623 RVHGKTS
-3631 LLPVTEED
+3631 LLPPAAEED

-3645 RNRVESG
+3645 RVRVESG

-3706 MLTGDIGASSG
+3706 MLTGDIGASNG
-3717 RLRVQD
+3717 RLRIQD
-3723 HSGSLNDISE
+3723 HSGSLNDINE
-3733 AHWSLFGYC
+3733 THWSLFGYC

-3766 IPERE
+3766 IPERD
-3771 IKGIVLQLLHRL
+3771 IKGVVLQLLHRL

-3881 IKSRFGRGFTVKMHL
+3881 IKSRFGRGFSVKMHL
-3896 NSNTVST
+3896 NSNTVCT
-3903 ETLTQFMKSHFPNTC
+3903 EALTEFMKSHFPNTC

-3925 MVEYHVPVSAGGVAN
+3925 MVEYHIPVSAGGVAN

-3948 KEAFKIRHFSVS
+3948 KAAFNIRHFSVS

-3978 DGVDVASD
+3978 DGVDAGPD
-3986 VTSDSSDT
+3986 VTMDSSDT
-3994 CSQASTLS
+3994 SSQVSTIS

>member
-1 MERGLI
+1 M
-7 CNRDVQRGPGRHDR
+7 
-21 HSCSSSQEQDLTRAW
+21 A
-36 PAETFSGLFQVWSFI
+36 ALFQHLRILLWKNWLSVRRQPVWSFI

-88 GFFPFLQTVLCDTD
+88 GFFPFLQTVLCDSD
-102 ARCKGTPYTPDDLL
+102 ARCKGTPYTPEDLL

-124 LKLKRRSLSS
+124 LRLKRRSSS
-134 TAKDNHPSPWSAEVP
+134 RVSKDNHPSPWSAKVP
-149 SSRNA
+149 KSRNA
-154 SLAFRDLVYHGE
+154 SLAFRDVVSRGV

-181 INMFNKILSFGKNKT
+181 INVFNKILSFGKSKT
-196 QFSTGANLKVIL
+196 QYSVGANLKVIL
-208 CEVLSRYTA
+208 CEILSLYIPA
-217 HPDLT
+217 PGLT

-236 TDSSLLQSFTQEF
+236 TDSSLLESFTQEF
-249 RSQLAQ
+249 RSQLSQ

-264 AFVKEMVSFLT
+264 AFVDEMVSLLT
-275 LISQVQNDTSLWHLL
+275 LASQVQNDTSLWHLF
-290 LLAPDLFQGSMQL
+290 LLAPDVFQGSIQL
-303 QDILDFL
+303 QDIFDFL

-324 ASLVTDDRFKTAQNG
+324 ASLVTDDRFKTVQNG

-345 SLTCLEQDKEK
+345 SLNCLEQGKEK
-356 SLVTKYI
+356 GLVIRYI

-370 DKKTLVLELEEVL
+370 DKWTLGSELEEVL
-383 RKIKSPEI
+383 RKIKLPEI
-391 GGKDSK
+391 GGKVSK
-397 RSINSYDLEAIQKS
+397 RSINSDDLEAIQKS

-473 NLTSLQLQSA
+473 NFTSWQLRSD
-483 FNGTSIFN
+483 FNRTSIFN
-491 IMTQWKEIQSA
+491 IMIQWKEIQSA
-502 LKLATLIWNPD
+502 LKLATIIWNPVF
-513 LLNNSY
+513 LNNSG
-519 FSTAQTEDDLK
+519 FSTAQTENALK
-530 MLLTTSMQSF
+530 TLLTTSLPSF
-540 LEDLKDHLDGMEEIP
+540 LEDLRDHFDGMEEIP
-555 SLFSD
+555 SLISNY
-560 HLLKPVSYRNFQDQ
+560 LLKPVSYRSFPDQ

-583 ILTHANIG
+583 IMTHESIG
-591 YKYLLLPVF
+591 YEYLLLPVF
-600 ELMQKVESSM
+600 ELMRKVESSM
-610 GEFWWDELNT
+610 GESWWHELNS
-620 YWRIGEQL
+620 YWRLAEKL
-628 RSTKWN
+628 RSMKWN
-634 KTGIVAYGQFLE
+634 NTGIVAYGQFVEVLN
-646 ILSSHLKKQNN
+646 SHFKKLINN
-657 DSNSLFS
+657 SNSLFS
-664 EQLAPLSEFI
+664 EQFGQLSEFI

-681 DGEDS
+681 DGENW
-686 EVANIS
+686 EIANIS
-692 IVTQAIEKTL
+692 LVTQAVQKTL
-702 YILKDLQLNYNISK
+702 YVLKDLQLNYNISK

-725 FDNKTFES
+725 FDNKTFERFS
-733 LTELLRAGMKILH
+733 ELLRTGMKILR
-746 YRNASEA
+746 YRNAGEA
-753 SAEVIINRVYNFTHL
+753 SRREMINAVYNLTHL
-768 LLEEFSESSLQHN
+768 VLQEYSESSIQHN
-781 ASLKEKVVDLTSLAL
+781 TSLKAKIWEFLHVVL
-796 SPFLENSD
+796 SPFLENRDGS
-804 IKSRTILNCSA
+804 SRTIQNCST
-815 QDVLHIAVQ
+815 QDVLHITLQ

-829 TTLSESLARSPC
+829 ATLSESLATSPC
-841 KALFAFMDVERG
+841 KDLFASMDVESG
-853 TLHKESFSKLFQ
+853 TVHNETFTKMFQ
-865 LAISNLKLSPEFA
+865 LAIRNLKLSPEFA
-878 SVYKNSSER
+878 AVYKNSSES

-894 TIQSLQ
+894 IVQSLQ
-900 FALHLLSKFKLI
+900 FSLRFLSKLKLV
-912 SELENSW
+912 SEVENSW
-919 VQEKM
+919 VEEK
-924 TTLSAVMEGLLQSNA
+924 TRALTALLETLLQSNA
-939 SCPIPIKDVGGMLP
+939 SCPMAVKDVAGMLP
-953 SQLLKM
+953 PQLLNM
-959 LLPFMLNET
+959 LLRFVLNET
-968 LLHSLNL
+968 ELNSLNF
-975 SDRSADWHRLPVF
+975 SVSSADWHRVPVF
-988 FHLLPTVPAWN
+988 SHLLPTIFPWN
-999 SSVYELLKAG
+999 SSINELLKVG
-1009 GNASNSSEWGH
+1009 GNASHGSEWEH
-1020 ASRLW
+1020 FSRLW

-1050 MKKALILV
+1050 VKKALIVV
-1058 DLGVAH
+1058 DFGLAP
-1064 GKTLV
+1064 GKSFIYN
-1069 HKIFHNSTEG
+1069 IFSNYSEG
-1079 MKSSDLNDLFS
+1079 MKTSDLNDYYSLF
-1090 LLKLLFNSTS
+1090 KLLFNSTF
-1100 ATNST
+1100 ATKSM
-1105 LELERIFQEVVPL
+1105 LELERILQEMISL
-1118 YEIDGKGLFYTNPQ
+1118 YEIGGEGLFYTNPQ
-1132 GKENQDILT
+1132 WKENQDILS

-1157 NTEKAWEVIKM
+1157 NTEKTWEVVKM
-1168 IALHA
+1168 IAFHA
-1173 ISLEDIENYP
+1173 ILLEDIENYP
-1183 STNEEVS
+1183 STSEEVS

-1205 FAERLSSLEQLLA
+1205 LAEQLLSLEKLLA
-1218 AVAKVNTSDHYLLVS
+1218 AVAKVNTSDRYLLIS
-1233 SLSKLMQ
+1233 SLSKIMQ
-1240 KLQSSPHGRLRNELQ
+1240 KLQNSPRQSQGNELHA
-1255 TFLQIAEIVQ
+1255 FFQIAEVVQ
-1265 SVNWDST
+1265 SMNWDST
-1272 DSLTFRSLL
+1272 GNLTFQSLL
-1281 ELLQNLFSAV
+1281 DILQNQFSTM
-1291 KSDSSLPL
+1291 KNDSSLPFG
-1299 SKELKQLIRI
+1299 KELKQIMTFI
-1309 LSSVFELYDE
+1309 SSIFELYDE
-1319 VSPGGAN
+1319 DDSRGTMY
-1326 ISVYLQAIQRSIL
+1326 SQAIQRSIF
-1339 ILKDLQKSYNISE
+1339 ILKDLQQSYNISD
-1352 LETVIRYFDFYSNY
+1352 LETINLLFDSYSNY
-1366 VQRLFEIWRAG
+1366 TQRLFEIWRAG
-1377 MKVLHDPNLNR
+1377 IKVLHDTNLNK
-1388 TLEEKIGIVV
+1388 TFEEKIDIVYHFFH
-1398 QVSQM
+1398 
-1403 LLEGE
+1403 LLLLRE

-1413 LQHSASLKAKVA
+1413 LPHNASLEARAV
-1425 DLIYLAL
+1425 DLMFLAL
-1432 SPFLENSDIKSR
+1432 SPFLENRDGSSR
-1444 TILNCSAQDV
+1444 TIQNCSTQDV
-1454 LHIAVQMLFENT
+1454 LHITLQMLFENA
-1466 TLSESLARSPCKALF
+1466 TLSESLATSPCKDLF
-1481 AFMDMERGTLH
+1481 ASMDVESGTVH
-1492 KESFSKLFQLAISN
+1492 NETFTKMFQLAIRN

-1512 FVSVYKNS
+1512 FAAVYKNS
-1520 SERFS
+1520 SESFS
-1525 RELSCTIQSLQ
+1525 RELSCIVQSLQ
-1536 FALHLLSKFKLI
+1536 FSLRFLSKLKLV
-1548 SELENSWVQEK
+1548 SEVENSWVEEK
-1559 MTTLSA
+1559 TRALTALL
-1565 IMEGLLQSN
+1565 ETLLQSN
-1574 ASCPI
+1574 ASCPMAV
-1579 PIKDVGGMLPS
+1579 KDVAGMLPP
-1590 QLLKMLL
+1590 QLLNMLL
-1597 PFMLNETLLHSSDSL
+1597 RFVLNETELNSLNFSVSSAD
-1612 AGWNNLSKLFSMVRD
+1612 WNNLSMFFSMAQS
-1627 ELHMNDILQ
+1627 ELRVNDMLQ
-1636 RFQGSYNLTKWSHF
+1636 RFQDSYNLTKLSYF
-1650 SSAWHAVDSLLNT
+1650 SSIWDVIDRSLNSERNP
-1663 KMDLAEVAAFAKL
+1663 AEVAAFAKL
-1676 LEAVANNLS
+1676 LEAVANNFT
-1685 NNVSALD
+1685 NHMSALD
-1692 IIEAVD
+1692 IIEAGR
-1698 YVLRGLNISDLL
+1698 YVLKLLNISDLL
-1710 NEFSTSSSS
+1710 NELSTSSSS
-1719 ASFSDKTSLDRVI
+1719 ASLSNKISLDTVF

-1738 FIVLAETLYNKTLP
+1738 FIDMAETLYNKTLP
-1752 WTQSDQML
+1752 WTQSDQTL
-1760 SPTNLIARFLF
+1760 SPTSLITRFLF
-1771 LEFEKTILK
+1771 LEFESTVLQ
-1780 VTVNNSY
+1780 VTANNSY

-1801 DSKLTENITLL
+1801 DSELTENIMLL
-1812 LKQIHLKKNYLM
+1812 LKQSHLKKNYFM
-1824 QNNTPEK
+1824 QNNTSEK
-1831 HSSIPELLKLKIT
+1831 HLSIPELLKLKIS
-1844 RLRDLTT
+1844 LLWNLTT
-1851 LLCDYESFKS
+1851 LLCDYESLKS
-1861 IQHICHL
+1861 VQHICHL
-1868 PNVSFGELCEQSQS
+1868 PNVSFEELCEQSQS

-1893 SQVVTNVLNGKRIS
+1893 NQVVTNVLNGRKVS
-1907 QELQNVLVGDAANVQ
+1907 DELRNILIGDATDVQ
-1922 AQIKWF
+1922 AQMKWF
-1928 QENIPEIAFFQEI
+1928 QENVPEIAFFQEI
-1941 PQYIK
+1941 PQYM
-1946 TLNSMLNITENLTDA
+1946 TALNSMLNITENLTD
-1961 SKQEKLRDVFK
+1961 SSIPEKLRDVFK
-1972 NVDQLKEDLKNMS
+1972 NVDQLKEDLKNTTR
-1985 GMSTASIDALLETSL
+1985 MSTASINALLEASL

-2013 LESCSTRPSDPQL
+2013 LESCSIRPSDPHL

-2036 SVSERTREMYILGVT
+2036 SLSERTRETYILGVT
-2051 LLQHLDVYNF
+2051 LLRHLDIYNF

-2069 ELQKPVDKM
+2069 EIQKPVDKI
-2078 LGLLTKMKYYRH
+2078 LSLLTKMKYFQH

-2104 SLKKLRQSRRMSLS
+2104 SLKKLRQSRKTPLS
-2118 KALFKPNDFKI
+2118 KALLKPNNFRI
-2129 TRGTFKSMSKVLCN
+2129 THGTFKSMSKVLCN
-2143 QDITPLF
+2143 QEITPLF
-2150 FESLLPDFGDPVRN
+2150 FESLLPDFGDPIQN
-2164 SSSVEDAHVQ
+2164 SSSVEDIHVQ
-2174 QMMRKYGIPHDSTP
+2174 KMMRKYGIPHDSTP

-2231 GKSNATLKQMADL
+2231 EKSNATLKQMADL

-2252 DKSPAIMN
+2252 DKSPAVMN
-2260 SLTKLNETVPMIK
+2260 SLTKLNQTVPVIK

-2281 QVFIKL
+2281 QVFIKV

-2292 AVELLSQINELD
+2292 GVELLSQINTLD
-2304 DIRLELQNNSD
+2304 DIRLELQNNAD
-2315 IVNQLNTLATLAV
+2315 IVDQLNTLATLAV
-2328 NVSSCISFNRI
+2328 NVSSCVSFNRI
-2339 WAVKSLE
+2339 RAVKTLE
-2346 ELETMAKELFL
+2346 EMEMMAKELFL

-2369 PSSWSSPVGG
+2369 PSSWSSPVHG
-2379 ALALPPVLNYTI
+2379 ALALPPLLNYTI

-2445 KLEEIAVQVQG
+2445 KLEEIAVQVQA

-2527 LLITITFLIVILK
+2527 LLITVTFLIVVLK

-2546 KTNTSLLFLYL
+2546 KTNTALLFLYL

-2685 GMAAPWYFPFLPSYW
+2685 GMAAPWYFPLLPSYW
-2700 LEYNSYLPFWSEK
+2700 LEYNWLPFWSEK
-2713 QRGLFFS
+2713 QRGFIFT
-2720 KLMLRKE
+2720 KLVLRKE
-2727 APLNNKICAPP
+2727 ASHNNQICAPP
-2738 PHVEPEPTDLTL
+2738 PHLEPEPTDLTL
-2750 GVSLR
+2750 GVSLH

-2797 TGLFPTSSGTII
+2797 TGLFPTSSGTIV
-2809 VYDKDIRTD
+2809 VYGKDIKTD

-2853 PHWSKEDLYQEVKRT
+2853 PHWSKEELYQEVKRT

-3067 KELGKDSQEDTE
+3067 KELGKDPQEDAG
-3079 LPQQLPGASSQIA
+3079 LSQRVPGATGQNSGD
-3092 SEEMSVNTDTFTERD
+3092 EMSVSTDTFTERD

-3121 LLLKKTSALFIKRFH
+3121 LLLKKTSALFIKRLH

-3151 PVLFVTAAMGLGTLR
+3151 PVLFVMAAMGLGTLR

-3189 FFGNFNATTD
+3189 FFGNFNETTN

-3204 MLAFPGTDN
+3204 MLSFPGTDN
-3213 TCMNASNSQCLSED
+3213 TCMNESNSQCLKED
-3227 MLGPWITNGNPQTKY
+3227 MLGPWITNGNPSTKY
-3242 SVCNCTDGIQTCPQ
+3242 SACNCSDGIQTCPQ
-3256 TNYTP
+3256 KNYTP

-3270 MLYNVTGHDVETYI
+3270 MLYNITGHNVETYI

-3344 FILRANLPKNE
+3344 FILRANLPENE
-3355 SSSYGIFLSAHP
+3355 TSRYGIFLSAHP

-3417 QHISGMGMTSYWVT
+3417 QHISGIGMTSYWVT

-3438 LFMVPIGLSVGVIS
+3438 LFMIPVGLSIGVIS
-3452 SFQIPAFCYNNN
+3452 SFQIPAFCNNNN

-3488 FFKETGM
+3488 VFKETGM

-3530 LHDLAENLRHV
+3530 LRDLAENLRHA

-3582 KTTSKLF
+3582 KTTSKLL

-3602 LTVHDRLIQK
+3602 LTVHDGMIQK
-3612 VWNNVLQYLFD
+3612 VWNSTLEFLFD
-3623 RVHGKALL
+3623 RVHGKAPLL
-3631 LLPVTEED
+3631 LSVTEED
-3639 GDVQAE
+3639 GDVEAE

-3657 VVQLQNL
+3657 VVLLQNL

-3723 HSGSLNDISE
+3723 HSGSLNDITE

-3896 NSNTVST
+3896 NSSTVGT
-3903 ETLTQFMKSHFPNTC
+3903 EMLTEFMKSHFPNTC

-3968 INFAKDQADP
+3968 IDFAKDQADP
-3978 DGVDVASD
+3978 DGMDAGPD

-3994 CSQASTLS
+3994 SSQASTIS

>member
-1 MERGLI
+1 MAAL
-7 CNRDVQRGPGRHDR
+7 
-21 HSCSSSQEQDLTRAW
+21 SQHLRILLWKNWLSVKRQL
-36 PAETFSGLFQVWSFI
+36 VWSFV

-65 IRLKFPPEPQP
+65 IRLKFPPEPQQ

-88 GFFPFLQTVLCDTD
+88 GFFPFLQTVLCDSD
-102 ARCKGTPYTPDDLL
+102 ARCKGTPYTPEDLL
-116 PRLNDISS
+116 PRLNDISPLR
-124 LKLKRRSLSS
+124 LKHKSS
-134 TAKDNHPSPWSAEVP
+134 SSVAKDRQPSPWSAEVP
-149 SSRNA
+149 ESRNVIA
-154 SLAFRDLVYHGE
+154 AFGDLVSHGE
-166 NTLWNISSPSNLTSS
+166 KNLQNVSSPSNLTSS
-181 INMFNKILSFGKNKT
+181 THTFNKSFSFGKR
-196 QFSTGANLKVIL
+196 QPQHSTAGNLRALL
-208 CEVLSRYTA
+208 CQLLSRYLA
-217 HPDLT
+217 HPGAT
-222 EEKMAANIHRTFCF
+222 GGSMAANIHHTFCF
-236 TDSSLLQSFTQEF
+236 TNSSLLESLAQEF
-249 RSQLAQ
+249 RTQLSQ
-255 VQHNPRYQA
+255 VQHNPEYQET
-264 AFVKEMVSFLT
+264 FVNEMVSFLT

-290 LLAPDLFQGSMQL
+290 LLAPDVFQDNIQL
-303 QDILDFL
+303 RDIIDFL
-310 QNASSVVLAAQNVS
+310 QNPSSVVLAAQNVS
-324 ASLVTDDRFKTAQNG
+324 ASLVSDDGFKTVQNE
-339 VTDPPY
+339 VIDSP
-345 SLTCLEQDKEK
+345 LFLNCLEQDKER
-356 SLVTKYI
+356 SWVTRSI
-363 CNHFNWK
+363 CNSFVRWK
-370 DKKTLVLELEEVL
+370 DNHTLVSELEEVL

-391 GGKDSK
+391 GGKHSK
-397 RSINSYDLEAIQKS
+397 RSINSDDLEAIQKH
-411 LHRLKGFEKKMNRSE
+411 LHRLKGFEEKMNRSE

-438 ETLQKLYAIL
+438 ETLQKLYAFL

-458 KLKEA
+458 KLKEP

-473 NLTSLQLQSA
+473 NFTSLQLQND

-491 IMTQWKEIQSA
+491 TMTQWKEIQRA
-502 LKLATLIWNPD
+502 LKLATMLWNPA
-513 LLNNSY
+513 LLSNSN
-519 FSTAQTEDDLK
+519 FSTLKTKDALK
-530 MLLTTSMQSF
+530 MLLSTTMPSLLEGLRDRLSGMQ
-540 LEDLKDHLDGMEEIP
+540 EIP
-555 SLFSD
+555 SVFSD
-560 HLLKPVSYRNFQDQ
+560 DLLEPESYRNFPEQ
-574 LLALQKIFF
+574 LLALEEMFF
-583 ILTHANIG
+583 RMMGTNVG
-591 YKYLLLPVF
+591 YQYLLLPVF
-600 ELMQKVESSM
+600 ELMRAVEKSM
-610 GEFWWDELNT
+610 GEAWWDELNV
-620 YWRIGEQL
+620 YWRIGEKL
-628 RSTKWN
+628 RSMRWN
-634 KTGIVAYGQFLE
+634 NTAIVAYGQFLE
-646 ILSSHLKKQNN
+646 VLNSHLQKLNN
-657 DSNSLFS
+657 KSSGAFS
-664 EQLAPLSEFI
+664 EELDQLSEFI

-681 DGEDS
+681 GES
-686 EVANIS
+686 SGVANIS
-692 IVTQAIEKTL
+692 QVTQAIQKTL
-702 YILKDLQLNYNISK
+702 NILKDLQLNYNVST
-716 LKYIDLFFN
+716 LKSIDFFFN
-725 FDNKTFES
+725 FNNKTLAS
-733 LTELLRAGMKILH
+733 LSELLRTGTKILH
-746 YRNASEA
+746 YTSASEG
-753 SAEVIINRVYNFTHL
+753 SSEDIINPIYNLTHL
-768 LLEEFSESSLQHN
+768 LQEFSQSPSQHNSSLQARIWEFLH
-781 ASLKEKVVDLTSLAL
+781 LAL
-796 SPFLENSD
+796 GPFLEPSSNGY
-804 IKSRTILNCSA
+804 RALQNCSFE
-815 QDVLHIAVQ
+815 DVLDIGLEV
-824 MLFEN
+824 LFEN
-829 TTLSESLARSPC
+829 ATLRESSGRSPC
-841 KALFAFMDVERG
+841 KALLDSLGMEGGTGSNETFAR
-853 TLHKESFSKLFQ
+853 LFQ
-865 LAISNLKLSPEFA
+865 LAISNLQLSPEFA
-878 SVYKNSSER
+878 AAYNSS
-887 FSRELSC
+887 RESFAKELLCLTRALRLSL
-894 TIQSLQ
+894 S
-900 FALHLLSKFKLI
+900 FLSKLNLV
-912 SELENSW
+912 SELGNSW
-919 VQEKM
+919 LQEKVRA
-924 TTLSAVMEGLLQSNA
+924 LSAATEGLVQGDA
-939 SCPIPIKDVGGMLP
+939 SCPIPAQDVGDVSP
-953 SQLLKM
+953 SQLLNV
-959 LLPFMLNET
+959 LLPALLNET
-968 LLHSLNL
+968 
-975 SDRSADWHRLPVF
+975 V
-988 FHLLPTVPAWN
+988 
-999 SSVYELLKAG
+999 
-1009 GNASNSSEWGH
+1009 
-1020 ASRLW
+1020 
-1025 HATGKVLTTKWN
+1025 
-1037 LTEVDEYVKLLEI
+1037 
-1050 MKKALILV
+1050 
-1058 DLGVAH
+1058 
-1064 GKTLV
+1064 
-1069 HKIFHNSTEG
+1069 
-1079 MKSSDLNDLFS
+1079 
-1090 LLKLLFNSTS
+1090 
-1100 ATNST
+1100 
-1105 LELERIFQEVVPL
+1105 
-1118 YEIDGKGLFYTNPQ
+1118 
-1132 GKENQDILT
+1132 
-1141 TAAVI
+1141 
-1146 WNQIILNRTHF
+1146 
-1157 NTEKAWEVIKM
+1157 
-1168 IALHA
+1168 
-1173 ISLEDIENYP
+1173 
-1183 STNEEVS
+1183 
-1190 SLFSDFL
+1190 
-1197 LTPITSEN
+1197 
-1205 FAERLSSLEQLLA
+1205 LSSL
-1218 AVAKVNTSDHYLLVS
+1218 S
-1233 SLSKLMQ
+1233 SS
-1240 KLQSSPHGRLRNELQ
+1240 G
-1255 TFLQIAEIVQ
+1255 
-1265 SVNWDST
+1265 SVT
-1272 DSLTFRSLL
+1272 
-1281 ELLQNLFSAV
+1281 
-1291 KSDSSLPL
+1291 
-1299 SKELKQLIRI
+1299 
-1309 LSSVFELYDE
+1309 
-1319 VSPGGAN
+1319 
-1326 ISVYLQAIQRSIL
+1326 
-1339 ILKDLQKSYNISE
+1339 
-1352 LETVIRYFDFYSNY
+1352 
-1366 VQRLFEIWRAG
+1366 
-1377 MKVLHDPNLNR
+1377 
-1388 TLEEKIGIVV
+1388 
-1398 QVSQM
+1398 
-1403 LLEGE
+1403 
-1408 FSESS
+1408 
-1413 LQHSASLKAKVA
+1413 
-1425 DLIYLAL
+1425 
-1432 SPFLENSDIKSR
+1432 
-1444 TILNCSAQDV
+1444 
-1454 LHIAVQMLFENT
+1454 
-1466 TLSESLARSPCKALF
+1466 
-1481 AFMDMERGTLH
+1481 
-1492 KESFSKLFQLAISN
+1492 
-1506 LKLSPE
+1506 
-1512 FVSVYKNS
+1512 
-1520 SERFS
+1520 
-1525 RELSCTIQSLQ
+1525 
-1536 FALHLLSKFKLI
+1536 
-1548 SELENSWVQEK
+1548 
-1559 MTTLSA
+1559 
-1565 IMEGLLQSN
+1565 
-1574 ASCPI
+1574 
-1579 PIKDVGGMLPS
+1579 
-1590 QLLKMLL
+1590 
-1597 PFMLNETLLHSSDSL
+1597 
-1612 AGWNNLSKLFSMVRD
+1612 GWNNLTMLSSVAQD
-1627 ELHMNDILQ
+1627 ELHKLLQ
-1636 RFQGSYNLTKWSHF
+1636 RLQQSLTIGSYYTSVWGVFDSFLSTKRNP
-1650 SSAWHAVDSLLNT
+1650 AEGASL
-1663 KMDLAEVAAFAKL
+1663 ARL
-1676 LEAVANNLS
+1676 LEAMASDSASDL
-1685 NNVSALD
+1685 SALE
-1692 IIEAVD
+1692 ITEATL
-1698 YVLRGLNISDLL
+1698 YILNRLNIPGLL
-1710 NEFSTSSSS
+1710 NEFNISSSS
-1719 ASFSDKTSLDRVI
+1719 ASLSNKTSFDSVI

-1738 FIVLAETLYNKTLP
+1738 FTVVAETLYNKTLP
-1752 WTQSDQML
+1752 WTLSDHTL
-1760 SPTNLIARFLF
+1760 SPTSLITQFLF
-1771 LEFEKTILK
+1771 LEFQNTILQ

-1796 ATEVE
+1796 SAEAEDGELTGDHDFINALEEKMDTVYNFSSLLLQEFSQSPSQHNSSLQARIWEFLRSALGPFLEPSSNGYRALQNCSFEDVLDIGLEVLFENATLRESSGRSPCKALLDSLGMEGGTGSNETFARLFQLAISNLQLSPEFAAAYNSSRESFAKELSCLTRALRLSLSFLSKLNLVSELGNSWLQEKVRALSAATEGLVQGDASCPIPAQDVGDVSPSQLLNVLLPALLNETVLSSLSSSGSVTGWNNLTMLSSVAQDELHKLLQRLQQSLTIGSYYTSVWGVFDSFLSTKRNPAEGASLARLLEAMASDSASDLSALEITEATLYILNRLNIPGLLNEFNISSSSASLSNKTSFDSVIDIVAHHFTVVAETLYNKTLPWTLSDHTLSPTSLITQFLFLEFQNTILQVTVNNSYNPYLMCLINSAEAE
-1801 DSKLTENITLL
+1801 DGELTENITLL
-1812 LKQIHLKKNYLM
+1812 LKQTHLKKNSFM
-1824 QNNTPEK
+1824 QNNTSEK
-1831 HSSIPELLKLKIT
+1831 HSSIPELLKLKIS
-1844 RLRDLTT
+1844 RLQDLTA
-1851 LLCDYESFKS
+1851 LLCDYESFQT
-1861 IQHICHL
+1861 IQQLCHL
-1868 PNVSFGELCEQSQS
+1868 PEAPFGELCEQGQSQ
-1882 HEQLLRAIELS
+1882 EQLLRAAELS
-1893 SQVVTNVLNGKRIS
+1893 SQLVTSVLSHRRIS
-1907 QELQNVLVGDAANVQ
+1907 QELQSVLIGHAADIQ
-1922 AQIKWF
+1922 AQLKWL
-1928 QENIPEIAFFQEI
+1928 QENVPEMAFFQEI
-1941 PQYIK
+1941 PQYVA
-1946 TLNSMLNITENLTDA
+1946 TLNSMLNVTEGLTDS

-1972 NVDQLKEDLKNMS
+1972 NVDQLKEDLRNTT
-1985 GMSTASIDALLETSL
+1985 GMSTASIDALLEASF
-2000 PENSSHLI
+2000 PENSSQLL
-2008 SQILQ
+2008 SLVLQ
-2013 LESCSTRPSDPQL
+2013 LESCSTHPTDPQL
-2026 QTVAEEFCNL
+2026 QVVLQELCSL
-2036 SVSERTREMYILGVT
+2036 PVPERTRRTYLLGVT
-2051 LLQHLDVYNF
+2051 LLRHLDIYNF
-2061 LYKMLFPK
+2061 LYKMFFPK
-2069 ELQKPVDKM
+2069 ELQKPMDKM
-2078 LGLLTKMKYYRH
+2078 LGLLTKMKYFRH
-2090 QVESDVDP
+2090 QVESGIDP

-2104 SLKKLRQSRRMSLS
+2104 SLKKLRQSRKMPLT
-2118 KALFKPNDFKI
+2118 KALFKPNNSGI
-2129 TRGTFKSMSKVLCN
+2129 THGTFKSMSKILCN

-2150 FESLLPDFGDPVRN
+2150 FESLLPDFGDPVSN
-2164 SSSVEDAHVQ
+2164 SSHAEDVYVQ
-2174 QMMRKYGIPHDSTP
+2174 KLMRKYGIPQDSTP

-2210 KPMVFGKILYTP
+2210 KPMVLGKILFTP

-2231 GKSNATLKQMADL
+2231 GKSNATLEQMAEL

-2252 DKSPAIMN
+2252 DQSPVILN
-2260 SLTKLNETVPMIK
+2260 SLTKLNQTVPMIK

-2292 AVELLSQINELD
+2292 AAELLSQINELD
-2304 DIRLELQNNSD
+2304 DIRLELQNNAD
-2315 IVNQLNTLATLAV
+2315 VVEQLNTLAALAV
-2328 NVSSCISFNRI
+2328 NVSSCVSFNRI
-2339 WAVKSLE
+2339 RPVQDLDEMEAV
-2346 ELETMAKELFL
+2346 AKELFL

-2369 PSSWSSPVGG
+2369 PPRPGHSVAGG
-2379 ALALPPVLNYTI
+2379 LSLPPVLNYTI

-2439 QLQTGK
+2439 ELQTGK
-2445 KLEEIAVQVQG
+2445 KPEEIAVQVQA

-2527 LLITITFLIVILK
+2527 LLITVTFLIVVLK
-2540 VGDILP
+2540 VGEILP
-2546 KTNTSLLFLYL
+2546 KTDTALLFLYL

-2685 GMAAPWYFPFLPSYW
+2685 GMAAPWYFPLLPSYW
-2700 LEYNSYLPFWSEK
+2700 IEYNSYLPFWNEK
-2713 QRGLFFS
+2713 QRCLLFS

-2727 APLNNKICAPP
+2727 VTLPNKICAPH

-2750 GVSLR
+2750 GVSLH

-2797 TGLFPTSSGTII
+2797 TGLFPTSSGTIF
-2809 VYDKDIRTD
+2809 VYGKDIRTD

-2826 GICMQHNVL
+2826 GVCMQHNVL

-2853 PHWSKEDLYQEVKRT
+2853 PHCSKQELYQEVKRT

-2880 LAGSLSG
+2880 LAGTLSG

-2998 SLIQSHLPEA
+2998 SLIQSYLPEA

-3043 LSDLHLGC
+3043 LNDLHLGC

-3067 KELGKDSQEDTE
+3067 KELVKDQQEDAV
-3079 LPQQLPGASSQIA
+3079 LPHQLPGVSGHTGGD
-3092 SEEMSVNTDTFTERD
+3092 EMSVSTDTFTERD
-3107 DQLLIRSKSLQGLP
+3107 DQVLIRSKSLRGLP
-3121 LLLKKTSALFIKRFH
+3121 LLLKRTSALFIKRFH

-3151 PVLFVTAAMGLGTLR
+3151 PVLFVMAAMGLGTLR
-3166 TKETEYPELILSP
+3166 TKETEYPELPLSP
-3179 SLYGTSDQAD
+3179 SLYGTADQAD
-3189 FFGNFNATTD
+3189 FFGNFNETTA
-3199 ALVAS
+3199 ALVSS

-3213 TCMNASNSQCLSED
+3213 TCMNESNSQCLTED
-3227 MLGPWITNGNPQTKY
+3227 MLGQWITSGNQRTKY
-3242 SVCNCTDGIQTCPQ
+3242 SACNCTDGIQTCPQ

-3270 MLYNVTGHDVETYI
+3270 TLYNVTGHNVESYI

-3297 GWSFGMP
+3297 GWSFGLP
-3304 LTRDLQFD
+3304 LTPDLQFD
-3312 IKPVPPSRTLT
+3312 IRPVPPNRTLT

-3355 SSSYGIFLSAHP
+3355 TSRYGIFLSAHP

-3402 VLYVVKEH
+3402 VLYMVKEH

-3417 QHISGMGMTSYWVT
+3417 QHISGIGMTTYWVT
-3431 NFVYDLV
+3431 NLVYDLV

-3452 SFQIPAFCYNNN
+3452 AFQIPAFCNNSN
-3464 LLAVFLLL
+3464 LVAVFLLL
-3472 LLFGYATFS
+3472 LLFGYASFS

-3488 FFKETGM
+3488 LFKETGM

-3530 LHDLAENLRHV
+3530 LRDLAENLRHV

-3564 GFLKA
+3564 GFLRA

-3582 KTTSKLF
+3582 KTTSKLL

-3602 LTVHDRLIQK
+3602 LTVHDRMVQR
-3612 VWNNVLQYLFD
+3612 VWNKVLEFLFD
-3623 RVHGKALL
+3623 RVHGKAS
-3631 LLPVTEED
+3631 LLPPAAVED

-3645 RNRVESG
+3645 RSRVESG

-3664 TKIYHLPHKRIVAV
+3664 TKIYHLPHKRITAV

-3766 IPERE
+3766 IPEGD
-3771 IKGIVLQLLHRL
+3771 IKGVVLQLLHRL
-3783 NLMAYKDRVT
+3783 NLMAYRDRVT

-3896 NSNTVST
+3896 NSSTVCT
-3903 ETLTQFMKSHFPNTC
+3903 EKLTEFMKSHFPNTC
-3918 LKDRHFN
+3918 LKDQHFK

-3940 IFDLLEAS
+3940 IFDLLEGNKA
-3948 KEAFKIRHFSVS
+3948 AFNIRHFSVS

-3978 DGVDVASD
+3978 DGTDAGPD
-3986 VTSDSSDT
+3986 VTLDSSDT
-3994 CSQASTLS
+3994 SSQASTIS

>member
-1 MERGLI
+1 MAAL
-7 CNRDVQRGPGRHDR
+7 
-21 HSCSSSQEQDLTRAW
+21 SQHLRILLWKNWLSVKRQL
-36 PAETFSGLFQVWSFI
+36 VWSFV

-65 IRLKFPPEPQP
+65 IRLKFPPEPQQ

-88 GFFPFLQTVLCDTD
+88 GFFPFLQTVLCDSD
-102 ARCKGTPYTPDDLL
+102 ARCKGTPYTPEDLL

-124 LKLKRRSLSS
+124 LRLKRRSSS
-134 TAKDNHPSPWSAEVP
+134 SVAKDRQPSPWSAEVP
-149 SSRNA
+149 ESRNA
-154 SLAFRDLVYHGE
+154 SLAFGDLVSHGE
-166 NTLWNISSPSNLTSS
+166 KNLQNVSSPSNLTSS
-181 INMFNKILSFGKNKT
+181 THTFNKVFSFEKS
-196 QFSTGANLKVIL
+196 QPQYSTAGNLRALL
-208 CEVLSRYTA
+208 CQVLSRYLA
-217 HPDLT
+217 HPGAT
-222 EEKMAANIHRTFCF
+222 GGSMAANIHHTFCF
-236 TDSSLLQSFTQEF
+236 TNSSLLESFAQEF
-249 RSQLAQ
+249 RTQLSQ
-255 VQHNPRYQA
+255 VQHNAEYQET
-264 AFVKEMVSFLT
+264 FVNEMVSFLT
-275 LISQVQNDTSLWHLL
+275 LVSQVQNDTSLWHLL
-290 LLAPDLFQGSMQL
+290 LLAPDVFQDNMQL
-303 QDILDFL
+303 QDIIDFL
-310 QNASSVVLAAQNVS
+310 QNPSSVVLAAQNVS
-324 ASLVTDDRFKTAQNG
+324 ASLVGDDRFKTVQNE
-339 VTDPPY
+339 VTDSPH
-345 SLTCLEQDKEK
+345 SLNCLEQDKER
-356 SLVTKYI
+356 SWVTRSI
-363 CNHFNWK
+363 CNSFAHWK
-370 DKKTLVLELEEVL
+370 DNHTLVSELEEVL

-391 GGKDSK
+391 GGKHSK
-397 RSINSYDLEAIQKS
+397 RSINSDDLEAIQNH
-411 LHRLKGFEKKMNRSE
+411 LHRLKGFEEKMNRSE

-438 ETLQKLYAIL
+438 ETLQKLYAFL

-458 KLKEA
+458 KLKEP

-473 NLTSLQLQSA
+473 NITSLQLQSD
-483 FNGTSIFN
+483 FNGTSIFKT
-491 IMTQWKEIQSA
+491 MTQWKEIQRA
-502 LKLATLIWNPD
+502 LKLATMLWNPA
-513 LLNNSY
+513 LLSNSN
-519 FSTAQTEDDLK
+519 FSTLKTKDALK
-530 MLLTTSMQSF
+530 MLFSTNMPSL
-540 LEDLKDHLDGMEEIP
+540 LESLRDGLSGLQEIP
-555 SLFSD
+555 SVFSD
-560 HLLKPVSYRNFQDQ
+560 DLLEPESYRNFPEK
-574 LLALQKIFF
+574 LLALEKMIFRM
-583 ILTHANIG
+583 IG
-591 YKYLLLPVF
+591 TNVGYQYLLLPVF
-600 ELMQKVESSM
+600 ELMRAVEKSM
-610 GEFWWDELNT
+610 GEAWWDELNI
-620 YWRIGEQL
+620 YWHIGEKL
-628 RSTKWN
+628 RSMRWN
-634 KTGIVAYGQFLE
+634 NTAIIAYGQFLE
-646 ILSSHLKKQNN
+646 VLNSHLQKLNN
-657 DSNSLFS
+657 KSSGVFS
-664 EQLAPLSEFI
+664 EELDQLSQFI

-681 DGEDS
+681 GES
-686 EVANIS
+686 SGVANIS
-692 IVTQAIEKTL
+692 QVTQAIQKTL
-702 YILKDLQLNYNISK
+702 YILKDLQLNYNVST
-716 LKYIDLFFN
+716 LKSIDLFFN
-725 FDNKTFES
+725 FNNKTLES
-733 LTELLRAGMKILH
+733 LSELLRTGMKILH
-746 YRNASEA
+746 YT
-753 SAEVIINRVYNFTHL
+753 SAREGSSDDIINPIYNLTHL
-768 LLEEFSESSLQHN
+768 LLQEFSQSPSQHNTSLQ
-781 ASLKEKVVDLTSLAL
+781 AKIWEFLRLAL
-796 SPFLENSD
+796 DPFLEHSSNGY
-804 IKSRTILNCSA
+804 RTLQNCSFEELLN
-815 QDVLHIAVQ
+815 VGLEV
-824 MLFEN
+824 LFEN
-829 TTLSESLARSPC
+829 ATLWESSARSPC
-841 KALFAFMDVERG
+841 KPLLDSLSVEGG
-853 TLHKESFSKLFQ
+853 TGSNDTFTRVFQ
-865 LAISNLKLSPEFA
+865 LAMSNLKLSPEFA
-878 SVYKNSSER
+878 AAYNSSRES
-887 FSRELSC
+887 FFKELSC
-894 TIQSLQ
+894 LTQALRLSLS
-900 FALHLLSKFKLI
+900 FLSKLNLV
-912 SELENSW
+912 SELGNSW
-919 VQEKM
+919 LQEKARALNAA
-924 TTLSAVMEGLLQSNA
+924 TEGLVQGDA
-939 SCPIPIKDVGGMLP
+939 SCPIPAQDVGDVSP
-953 SQLLKM
+953 SQLLNM
-959 LLPFMLNET
+959 LLSALLNET
-968 LLHSLNL
+968 ALSSLN
-975 SDRSADWHRLPVF
+975 SSASSAAWEGLPVF
-988 FHLLPTVPAWN
+988 SHLSPPASMRN
-999 SSVYELLKAG
+999 SSLYELLQVGRA
-1009 GNASNSSEWGH
+1009 ASSQPEWGH
-1020 ASRLW
+1020 FSRLW
-1025 HATGKVLTTKWN
+1025 HATGSLLTSKWS
-1037 LTEVDEYVKLLEI
+1037 LTEVGEYVELLQI

-1058 DLGVAH
+1058 DFGVAP
-1064 GKTLV
+1064 GKALMLQ
-1069 HKIFHNSTEG
+1069 IFHNSTEAIE
-1079 MKSSDLNDLFS
+1079 SSDLSDLHHS
-1090 LLKLLFNSTS
+1090 LKLFLNSTS
-1100 ATNST
+1100 ATDST
-1105 LELERIFQEVVPL
+1105 LDLERILQEVLPL
-1118 YEIDGKGLFYTNPQ
+1118 YDGGGEGLFYSNPY
-1132 GKENQDILT
+1132 GKENQDVLT
-1141 TAAVI
+1141 MAAVI
-1146 WNQIILNRTHF
+1146 WNEIILNRTNF
-1157 NTEKAWEVIKM
+1157 NTENAWEVIKM
-1168 IALHA
+1168 LALDA
-1173 ISLEDIENYP
+1173 ISLEDIANYL
-1183 STNEEVS
+1183 STNENVS

-1197 LTPITSEN
+1197 LTPGMSEN
-1205 FAERLSSLEQLLA
+1205 FVEHLLSLEQLLGA
-1218 AVAKVNTSDHYLLVS
+1218 MAKVNTSDHYLLIS
-1233 SLSKLMQ
+1233 SLSQLMQ
-1240 KLQSSPHGRLRNELQ
+1240 ILLHGRQENELDAFWHIADSLQSL
-1255 TFLQIAEIVQ
+1255 
-1265 SVNWDST
+1265 NWNST
-1272 DSLTFRSLL
+1272 DSHTAQSLL
-1281 ELLQNLFSAV
+1281 DMLQNLLNTMENY
-1291 KSDSSLPL
+1291 SSLPF
-1299 SKELKQLIRI
+1299 SKELKQVLNYA
-1309 LSSVFELYDE
+1309 SSIFDLYDE
-1319 VSPGGAN
+1319 DDSRGNN
-1326 ISVYLQAIQRSIL
+1326 ISMYFKAMQRGIL
-1339 ILKDLQKSYNISE
+1339 TLKGLQKRYNVSE
-1352 LETVIRYFDFYSNY
+1352 LESLSLLLDSYSNY
-1366 VQRLFEIWRAG
+1366 TQRLMEMWGAG
-1377 MKVLHDPNLNR
+1377 MKVLHDTNLNK
-1388 TLEEKIGIVV
+1388 TFEEKMDVV
-1398 QVSQM
+1398 YNFSH
-1403 LLEGE
+1403 LLLQE
-1408 FSESS
+1408 FSQSPSQHNTS
-1413 LQHSASLKAKVA
+1413 LQAKIWEF
-1425 DLIYLAL
+1425 LRLAL
-1432 SPFLENSDIKSR
+1432 DPFLEHSSNGYR
-1444 TILNCSAQDV
+1444 TLQNCSFV
-1454 LHIAVQMLFENT
+1454 ELLNVGLEVLFENA
-1466 TLSESLARSPCKALF
+1466 TLWESSARSPCKPLL
-1481 AFMDMERGTLH
+1481 DSLGVEGGTG
-1492 KESFSKLFQLAISN
+1492 SNDTFTRVFQLAMSN

-1512 FVSVYKNS
+1512 FAAAYNS
-1520 SERFS
+1520 SRESFFK
-1525 RELSCTIQSLQ
+1525 ELSCLTQALRLSLS
-1536 FALHLLSKFKLI
+1536 FLSKLNLV
-1548 SELENSWVQEK
+1548 SELGNSWLQEK
-1559 MTTLSA
+1559 ARALNAAT
-1565 IMEGLLQSN
+1565 EGLVQGD

-1579 PIKDVGGMLPS
+1579 PAQDVGDVSPS
-1590 QLLKMLL
+1590 QLLNMLL
-1597 PFMLNETLLHSSDSL
+1597 SALLNETALSSLNFSDN
-1612 AGWNNLSKLFSMVRD
+1612 ATGWNNLTTLSSVAQD
-1627 ELHMNDILQ
+1627 ELHNLLQ
-1636 RFQGSYNLTKWSHF
+1636 RLQGAFSLTKGSYYT
-1650 SSAWHAVDSLLNT
+1650 SAWDVFNSLLST
-1663 KMDLAEVAAFAKL
+1663 KGNPAEGASLARL
-1676 LEAVANNLS
+1676 MEAVASDSASDL
-1685 NNVSALD
+1685 SALE
-1692 IIEAVD
+1692 ITEATL
-1698 YVLRGLNISDLL
+1698 YILNGLNISGLL
-1710 NEFSTSSSS
+1710 NEFNISSSS
-1719 ASFSDKTSLDRVI
+1719 AFLSNKTSFNSVI
-1732 DIVAHH
+1732 DFVAHH
-1738 FIVLAETLYNKTLP
+1738 FTVVAETLYNKTLP
-1752 WTQSDQML
+1752 WTLSDHTL
-1760 SPTNLIARFLF
+1760 SPTNLITQFLF
-1771 LEFEKTILK
+1771 LEFQNTILK
-1780 VTVNNSY
+1780 VTANNSY

-1796 ATEVE
+1796 SEEAE
-1801 DSKLTENITLL
+1801 DRELTENITLL
-1812 LKQIHLKKNYLM
+1812 LKQTHLKKNSFM
-1824 QNNTPEK
+1824 QNNTSEK
-1831 HSSIPELLKLKIT
+1831 HSSIPELLKLKISH
-1844 RLRDLTT
+1844 LQDLTA

-1861 IQHICHL
+1861 IQQLCHL
-1868 PNVSFGELCEQSQS
+1868 PEVPFGELCEQGQTQ
-1882 HEQLLRAIELS
+1882 EQLLHAAELS
-1893 SQVVTNVLNGKRIS
+1893 SQLVTNMLSHRRIF
-1907 QELQNVLVGDAANVQ
+1907 QELQNVLIGDATNIQ
-1922 AQIKWF
+1922 AQLKWL
-1928 QENIPEIAFFQEI
+1928 QENVPEIAFFQEI
-1941 PQYIK
+1941 PQYMA
-1946 TLNSMLNITENLTDA
+1946 TLNSMLNITESLTNL

-1972 NVDQLKEDLKNMS
+1972 NVDQLKEDLRNTT
-1985 GMSTASIDALLETSL
+1985 GMSTASIDALLEASF
-2000 PENSSHLI
+2000 PENSSQLL
-2008 SQILQ
+2008 SQVLQ
-2013 LESCSTRPSDPQL
+2013 LESCSAHPEDPQL
-2026 QTVAEEFCNL
+2026 QVVVQELCSL
-2036 SVSERTREMYILGVT
+2036 PLPERTRRTYLLGVT
-2051 LLQHLDVYNF
+2051 LLRHLDIYNF
-2061 LYKMLFPK
+2061 LYKMFFPK
-2069 ELQKPVDKM
+2069 ELQKPMDKI
-2078 LGLLTKMKYYRH
+2078 LGLLTKMEYFRH
-2090 QVESDVDP
+2090 QVESGIDP

-2104 SLKKLRQSRRMSLS
+2104 SLKKLQQSRKMPLT
-2118 KALFKPNDFKI
+2118 KALFKPNNFGI
-2129 TRGTFKSMSKVLCN
+2129 THGTFKSMSKVLCN
-2143 QDITPLF
+2143 QEITPLF
-2150 FESLLPDFGDPVRN
+2150 FESLLPDFGDPVSN
-2164 SSSVEDAHVQ
+2164 SSHAEDVYVQ
-2174 QMMRKYGIPHDSTP
+2174 KMMRKYGIPRNSTP

-2210 KPMVFGKILYTP
+2210 KPMVLGKILFTP

-2231 GKSNATLKQMADL
+2231 GKSNATLEQMAEL

-2252 DKSPAIMN
+2252 DQSPVIMN
-2260 SLTKLNETVPMIK
+2260 SLTKLNQTVPMIK

-2287 MVDLD
+2287 MVNLD
-2292 AVELLSQINELD
+2292 ATELLSQINELD
-2304 DIRLELQNNSD
+2304 DIRLELQNNAD
-2315 IVNQLNTLATLAV
+2315 VVDQLNTLAALAV
-2328 NVSSCISFNRI
+2328 NVSSCVSFNRI
-2339 WAVKSLE
+2339 RPVQDLDEMEAV
-2346 ELETMAKELFL
+2346 AKELFL

-2369 PSSWSSPVGG
+2369 PSRAGHSVHGG
-2379 ALALPPVLNYTI
+2379 LSLPPVLNYTI

-2439 QLQTGK
+2439 ELQTGK
-2445 KLEEIAVQVQG
+2445 KPEEIAVQVQA

-2527 LLITITFLIVILK
+2527 LLITVTFLIVVLK
-2540 VGDILP
+2540 VGQILP
-2546 KTNTSLLFLYL
+2546 KTDTALLFLYL

-2685 GMAAPWYFPFLPSYW
+2685 GMAAPWYFPLLPSYW
-2700 LEYNSYLPFWSEK
+2700 IEYNSYLPFWNEK
-2713 QRGLFFS
+2713 QRGLLFS

-2727 APLNNKICAPP
+2727 VTLPNKICAPH

-2750 GVSLR
+2750 GVSLH

-2766 VDNLSLNFYEGNIT
+2766 VNNLSLNFYEGNIT

-2797 TGLFPTSSGTII
+2797 TGLFPTSSGTIF
-2809 VYDKDIRTD
+2809 VYGKDIRTD

-2826 GICMQHNVL
+2826 GVCMQHDVL

-2853 PHWSKEDLYQEVKRT
+2853 PHCSKQELYQEVKRT

-2880 LAGSLSG
+2880 LAGTLSG

-2922 IWEIISKNKKGR
+2922 IWEIISKNKNGR

-2987 MIEECDTAAVT
+2987 MIEECDTTAVT
-2998 SLIQSHLPEA
+2998 SLIQSYLPEA

-3043 LSDLHLGC
+3043 LNDLHLGC

-3067 KELGKDSQEDTE
+3067 KELVKDHQEDVA
-3079 LPQQLPGASSQIA
+3079 LPHQLPGVSGHTGGD
-3092 SEEMSVNTDTFTERD
+3092 EMSLSTDTFTERD
-3107 DQLLIRSKSLQGLP
+3107 DQLLIRSKSLRGLP
-3121 LLLKKTSALFIKRFH
+3121 LLLKRTSALFIKRFH

-3151 PVLFVTAAMGLGTLR
+3151 PVLFVMAAMGLGTLR
-3166 TKETEYPELILSP
+3166 TKETEYPELLLSP
-3179 SLYGTSDQAD
+3179 SLYGTADQAD
-3189 FFGNFNATTD
+3189 FFGNFNETTA
-3199 ALVAS
+3199 ALVSS

-3213 TCMNASNSQCLSED
+3213 TCMNESNSQCLTED
-3227 MLGPWITNGNPQTKY
+3227 MLGQWITSGNQRTKY
-3242 SVCNCTDGIQTCPQ
+3242 SACNCTDGIQTCPQ

-3270 MLYNVTGHDVETYI
+3270 TLYNLTGHNVETYI
-3284 LATTKDFLQKRYG
+3284 LATTRDFLQKRYG
-3297 GWSFGMP
+3297 GWSFGLP
-3304 LTRDLQFD
+3304 LTADLQFD
-3312 IKPVPPSRTLT
+3312 IKPVPPNRTLT

-3355 SSSYGIFLSAHP
+3355 TSRYGIFLSAHP

-3402 VLYVVKEH
+3402 VLYMVKEH

-3417 QHISGMGMTSYWVT
+3417 QHISGIGMTTYWVT
-3431 NFVYDLV
+3431 NLVYDLV

-3452 SFQIPAFCYNNN
+3452 AFQIPAFCNNRN
-3464 LLAVFLLL
+3464 LVAVFLLL
-3472 LLFGYATFS
+3472 LLFGYASFS

-3488 FFKETGM
+3488 LFKETGM

-3530 LHDLAENLRHV
+3530 LRDLAENLRHV

-3564 GFLKA
+3564 GFLRA

-3582 KTTSKLF
+3582 KTTSKLL

-3602 LTVHDRLIQK
+3602 LTVHDRMVQR
-3612 VWNNVLQYLFD
+3612 VWNNVLEFLFN
-3623 RVHGKALL
+3623 RVHGKAS
-3631 LLPVTEED
+3631 LLPPVAVED

-3645 RNRVESG
+3645 RSRVESG

-3664 TKIYHLPHKRIVAV
+3664 TKIYHLPHKRITAV

-3766 IPERE
+3766 IPEGD
-3771 IKGIVLQLLHRL
+3771 IKGVVLQLLHRL

-3896 NSNTVST
+3896 NSSTVCT
-3903 ETLTQFMKSHFPNTC
+3903 EKLTEFMKSHFPNTC
-3918 LKDRHFN
+3918 LKDRHFK

-3940 IFDLLEAS
+3940 IFDLLEGS
-3948 KEAFKIRHFSVS
+3948 KAAFDIRHFSVS

-3978 DGVDVASD
+3978 DGADAGPD
-3986 VTSDSSDT
+3986 VTLDSSDT
-3994 CSQASTLS
+3994 SSQASTIS

>member
-1 MERGLI
+1 MQETMEFQTGPFRYWQAAVRSPQYDDFSHGDLGYHCAFATPFATEIGFNGWTKSWTHCTMEALADHTAGVPAADRAAPKGFCGLQHVSA
-7 CNRDVQRGPGRHDR
+7 DSVAFAGAAWAVK
-21 HSCSSSQEQDLTRAW
+21 CSAVE
-36 PAETFSGLFQVWSFI
+36 VWSFV

-65 IRLKFPPEPQP
+65 IRLKFPPEPQQ

-88 GFFPFLQTVLCDTD
+88 GFFPFLQTVLCDSD
-102 ARCKGTPYTPDDLL
+102 ARCKGTPYTPEDLL
-116 PRLNDISS
+116 PKLGDISS
-124 LKLKRRSLSS
+124 LRPKRRSSS
-134 TAKDNHPSPWSAEVP
+134 KDSHPSPWSAEVP
-149 SSRNA
+149 KSRNA
-154 SLAFRDLVYHGE
+154 SLAFGDLVSHGE
-166 NTLWNISSPSNLTSS
+166 KGLRNISSPSNLTSS
-181 INMFNKILSFGKNKT
+181 INMFKKILSSGKSQTKY
-196 QFSTGANLKVIL
+196 STAANLKVLL
-208 CEVLSRYTA
+208 CEVLSRYVA
-217 HPDLT
+217 HPGVT
-222 EEKMAANIHRTFCF
+222 GERMAANILHAFCF
-236 TDSSLLQSFTQEF
+236 TNSSLLDSVAQEF
-249 RSQLAQ
+249 RSQLSQ
-255 VQHNPRYQA
+255 VQHNPQYQET
-264 AFVKEMVSFLT
+264 FVSEMVSFLM
-275 LISQVQNDTSLWHLL
+275 LVSQVQNDTSLWHLL
-290 LLAPDLFQGSMQL
+290 LLAPNVFQDNMQL
-303 QDILDFL
+303 QDIIDFL
-310 QNASSVVLAAQNVS
+310 QNPSSVVLAAQNVS
-324 ASLVTDDRFKTAQNG
+324 ESLVTDDRFKTVRSG

-345 SLTCLEQDKEK
+345 SLNCLEQDKEQ
-356 SLVTKYI
+356 SWVTRYI
-363 CNHFNWK
+363 CNSFVNWK
-370 DKKTLVLELEEVL
+370 DKQTLVSELEEVP

-391 GGKDSK
+391 GRKESK
-397 RSINSYDLEAIQKS
+397 RSINSDDLEAIQKHV
-411 LHRLKGFEKKMNRSE
+411 HRLKGFEGKMNRSE

-438 ETLQKLYAIL
+438 ETLQKLYAF
-448 ELGMNPHHDY
+448 LGLGRNPHHDY
-458 KLKEA
+458 KLKEP

-473 NLTSLQLQSA
+473 NFTSLLLLSD
-483 FNGTSIFN
+483 FNGTSIFD

-502 LKLATLIWNPD
+502 LKLAAMIWNPV
-513 LLNNSY
+513 LLNSSN
-519 FSTAQTEDDLK
+519 FSTLQSQDALK
-530 MLLTTSMQSF
+530 VLLSTSVPSL
-540 LEDLKDHLDGMEEIP
+540 LEDFRDRLNAMQEIP

-560 HLLKPVSYRNFQDQ
+560 DLVKPVSSRNFPEQ
-574 LLALQKIFF
+574 LLALQKMFF
-583 ILTHANIG
+583 IMTGTNVG
-591 YKYLLLPVF
+591 YQYLLQPVF
-600 ELMQKVESSM
+600 ELMREVQSSV
-610 GEFWWDELNT
+610 GEAWWDKLNV
-620 YWRIGEQL
+620 YWRLGEKL
-628 RSTKWN
+628 RAMKWN
-634 KTGIVAYGQFLE
+634 NTGIIAYGQFLE
-646 ILSSHLKKQNN
+646 
-657 DSNSLFS
+657 
-664 EQLAPLSEFI
+664 
-674 TAVFKEF
+674 
-681 DGEDS
+681 
-686 EVANIS
+686 VARD
-692 IVTQAIEKTL
+692 A
-702 YILKDLQLNYNISK
+702 
-716 LKYIDLFFN
+716 
-725 FDNKTFES
+725 
-733 LTELLRAGMKILH
+733 
-746 YRNASEA
+746 
-753 SAEVIINRVYNFTHL
+753 
-768 LLEEFSESSLQHN
+768 SLQ
-781 ASLKEKVVDLTSLAL
+781 
-796 SPFLENSD
+796 
-804 IKSRTILNCSA
+804 
-815 QDVLHIAVQ
+815 
-824 MLFEN
+824 
-829 TTLSESLARSPC
+829 
-841 KALFAFMDVERG
+841 
-853 TLHKESFSKLFQ
+853 SK
-865 LAISNLKLSPEFA
+865 
-878 SVYKNSSER
+878 
-887 FSRELSC
+887 
-894 TIQSLQ
+894 
-900 FALHLLSKFKLI
+900 
-912 SELENSW
+912 
-919 VQEKM
+919 
-924 TTLSAVMEGLLQSNA
+924 
-939 SCPIPIKDVGGMLP
+939 
-953 SQLLKM
+953 
-959 LLPFMLNET
+959 
-968 LLHSLNL
+968 
-975 SDRSADWHRLPVF
+975 
-988 FHLLPTVPAWN
+988 
-999 SSVYELLKAG
+999 
-1009 GNASNSSEWGH
+1009 WGH
-1020 ASRLW
+1020 FSRLW
-1025 HATGKVLTTKWN
+1025 HATGNVLTSKWN
-1037 LTEVDEYVKLLEI
+1037 LTEVDEYVKLLEV

-1058 DLGVAH
+1058 DFGAAP

-1069 HKIFHNSTEG
+1069 RPSFHNSSEG
-1079 MKSSDLNDLFS
+1079 SEGIKSSDLNDLYGS
-1090 LLKLLFNSTS
+1090 SKLFFNSTS
-1100 ATNST
+1100 STDST
-1105 LELERIFQEVVPL
+1105 LDLERIFQEILPL
-1118 YEIDGKGLFYTNPQ
+1118 YDDGGGENLFFSNPY
-1132 GKENQDILT
+1132 GKENQDLLT
-1141 TAAVI
+1141 MAAVI
-1146 WNQIILNRTHF
+1146 WNEIILNRTHF
-1157 NTEKAWEVIKM
+1157 NVEDTWEVIKM
-1168 IALHA
+1168 IALDA
-1173 ISLEDIENYP
+1173 IPLEDIGNYV
-1183 STNEEVS
+1183 STNEKVS

-1197 LTPITSEN
+1197 FAPRTSEN
-1205 FAERLSSLEQLLA
+1205 FAEIEELVGA
-1218 AVAKVNTSDHYLLVS
+1218 MAKVNTSDHYLLIS

-1240 KLQSSPHGRLRNELQ
+1240 KLLDFPHGRQGNELRA
-1255 TFLQIAEIVQ
+1255 FWHIVEGLQ
-1265 SVNWDST
+1265 SVNWNSTGSVTPQAILDMLQNQLNAMEKDST
-1272 DSLTFRSLL
+1272 
-1281 ELLQNLFSAV
+1281 
-1291 KSDSSLPL
+1291 LPFTE
-1299 SKELKQLIRI
+1299 ELKQL
-1309 LSSVFELYDE
+1309 LNFAKSVFELYGDE
-1319 VSPGGAN
+1319 DSRGTN
-1326 ISVYLQAIQRSIL
+1326 ISMYLQAIQKGIL
-1339 ILKDLQKSYNISE
+1339 TLK
-1352 LETVIRYFDFYSNY
+1352 
-1366 VQRLFEIWRAG
+1366 A
-1377 MKVLHDPNLNR
+1377 LNS
-1388 TLEEKIGIVV
+1388 LN
-1398 QVSQM
+1398 
-1403 LLEGE
+1403 
-1408 FSESS
+1408 FSE
-1413 LQHSASLKAKVA
+1413 
-1425 DLIYLAL
+1425 
-1432 SPFLENSDIKSR
+1432 
-1444 TILNCSAQDV
+1444 
-1454 LHIAVQMLFENT
+1454 T
-1466 TLSESLARSPCKALF
+1466 T
-1481 AFMDMERGTLH
+1481 G
-1492 KESFSKLFQLAISN
+1492 
-1506 LKLSPE
+1506 
-1512 FVSVYKNS
+1512 
-1520 SERFS
+1520 
-1525 RELSCTIQSLQ
+1525 
-1536 FALHLLSKFKLI
+1536 
-1548 SELENSWVQEK
+1548 
-1559 MTTLSA
+1559 
-1565 IMEGLLQSN
+1565 
-1574 ASCPI
+1574 
-1579 PIKDVGGMLPS
+1579 
-1590 QLLKMLL
+1590 
-1597 PFMLNETLLHSSDSL
+1597 
-1612 AGWNNLSKLFSMVRD
+1612 GWNNLSMLIGVAQD
-1627 ELHMNDILQ
+1627 DVHVNNLLQ
-1636 RFQGSYNLTKWSHF
+1636 RLHSTFSLPKWSYYTAVWDVVDRFLSTKSNLTE
-1650 SSAWHAVDSLLNT
+1650 A
-1663 KMDLAEVAAFAKL
+1663 AAFAKL
-1676 LEAVANNLS
+1676 LKAVANNS
-1685 NNVSALD
+1685 MNDVSALE
-1692 IIEAVD
+1692 ITEASL
-1698 YVLRGLNISDLL
+1698 YILKGLNFSDLL
-1710 NEFSTSSSS
+1710 NEFNISSSS
-1719 ASFSDKTSLDRVI
+1719 AFLSNKTGFDSVI
-1732 DIVAHH
+1732 DIVSHH
-1738 FIVLAETLYNKTLP
+1738 FVVMAETLYNKTLP
-1752 WTQSDQML
+1752 WTQSDQTL
-1760 SPTNLIARFLF
+1760 SPTSLITRFLF
-1771 LEFEKTILK
+1771 LEFENTLLQ
-1780 VTVNNSY
+1780 VTVNNSC
-1787 NPYLMCLIN
+1787 NSYLKCLMN
-1796 ATEVE
+1796 AAEAE
-1801 DSKLTENITLL
+1801 DRELTENITLL
-1812 LKQIHLKKNYLM
+1812 LKQTHLKKNSFM
-1824 QNNTPEK
+1824 QNNTSEK
-1831 HSSIPELLKLKIT
+1831 HSSIPELLKLKISH
-1844 RLRDLTT
+1844 LQDLTT
-1851 LLCDYESFKS
+1851 LLCDYESVKS
-1861 IQHICHL
+1861 IQQLCHL
-1868 PNVSFGELCEQSQS
+1868 PEVGFGELCEQGQS
-1882 HEQLLRAIELS
+1882 HEQLLRAMELS
-1893 SQVVTNVLNGKRIS
+1893 SQVVTSVLNHRRIS
-1907 QELQNVLVGDAANVQ
+1907 QELQNVLIGDATNLQ
-1922 AQIKWF
+1922 AQLKWL
-1928 QENIPEIAFFQEI
+1928 QENVPEITLFQEI
-1941 PQYIK
+1941 PQYMT
-1946 TLNSMLNITENLTDA
+1946 TLNSMLNITESLVNS
-1961 SKQEKLRDVFK
+1961 SKQEKVRDVFK
-1972 NVDQLKEDLKNMS
+1972 NVDQLKEDLRNTT
-1985 GMSTASIDALLETSL
+1985 GMSAASIDALLEASL
-2000 PENSSHLI
+2000 PENSGQLI
-2008 SQILQ
+2008 SQLLQ
-2013 LESCSTRPSDPQL
+2013 LESCSVHPADPQL
-2026 QTVAEEFCNL
+2026 QTVAEEFCKL
-2036 SVSERTREMYILGVT
+2036 PLSERTRETYILGVT
-2051 LLQHLDVYNF
+2051 LLRHLDVYNF
-2061 LYKMLFPK
+2061 LYKMFFPK
-2069 ELQKPVDKM
+2069 ELQKPMDKM
-2078 LGLLTKMKYYRH
+2078 LGLLTKMKYFRH
-2090 QVESDVDP
+2090 QVESGVDP

-2104 SLKKLRQSRRMSLS
+2104 SLKKLRQSRKMPLT
-2118 KALFKPNDFKI
+2118 KALFKPTNFRI
-2129 TRGTFKSMSKVLCN
+2129 TGGTFRSMSKVLCN
-2143 QDITPLF
+2143 QEITPLF
-2150 FESLLPDFGDPVRN
+2150 FESLLPDFGDPVSN
-2164 SSSVEDAHVQ
+2164 SSHAEDVYVQ
-2174 QMMRKYGIPHDSTP
+2174 KLMRKYGIPHDSTP

-2210 KPMVFGKILYTP
+2210 KPMVLGKILYTP

-2231 GKSNATLKQMADL
+2231 GKSNATLEQMADL

-2252 DKSPAIMN
+2252 DKSPVIMN
-2260 SLTKLNETVPMIK
+2260 SLAKLNQTVPMIK
-2273 NALQNPFV
+2273 NTLQNPFV

-2292 AVELLSQINELD
+2292 AAELLSQINELD
-2304 DIRLELQNNSD
+2304 DIRLELQNNTD
-2315 IVNQLNTLATLAV
+2315 IVDQLNTLAALAV
-2328 NVSSCISFNRI
+2328 NVSSCVSFNRVQ
-2339 WAVKSLE
+2339 AVKDLE
-2346 ELETMAKELFL
+2346 EMEMVAKELFL
-2357 KNELFASIIFKL
+2357 KNKLFASIIFKL
-2369 PSSWSSPVGG
+2369 PPSQSSPGSSVSGP
-2379 ALALPPVLNYTI
+2379 LALPPVLNYTI

-2439 QLQTGK
+2439 ELQTGK
-2445 KLEEIAVQVQG
+2445 KPEEIAVQVQA

-2513 SSHFIAWFIECAIF
+2513 SSHFIAWFVECAIF
-2527 LLITITFLIVILK
+2527 LLITVTFLIIVLK

-2546 KTNTSLLFLYL
+2546 KTDTALLFLYL

-2643 MYKSPMIGDNTSFGW
+2643 IYKSPMIGDNTSFGW

-2685 GMAAPWYFPFLPSYW
+2685 GMAAPWYFPLLPSYW
-2700 LEYNSYLPFWSEK
+2700 IEYNSYLPFWIEK
-2713 QRGLFFS
+2713 QRGLLFS

-2727 APLNNKICAPP
+2727 VTLNNKICAPH

-2750 GVSLR
+2750 GVSLH

-2797 TGLFPTSSGTII
+2797 TGLFPTSSGTIF
-2809 VYDKDIRTD
+2809 VYGKDIRTD

-2826 GICMQHNVL
+2826 GVCMQHNVL

-2853 PHWSKEDLYQEVKRT
+2853 PHWSKEELYQEVKRT

-2880 LAGSLSG
+2880 LAGTLSG

-2987 MIEECDTAAVT
+2987 MIEECDTSAVT
-2998 SLIQSHLPEA
+2998 KLIQSHLPEA

-3034 ALLRALDTS
+3034 ALLRALDSS
-3043 LSDLHLGC
+3043 LNDLHLGC

-3067 KELGKDSQEDTE
+3067 KELVKDQQEDAA
-3079 LPQQLPGASSQIA
+3079 LPHQLPGASGQSG
-3092 SEEMSVNTDTFTERD
+3092 SDGMSVSTDTFTDRD

-3121 LLLKKTSALFIKRFH
+3121 LLLKKTSALFIKRCH

-3151 PVLFVTAAMGLGTLR
+3151 PVLFVMAAMGLGTLR
-3166 TKETEYPELILSP
+3166 TKETEYPELLLSP

-3189 FFGNFNATTD
+3189 FFGNFNETTG

-3213 TCMNASNSQCLSED
+3213 TCMNKSNSQCLTED
-3227 MLGPWITNGNPQTKY
+3227 MLGQWITSGNQGTKY
-3242 SVCNCTDGIQTCPQ
+3242 SACNCTDGIQTCPQ

-3270 MLYNVTGHDVETYI
+3270 TLYNLTGHNVESYI

-3297 GWSFGMP
+3297 GWSFGLP
-3304 LTRDLQFD
+3304 LTTDLQFD
-3312 IKPVPPSRTLT
+3312 IRPVPPNRTLT

-3344 FILRANLPKNE
+3344 FILRANLPQNE
-3355 SSSYGIFLSAHP
+3355 TSRYGIFLSAHP

-3402 VLYVVKEH
+3402 VLYMVKEH

-3417 QHISGMGMTSYWVT
+3417 QHISGIGMTTYWVT

-3452 SFQIPAFCYNNN
+3452 AFQIPAFCNNSN

-3472 LLFGYATFS
+3472 LLFGYASFS

-3530 LHDLAENLRHV
+3530 LRDLAENLRHA

-3582 KTTSKLF
+3582 KTTSKLL

-3595 TVFFAIR
+3595 TVFFALR
-3602 LTVHDRLIQK
+3602 LTVHDRMIQR
-3612 VWNNVLQYLFD
+3612 VWNNILEFLFD
-3623 RVHGKALL
+3623 RVHGKAS
-3631 LLPVTEED
+3631 LLPPVAEED
-3639 GDVQAE
+3639 GDVRAE
-3645 RNRVESG
+3645 RSRVEAG

-3766 IPERE
+3766 IPERD
-3771 IKGIVLQLLHRL
+3771 IKGVVLQLLHRL
-3783 NLMAYKDRVT
+3783 NLMAYRDRVT

-3896 NSNTVST
+3896 NSNSVCT
-3903 ETLTQFMKSHFPNTC
+3903 EKLTEFMRSHFPNTC
-3918 LKDRHFN
+3918 LKDRHFS

-3940 IFDLLEAS
+3940 IFDLLEGS
-3948 KEAFKIRHFSVS
+3948 KAAFNIRHFSVS

-3968 INFAKDQADP
+3968 INFAKDQVDP
-3978 DGVDVASD
+3978 DGAEAGPD
-3986 VTSDSSDT
+3986 VTVDSSDT
-3994 CSQASTLS
+3994 SSQASTIS

>member
-1 MERGLI
+1 
-7 CNRDVQRGPGRHDR
+7 
-21 HSCSSSQEQDLTRAW
+21 SFEQCHT
-36 PAETFSGLFQVWSFI
+36 QKVWSFI

-102 ARCKGTPYTPDDLL
+102 ARCK
-116 PRLNDISS
+116 
-124 LKLKRRSLSS
+124 
-134 TAKDNHPSPWSAEVP
+134 
-149 SSRNA
+149 
-154 SLAFRDLVYHGE
+154 
-166 NTLWNISSPSNLTSS
+166 
-181 INMFNKILSFGKNKT
+181 
-196 QFSTGANLKVIL
+196 
-208 CEVLSRYTA
+208 
-217 HPDLT
+217 
-222 EEKMAANIHRTFCF
+222 
-236 TDSSLLQSFTQEF
+236 
-249 RSQLAQ
+249 
-255 VQHNPRYQA
+255 

-310 QNASSVVLAAQNVS
+310 QN
-324 ASLVTDDRFKTAQNG
+324 
-339 VTDPPY
+339 
-345 SLTCLEQDKEK
+345 
-356 SLVTKYI
+356 
-363 CNHFNWK
+363 
-370 DKKTLVLELEEVL
+370 
-383 RKIKSPEI
+383 
-391 GGKDSK
+391 
-397 RSINSYDLEAIQKS
+397 
-411 LHRLKGFEKKMNRSE
+411 
-426 LKSLNLF
+426 
-433 RNLKN
+433 
-438 ETLQKLYAIL
+438 
-448 ELGMNPHHDY
+448 
-458 KLKEA
+458 
-463 YNKEIIDEIY
+463 
-473 NLTSLQLQSA
+473 
-483 FNGTSIFN
+483 
-491 IMTQWKEIQSA
+491 
-502 LKLATLIWNPD
+502 
-513 LLNNSY
+513 
-519 FSTAQTEDDLK
+519 
-530 MLLTTSMQSF
+530 
-540 LEDLKDHLDGMEEIP
+540 
-555 SLFSD
+555 
-560 HLLKPVSYRNFQDQ
+560 
-574 LLALQKIFF
+574 
-583 ILTHANIG
+583 
-591 YKYLLLPVF
+591 
-600 ELMQKVESSM
+600 
-610 GEFWWDELNT
+610 
-620 YWRIGEQL
+620 
-628 RSTKWN
+628 
-634 KTGIVAYGQFLE
+634 
-646 ILSSHLKKQNN
+646 
-657 DSNSLFS
+657 
-664 EQLAPLSEFI
+664 
-674 TAVFKEF
+674 
-681 DGEDS
+681 
-686 EVANIS
+686 
-692 IVTQAIEKTL
+692 
-702 YILKDLQLNYNISK
+702 
-716 LKYIDLFFN
+716 
-725 FDNKTFES
+725 
-733 LTELLRAGMKILH
+733 
-746 YRNASEA
+746 
-753 SAEVIINRVYNFTHL
+753 
-768 LLEEFSESSLQHN
+768 
-781 ASLKEKVVDLTSLAL
+781 
-796 SPFLENSD
+796 
-804 IKSRTILNCSA
+804 
-815 QDVLHIAVQ
+815 
-824 MLFEN
+824 
-829 TTLSESLARSPC
+829 
-841 KALFAFMDVERG
+841 
-853 TLHKESFSKLFQ
+853 
-865 LAISNLKLSPEFA
+865 
-878 SVYKNSSER
+878 
-887 FSRELSC
+887 
-894 TIQSLQ
+894 
-900 FALHLLSKFKLI
+900 
-912 SELENSW
+912 
-919 VQEKM
+919 
-924 TTLSAVMEGLLQSNA
+924 
-939 SCPIPIKDVGGMLP
+939 
-953 SQLLKM
+953 
-959 LLPFMLNET
+959 
-968 LLHSLNL
+968 
-975 SDRSADWHRLPVF
+975 
-988 FHLLPTVPAWN
+988 
-999 SSVYELLKAG
+999 
-1009 GNASNSSEWGH
+1009 
-1020 ASRLW
+1020 
-1025 HATGKVLTTKWN
+1025 
-1037 LTEVDEYVKLLEI
+1037 
-1050 MKKALILV
+1050 
-1058 DLGVAH
+1058 
-1064 GKTLV
+1064 
-1069 HKIFHNSTEG
+1069 
-1079 MKSSDLNDLFS
+1079 
-1090 LLKLLFNSTS
+1090 
-1100 ATNST
+1100 
-1105 LELERIFQEVVPL
+1105 
-1118 YEIDGKGLFYTNPQ
+1118 
-1132 GKENQDILT
+1132 
-1141 TAAVI
+1141 
-1146 WNQIILNRTHF
+1146 
-1157 NTEKAWEVIKM
+1157 
-1168 IALHA
+1168 
-1173 ISLEDIENYP
+1173 
-1183 STNEEVS
+1183 
-1190 SLFSDFL
+1190 
-1197 LTPITSEN
+1197 
-1205 FAERLSSLEQLLA
+1205 
-1218 AVAKVNTSDHYLLVS
+1218 
-1233 SLSKLMQ
+1233 
-1240 KLQSSPHGRLRNELQ
+1240 
-1255 TFLQIAEIVQ
+1255 
-1265 SVNWDST
+1265 
-1272 DSLTFRSLL
+1272 
-1281 ELLQNLFSAV
+1281 
-1291 KSDSSLPL
+1291 
-1299 SKELKQLIRI
+1299 
-1309 LSSVFELYDE
+1309 
-1319 VSPGGAN
+1319 
-1326 ISVYLQAIQRSIL
+1326 
-1339 ILKDLQKSYNISE
+1339 
-1352 LETVIRYFDFYSNY
+1352 
-1366 VQRLFEIWRAG
+1366 
-1377 MKVLHDPNLNR
+1377 
-1388 TLEEKIGIVV
+1388 
-1398 QVSQM
+1398 
-1403 LLEGE
+1403 
-1408 FSESS
+1408 
-1413 LQHSASLKAKVA
+1413 
-1425 DLIYLAL
+1425 
-1432 SPFLENSDIKSR
+1432 
-1444 TILNCSAQDV
+1444 
-1454 LHIAVQMLFENT
+1454 
-1466 TLSESLARSPCKALF
+1466 
-1481 AFMDMERGTLH
+1481 
-1492 KESFSKLFQLAISN
+1492 
-1506 LKLSPE
+1506 
-1512 FVSVYKNS
+1512 
-1520 SERFS
+1520 
-1525 RELSCTIQSLQ
+1525 
-1536 FALHLLSKFKLI
+1536 
-1548 SELENSWVQEK
+1548 
-1559 MTTLSA
+1559 
-1565 IMEGLLQSN
+1565 
-1574 ASCPI
+1574 
-1579 PIKDVGGMLPS
+1579 
-1590 QLLKMLL
+1590 
-1597 PFMLNETLLHSSDSL
+1597 
-1612 AGWNNLSKLFSMVRD
+1612 
-1627 ELHMNDILQ
+1627 
-1636 RFQGSYNLTKWSHF
+1636 
-1650 SSAWHAVDSLLNT
+1650 
-1663 KMDLAEVAAFAKL
+1663 
-1676 LEAVANNLS
+1676 
-1685 NNVSALD
+1685 
-1692 IIEAVD
+1692 
-1698 YVLRGLNISDLL
+1698 
-1710 NEFSTSSSS
+1710 
-1719 ASFSDKTSLDRVI
+1719 
-1732 DIVAHH
+1732 
-1738 FIVLAETLYNKTLP
+1738 
-1752 WTQSDQML
+1752 
-1760 SPTNLIARFLF
+1760 
-1771 LEFEKTILK
+1771 
-1780 VTVNNSY
+1780 
-1787 NPYLMCLIN
+1787 
-1796 ATEVE
+1796 
-1801 DSKLTENITLL
+1801 
-1812 LKQIHLKKNYLM
+1812 
-1824 QNNTPEK
+1824 
-1831 HSSIPELLKLKIT
+1831 IT

-1922 AQIKWF
+1922 AQI
-1928 QENIPEIAFFQEI
+1928 NCYINFFLI
-1941 PQYIK
+1941 SF
-1946 TLNSMLNITENLTDA
+1946 T
-1961 SKQEKLRDVFK
+1961 EKLRDVFK
-1972 NVDQLKEDLKNMS
+1972 NVDQLKEDLRNMS

-2061 LYKMLFPK
+2061 LYKVSMLFPK

-2078 LGLLTKMKYYRH
+2078 LSLLTKMKYYRH

-2118 KALFKPNDFKI
+2118 K
-2129 TRGTFKSMSKVLCN
+2129 VCVVCLCLGGK
-2143 QDITPLF
+2143 TPLALKSF
-2150 FESLLPDFGDPVRN
+2150 AGHSNKSDQAFSCLVYLC
-2164 SSSVEDAHVQ
+2164 SVQLICFSAL
-2174 QMMRKYGIPHDSTP
+2174 TAP

-2339 WAVKSLE
+2339 RAVKSLE

-2527 LLITITFLIVILK
+2527 LLITVTFLIVILK

-2853 PHWSKEDLYQEVKRT
+2853 PHWSKEELYQEVKRT

-2980 TLTKKKN
+2980 TLTKKKVSLPLTR
-2987 MIEECDTAAVT
+2987 CDTAAVT

-3067 KELGKDSQEDTE
+3067 KELGKDPQEDTE

-3145 IAQVIL
+3145 NAQVIL

-3189 FFGNFNATTD
+3189 FFGTSEENVFI
-3199 ALVAS
+3199 
-3204 MLAFPGTDN
+3204 FR
-3213 TCMNASNSQCLSED
+3213 QCLSED

-3602 LTVHDRLIQK
+3602 LTVHDR
-3612 VWNNVLQYLFD
+3612 
-3623 RVHGKALL
+3623 VHGKALL

-3723 HSGSLNDISE
+3723 HSGYGD

-3960 QTTLEEVF
+3960 QTTLEEHKGSVLPSANADF
-3968 INFAKDQADP
+3968 SSLVSVDEEQDYESPQNSVLGLVMADFYHQSQKFA
-3978 DGVDVASD
+3978 
-3986 VTSDSSDT
+3986 
-3994 CSQASTLS
+3994 
-4002 SIY
+4002 

>member
-1 MERGLI
+1 M
-7 CNRDVQRGPGRHDR
+7 
-21 HSCSSSQEQDLTRAW
+21 A
-36 PAETFSGLFQVWSFI
+36 ALFQHLRILLWKNWLSVKRQPVWSFI

-88 GFFPFLQTVLCDTD
+88 GFFPFLQTVLCDSD
-102 ARCKGTPYTPDDLL
+102 ARCKGTPYTPEDLL

-124 LKLKRRSLSS
+124 LRLKQRSSS
-134 TAKDNHPSPWSAEVP
+134 RVSKDNHPSPWSAEVP
-149 SSRNA
+149 KSRNA
-154 SLAFRDLVYHGE
+154 SLAFRDSVSHGE

-181 INMFNKILSFGKNKT
+181 INMFNRILSFGKSKA
-196 QFSTGANLKVIL
+196 QYSVGANLKVIL
-208 CEVLSRYTA
+208 CEILSRYVPA
-217 HPDLT
+217 PGLT
-222 EEKMAANIHRTFCF
+222 EEKMAANIYRTFCF
-236 TDSSLLQSFTQEF
+236 TDSSLLESFTQEF
-249 RSQLAQ
+249 RSQLSQ
-255 VQHNPRYQA
+255 VQHNPQYQA
-264 AFVKEMVSFLT
+264 AFVNEMVSFLT
-275 LISQVQNDTSLWHLL
+275 LISQAQNDTSLWHLF
-290 LLAPDLFQGSMQL
+290 LLAPDVFQGSTQF
-303 QDILDFL
+303 QDIIDFL
-310 QNASSVVLAAQNVS
+310 QNASSGVLAAQSVS
-324 ASLVTDDRFKTAQNG
+324 TSPVTDDRFKTVQNG

-345 SLTCLEQDKEK
+345 SLNCWEQGKEK
-356 SLVTKYI
+356 SLVIRYI

-370 DKKTLVLELEEVL
+370 DKWTLVAELEEVL
-383 RKIKSPEI
+383 RKIKLPEI
-391 GGKDSK
+391 GGKVSK
-397 RSINSYDLEAIQKS
+397 RSINSDDLEAIQKS

-438 ETLQKLYAIL
+438 EALQKLYAIL
-448 ELGMNPHHDY
+448 ALGMNPHHDY
-458 KLKEA
+458 KLKEE
-463 YNKEIIDEIY
+463 YNKDVIDEIY
-473 NLTSLQLQSA
+473 NLTSQQLQSN

-491 IMTQWKEIQSA
+491 IMTQWKEIQGA
-502 LKLATLIWNPD
+502 LKLATMIWNPV
-513 LLNNSY
+513 LLNNSN
-519 FSTAQTEDDLK
+519 FSMAQTENALK
-530 MLLTTSMQSF
+530 TLLTISMPSF
-540 LEDLKDHLDGMEEIP
+540 LGDLRDRFTGIEEIP
-555 SLFSD
+555 SLISD
-560 HLLKPVSYRNFQDQ
+560 YLLKPVSYRSFPDQ

-583 ILTHANIG
+583 ILTHENIG
-591 YKYLLLPVF
+591 YDYLLLPAF
-600 ELMQKVESSM
+600 ELMRKVESSM
-610 GEFWWDELNT
+610 GESRWHELNG
-620 YWRIGEQL
+620 YWRLAERL
-628 RSTKWN
+628 RSMQWN
-634 KTGIVAYGQFLE
+634 NTGIVAYGQFLE
-646 ILSSHLKKQNN
+646 VLHSHFEKLVNN
-657 DSNSLFS
+657 SNSLFS
-664 EQLAPLSEFI
+664 EQFGQLSEFI
-674 TAVFKEF
+674 AAVFKEF
-681 DGEDS
+681 DGENS

-692 IVTQAIEKTL
+692 LVTQAVQKTL
-702 YILKDLQLNYNISK
+702 YVLKDLQLNYNVSK

-725 FDNKTFES
+725 FDNKTFERFS
-733 LTELLRAGMKILH
+733 ELLRTGMKILH

-753 SAEVIINRVYNFTHL
+753 SPEEMINAVYNLTRL
-768 LLEEFSESSLQHN
+768 VVQEFSESSLPHN
-781 ASLKEKVVDLTSLAL
+781 ASLKAKVWEFLHVAL
-796 SPFLENSD
+796 SPFLENRDKLNSLNFSD
-804 IKSRTILNCSA
+804 IS
-815 QDVLHIAVQ
+815 
-824 MLFEN
+824 
-829 TTLSESLARSPC
+829 
-841 KALFAFMDVERG
+841 
-853 TLHKESFSKLFQ
+853 
-865 LAISNLKLSPEFA
+865 
-878 SVYKNSSER
+878 
-887 FSRELSC
+887 
-894 TIQSLQ
+894 
-900 FALHLLSKFKLI
+900 
-912 SELENSW
+912 
-919 VQEKM
+919 
-924 TTLSAVMEGLLQSNA
+924 
-939 SCPIPIKDVGGMLP
+939 
-953 SQLLKM
+953 
-959 LLPFMLNET
+959 
-968 LLHSLNL
+968 
-975 SDRSADWHRLPVF
+975 
-988 FHLLPTVPAWN
+988 
-999 SSVYELLKAG
+999 
-1009 GNASNSSEWGH
+1009 
-1020 ASRLW
+1020 
-1025 HATGKVLTTKWN
+1025 
-1037 LTEVDEYVKLLEI
+1037 
-1050 MKKALILV
+1050 
-1058 DLGVAH
+1058 
-1064 GKTLV
+1064 
-1069 HKIFHNSTEG
+1069 
-1079 MKSSDLNDLFS
+1079 
-1090 LLKLLFNSTS
+1090 
-1100 ATNST
+1100 
-1105 LELERIFQEVVPL
+1105 
-1118 YEIDGKGLFYTNPQ
+1118 
-1132 GKENQDILT
+1132 
-1141 TAAVI
+1141 
-1146 WNQIILNRTHF
+1146 
-1157 NTEKAWEVIKM
+1157 
-1168 IALHA
+1168 
-1173 ISLEDIENYP
+1173 
-1183 STNEEVS
+1183 
-1190 SLFSDFL
+1190 
-1197 LTPITSEN
+1197 
-1205 FAERLSSLEQLLA
+1205 
-1218 AVAKVNTSDHYLLVS
+1218 
-1233 SLSKLMQ
+1233 
-1240 KLQSSPHGRLRNELQ
+1240 
-1255 TFLQIAEIVQ
+1255 
-1265 SVNWDST
+1265 
-1272 DSLTFRSLL
+1272 
-1281 ELLQNLFSAV
+1281 
-1291 KSDSSLPL
+1291 
-1299 SKELKQLIRI
+1299 
-1309 LSSVFELYDE
+1309 
-1319 VSPGGAN
+1319 
-1326 ISVYLQAIQRSIL
+1326 
-1339 ILKDLQKSYNISE
+1339 
-1352 LETVIRYFDFYSNY
+1352 
-1366 VQRLFEIWRAG
+1366 
-1377 MKVLHDPNLNR
+1377 
-1388 TLEEKIGIVV
+1388 
-1398 QVSQM
+1398 
-1403 LLEGE
+1403 
-1408 FSESS
+1408 
-1413 LQHSASLKAKVA
+1413 
-1425 DLIYLAL
+1425 
-1432 SPFLENSDIKSR
+1432 
-1444 TILNCSAQDV
+1444 
-1454 LHIAVQMLFENT
+1454 
-1466 TLSESLARSPCKALF
+1466 
-1481 AFMDMERGTLH
+1481 
-1492 KESFSKLFQLAISN
+1492 
-1506 LKLSPE
+1506 
-1512 FVSVYKNS
+1512 
-1520 SERFS
+1520 
-1525 RELSCTIQSLQ
+1525 
-1536 FALHLLSKFKLI
+1536 
-1548 SELENSWVQEK
+1548 
-1559 MTTLSA
+1559 
-1565 IMEGLLQSN
+1565 
-1574 ASCPI
+1574 
-1579 PIKDVGGMLPS
+1579 
-1590 QLLKMLL
+1590 
-1597 PFMLNETLLHSSDSL
+1597 
-1612 AGWNNLSKLFSMVRD
+1612 AGWNNLSVLFNMAQS
-1627 ELHMNDILQ
+1627 ELLMNNMLQ
-1636 RFQGSYNLTKWSHF
+1636 RLLYSYNLTKLSYF
-1650 SSAWHAVDSLLNT
+1650 SNIWEVVDRSLNSERNP
-1663 KMDLAEVAAFAKL
+1663 AEVAAFAKL
-1676 LEAVANNLS
+1676 LEAVANNFAS
-1685 NNVSALD
+1685 NVSALD
-1692 IIEAVD
+1692 MIEAAH
-1698 YVLRGLNISDLL
+1698 YVLKLLNISDLL
-1710 NEFSTSSSS
+1710 SELPASSSS
-1719 ASFSDKTSLDRVI
+1719 ASLSNKTILDAVF
-1732 DIVAHH
+1732 DIVTHH
-1738 FIVLAETLYNKTLP
+1738 FIDMAETLYNKTLP
-1752 WTQSDQML
+1752 WTQSDQTL
-1760 SPTNLIARFLF
+1760 SPTILITRFLF
-1771 LEFEKTILK
+1771 LEFESTILQ

-1801 DSKLTENITLL
+1801 DSELTENIMLL
-1812 LKQIHLKKNYLM
+1812 LKQTHLKKNCFM
-1824 QNNTPEK
+1824 QNNTSEER
-1831 HSSIPELLKLKIT
+1831 SSIPELLKLKIS
-1844 RLRDLTT
+1844 LLQNLTA

-1868 PNVSFGELCEQSQS
+1868 PDVSFGELCDQNQS

-1893 SQVVTNVLNGKRIS
+1893 SQVVTNVLNGRRIS
-1907 QELQNVLVGDAANVQ
+1907 KELWNVLIGDATDVQ
-1922 AQIKWF
+1922 AQMKWF
-1928 QENIPEIAFFQEI
+1928 QENVPEIAFFQEI
-1941 PQYIK
+1941 PQYM
-1946 TLNSMLNITENLTDA
+1946 TALNSMLNITENLTD
-1961 SKQEKLRDVFK
+1961 SSIPEKLRDVFK
-1972 NVDQLKEDLKNMS
+1972 NVDQLKEDLKNTTR
-1985 GMSTASIDALLETSL
+1985 MSTTSIDALLEASL

-2013 LESCSTRPSDPQL
+2013 LESCSVHPSDPHL

-2036 SVSERTREMYILGVT
+2036 SLSERTRETYILGVT
-2051 LLQHLDVYNF
+2051 LLRHLDIYNF

-2069 ELQKPVDKM
+2069 EIQKPVDKI
-2078 LGLLTKMKYYRH
+2078 LNLLTKMKYFQH

-2104 SLKKLRQSRRMSLS
+2104 SLKKLRQSRRMPLS
-2118 KALFKPNDFKI
+2118 KVLLKPNN
-2129 TRGTFKSMSKVLCN
+2129 TRVTHGTFKSLSKVLCN
-2143 QDITPLF
+2143 QEITPLF

-2164 SSSVEDAHVQ
+2164 SSVEDVHVQ
-2174 QMMRKYGIPHDSTP
+2174 KMMRKYGIPHDSTP

-2260 SLTKLNETVPMIK
+2260 SLTKLNQTVPMIK

-2281 QVFIKL
+2281 QVFIKM

-2292 AVELLSQINELD
+2292 AVELLSQINKLD
-2304 DIRLELQNNSD
+2304 DIRLELQNNTD
-2315 IVNQLNTLATLAV
+2315 IVDQLNTLATLAV
-2328 NVSSCISFNRI
+2328 NVSSCVSFNRI
-2339 WAVKSLE
+2339 RAVKTLE
-2346 ELETMAKELFL
+2346 EMEKMAKELFL
-2357 KNELFASIIFKL
+2357 KNELFASIIFRL
-2369 PSSWSSPVGG
+2369 PSSWSSPAHG

-2445 KLEEIAVQVQG
+2445 KLEEIAVQVQA

-2527 LLITITFLIVILK
+2527 LLITVTFLIIVLK

-2546 KTNTSLLFLYL
+2546 KSNTALLFLYL

-2658 MCWLILIDSF
+2658 MCWLILIDSL

-2685 GMAAPWYFPFLPSYW
+2685 GMAAPWYFPLLPSYW
-2700 LEYNSYLPFWSEK
+2700 LEYNWLPFWSEK
-2713 QRGLFFS
+2713 QRGFIFS
-2720 KLMLRKE
+2720 KLVLRKE
-2727 APLNNKICAPP
+2727 ASPSNQICAPP
-2738 PHVEPEPTDLTL
+2738 PHLEPEPTDLTL
-2750 GVSLR
+2750 GVSLH

-2797 TGLFPTSSGTII
+2797 TGLFPTSSGTIV
-2809 VYDKDIRTD
+2809 VYGKDIKTD

-2853 PHWSKEDLYQEVKRT
+2853 PLWSKEELYQEVKRT

-2987 MIEECDTAAVT
+2987 AIEECDTAAVT

-3067 KELGKDSQEDTE
+3067 KELGKDPQEDAG
-3079 LPQQLPGASSQIA
+3079 PSQRGPGASGQNGGD
-3092 SEEMSVNTDTFTERD
+3092 EMSVSTDTFTERD

-3151 PVLFVTAAMGLGTLR
+3151 PVLFVMAAMGLGTLR

-3189 FFGNFNATTD
+3189 FFGNFNETTN

-3204 MLAFPGTDN
+3204 MLSFPGTDN
-3213 TCMNASNSQCLSED
+3213 TCMNESNSQCLNED
-3227 MLGPWITNGNPQTKY
+3227 MLGPWITTGDPSTKY
-3242 SVCNCTDGIQTCPQ
+3242 SACNCTDGIQTCPQ
-3256 TNYTP
+3256 KNYTP

-3270 MLYNVTGHDVETYI
+3270 MLYNVTGHNVESYI

-3355 SSSYGIFLSAHP
+3355 SSRYGIFLSAHP

-3417 QHISGMGMTSYWVT
+3417 QHISGIGMTSYWVT

-3438 LFMVPIGLSVGVIS
+3438 LFMIPIGLSIGVIS
-3452 SFQIPAFCYNNN
+3452 SFQIPAFCNNNN

-3488 FFKETGM
+3488 VFKETGM

-3530 LHDLAENLRHV
+3530 LRDLAENLRHA

-3582 KTTSKLF
+3582 KTTSKLL

-3602 LTVHDRLIQK
+3602 LTVHDGMVQK
-3612 VWNNVLQYLFD
+3612 VWNSTLEFLFD
-3623 RVHGKALL
+3623 RVHGKAPLL
-3631 LLPVTEED
+3631 LSVTEED

-3645 RNRVESG
+3645 RVRVESG

-3657 VVQLQNL
+3657 VVLLQNL

-3723 HSGSLNDISE
+3723 HSGSLNDITE

-3896 NSNTVST
+3896 NSSTVGT
-3903 ETLTQFMKSHFPNTC
+3903 ETLTEFMKSHFPNTC

-3948 KEAFKIRHFSVS
+3948 KETFKIRHFSVS

-3968 INFAKDQADP
+3968 IDFAKDQADP
-3978 DGVDVASD
+3978 DGTDAGPD

-3994 CSQASTLS
+3994 CSQASTIS

>member
-1 MERGLI
+1 MAAL
-7 CNRDVQRGPGRHDR
+7 
-21 HSCSSSQEQDLTRAW
+21 SQHLRILLWKNWLSVKRQL
-36 PAETFSGLFQVWSFI
+36 VWSFV

-65 IRLKFPPEPQP
+65 IRLKFPPEPQQ

-88 GFFPFLQTVLCDTD
+88 GFFPFLQTVLCDSD
-102 ARCKGTPYTPDDLL
+102 ARCKGTPYTPEDLL

-124 LKLKRRSLSS
+124 LRLKLKSS
-134 TAKDNHPSPWSAEVP
+134 SNVAKDRQPSPWSAEVP
-149 SSRNA
+149 ESRNA
-154 SLAFRDLVYHGE
+154 SLAFGDLVSHGE
-166 NTLWNISSPSNLTSS
+166 KTLQNISSPSNLTSS
-181 INMFNKILSFGKNKT
+181 THMFNKSLSFG
-196 QFSTGANLKVIL
+196 QPQYSTAGNLRALL
-208 CEVLSRYTA
+208 CQVLSRYLA
-217 HPDLT
+217 HPGAT
-222 EEKMAANIHRTFCF
+222 GGSMAASIHHTFCF
-236 TDSSLLQSFTQEF
+236 TNSSLLESFAREF
-249 RSQLAQ
+249 RTQLSQ
-255 VQHNPRYQA
+255 VQHNPQYQET
-264 AFVKEMVSFLT
+264 FVNEMVSFLT
-275 LISQVQNDTSLWHLL
+275 LVSQVQNDTSLWHLL
-290 LLAPDLFQGSMQL
+290 LLAPDVFQDNMQL
-303 QDILDFL
+303 PDIIDFL
-310 QNASSVVLAAQNVS
+310 QDPSSAVLAAQNVS
-324 ASLVTDDRFKTAQNG
+324 ASLASDDRSKTVENEVTDS
-339 VTDPPY
+339 PH
-345 SLTCLEQDKEK
+345 SLNCLEQDKER
-356 SLVTKYI
+356 SWVTRAI
-363 CNHFNWK
+363 CNSFVHWK
-370 DKKTLVLELEEVL
+370 DNHALVSELEEVL
-383 RKIKSPEI
+383 RKIQSPEI
-391 GGKDSK
+391 GGKHSK
-397 RSINSYDLEAIQKS
+397 RSINSDDLEAIQKH
-411 LHRLKGFEKKMNRSE
+411 LHRLKGFEEKMNRSE
-426 LKSLNLF
+426 FKSLNLF

-438 ETLQKLYAIL
+438 ETLQKLYAFL
-448 ELGMNPHHDY
+448 DLGMNPHHDY
-458 KLKEA
+458 KLKDP

-473 NLTSLQLQSA
+473 NFTSLQLQSD

-491 IMTQWKEIQSA
+491 TMTQWKEIKRA
-502 LKLATLIWNPD
+502 LKLATMLWNPA
-513 LLNNSY
+513 LPNNSN
-519 FSTAQTEDDLK
+519 FSTLQTKATLK
-530 MLLTTSMQSF
+530 MLLSASMPSL
-540 LEDLKDHLDGMEEIP
+540 LEGLRDHLNGMQEIP
-555 SLFSD
+555 SVFSD
-560 HLLKPVSYRNFQDQ
+560 DLLEPESYRNFPEQ
-574 LLALQKIFF
+574 LLALQRMFF
-583 ILTHANIG
+583 RMTGTSVG
-591 YKYLLLPVF
+591 YQYLLLPVF
-600 ELMQKVESSM
+600 ELMRAVEKSM
-610 GEFWWDELNT
+610 GEAWWDELNV
-620 YWRIGEQL
+620 YWRTGEKL
-628 RSTKWN
+628 RSMKWN
-634 KTGIVAYGQFLE
+634 NSAIIAYGQFLE
-646 ILSSHLKKQNN
+646 VLNSHLQKLN
-657 DSNSLFS
+657 DNKSSGVFS
-664 EQLAPLSEFI
+664 EELDQLSEFI
-674 TAVFKEF
+674 TAMFKEF
-681 DGEDS
+681 GES
-686 EVANIS
+686 SGVANIS
-692 IVTQAIEKTL
+692 QVTQAIQKTL
-702 YILKDLQLNYNISK
+702 YVLKDLQLNYNVST
-716 LKYIDLFFN
+716 LKSIDLFFN
-725 FDNKTFES
+725 FNNKTFEGLS
-733 LTELLRAGMKILH
+733 ELLRTGMKILH
-746 YRNASEA
+746 YTTANEGS
-753 SAEVIINRVYNFTHL
+753 SKDTINPIYNLTHL
-768 LLEEFSESSLQHN
+768 LLQEFSQSPSQQAKIWEFLH
-781 ASLKEKVVDLTSLAL
+781 LAL
-796 SPFLENSD
+796 DPFLESSSNGY
-804 IKSRTILNCSA
+804 RTLQNCSFEDLL
-815 QDVLHIAVQ
+815 DVALEV
-824 MLFEN
+824 LFEN
-829 TTLSESLARSPC
+829 TTLREASARSPC
-841 KALFAFMDVERG
+841 KPLLDSLDVEGG
-853 TLHKESFSKLFQ
+853 TGSNDTFSRVFQ
-865 LAISNLKLSPEFA
+865 LAITNLKLSPEFA
-878 SVYKNSSER
+878 AAYNSSREG
-887 FSRELSC
+887 FFKELSC
-894 TIQSLQ
+894 LTQALNFSLS
-900 FALHLLSKFKLI
+900 FLSKLNLV
-912 SELENSW
+912 SVQGNSW
-919 VQEKM
+919 LQEKVRA
-924 TTLSAVMEGLLQSNA
+924 LSAATEGLVQGDA
-939 SCPIPIKDVGGMLP
+939 SCPIPAQAVGDVSP
-953 SQLLKM
+953 SQLLEV
-959 LLPFMLNET
+959 LLPALLNET
-968 LLHSLNL
+968 LL
-975 SDRSADWHRLPVF
+975 
-988 FHLLPTVPAWN
+988 
-999 SSVYELLKAG
+999 SS
-1009 GNASNSSEWGH
+1009 SNG
-1020 ASRLW
+1020 
-1025 HATGKVLTTKWN
+1025 
-1037 LTEVDEYVKLLEI
+1037 Y
-1050 MKKALILV
+1050 
-1058 DLGVAH
+1058 
-1064 GKTLV
+1064 
-1069 HKIFHNSTEG
+1069 
-1079 MKSSDLNDLFS
+1079 
-1090 LLKLLFNSTS
+1090 
-1100 ATNST
+1100 
-1105 LELERIFQEVVPL
+1105 
-1118 YEIDGKGLFYTNPQ
+1118 
-1132 GKENQDILT
+1132 
-1141 TAAVI
+1141 
-1146 WNQIILNRTHF
+1146 RT
-1157 NTEKAWEVIKM
+1157 
-1168 IALHA
+1168 
-1173 ISLEDIENYP
+1173 
-1183 STNEEVS
+1183 
-1190 SLFSDFL
+1190 
-1197 LTPITSEN
+1197 
-1205 FAERLSSLEQLLA
+1205 
-1218 AVAKVNTSDHYLLVS
+1218 
-1233 SLSKLMQ
+1233 
-1240 KLQSSPHGRLRNELQ
+1240 
-1255 TFLQIAEIVQ
+1255 
-1265 SVNWDST
+1265 
-1272 DSLTFRSLL
+1272 
-1281 ELLQNLFSAV
+1281 LQNCS
-1291 KSDSSLPL
+1291 
-1299 SKELKQLIRI
+1299 
-1309 LSSVFELYDE
+1309 FEDLLDVALE
-1319 VSPGGAN
+1319 V
-1326 ISVYLQAIQRSIL
+1326 
-1339 ILKDLQKSYNISE
+1339 
-1352 LETVIRYFDFYSNY
+1352 
-1366 VQRLFEIWRAG
+1366 
-1377 MKVLHDPNLNR
+1377 
-1388 TLEEKIGIVV
+1388 
-1398 QVSQM
+1398 
-1403 LLEGE
+1403 
-1408 FSESS
+1408 
-1413 LQHSASLKAKVA
+1413 
-1425 DLIYLAL
+1425 
-1432 SPFLENSDIKSR
+1432 
-1444 TILNCSAQDV
+1444 
-1454 LHIAVQMLFENT
+1454 LFENT
-1466 TLSESLARSPCKALF
+1466 TLREASARSPCKPLL
-1481 AFMDMERGTLH
+1481 DSLDVEGGTG
-1492 KESFSKLFQLAISN
+1492 SNDTFSRVFQLAITN

-1512 FVSVYKNS
+1512 FAAAYNS
-1520 SERFS
+1520 SREGFFK
-1525 RELSCTIQSLQ
+1525 ELSCLTQALNFSLS
-1536 FALHLLSKFKLI
+1536 FLSKLNLV
-1548 SELENSWVQEK
+1548 SVQGNSWLQEK
-1559 MTTLSA
+1559 VRALSA
-1565 IMEGLLQSN
+1565 ATEGLVQGD

-1579 PIKDVGGMLPS
+1579 PAQAVGDVSPS
-1590 QLLKMLL
+1590 QLLEVLL
-1597 PFMLNETLLHSSDSL
+1597 PALLNETLLRSLNLPDS
-1612 AGWNNLSKLFSMVRD
+1612 ATGWNKLILLSSVAQD
-1627 ELHMNDILQ
+1627 ELHNLLQ
-1636 RFQGSYNLTKWSHF
+1636 RLQGAFNLTEGSYYTRVWDVFESFLSTKKD
-1650 SSAWHAVDSLLNT
+1650 SAEGASL
-1663 KMDLAEVAAFAKL
+1663 ARL
-1676 LEAVANNLS
+1676 LEAVASDSASNLS
-1685 NNVSALD
+1685 PLE
-1692 IIEAVD
+1692 ITEATL
-1698 YVLRGLNISDLL
+1698 YILEGLNISGLL
-1710 NEFSTSSSS
+1710 NEFNINSSS
-1719 ASFSDKTSLDRVI
+1719 AFPSNKTSFDNVI

-1738 FIVLAETLYNKTLP
+1738 FSVVAETLFNKTLP
-1752 WTQSDQML
+1752 WTLSDQTL
-1760 SPTNLIARFLF
+1760 SPTSLITRFLF
-1771 LEFEKTILK
+1771 LEFQNTILQ
-1780 VTVNNSY
+1780 VTANSSY

-1796 ATEVE
+1796 AAEAE
-1801 DSKLTENITLL
+1801 DGELTENITLL
-1812 LKQIHLKKNYLM
+1812 LKQTDLRKNSFM
-1824 QNNTPEK
+1824 QNNTSEK
-1831 HSSIPELLKLKIT
+1831 YSSIPELLKLKMS
-1844 RLRDLTT
+1844 RLRDVTA
-1851 LLCDYESFKS
+1851 LLCDSESFQS
-1861 IQHICHL
+1861 IQQLCQL
-1868 PNVSFGELCEQSQS
+1868 PEIPFGELCEQGQSQ
-1882 HEQLLRAIELS
+1882 EQLLRAAELS
-1893 SQVVTNVLNGKRIS
+1893 SQLVTNVLSHRRIS
-1907 QELQNVLVGDAANVQ
+1907 QELQNVLIGDATDIQ
-1922 AQIKWF
+1922 AQLKWL
-1928 QENIPEIAFFQEI
+1928 QENVPEIAFFQEI
-1941 PQYIK
+1941 PQYVA
-1946 TLNSMLNITENLTDA
+1946 TLNSMLNITEGLTDS
-1961 SKQEKLRDVFK
+1961 SKQEKLKDVFK
-1972 NVDQLKEDLKNMS
+1972 NVDQLKEDLRNTTE
-1985 GMSTASIDALLETSL
+1985 MSTASIDALLEASF
-2000 PENSSHLI
+2000 PENSSQLI
-2008 SQILQ
+2008 SQVLQ
-2013 LESCSTRPSDPQL
+2013 LESCSAHPADPQL
-2026 QTVAEEFCNL
+2026 QVVVQELCSL
-2036 SVSERTREMYILGVT
+2036 PLPERTRSTYLLGVT
-2051 LLQHLDVYNF
+2051 LLRHLDIYNF
-2061 LYKMLFPK
+2061 LYKMFFPK
-2069 ELQKPVDKM
+2069 ELQKPMDKM
-2078 LGLLTKMKYYRH
+2078 LGLLTKMKYFRH
-2090 QVESDVDP
+2090 QVESGIDP

-2104 SLKKLRQSRRMSLS
+2104 SLKKLRQSRKTPLT
-2118 KALFKPNDFKI
+2118 KALFKPNNFRI
-2129 TRGTFKSMSKVLCN
+2129 THGTFKSMSKVLCN
-2143 QDITPLF
+2143 QEITPLF
-2150 FESLLPDFGDPVRN
+2150 FESLLPDFGDPVSN
-2164 SSSVEDAHVQ
+2164 SSHAEDVHVQ
-2174 QMMRKYGIPHDSTP
+2174 KMMRKYGIPQDSTP

-2210 KPMVFGKILYTP
+2210 KPMVLGKILFTP

-2231 GKSNATLKQMADL
+2231 GKSNATLEQMAEL

-2252 DKSPAIMN
+2252 DQSPVIMN
-2260 SLTKLNETVPMIK
+2260 SLTKLNQTVPMIK

-2292 AVELLSQINELD
+2292 AAELLSQINELD
-2304 DIRLELQNNSD
+2304 DIRLELQNNAD
-2315 IVNQLNTLATLAV
+2315 IVDQLNTLAALAV
-2328 NVSSCISFNRI
+2328 NVSSCVSFNR
-2339 WAVKSLE
+2339 VQPVQDLE
-2346 ELETMAKELFL
+2346 EMEAVAKELFL

-2369 PSSWSSPVGG
+2369 PSSPGHSVQGG
-2379 ALALPPVLNYTI
+2379 LSLPPVLNYTI

-2439 QLQTGK
+2439 ELQTGK
-2445 KLEEIAVQVQG
+2445 KPEDIAVQVQA

-2513 SSHFIAWFIECAIF
+2513 SSHFIAWFIECAVF
-2527 LLITITFLIVILK
+2527 LLITVTFLIVVLK
-2540 VGDILP
+2540 VGEILP
-2546 KTNTSLLFLYL
+2546 KTDTVLLFLYL

-2685 GMAAPWYFPFLPSYW
+2685 GMAAPWYFPLLPSYW
-2700 LEYNSYLPFWSEK
+2700 IEYNTYLPFWNEK
-2713 QRGLFFS
+2713 QRGLFS

-2727 APLNNKICAPP
+2727 VILPNKICAPH

-2750 GVSLR
+2750 GVSLH

-2797 TGLFPTSSGTII
+2797 TGLFPTSSGTIF
-2809 VYDKDIRTD
+2809 VYGKDIRTD

-2826 GICMQHNVL
+2826 GVCMQHNVL

-2853 PHWSKEDLYQEVKRT
+2853 PHCSKQELYQEVKRT

-2880 LAGSLSG
+2880 LAGTLSG

-2987 MIEECDTAAVT
+2987 MIEECDTTAVT
-2998 SLIQSHLPEA
+2998 SLIQSYLPEA

-3034 ALLRALDTS
+3034 ALLRALDSS
-3043 LSDLHLGC
+3043 LNDLHLGC

-3067 KELGKDSQEDTE
+3067 KEPVKDQQEDAA
-3079 LPQQLPGASSQIA
+3079 LPHQLPGVSGHTGGD
-3092 SEEMSVNTDTFTERD
+3092 EMSLSTDTFTERD
-3107 DQLLIRSKSLQGLP
+3107 DQLLIRSKSLRGLP
-3121 LLLKKTSALFIKRFH
+3121 LLLKRTSALFIKRSH

-3151 PVLFVTAAMGLGTLR
+3151 PVLFVMAAMGLGTLR
-3166 TKETEYPELILSP
+3166 TKETEYPELLLSP
-3179 SLYGTSDQAD
+3179 SLYGTADQAD
-3189 FFGNFNATTD
+3189 FFGNFNETTA
-3199 ALVAS
+3199 ALVSS

-3213 TCMNASNSQCLSED
+3213 TCMNESNSQCLTED
-3227 MLGPWITNGNPQTKY
+3227 MLGQWITSGNQRTKY
-3242 SVCNCTDGIQTCPQ
+3242 SACNCTDGIQTCPQ

-3270 MLYNVTGHDVETYI
+3270 TLYNVTGHNVESYI

-3297 GWSFGMP
+3297 GWSFGLP
-3304 LTRDLQFD
+3304 LTADLQFD
-3312 IKPVPPSRTLT
+3312 IRPVPPNRTLT

-3344 FILRANLPKNE
+3344 FILRANLPKNDT
-3355 SSSYGIFLSAHP
+3355 SRYGIFLSAHP

-3402 VLYVVKEH
+3402 ALYMVREH

-3417 QHISGMGMTSYWVT
+3417 QHISGIGMTTYWVT
-3431 NFVYDLV
+3431 NFIYDLV

-3452 SFQIPAFCYNNN
+3452 AFQIPAFCNNSN
-3464 LLAVFLLL
+3464 LVAVFLLL
-3472 LLFGYATFS
+3472 LLFGYASFS

-3582 KTTSKLF
+3582 KTTSKLL

-3602 LTVHDRLIQK
+3602 LTVHDRMIQR
-3612 VWNNVLQYLFD
+3612 VWNNTLEFLFE
-3623 RVHGKALL
+3623 RVHGKAS
-3631 LLPVTEED
+3631 LLPPAAVED
-3639 GDVQAE
+3639 RDVQAE
-3645 RNRVESG
+3645 RSRVESG

-3664 TKIYHLPHKRIVAV
+3664 TKIYHLPHKRITAV

-3766 IPERE
+3766 IPEGD
-3771 IKGIVLQLLHRL
+3771 IKGVVLQLLHRL
-3783 NLMAYKDRVT
+3783 NLMPYKDRVT

-3896 NSNTVST
+3896 NSSTVCT
-3903 ETLTQFMKSHFPNTC
+3903 ETLTEFMKSHFPNTC
-3918 LKDRHFN
+3918 LKDRHFR

-3940 IFDLLEAS
+3940 IFDLLEGNKA
-3948 KEAFKIRHFSVS
+3948 AFNIRHFSVS

-3978 DGVDVASD
+3978 DGADAGPD
-3986 VTSDSSDT
+3986 VTLDSSDT
-3994 CSQASTLS
+3994 SSQASTIS